1 MTQSAAC
8 SPTCAAFPPVLEE
21 LLRPLFV
28 GGVVGGSSWAPSV
41 KQGALVAARGRGSAI
56 MEHLLLEVA
65 AAPLRLIAAKNEK
78 SRSEL
83 GRFLTKQVWT
93 PQDRQCILS
102 TLAQLLLDKD
112 CTVLVGRQLRP
123 ILLDLLERNAEA
135 IKAGGQVNH
144 DLHERLCVSMSKL
157 IGSHPDV
164 LPFALRYF
172 KDSSP
177 VFQRLFLESSDANPV
192 RYGHRRMK
200 LRDLMEAAYKFL
212 QQEQSVFRDLWDW
225 SVCVPLLRSHD
236 TLVRWYTANCLA
248 LVTCMNEEHKLSFLK
263 KIFNSEELIH
273 FRLRLLEEAQLQDLE
288 KALVLANPETSLWR
302 KEKELQYLQGHLV
315 SADLSSRVTVV
326 CGVVLPRQPPAPG
339 EQAGNRS
346 SAREQELAFRS
357 YVLVESVCRNL
368 QTLAMAVASQ
378 NAVLLEGPI
387 GCGKTSLVEHLA
399 AMTGRRKPPQL
410 LKVQLGDQTDSKM
423 LLGMYRCTDVPGEFV
438 WQPGTLT
445 QAATKGHWILLEDI
459 DYAPLDVVS
468 VLIPLL
474 ENGELLI
481 PGQGDCLKVAPGFQ
495 FFATRRLLSC
505 GGNWYRPLNS
515 HATLLDKYW
524 TKIHLDNMDK
534 TELNEVLQSRYP
546 SLLAATDH
554 LLDIYIQLTGD
565 KHHSQSDSSVEC
577 EQAPQEVSE
586 ARREN
591 KRLSLEGRE
600 LSLRDLLN
608 WCNRIAHSF
617 DSLSASASFSI
628 FQEALD
634 CFSAML
640 SKQTSKLKIAEVI
653 GSRLNISKKKAEFFC
668 QLYKPEI
675 VINELDVQVG
685 RVRLLRKQSE
695 AVHIQREK
703 LTFAATRPSSV
714 LIEQLAVCVSK
725 GEPVLLVGETGT
737 GKTSTVQ
744 YLAHIT
750 GHRLRVVNMNQQSDT
765 ADLLGGYKPV
775 DHKLIWLPLREAF
788 EELFA
793 QTFSKKQNFTF
804 LGHIQTCYRQK
815 RWHDLLRL
823 MQHVHKSA
831 VKKDGKE
838 NETGLLLKEKWEAFG
853 LRLNHAQQQMKMT
866 ENALLFAFVE
876 GTLAQAVT
884 KGEWILL
891 DEINLAAPETL
902 ECLSGLLEGS
912 SGSLVLLDRGDSEPL
927 VRHPDFRLF
936 ACMNPAT
943 DVGKRNLPPGI
954 RNRFTELYV
963 EELESKED
971 LQILIVDYLKGLSV
985 NKSTV
990 QGIINFYRDVRKM
1003 SGVTLVDGTG
1013 HRPHY
1018 SLRTLCRALRFAASN
1033 PCSNI
1038 QRSLYEGFCLGF
1050 LTQLDRA
1057 SHPIVQKL
1065 ILKHIIS
1072 GNIKSLLKQPIPEPK
1087 GGRLIQVEG
1096 YWISMGDKEPT
1107 IDETYILTSSVKLNL
1122 RDIVRVV
1129 SAGTYPVLIQ
1139 GETSVGKTS
1148 LIRWLAAASGNHCVR
1163 INNHEHTDIQEYIGC
1178 YTSDSSGKLV
1188 FKEGVL
1194 IDAMR
1199 KGYWIILDEL
1209 NLAPTDVL
1217 EALNR
1222 LLDDNRE
1229 LLITETQEVVKAH
1242 PRFMLFATQNPPGLY
1257 GGRKVLSRAFRNRF
1271 VELHFD
1277 ELPSSE
1283 LETIL
1288 HKRCSL
1294 PPSYCSKL
1302 VKVML
1307 DLQSYRRSSSVF
1319 AGKQGFITLRDL
1331 FRWAERYRLAE
1342 QSQKEYDWLQHLAND
1357 GYMLLAGRVRKQE
1370 EVDVIQEV
1378 LEKHFKKKLCP
1389 QSLFSKE
1396 NVLKLLSKLS
1406 THISTLESKFS
1417 HVVWTESMRR
1427 LALLVGRALE
1437 FGEPVL
1443 LVGDTGCGKTT
1454 VCQVFAALAN
1464 QKLYSVN
1471 CHLHM
1476 ETSDFLGGLRPV
1488 RQKPKDKEEVDTSRL
1503 FEWHDG
1509 PLVLAMKEDGF
1520 FLLDEI
1526 SLADDSVLER
1536 LNSVLEVEKS
1546 LLLAEKGS
1554 LEDKDNEVELLTAGK
1569 KFRIL
1574 ATMNPGG
1581 DFGKKE
1587 LSPAL
1592 RNRFTEI
1599 WCPQSTSRE
1608 DLKQIISSNL
1618 RPGLSLGRIDYK
1630 GADIAEVML
1639 DFIDWLTHQEFGR
1652 RCVVSI
1658 RDILSWVNFM
1668 NTMGKEA
1675 ALKRPETI
1683 STVTSFV
1690 HAACLVY
1697 IDGIGSGVTSSG
1709 FGTALL
1715 ARKECLK
1722 FLIKRLSKIVRLTEC
1737 QKNELKIY
1745 DRLKAKEFTG
1755 IDDLWGIHP
1764 FFIPRGPVLHRNNIA
1779 DYALSAGTT
1788 AMNAQR
1794 LLRATKLN
1802 KPILLEGSPGVGK
1815 TSLVG
1820 ALAKASGNTL
1830 VRINLSEQT
1839 DITDLFGADLPVE
1852 GGKGG
1857 EFAWRDGPLLAAL
1870 KAGHWVVL
1878 DELNLA
1884 SQSVLEGLNA
1894 CFDHRGE
1901 IYVPELGM
1909 SFQVQ
1914 HEKTKIFGCQN
1925 PFRQGG
1931 GRKGLPR
1938 SFLNRFTQVFV
1949 DPLTVIDMEFIAS
1962 TLFPA
1967 IDKNI
1972 LKKMVAFNNQMD
1984 HEVTVE
1990 KKWGQKGGPWEFNL
2004 RDLFR
2009 WCQLML
2015 VDQSPG
2021 CYDPGQHVFLVYG
2034 ERMRTREDK
2043 EKVFAVFK
2051 DVFSS
2056 NSNPYTGTRLLH
2068 ITPYDVQLGYSVLSR
2083 GNYVP
2088 APSRRPLSLLH
2099 QSLQPLE
2106 SVMKCVQMSW
2116 MVILVGP
2123 ASVGKTSLVQLL
2135 AQLTGHTLKIMAMN
2149 SAMDTTELLG
2159 GFEQVDLMRP
2169 WRKLLEKVEST
2180 VQALLRDSLLISADD
2195 AAVVLR
2201 AWSHFLLTYT
2211 PKDLGEAGK
2220 GVTAEIVSKLEA
2232 VLLLLQRLNNK
2243 INSYSKAE
2251 FAKLVEEFQS
2261 FGLKLMQSSSGRSH
2275 GTFEWVDSM
2284 LVQALKS
2291 GDWLLMDN
2299 VNFCNPSVLDRLN
2312 ALLEPGGVLT
2322 VSERGM
2328 IDGSTPTITP
2338 HPNFRLFLSMDPVHG
2353 EISRAMRNRGLEIY
2367 ISGEGDRSIPDELDL
2382 KVLLHSLG
2390 LVGDSVCDTLLALHR
2405 ETQSTVVGSPASSVS
2420 TLIQTASLIVQYL
2433 QRGLGLDRAFSEACC
2448 EAYVRSQHS
2457 PANQKLVQALLEKHI
2472 SSLRAHETWGNAIL
2486 AMGLWPDSL
2495 PSAVFATEDSHLSV
2509 VRSDGQIL
2517 AYCLNRM
2524 SMKTSSWA
2532 RIQPLTLPD
2541 LEKIMQSSSPES
2553 LKFSSVEVDTFWID
2567 EPDVLAMAV
2576 KLLIERATNQDWM
2589 LRVKWLYHL
2598 AKNIPQGLE
2607 SIQIHLEASAE
2618 SLRKFYS
2625 NSLSAGVS
2633 NVIKILQP
2641 NITDEFV
2648 IPLDPR
2654 WNMQAL
2660 DIIRNSMDFDPQTD
2674 QSEQLFSLLES
2685 IANKTIIYLDRDK
2698 RFFTEE
2704 KMIFSVGGKKLR
2716 NSVLRMSFEFH
2727 KDPESYHSLPHEIVV
2742 NLAAFFELC
2751 DALTLLWVQSSQE
2764 VVSDASVNEIL
2775 DSLQWR
2781 DRFWTVA
2788 DTVKLDAP
2796 GLALLALHWH
2806 WVLKHLVRQIPR
2818 LLMNHEDKYYKE
2830 VQTVSE
2836 HVQNCLGSPTGG
2848 FTGIKKL
2855 QKFLGRPFP
2864 FKDKLVV
2871 ECFSQLKILNKALAI
2886 REQMPT
2892 LQESGWQE
2900 DIRRLQMVASEW
2912 TLKKS
2917 LLQAGGLVLRANILE
2932 DVKTDE
2938 LKNLVNAQCLKLKA
2952 KGISLGFLE
2961 QKSNEAS
2968 SLSQPDFTSLIQLTR
2983 SVQLWPAMEYLA
2995 VLWQYKVTAD
3005 FMTLACLRRSSK
3017 NWQLQID
3024 EEISHHITFCL
3035 KHTPVAPQEFQGLWS
3050 LLHHQKVSTEEMIS
3064 LWADFLNSTFTSF
3077 WSSTVTTDP
3086 EYWLTWSPLPGAQ
3099 QRERPK
3105 SLLDSTLKGPG
3116 CLSRAMFS
3124 KCCFE
3129 VLTSSCKESPWD
3141 VSGLPIL
3148 SSSHVTLGE
3157 WVERAQQLQDI
3168 RSVLWTNMA
3177 VPSVAE
3183 FRRTDSQLQ
3192 GLVLCR
3198 HLAGLAELLPETRRR
3213 EYIQNCEQL
3222 LCGDS
3227 QAFQH
3232 VGQTLGDMAG
3242 QVALPKELLCLLL
3255 TSLRHLFGE
3264 GEGKQ
3269 DLPEPARRGSLWVS
3283 LGLLQIQTWLPQA
3296 RFDPA
3301 VKREYKLKYAKEELH
3316 QLQCEWKTRNLLS
3329 QLQTGRDLEDE
3340 VIISYSHPHIRLLH
3354 QRIDHLEN
3362 LILSLSKKQ
3371 AFRPQQPA
3379 YESLAQE
3386 IHHYVTSIAK
3396 APAVQDLLARL
3407 LQALRADRPRSAQAA
3422 QNLLKEEASWQQSHH
3437 QFRKRLA
3444 EEYTL
3449 YPDSVAPLQASI
3461 LQLQHGMRLVAS
3473 EVHASLHSSVVC
3485 ADRLD
3490 ALATSLLAFPSVNP
3504 TFPTYYAHADALC
3517 SVKSE
3522 EVVRGLGKL
3531 ILKRSGGKELEGKG
3545 VRPCPTRE
3553 QLLVN
3558 ALLYLRSH
3566 VLCKGEL
3573 DQRALQL
3580 FRHVCQEIINEWDE
3594 QERIAQEKAKQ
3605 ESSLYRYRSR
3615 NSKTALSE
3623 EEEEEREFRK
3633 QFPLHEKD
3641 FADILVEPTLEEK
3654 KGASDGHEEAA
3665 PTDPALLSP
3674 SSMQAV
3680 MLVHQQLCLSFARSL
3695 WYQQTLPPHEAKHYL
3710 SLFLSCYQTGAS
3722 LVTHFY
3728 PLMGVEL
3735 NDQLLG
3741 SQLLACTLS
3750 HNTLFG
3756 EATSDLIVKPDGP
3769 YDFYQHPNIPEARH
3783 CQPVLQGFSEA
3794 ISQLL
3799 QDWPE
3804 HPALEQLLVVIGR
3817 IRSFP
3822 LSSPIS
3828 KFLNGLE
3835 ILLAKAQDWEEN
3847 ASRALSL
3854 RKHLD
3859 LVSQM
3864 IIRWRKLELNCWCM
3878 SLDNTMKRHTEK
3890 STKHWFSIYQML
3902 EKHMQEQTEEQ
3913 EDDKQM
3919 TLVLLVST
3927 LQAFIEGSSLGE
3939 FHVRLQMLLVFH
3951 CHVLLMPQVE
3961 GKDSLCS
3968 VLWNL
3973 YHYYKQFFDRVQAKI
3988 VELRSPLEKE
3998 LKEFVKIS
4006 KWNDVSFWS
4015 IKQSVEKTHR
4025 TLFKFMKKFEAVLS
4039 EPCLSSLVESDEEQP
4054 DFLLQPTEA
4063 ATSEVSPI
4071 QSLNRALR
4079 ETLLARP
4086 AAAEATI
4093 PEQCHSAPFPSE
4105 GELLYRLPKLM
4116 KRMRRVCLALMKES
4130 RLPHL
4135 VEGLDQF
4142 TGEVISSVSELQS
4155 LKVEPSA
4162 EKEKQQSE
4170 AKHILM
4176 RKQRALADLF
4186 KYLAKTGLS
4195 YRKGLAWARSKNHQ
4209 EMLHLRP
4216 LDLRSALSIVSS
4228 TQEADSRLLTEI
4240 STSWDGCQKYF
4251 YRCVARHARL
4261 TAALAA
4267 PAKEMGVGNIE
4278 RCKGFSAHL
4287 MKMLIR
4293 QRRSLTTLTEQWI
4306 LLRNLLSCVQEIHG
4320 RLLEPLLYP
4329 VAFPPQEGVQQWTE
4343 RLQHLAMQSQIL
4355 LEQLSWFLQCCPS
4368 AGTAPGHSDAQVQG
4382 QPSVPY
4388 PKGPELSNGQ
4398 LSGAVP
4404 DLIPSNLSY
4413 PSPVPGSQLPSGC
4426 RMRKQDPLWQQSTSR
4441 LTEML
4446 KTIRTVKA
4454 DVDRIRQ
4461 QSCETLFHSWKDF
4474 EVCSSG
4480 LSCLSQLSAHLQ
4492 GLESLFILPGMEVEQ
4507 TDQQMAL
4514 VESLEYVRGEINKAT
4529 DDFATWKTHLLTS
4542 GSQRGNQML
4551 DEGFVED
4558 FAEQMETAIRAVL
4571 FAIQNLAERNSK
4583 KTEENADQ
4591 TRPQEDDEAAA
4602 GFERLQSGHL
4612 TKLLEED
4619 FWADVSTL
4627 HVQKIISA
4635 VSELLER
4642 LKSYGE
4648 DSTAAKH
4655 MFFSQSCCLL
4665 VRLVPM
4671 LSRYSDLVL
4680 FFLTMSLATHRSS
4693 AKLLSV
4699 LTQLFTELAQKGFCL
4714 PKEFMEDSAGEGATE
4729 FHDYEGGGI
4738 GEGEGVKDVS
4748 DQIENE
4754 EQAEDTFQ
4762 KGQEKDTED
4771 PDSKPDIKGEENAIE
4786 MSEDF
4791 DGKMHDGELEEQ
4803 EEDDE
4808 KSDSESADL
4817 DKQMGD
4823 LNGEEAD
4830 KLDERL
4836 WGDDEEED
4844 EEEEDSATEET
4855 GPGMDE
4861 EDCGLVAK
4869 EDNLDSGKSNKD
4881 KNQQDKKE
4889 EKEEAEAND
4898 DGQGQDKINEQID
4911 EREYDENE
4919 VDPYHGN
4926 QEMLPEP
4933 EALDLPDDLN
4943 LDSEDKNG
4951 DEDTDHEEGEEENP
4965 LDIKEKPLDTEEA
4978 DHEAED
4984 ISEETESDQN
4994 ESQGQHEPEEGAN
5007 EADKEEGEEE
5017 MDTGAG
5023 DQNEETG
5030 EHPEDSSEDEEQ
5042 PSLEDKDRD
5051 AEASDESA
5059 DSGVS
5064 VDQGLQ
5070 PQKEEKEEEEGENS
5084 DTEEQVP
5091 EATERKEHDSCGQT
5105 GLENVQSSQAVEL
5118 AGAAP
5123 EKEQGK
5129 EEHGSGAA
5137 DANQAEGHESNFI
5150 ARLASQKQTR
5160 KNTQSFKRKPGQA
5173 DNERSMGDHNE
5184 RVHKRLRTVDT
5195 DSPAEQGP
5203 PQPQAQLEDADAFE
5217 HIKQGSEPYDAQ
5229 TYDVASMEQQ
5239 QSAKDSSKE
5248 QEQEEMEDA
5257 FMDMEEQEELK
5268 AVDTEQLKPEEVKSR
5283 ATASSGFD
5291 EMEIQTV
5298 KTEEDQ
5304 DLRRDKSHKETEN
5317 EKPERSRDSTI
5328 HTAHQFLVD
5337 TIFQPFLK
5345 DVCELRQEL
5354 ERQLETWQPH
5364 ESGSPEE
5371 EKAAAE
5377 MWQSYLVLTA
5387 PLSQQLCEQ
5396 LRLILEPTQAA
5407 KLKGDYRTG
5416 KRLNMRKVIP
5426 YIASQ
5431 FRKDKIWLRRTK
5443 PSKRQYQICLAID
5456 DSSSMVDNHTKQL
5469 AYESLAV
5476 IGNALTLLEVGQ
5488 IAVCSFG
5495 ESVKLLHPF
5504 HEQFSDY
5511 SGSQILRLCK
5521 FQQKKTRI
5529 AQFLESVANMF
5540 AAAQQFSQHV
5550 SPDTAQLLLVVS
5562 DGRGLFLEGKDRVL
5576 AAVQAA
5582 QNANIFVIFVVLD
5595 NPSSRDSI
5603 LDIKVPIFK
5612 GPGEMPEIRSYMEEF
5627 PFPFYIILRDMNA
5640 LPETLSDA
5648 LRQWFELVTA
5658 SDHL

>member
-1 MTQSAAC
+1 
-8 SPTCAAFPPVLEE
+8 
-21 LLRPLFV
+21 
-28 GGVVGGSSWAPSV
+28 
-41 KQGALVAARGRGSAI
+41 

-65 AAPLRLIAAKNEK
+65 AAPLRLIAAKSEK

-83 GRFLTKQVWT
+83 GRFLVKQVWT
-93 PQDRQCILS
+93 PQDRQCVLS

-123 ILLDLLERNAEA
+123 LLLDLLERNADA

-157 IGSHPDV
+157 IGNHPDI

-172 KDSSP
+172 KDTSP

-192 RYGHRRMK
+192 RYGRRRMK

-212 QQEQSVFRDLWDW
+212 QQEQSVFRELWDW

-288 KALVLANPETSLWR
+288 KALVLANPEASLWR

-315 SADLSSRVTVV
+315 SADLSSKVTAV
-326 CGVVLPRQPPAPG
+326 CGVVLPAQPPAPR
-339 EQAGNRS
+339 EQAGSRS
-346 SAREQELAFRS
+346 SSREQELALRS
-357 YVLVESVCRNL
+357 YVLVESVCKNL

-445 QAATKGHWILLEDI
+445 QAATKGHWVLLEDI

-481 PGQGDCLKVAPGFQ
+481 PGQGDYVKVAPGFQ

-505 GGNWYRPLNS
+505 GRNWYRPLNS

-524 TKIHLDNMDK
+524 TKIRLDNMDK
-534 TELNEVLQSRYP
+534 AELNEVLQNKYP
-546 SLLAATDH
+546 SLSAATDH
-554 LLDIYIQLTGD
+554 LLDIYIQLTGE
-565 KHHSQSDSSVEC
+565 KHHPLSDSSVGG
-577 EQAPQEVSE
+577 EQAPEDGSE

-591 KRLSLEGRE
+591 KSLSLEGRE

-617 DSLSASASFSI
+617 DSLSSSASLNI

-634 CFSAML
+634 CFTAML
-640 SKQTSKLKIAEVI
+640 SKPMSKLKMAEII
-653 GSRLNISKKKAEFFC
+653 GSKLNISKKKAEFFC
-668 QLYKPEI
+668 QLYKPEV

-831 VKKDGKE
+831 VSKDGKKS
-838 NETGLLLKEKWEAFG
+838 ETGSLLKEKWEAFG

-866 ENALLFAFVE
+866 ESALLFAFVE
-876 GTLAQAVT
+876 GTLAQAVK

-912 SGSLVLLDRGDSEPL
+912 SGSLVLLDRGDTEPL
-927 VRHPDFRLF
+927 IRHPDFRLF

-990 QGIINFYRDVRKM
+990 QGIITFYTAVRKE
-1003 SGVTLVDGTG
+1003 SATKLVDGTG

-1033 PCSNI
+1033 PCGSI

-1065 ILKHIIS
+1065 ICQHIVS
-1072 GNIKSLLKQPIPEPK
+1072 SSVKSLLKQPIPEPK

-1096 YWISMGDKEPT
+1096 YWISVGDEEPT

-1148 LIRWLAAASGNHCVR
+1148 LIRWLAAATGNHCVR

-1302 VKVML
+1302 VRVML
-1307 DLQSYRRSSSVF
+1307 DLQSYRRGSSVF

-1342 QSQKEYDWLQHLAND
+1342 QTEKEYDWLQHLAND
-1357 GYMLLAGRVRKQE
+1357 GFMLLAGRVRKQE
-1370 EVDVIQEV
+1370 EVHVIQEV

-1396 NVLKLLSKLS
+1396 NVLKLMSKLS
-1406 THISTLESKFS
+1406 VQTSSLESKFN
-1417 HVVWTESMRR
+1417 HIVWTEGMRR
-1427 LALLVGRALE
+1427 LAMLVGRALE

-1454 VCQVFAALAN
+1454 ICQVFAALAN

-1488 RQKPKDKEEVDTSRL
+1488 RQKPSDKEEIDTSRL

-1546 LLLAEKGS
+1546 LLLAEKGN
-1554 LEDKDNEVELLTAGK
+1554 LEKDNEVQLLTAGK
-1569 KFRIL
+1569 KFHIL

-1599 WCPQSTSRE
+1599 WCPQSTSRD
-1608 DLKQIISSNL
+1608 DLIQIISRNL
-1618 RPGLSLGRIDYK
+1618 RPGLSLGRTDHK

-1668 NTMGKEA
+1668 NTMGEEA
-1675 ALKRPETI
+1675 AWKRLETV

-1722 FLIKRLSKIVRLTEC
+1722 FLIKKLSKIVRLTES

-1745 DRLKAKEFTG
+1745 DRLKTKDFTG
-1755 IDDLWGIHP
+1755 IDNLWGIHP

-1949 DPLTVIDMEFIAS
+1949 DPLTVVDMEFIAS

-1972 LKKMVAFNNQMD
+1972 VKKMVAFNNQID

-1990 KKWGQKGGPWEFNL
+1990 KKWGQIGGPWEFNL

-2034 ERMRTREDK
+2034 ERMRTKDDK
-2043 EKVFAVFK
+2043 EKVIAVFK
-2051 DVFSS
+2051 HVFNT
-2056 NSNPYTGTRLLH
+2056 NSNPYMGTRLFH

-2083 GNYVP
+2083 GSYVP
-2088 APSRRPLSLLH
+2088 PPTCRPLLLLH
-2099 QSLQPLE
+2099 QSLQSLE
-2106 SVMKCVQMSW
+2106 SIMKCVQMSW

-2135 AQLTGHTLKIMAMN
+2135 AHLTGHTLKIMAMN

-2159 GFEQVDLMRP
+2159 GFEQVDLIRP
-2169 WRKLLEKVEST
+2169 WRQLLEKVEST
-2180 VQALLRDSLLISADD
+2180 VRALVRDSLLISADD
-2195 AAVVLR
+2195 AEMVLR
-2201 AWSHFLLTYT
+2201 AWSHFLLTHK
-2211 PKDLGEAGK
+2211 PRCLGEGGN
-2220 GVTAEIVSKLEA
+2220 GVTMEIVNKLEA
-2232 VLLLLQRLNNK
+2232 VLLLMQRLNNK

-2251 FAKLVEEFQS
+2251 FAKLVEEFRS
-2261 FGLKLMQSSSGRSH
+2261 FGVKLMQSASGRSH

-2322 VSERGM
+2322 ISERGM
-2328 IDGSTPTITP
+2328 MDGSTPTVTP

-2367 ISGEGDRSIPDELDL
+2367 ISGDGDGSIPDALDL

-2390 LVGDSVCDTLLALHR
+2390 LVGDSVCDTLLALHT
-2405 ETQSTVVGSPASSVS
+2405 ETHSAVLGSPASSMS

-2433 QRGLGLDRAFSEACC
+2433 QRGLSLDRAFSEACS
-2448 EAYVRSQHS
+2448 EAYVRSQAS
-2457 PANQKLVQALLEKHI
+2457 LASQKVVQGLLEKHV
-2472 SSLRAHETWGNAIL
+2472 SSLRARETWGNSIL

-2495 PSAVFATEDSHLSV
+2495 PSAVFATEDSHLSK
-2509 VRSDGQIL
+2509 VRGDGQVL
-2517 AYCLNRM
+2517 AYCLNRL
-2524 SMKTSSWA
+2524 SMKTGNWD

-2541 LEKIMQSSSPES
+2541 LEKIMQSSHPES
-2553 LKFSSVEVDTFWID
+2553 LKFSSVEVDTYWID
-2567 EPDVLAMAV
+2567 EPAALAMAV

-2598 AKNIPQGLE
+2598 AKNMPQGLE
-2607 SIQIHLEASAE
+2607 SIQIHLEASAA
-2618 SLRKFYS
+2618 SLRNFYS
-2625 NSLSAGVS
+2625 NSLSSGVS

-2641 NITDEFV
+2641 NVTDEFV

-2660 DIIRNSMDFDPQTD
+2660 DMIRNSMDFDPQTD
-2674 QSEQLFSLLES
+2674 QPEQLFALLES
-2685 IANKTIIYLDRDK
+2685 VANKTIIYLDREN
-2698 RFFTEE
+2698 RIFTEANLV
-2704 KMIFSVGGKKLR
+2704 SVVGKKLR

-2751 DALTLLWVQSSQE
+2751 DALILLWAQSSQSM
-2764 VVSDASVNEIL
+2764 VSNASVNKIL
-2775 DSLQWR
+2775 GSVRWR

-2788 DTVKLDAP
+2788 DTVKVDAP

-2806 WVLKHLVRQIPR
+2806 WVLKHLVRQIPQ
-2818 LLMNHEDKYYKE
+2818 LLMSHEDKYYKE

-2836 HVQNCLGSPTGG
+2836 HIQNCLGSPTGG
-2848 FTGIKKL
+2848 FTGVKKL

-2871 ECFSQLKILNKALAI
+2871 ECFSQLKVFNKALVVQE
-2886 REQMPT
+2886 RLPT
-2892 LQESGWQE
+2892 LGESGWRE
-2900 DIRRLQMVASEW
+2900 DVRRLQVVASEW

-2917 LLQAGGLVLRANILE
+2917 LLQACGLVLRANILE
-2932 DVKTDE
+2932 DVSPDE
-2938 LKNLVNAQCLKLKA
+2938 LKNLVDAQCLELKA

-2961 QKSNEAS
+2961 KKHSDAS
-2968 SLSQPDFTSLIQLTR
+2968 SLSQPDFTSLIHLTR

-2995 VLWQYKVTAD
+2995 VLWQYKATAD
-3005 FMTLACLRRSSK
+3005 FMTQACLRRSSK
-3017 NWQLQID
+3017 NQQPQID
-3024 EEISHHITFCL
+3024 EELSHHITFCL
-3035 KHTPVAPQEFQGLWS
+3035 KHTPVAPQELQDLWA
-3050 LLHHQKVSTEEMIS
+3050 LVHRQKMSAEEVIS
-3064 LWADFLNSTFTSF
+3064 LWSELFNSTFMSF
-3077 WSSTVTTDP
+3077 WSSTVTTSP
-3086 EYWLTWSPLPGAQ
+3086 EYWLTWSPLPGVQ
-3099 QRERPK
+3099 QREVPK
-3105 SLLDSTLKGPG
+3105 SLLDSTLKGPAS
-3116 CLSRAMFS
+3116 LSRAVFS

-3129 VLTSSCKESPWD
+3129 VLTSSCRASPWD
-3141 VSGLPIL
+3141 VSGLPVL
-3148 SSSHVTLGE
+3148 SSSQVTLGE
-3157 WVERAQQLQDI
+3157 WDERAQQLQDI
-3168 RSVLWTNMA
+3168 SSVLWTNMA

-3183 FRRTDSQLQ
+3183 FRRTDAQLQ

-3198 HLAGLAELLPETRRR
+3198 HLAGLAELLPEPQRQ
-3213 EYIQNCEQL
+3213 EYMQKCEQL
-3222 LCGDS
+3222 LLGDS

-3242 QVALPKELLCLLL
+3242 QEVLPQELLCLLL
-3255 TSLRHLFGE
+3255 TSLHHLFGE
-3264 GEGKQ
+3264 GEGKR
-3269 DLPEPARRGSLWVS
+3269 DVPEPARRGSLWVS

-3301 VKREYKLKYAKEELH
+3301 VKREYKLKYAKEELY
-3316 QLQCEWKTRNLLS
+3316 QLQCEWKTRNLS
-3329 QLQTGRDLEDE
+3329 CQLQTGRDLEDE
-3340 VIISYSHPHIRLLH
+3340 VLLSHAHPHVRLLR
-3354 QRIDHLEN
+3354 QRIDQLEN
-3362 LILSLSKKQ
+3362 LICSLSKKQ
-3371 AFRPQQPA
+3371 AFRPQLPA
-3379 YESLAQE
+3379 YESLVQE
-3386 IHHYVTSIAK
+3386 IHHYVNSIAK
-3396 APAVQDLLARL
+3396 APAIQDLLTRL
-3407 LQALRADRPRSAQAA
+3407 LQALCMDGPRAAQVA

-3444 EEYTL
+3444 EEYAL

-3461 LQLQHGMRLVAS
+3461 LQLQHGMRLVAC
-3473 EVHASLHSSVVC
+3473 EVHALLHGNVVC
-3485 ADRLD
+3485 ADRLGT
-3490 ALATSLLAFPSVNP
+3490 LATSLLAFPSVDP

-3522 EVVRGLGKL
+3522 EVLRGLGKL
-3531 ILKRSGGKELEGKG
+3531 ISKRLGGKELEGKG
-3545 VRPCPTRE
+3545 QGLCPTRE
-3553 QLLVN
+3553 QLLLN

-3594 QERIAQEKAKQ
+3594 QERIAQEKAEQ
-3605 ESSLYRYRSR
+3605 ESSLYRYKNR
-3615 NSKTALSE
+3615 NSTTALSE

-3654 KGASDGHEEAA
+3654 REPSDGQDKEA
-3665 PTDPALLSP
+3665 PTDPALLSQ

-3680 MLVHQQLCLSFARSL
+3680 MLIHQQLCLSFARSL
-3695 WYQQTLPPHEAKHYL
+3695 WYQQTPPPHGTKHYL

-3756 EATSDLIVKPDGP
+3756 EATSDLIVRPDGP
-3769 YDFYQHPNIPEARH
+3769 YDFYQHPNVPEARH

-3794 ISQLL
+3794 VTRLL

-3804 HPALEQLLVVIGR
+3804 HPALEQLLVVMDR

-3864 IIRWRKLELNCWCM
+3864 IIRWRKLELNCWSM

-3919 TLVLLVST
+3919 TLMLLVST

-3939 FHVRLQMLLVFH
+3939 FHIRLQMLLVFH

-4039 EPCLSSLVESDEEQP
+4039 EPCRSSLVESDKEEQL
-4054 DFLLQPTEA
+4054 DFLPRPTDA
-4063 ATSEVSPI
+4063 AENETPI

-4086 AAAEATI
+4086 AAAQAMVL
-4093 PEQCHSAPFPSE
+4093 EQGQGAPLPSE
-4105 GELLYRLPKLM
+4105 GELLRRLPKLV
-4116 KRMRRVCLALMKES
+4116 KRMRKVCLELMEGS

-4142 TGEVISSVSELQS
+4142 TGQVISSVSELQS
-4155 LKVEPSA
+4155 LKVEPSS
-4162 EKEKQQSE
+4162 EKEKQRSE

-4176 RKQRALADLF
+4176 QKQRALADLF
-4186 KYLAKTGLS
+4186 KHLAKTGLS
-4195 YRKGLAWARSKNHQ
+4195 YRKGISWARSKNPQ
-4209 EMLHLRP
+4209 EMLHLHP

-4240 STSWDGCQKYF
+4240 SSSWDGCQKYF
-4251 YRCVARHARL
+4251 YRSLARHARL
-4261 TAALAA
+4261 SAALAA
-4267 PAKEMGVGNIE
+4267 PAKEMGTGNVE

-4287 MKMLIR
+4287 MKVLIR
-4293 QRRSLTTLTEQWI
+4293 QRRSLTLLTEQWI

-4320 RLLEPLLYP
+4320 RLTGPPVYP
-4329 VAFPPQEGVQQWTE
+4329 VAFPPQDGVQQWTE

-4355 LEQLSWFLQCCPS
+4355 LEQLLWLLQCCPS
-4368 AGTAPGHSDAQVQG
+4368 VGPAPGQGDAQAQ
-4382 QPSVPY
+4382 SLEA
-4388 PKGPELSNGQ
+4388 PELKTGQ
-4398 LSGAVP
+4398 LSGAVL
-4404 DLIPSNLSY
+4404 DHIPSDLSY
-4413 PSPVPGSQLPSGC
+4413 PSPVPRNQLPSGC
-4426 RMRKQDPLWQQSTSR
+4426 RMRKQDQLWQQSTER

-4454 DVDRIRQ
+4454 DVDKIRQ

-4480 LSCLSQLSAHLQ
+4480 LSCLSQVSAHLQ
-4492 GLESLFILPGMEVEQ
+4492 GLESLFILPGVEGEQ
-4507 TDQQMAL
+4507 TDSQMAL
-4514 VESLEYVRGEINKAT
+4514 VESLKYVRREINKAT
-4529 DDFATWKTHLLTS
+4529 DDFTTWKIHLLTP
-4542 GSQRGNQML
+4542 GGQGGNQAL
-4551 DEGFVED
+4551 EEGFIED
-4558 FAEQMETAIRAVL
+4558 FSEQMETAIRAIL
-4571 FAIQNLAERNSK
+4571 CAIQNLAERNSK
-4583 KTEENADQ
+4583 KAEENTDQ
-4591 TRPQEDDEAAA
+4591 TGPQEEDEAA
-4602 GFERLQSGHL
+4602 GLWGLQSGHL
-4612 TKLLEED
+4612 IRLLED
-4619 FWADVSTL
+4619 DLWADVSTL

-4648 DSTAAKH
+4648 DGTAAKH
-4655 MFFSQSCCLL
+4655 MLFTQACCLL
-4665 VRLVPM
+4665 VRLLPM

-4680 FFLTMSLATHRSS
+4680 FFLTVSLATHRSS
-4693 AKLLSV
+4693 AKLLAV
-4699 LTQLFTELAQKGFCL
+4699 LAQIFMELAQKGFCL

-4738 GEGEGVKDVS
+4738 GEGEGMKDVS

-4762 KGQEKDTED
+4762 KGQEKDKED
-4771 PDSKPDIKGEENAIE
+4771 PDSKPDIKGEDNAIE

-4808 KSDSESADL
+4808 KSDSEDRDL

-4836 WGDDEEED
+4836 WGDDDDEED
-4844 EEEEDSATEET
+4844 EEEDSTIEET

-4861 EDCGLVAK
+4861 EDSELVAK
-4869 EDNLDSGKSNKD
+4869 DDNLDAGKSNRD
-4881 KNQQDKKE
+4881 KNQKDKKE
-4889 EKEEAEAND
+4889 EKEEAEADD
-4898 DGQGQDKINEQID
+4898 DGQGQDEINEQID

-4926 QEMLPEP
+4926 QEKLPEP

-4943 LDSEDKNG
+4943 LDSEDKNN

-4965 LDIKEKPLDTEEA
+4965 LEIKEKPVDTEEA
-4978 DHEAED
+4978 GHEAEE
-4984 ISEETESDQN
+4984 INKETEADQN
-4994 ESQGQHEPEEGAN
+4994 EGQGQQEPEQGPS
-5007 EADKEEGEEE
+5007 EADQGEGEGEEE
-5017 MDTGAG
+5017 MDTGAD
-5023 DQNEETG
+5023 DQDKDAG
-5030 EHPEDSSEDEEQ
+5030 QHPEENPEEEQQSSEDKDASEESTEGNV
-5042 PSLEDKDRD
+5042 P
-5051 AEASDESA
+5051 
-5059 DSGVS
+5059 
-5064 VDQGLQ
+5064 VDQGLR
-5070 PQKEEKEEEEGENS
+5070 PQEQEKEEEGENP
-5084 DTEEQVP
+5084 DMEEQVP

-5105 GLENVQSSQAVEL
+5105 GLESVQSAQAVEL

-5123 EKEQGK
+5123 ETEQGK

-5137 DANQAEGHESNFI
+5137 DANQVEGHESSFI
-5150 ARLASQKQTR
+5150 ARLASQKNTR

-5184 RVHKRLRTVDT
+5184 HVHKRLRTVDT
-5195 DSPAEQGP
+5195 DSHAEQDP
-5203 PQPQAQLEDADAFE
+5203 TLPQPQPQPRVEEAEAFE
-5217 HIKQGSEPYDAQ
+5217 HIKQGSELYDAQ
-5229 TYDVASMEQQ
+5229 TYDVASTEQQQ
-5239 QSAKDSSKE
+5239 QSAKDSSKA
-5248 QEQEEMEDA
+5248 QEEEALEDTS
-5257 FMDMEEQEELK
+5257 MDTEEQEELR
-5268 AVDTEQLKPEEVKSR
+5268 AVDTEQLKPEEVK
-5283 ATASSGFD
+5283 AGTTAPPGSEEV
-5291 EMEIQTV
+5291 EMETQTI

-5304 DLRRDKSHKETEN
+5304 DPRTDTSHKETES
-5317 EKPERSRDSTI
+5317 EKQERSRDSTI
-5328 HTAHQFLVD
+5328 HTAHQLLAD

-5345 DVCELRQEL
+5345 DVSELRQEL

-5364 ESGSPEE
+5364 ECGNPEE

-5377 MWQSYLVLTA
+5377 MWQNYLVLTA

-5469 AYESLAV
+5469 AFESLAV

-5521 FQQKKTRI
+5521 FQQKKTKI
-5529 AQFLESVANMF
+5529 AQFLESAANMF
-5540 AAAQQFSQHV
+5540 AAAQQLSHNM
-5550 SPDTAQLLLVVS
+5550 SPETAQLLLVVS

-5582 QNANIFVIFVVLD
+5582 RNANIFVIFVVLD

-5627 PFPFYIILRDMNA
+5627 PFPFYIILRDVNA

-5658 SDHL
+5658 SDHP

>member
-1 MTQSAAC
+1 
-8 SPTCAAFPPVLEE
+8 
-21 LLRPLFV
+21 
-28 GGVVGGSSWAPSV
+28 
-41 KQGALVAARGRGSAI
+41 
-56 MEHLLLEVA
+56 MEHLLLEVVS
-65 AAPLRLIAAKNEK
+65 APLRLIAAKNEK

-83 GRFLTKQVWT
+83 SRFLAKQVWT

-123 ILLDLLERNAEA
+123 VLLDLLERNAEA

-157 IGSHPDV
+157 IGNHPDV

-172 KDSSP
+172 KDASP
-177 VFQRLFLESSDANPV
+177 VFQRLFLETSDANPV
-192 RYGHRRMK
+192 RYGRRRMK

-212 QQEQSVFRDLWDW
+212 QQEQSVFRELWDW

-263 KIFNSEELIH
+263 KIFSNEELIH

-288 KALVLANPETSLWR
+288 KALVLANPEASLWC
-302 KEKELQYLQGHLV
+302 KEKDLQSLQGHLV
-315 SADLSSRVTVV
+315 SADLSSRVTTV
-326 CGVVLPRQPPAPG
+326 CGVVLPGQPLALG
-339 EQAGNRS
+339 EQASNRGS
-346 SAREQELAFRS
+346 SYEQELALRS
-357 YVLVESVCRNL
+357 YVLVESVCKNL

-399 AMTGRRKPPQL
+399 AMTGRRKPPHL

-481 PGQGDCLKVAPGFQ
+481 PGRGDCLKVAPGFQ
-495 FFATRRLLSC
+495 FFATRRLLSY

-524 TKIHLDNMDK
+524 TKIHLKNMDK
-534 TELNEVLQSRYP
+534 TELNEVLQNRYP
-546 SLLAATDH
+546 SLLAAIDH
-554 LLDIYIQLTGD
+554 LLDIYIQLTGEN
-565 KHHSQSDSSVEC
+565 HSQNNYAEC
-577 EQAPQEVSE
+577 EQALEEISE
-586 ARREN
+586 DRRES
-591 KRLSLEGRE
+591 KRPRLEGRE
-600 LSLRDLLN
+600 FSLRDLLN

-617 DSLSASASFSI
+617 DSSSSSASLHI
-628 FQEALD
+628 FHEALD
-634 CFSAML
+634 CFTAML
-640 SKQTSKLKIAEVI
+640 SKQASKLKMAEVI
-653 GSRLNISKKKAEFFC
+653 GSKLNISKKKAEYFC

-685 RVRLLRKQSE
+685 RVRLLRKLSE
-695 AVHIQREK
+695 TVHIQRAG

-725 GEPVLLVGETGT
+725 GESVLLVGETGT
-737 GKTSTVQ
+737 GKTSAVQ

-750 GHRLRVVNMNQQSDT
+750 GHHLRVVNMNQQSDT

-775 DHKLIWLPLREAF
+775 DHKLIWLPLREGF

-804 LGHIQTCYRQK
+804 LGHIQTCYQQK

-831 VKKDGKE
+831 INRDGKE
-838 NETGLLLKEKWEAFG
+838 SETGLLLKEKWEAFG
-853 LRLNHAQQQMKMT
+853 LRLSHAQQQMKIT

-876 GTLAQAVT
+876 GTLAQAVK

-912 SGSLVLLDRGDSEPL
+912 SGSLVLLDRGDTEPL

-985 NKSTV
+985 SKNTV
-990 QGIINFYRDVRKM
+990 QGIINFYTVVRKE
-1003 SGVTLVDGTG
+1003 SGMKLVDGTG
-1013 HRPHY
+1013 RRPHY

-1033 PCSNI
+1033 PCSSI

-1057 SHPIVQKL
+1057 SHPVVQKL
-1065 ILKHIIS
+1065 ICQHVVS
-1072 GNIKSLLKQPIPEPK
+1072 GNVKSLLKQPIPEPK

-1096 YWISMGDKEPT
+1096 YWISVGDKEPT

-1129 SAGTYPVLIQ
+1129 SARTYPVLIQ

-1148 LIRWLAAASGNHCVR
+1148 LIRWLAAATGNHCVR

-1178 YTSDSSGKLV
+1178 YTSDASGKLV

-1277 ELPSSE
+1277 ELPCSE

-1307 DLQSYRRSSSVF
+1307 DLQSYRRGSSVF

-1342 QSQKEYDWLQHLAND
+1342 QTEKEYDWLQHLAND
-1357 GYMLLAGRVRKQE
+1357 GFMLLAGRVRKQE
-1370 EVDVIQEV
+1370 EADVIQEV

-1396 NVLKLLSKLS
+1396 NVVKLLGKLS
-1406 THISTLESKFS
+1406 TQAALLESKFS
-1417 HVVWTESMRR
+1417 HIVWTAGMRR
-1427 LALLVGRALE
+1427 LAILVGRALK

-1454 VCQVFAALAN
+1454 ICQVFAALAN

-1488 RQKPKDKEEVDTSRL
+1488 RQKPKDKEEIDTSRL
-1503 FEWHDG
+1503 FEWQDG

-1546 LLLAEKGS
+1546 LVLAEKGR
-1554 LEDKDNEVELLTAGK
+1554 LEDEGNEVELLAAGE

-1599 WCPQSTSRE
+1599 WCPQNTSRE
-1608 DLKQIISSNL
+1608 DLIQIINRNL
-1618 RPGLSLGRIDYK
+1618 RPGLSLGRIDRK
-1630 GADIAEVML
+1630 GTDIAEAML

-1668 NTMGKEA
+1668 NTMGEEA
-1675 ALKRPETI
+1675 ALKRPEPI

-1697 IDGIGSGVTSSG
+1697 IDGIGSGLTSSG

-1722 FLIKRLSKIVRLTEC
+1722 FLSKKLSKIVRLTEC

-1755 IDDLWGIHP
+1755 IDNLWGIHP

-1820 ALAKASGNTL
+1820 ALAKASGNIL

-1909 SFQVQ
+1909 NFQVQ
-1914 HEKTKIFGCQN
+1914 HERTKIFGCQN

-1972 LKKMVAFNNQMD
+1972 VQKMVAFNNQID

-2021 CYDPGQHVFLVYG
+2021 CYNPAQHVFLVYG

-2043 EKVFAVFK
+2043 EKVVAVFR
-2051 DVFSS
+2051 DVFGPS
-2056 NSNPYTGTRLLH
+2056 SNPYMGTRVFH
-2068 ITPYDVQLGYSVLSR
+2068 ITPYDVQLGFSVLTRAS
-2083 GNYVP
+2083 YVP
-2088 APSRRPLSLLH
+2088 HPSRRPLALLH
-2099 QSLQPLE
+2099 RSLQSLE
-2106 SVMKCVQMSW
+2106 SIMKCVQMSW

-2135 AQLTGHTLKIMAMN
+2135 AHLTGHTLKIMPMN

-2159 GFEQVDLMRP
+2159 GFEQVDLVRP
-2169 WRKLLEKVEST
+2169 WKQLLKKVEDT

-2195 AAVVLR
+2195 AEVVLR
-2201 AWSHFLLTYT
+2201 AWSHFVLTYK
-2211 PKDLGEAGK
+2211 PKSLGEDGK
-2220 GVTAEIVSKLEA
+2220 GVTMEIVNKLEA
-2232 VLLLLQRLNNK
+2232 VLLLMQRLNNK
-2243 INSYSKAE
+2243 INSYSKAD
-2251 FAKLVEEFQS
+2251 FAKLVEEFRG
-2261 FGLKLMQSSSGRSH
+2261 FGLKLVQSVSGRSH

-2284 LVQALKS
+2284 LVGALKS

-2328 IDGSTPTITP
+2328 IDGAIPTITP
-2338 HPNFRLFLSMDPVHG
+2338 NPNFRLFLSMDPVHG

-2367 ISGEGDRSIPDELDL
+2367 ISGEGDGSIPDDLDM
-2382 KVLLHSLG
+2382 KILLHSLG
-2390 LVGDSVCDTLLALHR
+2390 LVGDSVCDTLLALHKETR
-2405 ETQSTVVGSPASSVS
+2405 ETIAGSPASSIS
-2420 TLIQTASLIVQYL
+2420 TLIQTAVLIVQYL
-2433 QRGLGLDRAFSEACC
+2433 QRGLSLNKAFSEACS
-2448 EAYVRSQHS
+2448 ELYVCSQHS
-2457 PANQKLVQALLEKHI
+2457 SANQKFAQALLEKHV
-2472 SSLRAHETWGNAIL
+2472 SHVRAHETWGNSIL

-2495 PSAVFATEDSHLSV
+2495 PSALFATEDSHLSI

-2524 SMKTSSWA
+2524 SMKTNSWA
-2532 RIQPLTLPD
+2532 RSQPLTLQD
-2541 LEKIMQSSSPES
+2541 LEKIMQSSNPEN
-2553 LKFSSVEVDTFWID
+2553 LKFSPVQMDAYWID

-2607 SIQIHLEASAE
+2607 SIQIHLEASAAA
-2618 SLRKFYS
+2618 LRNFYS
-2625 NSLSAGVS
+2625 NSLSSGVS
-2633 NVIKILQP
+2633 NVIKVLQP

-2648 IPLDPR
+2648 VLLDPR
-2654 WNMQAL
+2654 WNLQAL
-2660 DIIRNSMDFDPQTD
+2660 DIVKNSMDFDPQMD
-2674 QSEQLFSLLES
+2674 QPEQLFALVES
-2685 IANKTIIYLDRDK
+2685 VANKAIIYLDREK
-2698 RFFTEE
+2698 RIFTESNLV
-2704 KMIFSVGGKKLR
+2704 SVGGKKLR

-2751 DALTLLWVQSSQE
+2751 DALVMLWVQSSQGM
-2764 VVSDASVNEIL
+2764 VSDAVVHEIL
-2775 DSLQWR
+2775 GSLRWR

-2788 DTVKLDAP
+2788 DTVKVDAP

-2806 WVLKHLVRQIPR
+2806 WVLKHLVHQIPQ

-2836 HVQNCLGSPTGG
+2836 HIQNCLGSPTGG
-2848 FTGIKKL
+2848 FSGIKKL
-2855 QKFLGRPFP
+2855 QKFLGQPFP

-2871 ECFSQLKILNKALAI
+2871 ECFSQLKVLSKALAI
-2886 REQMPT
+2886 KERIPA
-2892 LQESGWQE
+2892 LGDSGWQE
-2900 DIRRLQMVASEW
+2900 DISRLQVFASEW

-2917 LLQAGGLVLRANILE
+2917 LLQAWTLVLRANILE
-2932 DVKTDE
+2932 DVNPDE
-2938 LKNLVNAQCLKLKA
+2938 LKNLVNAQCLELKA

-2961 QKSNEAS
+2961 KKSSEAAS
-2968 SLSQPDFTSLIQLTR
+2968 PSQAVFTSLSQLTR
-2983 SVQLWPAMEYLA
+2983 RVQMWPATEYLA
-2995 VLWQYKVTAD
+2995 MLWQYKVTAD
-3005 FMTLACLRRSSK
+3005 FMAQADLRRSSK
-3017 NWQLQID
+3017 TQQPHID
-3024 EEISHHITFCL
+3024 EQIRQHIAFCL
-3035 KHTPVAPQEFQGLWS
+3035 KHTPVAPRELRDLWS
-3050 LLHHQKVSTEEMIS
+3050 VLHHPQISTEEIMS
-3064 LWADFLNSTFTSF
+3064 LWSELFNSTYMSF
-3077 WSSTVTTDP
+3077 WSSTVTINP
-3086 EYWLTWSPLPGAQ
+3086 EYWLTWSPLPGVQ
-3099 QRERPK
+3099 QREMPK

-3116 CLSRAMFS
+3116 SLSRAMFS

-3129 VLTSSCKESPWD
+3129 VLTSSCRASPWD

-3168 RSVLWTNMA
+3168 NSVLWTNMA
-3177 VPSVAE
+3177 LPSVAE
-3183 FRRTDSQLQ
+3183 FRRTDLRLQ
-3192 GLVLCR
+3192 GIVLCR
-3198 HLAGLAELLPETRRR
+3198 HLAGLAELLLEPQRQ
-3213 EYIQNCEQL
+3213 EYLQNCEL
-3222 LCGDS
+3222 LLLGDS
-3227 QAFQH
+3227 KAFQH
-3232 VGQTLGDMAG
+3232 VGQTLEDMTD
-3242 QVALPKELLCLLL
+3242 QEALPKEVLCLLL
-3255 TSLRHLFGE
+3255 TCLRHFFGE
-3264 GEGKQ
+3264 GESKKN
-3269 DLPEPARRGSLWVS
+3269 LPEPAHRGSIWVN
-3283 LGLLQIQTWLPQA
+3283 LGLLQIQTWLPQT

-3301 VKREYKLKYAKEELH
+3301 VKRDYKLKYIKEELH
-3316 QLQCEWKTRNLLS
+3316 QLQCEWKTRNLSS

-3340 VIISYSHPHIRLLH
+3340 AIVSYFHPHVRLLH
-3354 QRIDHLEN
+3354 QRIDQLEN
-3362 LILSLSKKQ
+3362 LICSLSKKQ
-3371 AFRPQQPA
+3371 AFRPQLPA
-3379 YESLAQE
+3379 YESLVQE

-3396 APAVQDLLARL
+3396 ASAVQDLLSRL
-3407 LQALRADRPRSAQAA
+3407 LQTFRMDGPRSAQAA
-3422 QNLLKEEASWQQSHH
+3422 QSLLKEEASWQQSHH
-3437 QFRKRLA
+3437 QFRKRLG
-3444 EEYTL
+3444 EEYAL
-3449 YPDSVAPLQASI
+3449 YPDTVAPLQASI
-3461 LQLQHGMRLVAS
+3461 LQVQHGMRLVAS
-3473 EVHASLHSSVVC
+3473 EVHASLHGNVVC
-3485 ADRLD
+3485 VEKLG
-3490 ALATSLLAFPSVNP
+3490 ALATSMLAFPSVGP
-3504 TFPTYYAHADALC
+3504 TFPTFYAHADTLC

-3522 EVVRGLGKL
+3522 EVLRGLGKL
-3531 ILKRSGGKELEGKG
+3531 TLKRSSGKELEETGQ
-3545 VRPCPTRE
+3545 RPCPTRE
-3553 QLLVN
+3553 QLMMN

-3580 FRHVCQEIINEWDE
+3580 FRHLCQEIINEWDE
-3594 QERIAQEKAKQ
+3594 QERLAQEKAEQ
-3605 ESSLYRYRSR
+3605 ESSLYRHRSR
-3615 NSKTALSE
+3615 NSRTALSE
-3623 EEEEEREFRK
+3623 EEEEERELRR

-3641 FADILVEPTLEEK
+3641 FADILLEPTLDEEK
-3654 KGASDGHEEAA
+3654 KTSEGQEEEVAVD
-3665 PTDPALLSP
+3665 TALFSQ

-3680 MLVHQQLCLSFARSL
+3680 MLIHQQLCLSFARSL
-3695 WYQQTLPPHEAKHYL
+3695 WYQQTLLPHETKHYL

-3756 EATSDLIVKPDGP
+3756 EPSSELMMKPDGP
-3769 YDFYQHPNIPEARH
+3769 YDFYQHPNVPEARQ

-3794 ISQLL
+3794 VRQLL

-3804 HPALEQLLVVIGR
+3804 HPALEQLLVVMDR
-3817 IRSFP
+3817 ICSFP

-3835 ILLAKAQDWEEN
+3835 ILLAKAQDWEQN
-3847 ASRALSL
+3847 ASRTLSL

-3859 LVSQM
+3859 LVTQM
-3864 IIRWRKLELNCWCM
+3864 IIRWRKLELNCWSM
-3878 SLDNTMKRHTEK
+3878 SLENTMQRHTEK

-3902 EKHMQEQTEEQ
+3902 EKHMQEQMEEQ
-3913 EDDKQM
+3913 EDDRQM
-3919 TLVLLVST
+3919 TLMLLVST

-4039 EPCLSSLVESDEEQP
+4039 EPCRSSLVESDKEEQY
-4054 DFLLQPTEA
+4054 DFLPQPTDA
-4063 ATSEVSPI
+4063 ATSDPSPI

-4086 AAAEATI
+4086 AAGQATI
-4093 PEQCHSAPFPSE
+4093 PGQCQGITSSPLE
-4105 GELLYRLPKLM
+4105 GELLSRLPKLV
-4116 KRMRRVCLALMKES
+4116 KRMRKICLTFMKES
-4130 RLPHL
+4130 PLPHL

-4142 TGEVISSVSELQS
+4142 TGRIISSVNELQN

-4162 EKEKQQSE
+4162 EKEKQRSE

-4176 RKQRALADLF
+4176 QKQRALSELF
-4186 KYLAKTGLS
+4186 KHLANTGLS
-4195 YRKGLAWARSKNHQ
+4195 YRKGLAWARLKTPQ
-4209 EMLHLRP
+4209 EMLHLHP
-4216 LDLRSALSIVSS
+4216 LDLRSALSLVNN

-4240 STSWDGCQKYF
+4240 SSSWDGCQKYF
-4251 YRCVARHARL
+4251 YRSLARHVRL
-4261 TAALAA
+4261 NAALTT
-4267 PAKEMGVGNIE
+4267 PVKEMGLGNVE

-4306 LLRNLLSCVQEIHG
+4306 ILRNLLSCVQEIHS
-4320 RLLEPLLYP
+4320 RLTGPLVYP
-4329 VAFPPQEGVQQWTE
+4329 MAFPPQDGVQQWTE

-4355 LEQLSWFLQCCPS
+4355 LEQLSWLLQCCPR
-4368 AGTAPGHSDAQVQG
+4368 AQPAPGHDSAQAQG
-4382 QPSVPY
+4382 QPSPNAE
-4388 PKGPELSNGQ
+4388 GQELSKGL
-4398 LSGAVP
+4398 LSRAVP
-4404 DLIPSNLSY
+4404 DLLPSDLTY
-4413 PSPVPGSQLPSGC
+4413 PSPMPGNQLPSGC
-4426 RMRKQDPLWQQSTSR
+4426 RMRKQDPLWQQSTAR

-4446 KTIRTVKA
+4446 KTIKTVK
-4454 DVDRIRQ
+4454 VDIDKIRQ

-4480 LSCLSQLSAHLQ
+4480 LSCLSQVSAHLQ
-4492 GLESLFILPGMEVEQ
+4492 GLVSLFILPGMEVEQ
-4507 TDQQMAL
+4507 MDPKMAL
-4514 VESLEYVRGEINKAT
+4514 VESLEYLRGEINRAT
-4529 DDFATWKTHLLTS
+4529 ADFTVWKTHLLTPS
-4542 GSQRGNQML
+4542 SHRGNQML

-4558 FAEQMETAIRAVL
+4558 FSEQVEIAIRAML
-4571 FAIQNLAERNSK
+4571 CAIQNLAERNSK
-4583 KTEENADQ
+4583 KAEGNMEL
-4591 TRPQEDDEAAA
+4591 TRSQEDDA
-4602 GFERLQSGHL
+4602 FERLQSGHL
-4612 TKLLEED
+4612 SQLLEDD
-4619 FWADVSTL
+4619 FWADVGRL

-4635 VSELLER
+4635 ISELLER

-4648 DSTAAKH
+4648 DGTAAKH
-4655 MFFSQSCCLL
+4655 MVFSQACCLL

-4671 LSRYSDLVL
+4671 LSRYSDLIL
-4680 FFLTMSLATHRSS
+4680 FFLTMSLATHRST

-4699 LTQLFTELAQKGFCL
+4699 LTQVFTELAQKGFCL
-4714 PKEFMEDSAGEGATE
+4714 PKEFMDDSAGEGATE

-4738 GEGEGVKDVS
+4738 GEGEGMKDVS
-4748 DQIENE
+4748 DKIENE
-4754 EQAEDTFQ
+4754 EQVQDTFQ
-4762 KGQEKDTED
+4762 KGQEKDKED
-4771 PDSKPDIKGEENAIE
+4771 PDSKSDIKGEDNAIE

-4803 EEDDE
+4803 EEDAE
-4808 KSDSESADL
+4808 KSDSEDGDL
-4817 DKQMGD
+4817 DKQMGE

-4836 WGDDEEED
+4836 WGDDDEEEN
-4844 EEEEDSATEET
+4844 EEEEDSKTEET

-4861 EDCGLVAK
+4861 EDPELVAK
-4869 EDNLDSGKSNKD
+4869 DDNLDAGNSNKD
-4881 KNQQDKKE
+4881 KNQPDKKE
-4889 EKEEAEAND
+4889 EKEEAVAD
-4898 DGQGQDKINEQID
+4898 DSGPGQDKINEQID

-4926 QEMLPEP
+4926 QETLPEP
-4933 EALDLPDDLN
+4933 EALDLPEDLN
-4943 LDSEDKNG
+4943 LDSEDKND
-4951 DEDTDHEEGEEENP
+4951 DEDTANEDGEEENP
-4965 LDIKEKPLDTEEA
+4965 LEIKEKPMDTEEA
-4978 DHEAED
+4978 AHEAEELND
-4984 ISEETESDQN
+4984 ATETDQK
-4994 ESQGQHEPEEGAN
+4994 EGQGQPEPEEGPT
-5007 EADKEEGEEE
+5007 EDDKGEGEEE
-5017 MDTGAG
+5017 MDTGDE
-5023 DQNEETG
+5023 DQ
-5030 EHPEDSSEDEEQ
+5030 
-5042 PSLEDKDRD
+5042 DRD
-5051 AEASDESA
+5051 IAELSEENSEEEEGQSPEEKDKEANDEGLENGIPA
-5059 DSGVS
+5059 
-5064 VDQGLQ
+5064 DQGLQ
-5070 PQKEEKEEEEGENS
+5070 PQQEKEEENPAV
-5084 DTEEQVP
+5084 EEQVP
-5091 EATERKEHDSCGQT
+5091 EDTERKEHDACGQT
-5105 GLENVQSSQAVEL
+5105 GEENVQSEQAAEL

-5123 EKEQGK
+5123 EKEQGN

-5137 DANQAEGHESNFI
+5137 DANQAEGHESNFL
-5150 ARLASQKQTR
+5150 ARLASQKHTR

-5173 DNERSMGDHNE
+5173 DNERSLGDHNE
-5184 RVHKRLRTVDT
+5184 HVHKRLKTVDS
-5195 DSPAEQGP
+5195 DSHAEQEP
-5203 PQPQAQLEDADAFE
+5203 AQAQAQSQAEEADAFE
-5217 HIKQGSEPYDAQ
+5217 HIQQGSDSYDAQ
-5229 TYDVASMEQQ
+5229 TYDVASKEQQ
-5239 QSAKDSSKE
+5239 LSAEAPSKE
-5248 QEQEEMEDA
+5248 QEEEETEDA
-5257 FMDMEEQEELK
+5257 LMDTEEQEELR
-5268 AVDTEQLKPEEVKSR
+5268 AVDLEQLKPEEVKSGT
-5283 ATASSGFD
+5283 TAGPGFD
-5291 EMEIQTV
+5291 EMEMETQTV

-5304 DLRRDKSHKETEN
+5304 DPMTDKSLKETEN
-5317 EKPERSRDSTI
+5317 EKAERSRDSTI
-5328 HTAHQFLVD
+5328 HTAHQFLMGTD
-5337 TIFQPFLK
+5337 LQPFSK
-5345 DVCELRQEL
+5345 DISELRQEL

-5364 ESGSPEE
+5364 ESGNPEE

-5377 MWQSYLVLTA
+5377 MWQSYLALTA

-5469 AYESLAV
+5469 AFESLAV

-5504 HEQFSDY
+5504 HEQFSDN

-5521 FQQKKTRI
+5521 FQQKKTKI
-5529 AQFLESVANMF
+5529 AQFLESSASMF
-5540 AAAQQFSQHV
+5540 AAAQQLSQNT
-5550 SPDTAQLLLVVS
+5550 SPDTSQLLLVVS
-5562 DGRGLFLEGKDRVL
+5562 DGRGLFLEGKERVL
-5576 AAVQAA
+5576 TAVQAA
-5582 QNANIFVIFVVLD
+5582 RSANIFVIFVVLD
-5595 NPSSRDSI
+5595 NPNSRDSI

-5627 PFPFYIILRDMNA
+5627 PFPFYIILRDVNA

-5658 SDHL
+5658 SDHP

>member
-1 MTQSAAC
+1 
-8 SPTCAAFPPVLEE
+8 
-21 LLRPLFV
+21 
-28 GGVVGGSSWAPSV
+28 
-41 KQGALVAARGRGSAI
+41 
-56 MEHLLLEVA
+56 MEHLLLDVA

-83 GRFLTKQVWT
+83 GRFLTKPVWT
-93 PQDRQCILS
+93 TQDRQSILN
-102 TLAQLLLDKD
+102 TLAELFLDKD
-112 CTVLVGRQLRP
+112 CTMLVGRQLRP
-123 ILLDLLERNAEA
+123 LLLDLLERNAEA
-135 IKAGGQVNH
+135 IKTGGQVNH

-157 IGSHPDV
+157 VGSHPDV

-172 KDSSP
+172 KDTYP

-192 RYGHRRMK
+192 RYGRRRMK

-212 QQEQSVFRDLWDW
+212 QQDQSVFRELWDW

-236 TLVRWYTANCLA
+236 TLVRWYTASCLA

-263 KIFNSEELIH
+263 KIFNSDELIH

-288 KALVLANPETSLWR
+288 KALILANPEACLWR
-302 KEKELQYLQGHLV
+302 KEKELQYLQGHVV
-315 SADLSSRVTVV
+315 SADLSSRVTAV
-326 CGVVLPRQPPAPG
+326 CGVVLPRQLPASG
-339 EQAGNRS
+339 EQADNRS
-346 SAREQELAFRS
+346 SSREQELALRS
-357 YVLVESVCRNL
+357 YVLVESVCKNL
-368 QTLAMAVASQ
+368 QTLAMAVASHH
-378 NAVLLEGPI
+378 AVLLEGPI
-387 GCGKTSLVEHLA
+387 GCGKTSLVEYLA
-399 AMTGRRKPPQL
+399 AMTGRSQPPQL

-481 PGQGDCLKVAPGFQ
+481 PGQGDYLKVAPGFQ
-495 FFATRRLLSC
+495 FFATRRLLSS
-505 GGNWYRPLNS
+505 GGNWYQPLNS

-534 TELNEVLQSRYP
+534 KELNEILQNRYP
-546 SLLAATDH
+546 GLLAAADH
-554 LLDIYIQLTGD
+554 LLDIYIQLTGE
-565 KHHSQSDSSVEC
+565 KHHCESDSTVKVE
-577 EQAPQEVSE
+577 PQQVSPTT
-586 ARREN
+586 RESG
-591 KRLSLEGRE
+591 RPILEGRE

-617 DSLSASASFSI
+617 DSSSSSASLSI

-634 CFSAML
+634 CFTAML
-640 SKQTSKLKIAEVI
+640 SDHSCKLKIAEVI
-653 GSRLNISKKKAEFFC
+653 GSKLNISKKKTEFFC

-675 VINELDVQVG
+675 VINELDVQIG

-695 AVHIQREK
+695 AVLIQREK
-703 LTFAATRPSSV
+703 FTFAATRPSSV

-744 YLAHIT
+744 YLSHIT

-775 DHKLIWLPLREAF
+775 DHKLIWLPLRETF
-788 EELFA
+788 EELFVK
-793 QTFSKKQNFTF
+793 TFSKKQNFTF

-815 RWHDLLRL
+815 RWHDLLKL

-831 VKKDGKE
+831 VTKE
-838 NETGLLLKEKWEAFG
+838 EKESEKGLLLKEKWEAFG
-853 LRLNHAQQQMKMT
+853 HRLNHAQQQMKMT

-876 GTLAQAVT
+876 GTLAQAIK

-912 SGSLVLLDRGDSEPL
+912 SGSLVLLDRGDTEPL

-963 EELESKED
+963 EELQCKED
-971 LQILIVDYLKGLSV
+971 LQILILDYLKGLSLSK
-985 NKSTV
+985 NTV
-990 QGIINFYRDVRKM
+990 QGIINFYTALRKE
-1003 SGVTLVDGTG
+1003 SGTKLVDGTG

-1033 PCSNI
+1033 PCGSI

-1050 LTQLDRA
+1050 LTQLDRT
-1057 SHPIVQKL
+1057 SHPVVQKL
-1065 ILKHIIS
+1065 ICQHIIS
-1072 GNIKSLLKQPIPEPK
+1072 GNVKSLLKQPIPEPK

-1096 YWISMGDKEPT
+1096 YWISVGDKEPT
-1107 IDETYILTSSVKLNL
+1107 IDETYVLTSSVKLNL

-1148 LIRWLAAASGNHCVR
+1148 LIRWLAAATGNHCVR

-1199 KGYWIILDEL
+1199 KGYWIVLDEL

-1342 QSQKEYDWLQHLAND
+1342 ETEKEYDWLQHLAND
-1357 GYMLLAGRVRKQE
+1357 GFMLLAGRVRKQE
-1370 EVDVIQEV
+1370 EVDVIQKV

-1389 QSLFSKE
+1389 RSLFSKE
-1396 NVLKLLSKLS
+1396 NTLKLLGKSSIK
-1406 THISTLESKFS
+1406 ISTFDSMFG
-1417 HVVWTESMRR
+1417 HIVWTEALRR
-1427 LALLVGRALE
+1427 LAVLVGRALE

-1454 VCQVFAALAN
+1454 ICQVFAALAN

-1471 CHLHM
+1471 CHLNM
-1476 ETSDFLGGLRPV
+1476 ETSDFLGGLRPA
-1488 RQKPKDKEEVDTSRL
+1488 RQKPNDKEETDTSRL
-1503 FEWHDG
+1503 FEWNDG
-1509 PLVLAMKEDGF
+1509 PLVLAMKEDGL

-1546 LLLAEKGS
+1546 LVLAEKGS
-1554 LEDKDNEVELLTAGK
+1554 PEGKDEVELLTAGK

-1581 DFGKKE
+1581 DYGKKE

-1599 WCPQSTSRE
+1599 WCPQSTRRE
-1608 DLKQIISSNL
+1608 DLIQIINRNL
-1618 RPGLSLGRIDYK
+1618 RPGLSLSRIDHK
-1630 GADIAEVML
+1630 GADIAELML

-1652 RCVVSI
+1652 KCVVSI

-1668 NTMGKEA
+1668 NTMGEEA
-1675 ALKRPETI
+1675 TMKRPESI

-1697 IDGIGSGVTSSG
+1697 IDGIGSGVASSG

-1722 FLIKRLSKIVRLTEC
+1722 FLIKKLSKIVRLTES

-1755 IDDLWGIHP
+1755 IDNLWGIHP
-1764 FFIPRGPVLHRNNIA
+1764 FFIPTGPVLHRNNIA

-1815 TSLVG
+1815 TSLVR
-1820 ALAKASGNTL
+1820 ALAKASGNNL
-1830 VRINLSEQT
+1830 IRINLSEQT

-1870 KAGHWVVL
+1870 KAGDWVVL

-1914 HEKTKIFGCQN
+1914 HEKTKIFACQN

-1967 IDKNI
+1967 INKNI
-1972 LKKMVAFNNQMD
+1972 VKKMVAFNNHID

-2043 EKVFAVFK
+2043 ERVITVFK

-2056 NSNPYTGTRLLH
+2056 SSNPYMGTRQFR
-2068 ITPYDVQLGYSVLSR
+2068 ITPYDVQVGYSVLSR
-2083 GNYVP
+2083 GSYVP
-2088 APSRRPLSLLH
+2088 HPTRQTLSLLH
-2099 QSLQPLE
+2099 QSFQSLE
-2106 SVMKCVQMSW
+2106 SIMKCVQMSW

-2135 AQLTGHTLKIMAMN
+2135 AHLTGHTLKIMAMN

-2159 GFEQVDLMRP
+2159 GFEQVDIMRP
-2169 WRKLLEKVEST
+2169 WRQLLEKVEST
-2180 VQALLRDSLLISADD
+2180 VRALLRDSLLISTEDTEI
-2195 AAVVLR
+2195 VLR
-2201 AWSHFLLTYT
+2201 AWSHFLLTYK
-2211 PKDLGEAGK
+2211 PKSLGEDGK
-2220 GVTAEIVSKLEA
+2220 EITLEIVNKLEA
-2232 VLLLLQRLNNK
+2232 VLLLMQRLNNK
-2243 INSYSKAE
+2243 INSYAKAE
-2251 FAKLVEEFQS
+2251 FAKLVEDFRS
-2261 FGLKLMQSSSGRSH
+2261 FGVKLAQSANGRSH

-2284 LVQALKS
+2284 LVRALKS

-2322 VSERGM
+2322 INERGL

-2338 HPNFRLFLSMDPVHG
+2338 HPNFRLFLSMDPIHG

-2367 ISGEGDRSIPDELDL
+2367 ISGDWIQEIIPDNMDL

-2390 LVGDSVCDTLLALHR
+2390 LVGDSVCDMILAFHA
-2405 ETQSTVVGSPASSVS
+2405 EIQKTFAGSPASSVS
-2420 TLIQTASLIVQYL
+2420 TLIQAAILIVQYL
-2433 QRGLGLDRAFSEACC
+2433 QRGLSLDQAFSGACW
-2448 EAYVRSQHS
+2448 EVYVCSQHS
-2457 PANQKLVQALLEKHI
+2457 ATNQKLAKVLLEKKV
-2472 SSLRAHETWGNAIL
+2472 SCLQAREAWGNCIL
-2486 AMGLWPDSL
+2486 ATGLWPDSV
-2495 PSAVFATEDSHLSV
+2495 PSALFATEDSHLSV

-2517 AYCLNRM
+2517 ANCLNRM

-2532 RIQPLTLPD
+2532 RSQPLTLED
-2541 LEKIMQSSSPES
+2541 LERIMQSSNPEN
-2553 LKFSSVEVDTFWID
+2553 LKFNAIELDPYWID
-2567 EPDVLAMAV
+2567 EPHVLTLAV
-2576 KLLIERATNQDWM
+2576 NLLIERATNQDWM

-2598 AKNIPQGLE
+2598 AKNIPQGFE
-2607 SIQIHLEASAE
+2607 SIQIHLEASATA
-2618 SLRKFYS
+2618 LRNFYS
-2625 NSLSAGVS
+2625 DSLSIGIS
-2633 NVIKILQP
+2633 NVFKILQT
-2641 NITDEFV
+2641 NMTDDFV

-2654 WNMQAL
+2654 WNIQAL
-2660 DIIRNSMDFDPQTD
+2660 DIIRNSMDLDPQTD
-2674 QSEQLFSLLES
+2674 QSEQLFALLETV
-2685 IANKTIIYLDRDK
+2685 ANKTIMYLDREK
-2698 RFFTEE
+2698 RIFTETSLL
-2704 KMIFSVGGKKLR
+2704 SVGSKKFR

-2742 NLAAFFELC
+2742 NLAAFFEFC
-2751 DALTLLWVQSSQE
+2751 DALILLWVQSPQGML
-2764 VVSDASVNEIL
+2764 SDADFNKILGSVR
-2775 DSLQWR
+2775 WR

-2788 DTVKLDAP
+2788 DTVKVDSP

-2806 WVLKHLVRQIPR
+2806 WVLKHLIHQMPQLV
-2818 LLMNHEDKYYKE
+2818 MNHENKYYKE
-2830 VQTVSE
+2830 IQTVSD
-2836 HVQNCLGSPTGG
+2836 HIQNCLGSPTGG

-2871 ECFSQLKILNKALAI
+2871 ECFSQLKVLHQALVL
-2886 REQMPT
+2886 REWVPV
-2892 LQESGWQE
+2892 LRESGWQE
-2900 DIRRLQMVASEW
+2900 DIDRLQVIAHDW

-2917 LLQAGGLVLRANILE
+2917 LLQAWGLLHRANTLD
-2932 DVKTDE
+2932 DVNLDE
-2938 LKNLVNAQCLKLKA
+2938 LGRLIHAQYLKLKD
-2952 KGISLGFLE
+2952 KGLKFGFME
-2961 QKSNEAS
+2961 KSREAS
-2968 SLSQPDFTSLIQLTR
+2968 SSSQPDFMSLIQLTR
-2983 SVQLWPAMEYLA
+2983 TVQLWPVMDYLA

-3005 FMTLACLRRSSK
+3005 FMAQIFLRKSNK
-3017 NWQLQID
+3017 NQQPQIY
-3024 EEISHHITFCL
+3024 EKVNHHIIFCL
-3035 KHTPVAPQEFQGLWS
+3035 KYTPVSSQEFQHFWS
-3050 LLHHQKVSTEEMIS
+3050 LLHHPKMSSEEVTC
-3064 LWADFLNSTFTSF
+3064 LWSELLNSTFMSF
-3077 WSSTVTTDP
+3077 WNSTVTTNP
-3086 EYWLTWSPLPGAQ
+3086 EYWLTWNPLFYIQ
-3099 QRERPK
+3099 QKEMP
-3105 SLLDSTLKGPG
+3105 SSFLDTTMKGPG
-3116 CLSRAMFS
+3116 ILCRAVFS
-3124 KCCFE
+3124 KCCFD
-3129 VLTSSCKESPWD
+3129 VLTSSCRASTWD
-3141 VSGLPIL
+3141 VSGLSIL
-3148 SSSHVTLGE
+3148 SSHVTLGE

-3168 RSVLWTNMA
+3168 SSLLWTNMA
-3177 VPSVAE
+3177 VPSIAE
-3183 FRRTDSQLQ
+3183 FRHTDSQLQ
-3192 GLVLCR
+3192 RLLLCQ
-3198 HLAGLAELLPETRRR
+3198 HLAGLVYLLPEPQQQ
-3213 EYIQNCEQL
+3213 EYMQNCEQL
-3222 LCGDS
+3222 IEDS
-3227 QAFQH
+3227 KSFQY
-3232 VGQTLGDMAG
+3232 VGQTLQNMAD
-3242 QVALPKELLCLLL
+3242 QEALPKELVCLLL
-3255 TSLRHLFGE
+3255 TALHHIFGE
-3264 GEGKQ
+3264 GENKN
-3269 DLPEPARRGSLWVS
+3269 LPEPAQRGSLWVS
-3283 LGLLQIQTWLPQA
+3283 LGLIQIQTWLPQA

-3301 VKREYKLKYAKEELH
+3301 VKREYKLKYAKEELF
-3316 QLQCEWKTRNLLS
+3316 QLQCEWKIRNLAS
-3329 QLQTGRDLEDE
+3329 QLQTGKALDDDDI
-3340 VIISYSHPHIRLLH
+3340 VNYSHPHIRLLR
-3354 QRIDHLEN
+3354 QRISQLEN
-3362 LILSLSKKQ
+3362 LIHSLSKKL
-3371 AFRPQQPA
+3371 AFRPQLPA
-3379 YESLAQE
+3379 YESLVQE
-3386 IHHYVTSIAK
+3386 IHLYVTSIGK
-3396 APAVQDLLARL
+3396 AATVQDLLTRL
-3407 LQALRADRPRSAQAA
+3407 LQSLCTDRPRSAQVI

-3437 QFRKRLA
+3437 HFRKRLV
-3444 EEYTL
+3444 EEYAL
-3449 YPDSVAPLQASI
+3449 YPDTVAPLQAAI

-3473 EVHASLHSSVVC
+3473 EVYSFFHSNLVC
-3485 ADRLD
+3485 ANRLGTLVM
-3490 ALATSLLAFPSVNP
+3490 AVLAFPSVSL

-3522 EVVRGLGKL
+3522 EVLRGLRKL
-3531 ILKRSGGKELEGKG
+3531 IVKCWGGKEQEGKG
-3545 VRPCPTRE
+3545 QQPYPTRE
-3553 QLLVN
+3553 QLLMN

-3566 VLCKGEL
+3566 VLYLGEL
-3573 DQRALQL
+3573 NQRALQL

-3594 QERIAQEKAKQ
+3594 QERIAQEKAEQ
-3605 ESSLYRYRSR
+3605 ETSLYRFRRSSR
-3615 NSKTALSE
+3615 AALSE
-3623 EEEEEREFRK
+3623 EEEEEQEFRK
-3633 QFPLHEKD
+3633 FFPLHEKD
-3641 FADILVEPTLEEK
+3641 FADILVKPTLEEN
-3654 KGASDGHEEAA
+3654 KGTSAGQEEEAV
-3665 PTDPALLSP
+3665 TDSALLSQ
-3674 SSMQAV
+3674 SSMQMV
-3680 MLVHQQLCLSFARSL
+3680 MLIHQHLCLNFARSL
-3695 WYQQTLPPHEAKHYL
+3695 WYQQTIPPHEAKDYL

-3735 NDQLLG
+3735 NDNLLG
-3741 SQLLACTLS
+3741 SQLLGCTLS
-3750 HNTLFG
+3750 YNTLFG
-3756 EATSDLIVKPDGP
+3756 EATSDLMVKTDGP
-3769 YDFYQHPNIPEARH
+3769 YDFYQHPNVAEARQ
-3783 CQPVLQGFSEA
+3783 CQPVLQAFSEA
-3794 ISQLL
+3794 VKHLL

-3804 HPALEQLLVVIGR
+3804 HPVLEQLLVVMDR

-3828 KFLNGLE
+3828 KLLNGLE

-3847 ASRALSL
+3847 ASRTLSL

-3864 IIRWRKLELNCWCM
+3864 IIRWRKLELNCWSM

-3902 EKHMQEQTEEQ
+3902 EKHMQERIEAQ

-3919 TLVLLVST
+3919 TLMLLVNT

-3973 YHYYKQFFDRVQAKI
+3973 YHYYKQFFDRVQDKI

-3998 LKEFVKIS
+3998 LKEFAKIS

-4039 EPCLSSLVESDEEQP
+4039 EPCRSCLVESDKEEQP
-4054 DFLLQPTEA
+4054 DFLPMPTDEV
-4063 ATSEVSPI
+4063 TSEMSRI
-4071 QSLNRALR
+4071 QSLNQALK
-4079 ETLLARP
+4079 ETLLARST
-4086 AAAEATI
+4086 AGQVI
-4093 PEQCHSAPFPSE
+4093 VPEHCESAGPFSME
-4105 GELLYRLPKLM
+4105 GELLRRLPKLL
-4116 KRMRRVCLALMKES
+4116 KRMRKMCLTFMRES
-4130 RLPHL
+4130 PLPSL

-4142 TGEVISSVSELQS
+4142 TGEVIASVNALQS
-4155 LKVEPSA
+4155 LKVDPST
-4162 EKEKQQSE
+4162 EREKQQSE

-4176 RKQRALADLF
+4176 QKQRALSDLF
-4186 KYLAKTGLS
+4186 KHLAKTGLS
-4195 YRKGLAWARSKNHQ
+4195 YRKGLAWARSKSPQ
-4209 EMLHLRP
+4209 EMLYLHP
-4216 LDLRSALSIVSS
+4216 LDLKSALSLVSN
-4228 TQEADSRLLTEI
+4228 TPEADATRLLTEI
-4240 STSWDGCQKYF
+4240 ASLWDGCQKYF
-4251 YRCVARHARL
+4251 YRSLARHARL
-4261 TAALAA
+4261 NAALAT
-4267 PAKEMGVGNIE
+4267 PAKELGLGNIE

-4287 MKMLIR
+4287 MKILIR

-4306 LLRNLLSCVQEIHG
+4306 ILRNLLGCVREIHSRVTG
-4320 RLLEPLLYP
+4320 PLVYP
-4329 VAFPPQEGVQQWTE
+4329 VAFPPQDGVQQWTE

-4355 LEQLSWFLQCCPS
+4355 LEQFSWFLQCCPS
-4368 AGTAPGHSDAQVQG
+4368 SGLAADHGDGPKHG
-4382 QPSVPY
+4382 QPSALL
-4388 PKGPELSNGQ
+4388 E
-4398 LSGAVP
+4398 GAKLIKEQVSKTVP
-4404 DLIPSNLSY
+4404 DLILSDLRY

-4426 RMRKQDPLWQQSTSR
+4426 RMQKHDQLWQQSVAR

-4446 KTIRTVKA
+4446 KTIKTVKTE
-4454 DVDRIRQ
+4454 VDKIRQ

-4480 LSCLSQLSAHLQ
+4480 LNCLSQVSANLQ
-4492 GLESLFILPGMEVEQ
+4492 VLESLFVLPGIEVEKMNP
-4507 TDQQMAL
+4507 QMAL
-4514 VESLEYVRGEINKAT
+4514 IESLKYVRGEINKAI
-4529 DDFATWKTHLLTS
+4529 DDFATWKTYLLVS
-4542 GSQRGNQML
+4542 GNQGGNQMF
-4551 DEGFVED
+4551 DESFVED
-4558 FAEQMETAIRAVL
+4558 FSEQMETAIRAIL
-4571 FAIQNLAERNSK
+4571 CAIQNLKERKSKIAEESTNQK
-4583 KTEENADQ
+4583 GLVD
-4591 TRPQEDDEAAA
+4591 DDEGAS
-4602 GFERLQSGHL
+4602 FKRLQAGHL
-4612 TKLLEED
+4612 TKLLEDD

-4627 HVQKIISA
+4627 HVQKVISA
-4635 VSELLER
+4635 ISELLER
-4642 LKSYGE
+4642 LKSYSE
-4648 DSTAAKH
+4648 DSTTSKH
-4655 MFFSQSCCLL
+4655 MFFSQSCHLL

-4671 LSRYSDLVL
+4671 LCSFSNLVL
-4680 FFLTMSLATHRSS
+4680 FFLTISLATHRST

-4699 LTQLFTELAQKGFCL
+4699 LAQVFTALAQKGFCL
-4714 PKEFMEDSAGEGATE
+4714 PKEVMENSAGEGATE

-4738 GEGEGVKDVS
+4738 GEGEGMKDVS
-4748 DQIENE
+4748 DKIENE
-4754 EQAEDTFQ
+4754 EQVEDTVQ
-4762 KGQEKDTED
+4762 KGQEKDKED
-4771 PDSKPDIKGEENAIE
+4771 PYSKSDIKGEDNAIE

-4791 DGKMHDGELEEQ
+4791 DGQMHDGELEEQ
-4803 EEDDE
+4803 EEDDQ
-4808 KSDSESADL
+4808 KSDSEGEDL

-4836 WGDDEEED
+4836 WGDDDEEED
-4844 EEEEDSATEET
+4844 EEEEDSKTEET

-4861 EDCGLVAK
+4861 EDSELVAK
-4869 EDNLDSGKSNKD
+4869 DDNLDARNLNKN
-4881 KNQQDKKE
+4881 KHHQGKE
-4889 EKEEAEAND
+4889 EEEEAESD
-4898 DGQGQDKINEQID
+4898 DDAQDQDKINEQVD

-4919 VDPYHGN
+4919 MDPYHGN
-4926 QEMLPEP
+4926 QEKLPEP
-4933 EALDLPDDLN
+4933 EALNLPDDLN
-4943 LDSEDKNG
+4943 LDSEDKDG
-4951 DEDTDHEEGEEENP
+4951 DEDTDNEEGEEENP
-4965 LDIKEKPLDTEEA
+4965 LEIKEKPVDTEETS
-4978 DHEAED
+4978 HEAEEMKEVTEAEQNQGED
-4984 ISEETESDQN
+4984 PQVSEEGPTED
-4994 ESQGQHEPEEGAN
+4994 
-5007 EADKEEGEEE
+5007 DKVKEEEEN
-5017 MDTGAG
+5017 DTGAE
-5023 DQNEETG
+5023 DQDAG
-5030 EHPEDSSEDEEQ
+5030 EHPEENSEQQQQPLEE
-5042 PSLEDKDRD
+5042 EDK
-5051 AEASDESA
+5051 EATEEGGEN
-5059 DSGVS
+5059 DSRT

-5070 PQKEEKEEEEGENS
+5070 PQ
-5084 DTEEQVP
+5084 
-5091 EATERKEHDSCGQT
+5091 
-5105 GLENVQSSQAVEL
+5105 
-5118 AGAAP
+5118 
-5123 EKEQGK
+5123 
-5129 EEHGSGAA
+5129 
-5137 DANQAEGHESNFI
+5137 
-5150 ARLASQKQTR
+5150 
-5160 KNTQSFKRKPGQA
+5160 
-5173 DNERSMGDHNE
+5173 
-5184 RVHKRLRTVDT
+5184 
-5195 DSPAEQGP
+5195 
-5203 PQPQAQLEDADAFE
+5203 
-5217 HIKQGSEPYDAQ
+5217 
-5229 TYDVASMEQQ
+5229 
-5239 QSAKDSSKE
+5239 
-5248 QEQEEMEDA
+5248 
-5257 FMDMEEQEELK
+5257 EQEELRTE
-5268 AVDTEQLKPEEVKSR
+5268 DTEQLKPDEVKLR
-5283 ATASSGFD
+5283 TREASGFE
-5291 EMEIQTV
+5291 EMELETQAV
-5298 KTEEDQ
+5298 KTDEDPRT
-5304 DLRRDKSHKETEN
+5304 DRSHKETDS

-5328 HTAHQFLVD
+5328 HTLHQYLVD
-5337 TIFQPFLK
+5337 TVFQPFLK
-5345 DVCELRQEL
+5345 DASELRLEM
-5354 ERQLETWQPH
+5354 ERQLETWQTQ
-5364 ESGSPEE
+5364 ESGNAEE
-5371 EKAAAE
+5371 EKAAAD

-5469 AYESLAV
+5469 AFESLAV

-5511 SGSQILRLCK
+5511 SGSQILRLCR
-5521 FQQKKTRI
+5521 FQQKKTKI
-5529 AQFLESVANMF
+5529 AQFLEVVPNMF
-5540 AAAQQFSQHV
+5540 AAAQQLSQNIT
-5550 SPDTAQLLLVVS
+5550 PETARLLLIVS
-5562 DGRGLFLEGKDRVL
+5562 DGRGLFLEGKERVL

-5582 QNANIFVIFVVLD
+5582 RNANIFVIFVVLD

-5627 PFPFYIILRDMNA
+5627 PFPFYLILRDVNA

-5648 LRQWFELVTA
+5648 LRQWFELVAA
-5658 SDHL
+5658 SDLP

>member
-1 MTQSAAC
+1 
-8 SPTCAAFPPVLEE
+8 
-21 LLRPLFV
+21 
-28 GGVVGGSSWAPSV
+28 
-41 KQGALVAARGRGSAI
+41 
-56 MEHLLLEVA
+56 MEHLSVELLA
-65 AAPLRLIAAKNEK
+65 GPLRLIADKNEK
-78 SRSEL
+78 SLGEL
-83 GRFLTKQVWT
+83 TRFLTKAVWT
-93 PQDRQCILS
+93 PQDRQCILNS
-102 TLAQLLLDKD
+102 LAQLLLDKD
-112 CTVLVGRQLRP
+112 YTLLLGRQLRP

-135 IKAGGQVNH
+135 IKSGGQVNH
-144 DLHERLCVSMSKL
+144 DLHERLSVSMSKL
-157 IGSHPDV
+157 IGNHPDV

-172 KDSSP
+172 KDTYP

-192 RYGHRRMK
+192 RYGRRRMK
-200 LRDLMEAAYKFL
+200 LRDLMEAAHTFL
-212 QQEQSVFRDLWDW
+212 KQRQPVFRELWDW

-236 TLVRWYTANCLA
+236 ALVRWHTANCLA
-248 LVTCMNEEHKLSFLK
+248 LVTCMNEEHKLAFLR
-263 KIFNSEELIH
+263 KIFSSDELVH

-288 KALVLANPETSLWR
+288 KALVLANPKTSLWHKGEEPR
-302 KEKELQYLQGHLV
+302 YIQGHLV
-315 SADLSSRVTVV
+315 SADLSSSVTAV
-326 CGVVLPRQPPAPG
+326 CGVVLPKQPSGPR
-339 EQAGNRS
+339 EQASDRS
-346 SAREQELAFRS
+346 SSREQELTLKSF
-357 YVLVESVCRNL
+357 VLVESVCKNL
-368 QTLAMAVASQ
+368 QTLAVAVASQ

-387 GCGKTSLVEHLA
+387 GSGKTALVEHLA
-399 AMTGRRKPPQL
+399 ALTGRRKPPQL

-481 PGQGDCLKVAPGFQ
+481 PGQGDCLKVAPTFQ
-495 FFATRRLLSC
+495 LFATRRLLSC
-505 GGNWYRPLNS
+505 GGSWYRPLNS
-515 HATLLDKYW
+515 HATMLDKYW
-524 TKIHLDNMDK
+524 TKIHLDNLDK
-534 TELNEVLQSRYP
+534 KELNEILQSRYP
-546 SLLAATDH
+546 SLLAETDH
-554 LLDIYIQLTGD
+554 LLDIYIELTGE
-565 KHHSQSDSSVEC
+565 KHCCPSDTSVDC
-577 EQAPQEVSE
+577 EQAPQEVSRE
-586 ARREN
+586 SRRVV
-591 KRLSLEGRE
+591 LEGRE

-608 WCNRIAHSF
+608 WCNRIAHGF
-617 DSLSASASFSI
+617 DGTSSSASLNV

-634 CFSAML
+634 CFTAML
-640 SKQTSKLKIAEVI
+640 SEQAKKLKMAEII
-653 GSRLNISKKKAEFFC
+653 GSKLNISKKKAEFFC
-668 QLYKPEI
+668 KLYKPEI

-695 AVHIQREK
+695 AVHIQK
-703 LTFAATRPSSV
+703 KKPTFAATRPSSV
-714 LIEQLAVCVSK
+714 LLEQLAVCVSQ

-737 GKTSTVQ
+737 GKTSAVQ
-744 YLAHIT
+744 HLAHAT
-750 GHRLRVVNMNQQSDT
+750 GHCLRVVNMNQQSDT
-765 ADLLGGYKPV
+765 ADLLGGFKPV
-775 DHKLIWLPLREAF
+775 DHKLIWLPLRDTF
-788 EELFA
+788 EELFV

-823 MQHVHKSA
+823 MQHVQKSA
-831 VKKDGKE
+831 IAKE
-838 NETGLLLKEKWEAFG
+838 GRASQPGLLLKEKWETFG
-853 LRLNHAQQQMKMT
+853 LRLSHAQQQMKIT

-876 GTLAQAVT
+876 GTLAQAVK

-912 SGSLVLLDRGDSEPL
+912 SGSLVLLDRGDTEPL

-985 NKSTV
+985 SKNTV
-990 QGIINFYRDVRKM
+990 QGIVNFYTALRKE
-1003 SGVTLVDGTG
+1003 SGTKLVDGTG

-1033 PCSNI
+1033 PCGNI

-1050 LTQLDRA
+1050 LTQLDRT

-1065 ILKHIIS
+1065 ICQHIIS
-1072 GNIKSLLKQPIPEPK
+1072 GNVKSLLKQPIPEPK

-1096 YWISMGDKEPT
+1096 YWISVGDKEPT
-1107 IDETYILTSSVKLNL
+1107 IDETYVLTSSVKLNL

-1129 SAGTYPVLIQ
+1129 SAGSYPVLIQ

-1148 LIRWLAAASGNHCVR
+1148 LIRWLAAATGNHCVR

-1178 YTSDSSGKLV
+1178 YTSDTSGKLV
-1188 FKEGVL
+1188 FNEGVL

-1199 KGYWIILDEL
+1199 KGYWIVLDEL

-1229 LLITETQEVVKAH
+1229 LLITETQEVVRAH

-1283 LETIL
+1283 LEVIL
-1288 HKRCSL
+1288 HKRCGL

-1307 DLQSYRRSSSVF
+1307 DLQSYRRRSSVF
-1319 AGKQGFITLRDL
+1319 AGKQGFIALRDL

-1342 QSQKEYDWLQHLAND
+1342 QTEKDYDWLQHLAND
-1357 GYMLLAGRVRKQE
+1357 GFMLLAGRVRKQE
-1370 EVDVIQEV
+1370 EADVIQEV

-1396 NVLKLLSKLS
+1396 NVLKLLGKSSAQSSL
-1406 THISTLESKFS
+1406 LESKFS
-1417 HVVWTESMRR
+1417 HVVWTEGMRR
-1427 LALLVGRALE
+1427 LAVLVGRALE

-1454 VCQVFAALAN
+1454 ICQMFAALAN
-1464 QKLYSVN
+1464 RKLYSVN
-1471 CHLHM
+1471 CHLNM

-1488 RQKPKDKEEVDTSRL
+1488 RQKPNDKEEMDTRL

-1509 PLVLAMKEDGF
+1509 PLVLAIKEDSF

-1546 LLLAEKGS
+1546 LVLAEKGS
-1554 LEDKDNEVELLTAGK
+1554 PGDKGNEVELLTAGK
-1569 KFRIL
+1569 HFQIL

-1599 WCPQSTSRE
+1599 WCPQSTKRE
-1608 DLKQIISSNL
+1608 DLIQIINHNL
-1618 RPGLSLGRIDYK
+1618 RPGLSLGRLGHK
-1630 GADIAEVML
+1630 GADIAEVMM
-1639 DFIDWLTHQEFGR
+1639 DFLDWLTHQEFGR
-1652 RCVVSI
+1652 KCVVSI
-1658 RDILSWVNFM
+1658 RDVLSWVNFM
-1668 NTMGKEA
+1668 NSMAEEA
-1675 ALKRPETI
+1675 AVKRLETI
-1683 STVTSFV
+1683 STVMSFV

-1715 ARKECLK
+1715 AREECLK
-1722 FLIKRLSKIVRLTEC
+1722 FLIKKLSKVVRLTEC
-1737 QKNELKIY
+1737 QKDELKIY
-1745 DRLKAKEFTG
+1745 DRLKLKEFTG
-1755 IDDLWGIHP
+1755 VDDLWGIHP
-1764 FFIPRGPVLHRNNIA
+1764 FFIPRGPVLNGHSIA

-1794 LLRATKLN
+1794 LLRAAKLN

-1815 TSLVG
+1815 TSLVA

-1857 EFAWRDGPLLAAL
+1857 EFAWCDGPLLAAL

-1914 HEKTKIFGCQN
+1914 HEKTRIFGCQN

-1931 GRKGLPR
+1931 GRKGLPK

-1949 DPLTVIDMEFIAS
+1949 DPLTVVDMEFIAS

-1972 LKKMVAFNNQMD
+1972 VKKMVAFNNHID

-2021 CYDPGQHVFLVYG
+2021 CYDPSQHVFLVYG

-2043 EKVFAVFK
+2043 EKVITVFK
-2051 DVFSS
+2051 DVFASDS
-2056 NSNPYTGTRLLH
+2056 KPYMGTRLFH
-2068 ITPYDVQLGYSVLSR
+2068 ITPYDVQIGYSVLSR
-2083 GNYVP
+2083 SSYVP
-2088 APSRRPLSLLH
+2088 HSSHRPLSLLH
-2099 QSLQPLE
+2099 QSLQSLE
-2106 SVMKCVQMSW
+2106 PIMKCVQMSW

-2135 AQLTGHTLKIMAMN
+2135 AHLTGHTLKIMAMN

-2159 GFEQVDLMRP
+2159 GFEQVDIIRP
-2169 WRKLLEKVEST
+2169 WRLLLEKVERSLR
-2180 VQALLRDSLLISADD
+2180 VLLRDSLLTSADD
-2195 AAVVLR
+2195 TEVVLR
-2201 AWSHFLLTYT
+2201 AWSHFLLTYK
-2211 PKDLGEAGK
+2211 PKCLGEDGK
-2220 GVTAEIVSKLEA
+2220 GVTIEIVNKLEA
-2232 VLLLLQRLNNK
+2232 VLLLMQRLNNK
-2243 INSYSKAE
+2243 INSYSKAD
-2251 FAKLVEEFQS
+2251 FTKLVEEFRS
-2261 FGLKLMQSSSGRSH
+2261 FGVKLLQSASGRSH
-2275 GTFEWVDSM
+2275 GGFEWVDSM

-2322 VSERGM
+2322 INERGLV
-2328 IDGSTPTITP
+2328 DGATSTVTP
-2338 HPNFRLFLSMDPVHG
+2338 HPSFRLFLSMDPVHG

-2367 ISGEGDRSIPDELDL
+2367 ISGEGDGSSPDNLDL

-2390 LVGDSVCDTLLALHR
+2390 LVGDSLCNILLALHT
-2405 ETQSTVVGSPASSVS
+2405 EVQSIVRGSPASSLS
-2420 TLIQTASLIVQYL
+2420 TLSQAATLIVQYL
-2433 QRGLGLDRAFSEACC
+2433 QRGLSLDKAFFEACWDV
-2448 EAYVRSQHS
+2448 YVCSQHS
-2457 PANQKLVQALLEKHI
+2457 AANRKLVQALLGSHS
-2472 SSLRAHETWGNAIL
+2472 SSLQARETWGHSIL
-2486 AMGLWPDSL
+2486 ATGLWPDSV
-2495 PSAVFATEDSHLSV
+2495 PSALFATEDSRLSV

-2524 SMKTSSWA
+2524 SLKTSSWT
-2532 RIQPLTLPD
+2532 RSQPLTLQD
-2541 LEKIMQSSSPES
+2541 LENIMQSCNPEN
-2553 LKFSSVEVDTFWID
+2553 LTFNAVDVDTYWVD
-2567 EPDVLAMAV
+2567 EPEVLAMAV
-2576 KLLIERATNQDWM
+2576 KLLIERATDQDWM
-2589 LRVKWLYHL
+2589 LRVKWLCHL

-2607 SIQIHLEASAE
+2607 SVQIPLEASATA
-2618 SLRKFYS
+2618 LRNFYS

-2633 NVIKILQP
+2633 NVLKILQTS
-2641 NITDEFV
+2641 IIDDFV

-2660 DIIRNSMDFDPQTD
+2660 DIIRNSVDLDPQAD
-2674 QSEQLFSLLES
+2674 RSQQLFALLES
-2685 IANKTIIYLDRDK
+2685 VANKTIIYLDREK
-2698 RFFTEE
+2698 RIFTERNLVS
-2704 KMIFSVGGKKLR
+2704 IGSKKLR
-2716 NSVLRMSFEFH
+2716 SSVLRMSLEFH
-2727 KDPESYHSLPHEIVV
+2727 KDPENYHSLPHEIVA

-2751 DALTLLWVQSSQE
+2751 DALILLWVQSPQGMVPDTHVNKILS
-2764 VVSDASVNEIL
+2764 SVK
-2775 DSLQWR
+2775 WR

-2788 DTVKLDAP
+2788 DAVTLDAP

-2806 WVLKHLVRQIPR
+2806 WVLKHLIHQIPQ
-2818 LLMNHEDKYYKE
+2818 LLVNHEDKYYKE
-2830 VQTVSE
+2830 VQTVSK
-2836 HVQNCLGSPTGG
+2836 HIHSCLGTPAGS
-2848 FTGIKKL
+2848 FAGIKKL
-2855 QKFLGRPFP
+2855 QAFLGRPFP

-2871 ECFSQLKILNKALAI
+2871 DCFSQLRVLNKALVI
-2886 REQMPT
+2886 KEQLPVFG
-2892 LQESGWQE
+2892 ECGWQE
-2900 DIRRLQMVASEW
+2900 DINRLQVVASEW
-2912 TLKKS
+2912 NLKKS
-2917 LLQAGGLVLRANILE
+2917 LLQAWGLILRANIL
-2932 DVKTDE
+2932 DGVNLDE
-2938 LKNLVNAQCLKLKA
+2938 LKTLVNTQGLELKSRGL
-2952 KGISLGFLE
+2952 SCGFLE
-2961 QKSNEAS
+2961 KAHETSSPSQPSFS
-2968 SLSQPDFTSLIQLTR
+2968 SLVHLTR
-2983 SVQLWPAMEYLA
+2983 RVQLWPATEYLA
-2995 VLWQYKVTAD
+2995 MLWQYRMTAD
-3005 FMTLACLRRSSK
+3005 FVAQACLSWSSK
-3017 NWQLQID
+3017 HRQMD

-3035 KHTPVAPQEFQGLWS
+3035 KHTPIAPQKLWNLWS
-3050 LLHHQKVSTEEMIS
+3050 LLHYPKRSAKELS
-3064 LWADFLNSTFTSF
+3064 CLWSELFNSTFGSS
-3077 WSSTVTTDP
+3077 WSSMVTTDP
-3086 EYWLTWSPLPGAQ
+3086 ECWLTWSPLPNTPQ
-3099 QRERPK
+3099 QEVPK
-3105 SLLDSTLKGPG
+3105 SHLDSTLKGPG
-3116 CLSRAMFS
+3116 SLCRAVFS
-3124 KCCFE
+3124 KCCFS
-3129 VLTSSCKESPWD
+3129 VLTSSSRASHWD
-3141 VSGLPIL
+3141 INGLPLL

-3168 RSVLWTNMA
+3168 RSLLWTNMS

-3183 FRRTDSQLQ
+3183 FRRTDSRLQ
-3192 GLVLCR
+3192 GLVLCW
-3198 HLAGLAELLPETRRR
+3198 HLLGLTELLPVHQQQK
-3213 EYIQNCEQL
+3213 YMQNCERL
-3222 LCGDS
+3222 LLGDS

-3232 VGQTLGDMAG
+3232 VEQTLGNMGG
-3242 QVALPKELLCLLL
+3242 QEALPKELLCLLL
-3255 TSLRHLFGE
+3255 ASLHYFSDE
-3264 GEGKQ
+3264 VESKQ
-3269 DLPEPARRGSLWVS
+3269 NLPEAARRGRLWVS
-3283 LGLLQIQTWLPQA
+3283 LGLLQIQTWLPHA

-3301 VKREYKLKYAKEELH
+3301 VKKAYKLKYAQEELC

-3329 QLQTGRDLEDE
+3329 HLQTGRDLEDE
-3340 VIISYSHPHIRLLH
+3340 MIISHSHPHIRLLP
-3354 QRIDHLEN
+3354 QRISQLEN
-3362 LILSLSKKQ
+3362 VVHSLSKKQ
-3371 AFRPQQPA
+3371 AFRPHQPS
-3379 YESLAQE
+3379 YESLVQE
-3386 IHHYVTSIAK
+3386 IHHYVTSIAEVT
-3396 APAVQDLLARL
+3396 AVQDLLMRL
-3407 LQALRADRPRSAQAA
+3407 LQALHADRSRSAQVL

-3437 QFRKRLA
+3437 QFRKRLV
-3444 EEYTL
+3444 EEYAL
-3449 YPDSVAPLQASI
+3449 YPDTVTPLQASV

-3473 EVHASLHSSVVC
+3473 EVHASLHSSVIC
-3485 ADRLD
+3485 AENLG
-3490 ALATSLLAFPSVNP
+3490 ALAMAVLAFPSVGP
-3504 TFPTYYAHADALC
+3504 SFPTYHAHADALC
-3517 SVKSE
+3517 SVNSVE
-3522 EVVRGLGKL
+3522 ALQGLEKL
-3531 ILKRSGGKELEGKG
+3531 MVKRSGGKEREGKSQQQAY
-3545 VRPCPTRE
+3545 PTRE
-3553 QLLVN
+3553 QLLIN

-3566 VLCKGEL
+3566 VLYKGEL
-3573 DQRALQL
+3573 DQRALLL
-3580 FRHVCQEIINEWDE
+3580 FRHLCQEIINEWDE
-3594 QERIAQEKAKQ
+3594 QERIAQEKAA
-3605 ESSLYRYRSR
+3605 EENSLYRYRSR
-3615 NSKTALSE
+3615 SCRAALSE
-3623 EEEEEREFRK
+3623 EEEEELELRK
-3633 QFPLHEKD
+3633 LFPLHEKD
-3641 FADILVEPTLEEK
+3641 FADILIEQTLEEK
-3654 KGASDGHEEAA
+3654 KGASEGQEEEEA
-3665 PTDPALLSP
+3665 TDPALLSQ

-3680 MLVHQQLCLSFARSL
+3680 MLIHQQLCLSFARSL
-3695 WYQQTLPPHEAKHYL
+3695 WYQQTVPPHEAKHYL

-3722 LVTHFY
+3722 LVTYFY

-3735 NDQLLG
+3735 NEQLLG
-3741 SQLLACTLS
+3741 SQLLACSLS
-3750 HNTLFG
+3750 YNTLYG
-3756 EATSDLIVKPDGP
+3756 EASSDLMMKPDGP
-3769 YDFYQHPNIPEARH
+3769 YDFYQHPNVAEARQ

-3794 ISQLL
+3794 VSRLL
-3799 QDWPE
+3799 EDWPE
-3804 HPALEQLLVVIGR
+3804 HPVLQQLLVVMDR
-3817 IRSFP
+3817 IRGFP

-3828 KFLNGLE
+3828 KLLNGLE

-3859 LVSQM
+3859 LVTQM
-3864 IIRWRKLELNCWCM
+3864 IIRWRKLELNCWSM
-3878 SLDNTMKRHTEK
+3878 SLDNAMRRHTEK

-3902 EKHMQEQTEEQ
+3902 EKHMQERTEEQ

-3919 TLVLLVST
+3919 TLMLLVST

-3951 CHVLLMPQVE
+3951 CHVLLMPQIE

-3973 YHYYKQFFDRVQAKI
+3973 YHFYKQFLDPVQAKI
-3988 VELRSPLEKE
+3988 VELRSPIEKE

-4025 TLFKFMKKFEAVLS
+4025 TLFKYMKKFEAVLN
-4039 EPCLSSLVESDEEQP
+4039 EPCQSCLIESSKEEHP
-4054 DFLLQPTEA
+4054 DCLPKPAKETE
-4063 ATSEVSPI
+4063 TSPI

-4079 ETLLARP
+4079 ETLLAQPTAYQASLTERYQLAGP
-4086 AAAEATI
+4086 L
-4093 PEQCHSAPFPSE
+4093 SVE
-4105 GELLYRLPKLM
+4105 GELLCRLPKLS
-4116 KRMRRVCLALMKES
+4116 KRMKKICLVFMKKS
-4130 RLPHL
+4130 PLPYL
-4135 VEGLDQF
+4135 VESLDQF
-4142 TGEVISSVSELQS
+4142 TEEVVSSVSELQS
-4155 LKVEPSA
+4155 LSVEPSA

-4176 RKQRALADLF
+4176 RKHRALSDLF
-4186 KYLAKTGLS
+4186 KHLAQIGLS
-4195 YRKGLAWARSKNHQ
+4195 YRKGLAWARTKSPQ
-4209 EMLHLRP
+4209 ELLHLHP
-4216 LDLRSALSIVSS
+4216 LDLKSALSIVSS

-4240 STSWDGCQKYF
+4240 SSLWDGCQKYF
-4251 YRCVARHARL
+4251 YRSLARHTRL

-4267 PAKEMGVGNIE
+4267 PVKEMGMGNVD

-4287 MKMLIR
+4287 MKLLIR

-4306 LLRNLLSCVQEIHG
+4306 ILRNLLSCVEEIDS
-4320 RLLEPLLYP
+4320 RLAGPTAYP
-4329 VAFPPQEGVQQWTE
+4329 VAFPPQDSVQQWTE

-4355 LEQLSWFLQCCPS
+4355 VEQLSWLLQCCPG
-4368 AGTAPGHSDAQVQG
+4368 ADPTDGHSDAPVQE
-4382 QPSVPY
+4382 QPSAPRLERMGA
-4388 PKGPELSNGQ
+4388 KGPE
-4398 LSGAVP
+4398 SGAN
-4404 DLIPSNLSY
+4404 LLPSDQNY
-4413 PSPVPGSQLPSGC
+4413 PSPVPTSQLPPAC
-4426 RMRKQDPLWQQSTSR
+4426 QMRQPDRLWQQSTAR
-4441 LTEML
+4441 LAELL
-4446 KTIRTVKA
+4446 KTIKTMKTG
-4454 DVDRIRQ
+4454 VDKIRQ
-4461 QSCETLFHSWKDF
+4461 QSCETLFHTWEDF

-4480 LSCLSQLSAHLQ
+4480 LSCLSQVSAHLQ
-4492 GLESLFILPGMEVEQ
+4492 GLESLFIPPGIEVEQ
-4507 TDQQMAL
+4507 TDSRMAL
-4514 VESLEYVRGEINKAT
+4514 VDSLEYLRGEVTQAV
-4529 DDFATWKTHLLTS
+4529 DDFSAWKARLFVSH
-4542 GSQRGNQML
+4542 GQGENQML
-4551 DEGFVED
+4551 EDSFVED
-4558 FAEQMETAIRAVL
+4558 FAEQVEAAIRAVL
-4571 FAIQNLAERNSK
+4571 CTIQSLAERSGQ
-4583 KTEENADQ
+4583 KTEDSTAGK
-4591 TRPQEDDEAAA
+4591 RPQEEAGVSAEMKEEA
-4602 GFERLQSGHL
+4602 VFERLQPGHL
-4612 TKLLEED
+4612 TKLLEDD
-4619 FWADVSTL
+4619 FWASVSTL
-4627 HVQKIISA
+4627 HVQKIISS

-4642 LKSYGE
+4642 LKSYNE
-4648 DSTAAKH
+4648 DGSTTKH
-4655 MFFSQSCCLL
+4655 KVFSQSCCLL

-4671 LSRYSDLVL
+4671 LCSFSDLIL
-4680 FFLTMSLATHRSS
+4680 FFLTLSLATHRST

-4699 LTQLFTELAQKGFCL
+4699 LAQIFTELAQKGFCL
-4714 PKEFMEDSAGEGATE
+4714 PKELMEDSAGEGATQ

-4738 GEGEGVKDVS
+4738 GDGEGMKDVS

-4754 EQAEDTFQ
+4754 EQVEDTFQ
-4762 KGQEKDTED
+4762 KGQEKDKED
-4771 PDSKPDIKGEENAIE
+4771 PNSKPDTKGEDNAIE

-4791 DGKMHDGELEEQ
+4791 DGKTHDGELEE
-4803 EEDDE
+4803 EEGDE
-4808 KSDSESADL
+4808 KSDSEDEDL

-4844 EEEEDSATEET
+4844 EDDDSKAEET

-4861 EDCGLVAK
+4861 EDSELVAK
-4869 EDNLDSGKSNKD
+4869 DDNLDAGNLNKH
-4881 KNQQDKKE
+4881 KKHQD
-4889 EKEEAEAND
+4889 EKEESEPED
-4898 DGQGQDKINEQID
+4898 VEEGQEKINEQID

-4919 VDPYHGN
+4919 VDPYHGK
-4926 QEMLPEP
+4926 QDKLPEP
-4933 EALDLPDDLN
+4933 EALDLPDDLK
-4943 LDSEDKNG
+4943 LDSEDKTG
-4951 DEDTDHEEGEEENP
+4951 GEDTDSEEAEEENP
-4965 LDIKEKPLDTEEA
+4965 LEIKEKAEDMEETNHETEEPEA
-4978 DHEAED
+4978 DG
-4984 ISEETESDQN
+4984 N
-4994 ESQGQHEPEEGAN
+4994 EGDSPQEPEERPGG
-5007 EADKEEGEEE
+5007 GEEN
-5017 MDTGAG
+5017 MDTGV
-5023 DQNEETG
+5023 
-5030 EHPEDSSEDEEQ
+5030 DER
-5042 PSLEDKDRD
+5042 DRD
-5051 AEASDESA
+5051 AASSAEEHEEEEKEEEKAEEEDRAATDGGEESGA
-5059 DSGVS
+5059 SPA
-5064 VDQGLQ
+5064 DQGLQ
-5070 PQKEEKEEEEGENS
+5070 PQKEEEEGEKS
-5084 DTEEQVP
+5084 GGEEEVP
-5091 EATERKEHDSCGQT
+5091 EATERKEHASCGQT
-5105 GLENVQSSQAVEL
+5105 GLDSVQSVQAVEL

-5129 EEHGSGAA
+5129 EEHGTGAA
-5137 DANQAEGHESNFI
+5137 DANQAEGHESNLI
-5150 ARLASQKQTR
+5150 ARLASQRKTN

-5173 DNERSMGDHNE
+5173 DNERSMGDHSE
-5184 RVHKRLRTVDT
+5184 HVHKRLRTVDT
-5195 DSPAEQGP
+5195 DRNSEQGPAP
-5203 PQPQAQLEDADAFE
+5203 PQPQAQVEDSDTFE
-5217 HIKQGSEPYDAQ
+5217 HIKQGSDAYDAQ
-5229 TYDVASMEQQ
+5229 TYDVASTEQQ
-5239 QSAKDSSKE
+5239 QTTKDAR
-5248 QEQEEMEDA
+5248 QDQEEEEAEDIL
-5257 FMDMEEQEELK
+5257 MDTEEELLR
-5268 AVDTEQLKPEEVKSR
+5268 AEDTEQLKPEAVKSDP
-5283 ATASSGFD
+5283 AAASGSH
-5291 EMEIQTV
+5291 EMDMDTQTV
-5298 KTEEDQ
+5298 KTKEDQ
-5304 DLRRDKSHKETEN
+5304 DPRTSASHQET

-5328 HTAHQFLVD
+5328 HTLRQFLVD
-5337 TIFQPFLK
+5337 PVFQPLLK
-5345 DVCELRQEL
+5345 DVSELRQEM
-5354 ERQLETWQPH
+5354 ERQLETWQAH
-5364 ESGSPEE
+5364 DYGNAEE

-5387 PLSQQLCEQ
+5387 TLSQQLCEQ
-5396 LRLILEPTQAA
+5396 LRLLLEPTQAA
-5407 KLKGDYRTG
+5407 KLRGDYRTG
-5416 KRLNMRKVIP
+5416 KRLNMRKIIP

-5431 FRKDKIWLRRTK
+5431 FRKDRIWLRRTK

-5469 AYESLAV
+5469 AFESLAV

-5504 HEQFSDY
+5504 HEQFGDS

-5521 FQQKKTRI
+5521 FQQRKTKI
-5529 AQFLESVANMF
+5529 AQFLESAAKMF
-5540 AAAQQFSQHV
+5540 AAAQKLSQNV
-5550 SPDTAQLLLVVS
+5550 SPEIAQLLLIVS

-5582 QNANIFVIFVVLD
+5582 QNTNIFVIFVVLD
-5595 NPSSRDSI
+5595 NPNSRDSI

-5627 PFPFYIILRDMNA
+5627 PFPFYIILRDVNA

-5658 SDHL
+5658 SDHS

>member
-1 MTQSAAC
+1 
-8 SPTCAAFPPVLEE
+8 
-21 LLRPLFV
+21 
-28 GGVVGGSSWAPSV
+28 
-41 KQGALVAARGRGSAI
+41 
-56 MEHLLLEVA
+56 MEHLSMEVA
-65 AAPLRLIAAKNEK
+65 AARLRLIASKNEK
-78 SRSEL
+78 SRGEL
-83 GRFLTKQVWT
+83 GRFLAKQVWT
-93 PQDRQCILS
+93 PQDRQCILNI
-102 TLAQLLLDKD
+102 LAQLLLDKD
-112 CTVLVGRQLRP
+112 YTMLLGRQLRP
-123 ILLDLLERNAEA
+123 LLLDLLERNAET
-135 IKAGGQVNH
+135 IKTGGQINH

-164 LPFALRYF
+164 LLFALRYF
-172 KDSSP
+172 RDTSP

-192 RYGHRRMK
+192 RYGRRRMK

-212 QQEQSVFRDLWDW
+212 QQEQSVFRELWDW

-263 KIFNSEELIH
+263 KIFSSEELIH

-288 KALVLANPETSLWR
+288 KALVLANPEASLWH
-302 KEKELQYLQGHLV
+302 KEKELQYLQGHLI
-315 SADLSSRVTVV
+315 STDLSSQVTAV
-326 CGVVLPRQPPAPG
+326 CGVVLPRQLPAPG
-339 EQAGNRS
+339 QQASDS
-346 SAREQELAFRS
+346 SSREQELALRS
-357 YVLVESVCRNL
+357 YVLTESVCKNL

-399 AMTGRRKPPQL
+399 AMTGRRKPPLL

-481 PGQGDCLKVAPGFQ
+481 PGHSDSLKVAPGFQ

-515 HATLLDKYW
+515 HATLLDKCW
-524 TKIHLDNMDK
+524 TKIHLDNLDK
-534 TELNEVLQSRYP
+534 KELREVLQSRYP
-546 SLLAATDH
+546 SLLPAADH
-554 LLDIYIQLTGD
+554 LLDIYIQLTGE
-565 KHHSQSDSSVEC
+565 KHHCQSESSVEW
-577 EQAPQEVSE
+577 EQGPQEVLE
-586 ARREN
+586 ARKES
-591 KRLSLEGRE
+591 KRLVLEGRE

-617 DSLSASASFSI
+617 DSSSSSASLNI

-634 CFSAML
+634 CFTAML
-640 SKQTSKLKIAEVI
+640 SEHTSKLKIAEII
-653 GSRLNISKKKAEFFC
+653 GSKLNISRQKAEFFC

-695 AVHIQREK
+695 AVHIQKEK

-750 GHRLRVVNMNQQSDT
+750 GHRLRVINMNQQSDT

-775 DHKLIWLPLREAF
+775 DHKLIWLPLRETF
-788 EELFA
+788 EELFV

-823 MQHVHKSA
+823 MQHVYKSA
-831 VKKDGKE
+831 INKE
-838 NETGLLLKEKWEAFG
+838 AKESETGVLLKEKWEAFG

-866 ENALLFAFVE
+866 ENSLLFAFVE
-876 GTLAQAVT
+876 GTLAQAIK

-912 SGSLVLLDRGDSEPL
+912 SGSLVLLDRGDTEPL
-927 VRHPDFRLF
+927 VRHPDFHLF

-963 EELESKED
+963 EELGSKED
-971 LQILIVDYLKGLSV
+971 LQILIVDYLKRMSI
-985 NKSTV
+985 NKTTV
-990 QGIINFYRDVRKM
+990 QGIISFYTALRKE
-1003 SGVTLVDGTG
+1003 SGTKLVDGTG

-1033 PCSNI
+1033 PCNNI

-1050 LTQLDRA
+1050 LTQLNRT

-1065 ILKHIIS
+1065 ICQHIIS
-1072 GNIKSLLKQPIPEPK
+1072 GNVKSLLKQPIPEPK

-1096 YWISMGDKEPT
+1096 YWISVGDKEPT
-1107 IDETYILTSSVKLNL
+1107 IDETYVLTSSVKLNL

-1148 LIRWLAAASGNHCVR
+1148 LIRWLAAATGNYCVR

-1178 YTSDSSGKLV
+1178 YTSDASGKLV

-1277 ELPSSE
+1277 ELPSPE

-1294 PPSYCSKL
+1294 PPSYCTKL

-1331 FRWAERYRLAE
+1331 FRWAERYRLTE
-1342 QSQKEYDWLQHLAND
+1342 QTEKEYDWLQHLAND
-1357 GYMLLAGRVRKQE
+1357 GFMLLAGRVRKQE
-1370 EVDVIQEV
+1370 EIDVIQEV

-1389 QSLFSKE
+1389 QYLFSKE
-1396 NVLKLLSKLS
+1396 NVLQLLGKLS
-1406 THISTLESKFS
+1406 TQMSALESGNFS
-1417 HVVWTESMRR
+1417 HVVWTEGMRR
-1427 LALLVGRALE
+1427 LAILVGRALE

-1454 VCQVFAALAN
+1454 ICQIFAALAN

-1471 CHLHM
+1471 CHLNM

-1488 RQKPKDKEEVDTSRL
+1488 RQKPSDKEEMNTSRL

-1509 PLVLAMKEDGF
+1509 PLVLAMKEDSF

-1546 LLLAEKGS
+1546 LVLAEKGS
-1554 LEDKDNEVELLTAGK
+1554 PEDKDNEVELLTAGK
-1569 KFRIL
+1569 NFRIL

-1599 WCPQSTSRE
+1599 WCPQSTKRE
-1608 DLKQIISSNL
+1608 DLIQIINHNL
-1618 RPGLSLGRIDYK
+1618 CPGLSLGKTDCK

-1639 DFIDWLTHQEFGR
+1639 DFIDWLIQQEFGR
-1652 RCVVSI
+1652 KCVVSI
-1658 RDILSWVNFM
+1658 RDILAWVNFM
-1668 NTMGKEA
+1668 NIMSKETAGKKPEA
-1675 ALKRPETI
+1675 I

-1715 ARKECLK
+1715 AREECLK
-1722 FLIKRLSKIVRLTEC
+1722 FLIKKISKIVRLTEY

-1755 IDDLWGIHP
+1755 IDNLWGIHP
-1764 FFIPRGPVLHRNNIA
+1764 FFIPRGPVLHRSNIA

-1794 LLRATKLN
+1794 LLRAIKLN

-1830 VRINLSEQT
+1830 VRINLSEQA

-1857 EFAWRDGPLLAAL
+1857 QFAWRDGPLLAAL
-1870 KAGHWVVL
+1870 KAGHWIVL

-1901 IYVPELGM
+1901 VYVPELGM

-1972 LKKMVAFNNQMD
+1972 VKKMVAFNNQID

-2034 ERMRTREDK
+2034 KRMRTRGDE
-2043 EKVFAVFK
+2043 EKVIAVFK
-2051 DVFSS
+2051 DVFGS
-2056 NSNPYTGTRLLH
+2056 NSSPYIGTRLFH
-2068 ITPYDVQLGYSVLSR
+2068 ITPYEVQLGYSVLSR
-2083 GNYVP
+2083 GSYVP
-2088 APSRRPLSLLH
+2088 HPCRRPLLLLH
-2099 QSLQPLE
+2099 QSFQSLE
-2106 SVMKCVQMSW
+2106 SIMKCVQMSW

-2135 AQLTGHTLKIMAMN
+2135 AHLTGHTLKIMAMN

-2169 WRKLLEKVEST
+2169 WRQLLERVEDT
-2180 VQALLRDSLLISADD
+2180 VRGLLRASLLVSTDD
-2195 AAVVLR
+2195 AEVVLR
-2201 AWSHFLLTYT
+2201 AWSHFLLTYK
-2211 PKDLGEAGK
+2211 PKCLREDAK
-2220 GVTAEIVSKLEA
+2220 GITVETVNKLEA
-2232 VLLLLQRLNNK
+2232 VLLLMQRLNNK

-2251 FAKLVEEFQS
+2251 FAKLLEDFRS
-2261 FGLKLMQSSSGRSH
+2261 FGVKLIQSSSGCNH

-2291 GDWLLMDN
+2291 GDWLLLDN

-2322 VSERGM
+2322 INERGM
-2328 IDGSTPTITP
+2328 MEGSIPTITP

-2367 ISGEGDRSIPDELDL
+2367 ISGEGDETIPDNLDL

-2390 LVGDSVCDTLLALHR
+2390 LVGDSVCDILLALHS
-2405 ETQSTVVGSPASSVS
+2405 ETRSSIIGSPTSSVS
-2420 TLIQTASLIVQYL
+2420 ALIQTAVLIVQDL
-2433 QRGLGLDRAFSEACC
+2433 QRGLGLDKAFFEACWKV
-2448 EAYVRSQHS
+2448 YVRSQHS
-2457 PANQKLVQALLEKHI
+2457 AANQKLVQALLEKHV
-2472 SSLRAHETWGNAIL
+2472 SFLQARENWGNSIL
-2486 AMGLWPDSL
+2486 AAGLWPDSV
-2495 PSAVFATEDSHLSV
+2495 PSALFATEDSHLSV

-2517 AYCLNRM
+2517 VYCLNRI
-2524 SMKTSSWA
+2524 SMKTSSWT
-2532 RIQPLTLPD
+2532 RSQPLTLQD
-2541 LEKIMQSSSPES
+2541 LEKIMQSPNPEN
-2553 LKFSSVEVDTFWID
+2553 LKFSAVQMDAYWID
-2567 EPDVLAMAV
+2567 EPEVLAMAV
-2576 KLLIERATNQDWM
+2576 KLLIERSTNQDWM

-2598 AKNIPQGLE
+2598 ARNIPQGLE
-2607 SIQIHLEASAE
+2607 SIQIHLEASAA
-2618 SLRKFYS
+2618 SLRNFYS
-2625 NSLSAGVS
+2625 NSLSAGVP
-2633 NVIKILQP
+2633 NIFKILQA
-2641 NITDEFV
+2641 NITDDFV

-2660 DIIRNSMDFDPQTD
+2660 DIIRNSMNFDPQTD
-2674 QSEQLFSLLES
+2674 QPEQLFPLLES
-2685 IANKTIIYLDRDK
+2685 IANKAIIYLDREK
-2698 RFFTEE
+2698 RIFTEAHLVS
-2704 KMIFSVGGKKLR
+2704 IGGKTL

-2727 KDPESYHSLPHEIVV
+2727 KDPESYHSLPHEVVV

-2751 DALTLLWVQSSQE
+2751 DALILLWVQSAQGM
-2764 VVSDASVNEIL
+2764 VSNTNVHAILGSVR
-2775 DSLQWR
+2775 WR

-2788 DTVKLDAP
+2788 DAVKVDAP
-2796 GLALLALHWH
+2796 GLSLLALHWH
-2806 WVLKHLVRQIPR
+2806 WVLKHLVLQIPQH
-2818 LLMNHEDKYYKE
+2818 LMNYEDKYYKE

-2836 HVQNCLGSPTGG
+2836 HIQNCLGSPTGG
-2848 FTGIKKL
+2848 FSGIKKL

-2864 FKDKLVV
+2864 FKDKRVV
-2871 ECFSQLKILNKALAI
+2871 ECFSQLKVLNKALAI
-2886 REQMPT
+2886 RERM
-2892 LQESGWQE
+2892 LVLGEGECQE
-2900 DIRRLQMVASEW
+2900 DIHRLQVIASEW
-2912 TLKKS
+2912 TFKKS
-2917 LLQAGGLVLRANILE
+2917 LLQAWGLILRANILE
-2932 DVKTDE
+2932 DVNLDE
-2938 LKNLVNAQCLKLKA
+2938 LKNLVSIQCSELKA
-2952 KGISLGFLE
+2952 KGLLLGFLE
-2961 QKSNEAS
+2961 RTLGETS
-2968 SLSQPDFTSLIQLTR
+2968 SLPQPGFTSLIQLAR
-2983 SVQLWPAMEYLA
+2983 HVQLWPAMEYLA
-2995 VLWQYKVTAD
+2995 ILWRYKVMAD
-3005 FMTLACLRRSSK
+3005 FMTQICLRRSNK
-3017 NWQLQID
+3017 NQQPQID
-3024 EEISHHITFCL
+3024 EAISHHVTFCL
-3035 KHTPVAPQEFQGLWS
+3035 KHTPVTPQELRDLWS
-3050 LLHHQKVSTEEMIS
+3050 LLHYKKVSTEEIIC
-3064 LWADFLNSTFTSF
+3064 LWSELFNSTFASF
-3077 WSSTVTTDP
+3077 WSSTVTTNT
-3086 EYWLTWSPLPGAQ
+3086 EYWLTWNPLLHMPQKGN
-3099 QRERPK
+3099 PK

-3116 CLSRAMFS
+3116 SFCKAIFS

-3129 VLTSSCKESPWD
+3129 VLTSSCRAGPWD
-3141 VSGLPIL
+3141 VSGLPVL

-3157 WVERAQQLQDI
+3157 WVERVQQLRDI
-3168 RSVLWTNMA
+3168 NSLLWTNMA
-3177 VPSVAE
+3177 VSSVAA
-3183 FRRTDSQLQ
+3183 FRRTDSRLQ

-3198 HLAGLAELLPETRRR
+3198 HLMGLAELFPESRRH
-3213 EYIQNCEQL
+3213 EYMQNCEQL
-3222 LCGDS
+3222 LLGDRQS
-3227 QAFQH
+3227 FQH
-3232 VGQTLGDMAG
+3232 ICQVLGDLAG
-3242 QVALPKELLCLLL
+3242 QQALSKELLCLLL
-3255 TSLRHLFGE
+3255 TSLRYFFGE
-3264 GEGKQ
+3264 GETKRN
-3269 DLPEPARRGSLWVS
+3269 LPESARRGSLWVS

-3296 RFDPA
+3296 CFDPA

-3316 QLQCEWKTRNLLS
+3316 QLQCEQKTRNLS
-3329 QLQTGRDLEDE
+3329 CQLQTGRDLDDE
-3340 VIISYSHPHIRLLH
+3340 VIVSSSHPHVRFLQ
-3354 QRIDHLEN
+3354 QRIDQLEN
-3362 LILSLSKKQ
+3362 SVHRLLKKQ
-3371 AFRPQQPA
+3371 AFRPQLPA
-3379 YESLAQE
+3379 YESLVQE
-3386 IHHYVTSIAK
+3386 IHHYVSSIAK
-3396 APAVQDLLARL
+3396 VDSIQDLLTRL
-3407 LQALRADRPRSAQAA
+3407 LQALLTDGMRSAQVA
-3422 QNLLKEEASWQQSHH
+3422 QSLLKEEASWQQSQH
-3437 QFRKRLA
+3437 QFRKRLG
-3444 EEYTL
+3444 EEYAL
-3449 YPDSVAPLQASI
+3449 YPDIVTPLQASI

-3473 EVHASLHSSVVC
+3473 EVQTSLYGSVIC
-3485 ADRLD
+3485 TDRLES
-3490 ALATSLLAFPSVNP
+3490 LATALLAFPSVGP
-3504 TFPTYYAHADALC
+3504 IFPTYYAHADALC

-3522 EVVRGLGKL
+3522 EVLRGLGKL
-3531 ILKRSGGKELEGKG
+3531 VIKRLGGKEPEGKG
-3545 VRPCPTRE
+3545 QQPCPTRE
-3553 QLLVN
+3553 QLLMN
-3558 ALLYLRSH
+3558 ALLYLHSH
-3566 VLCKGEL
+3566 VLCKGEM
-3573 DQRALQL
+3573 DQRALLL
-3580 FRHVCQEIINEWDE
+3580 FRHVCQEMINEWDE
-3594 QERIAQEKAKQ
+3594 QERVAQEKV
-3605 ESSLYRYRSR
+3605 ERENSLYRYKSTSSR
-3615 NSKTALSE
+3615 TELSE

-3641 FADILVEPTLEEK
+3641 FADILVEPVLEEK
-3654 KGASDGHEEAA
+3654 RTTSDGQEEEAT
-3665 PTDPALLSP
+3665 TDPALLSQ

-3680 MLVHQQLCLSFARSL
+3680 MLIHQHLCLNFARSL
-3695 WYQQTLPPHEAKHYL
+3695 WYQQQTVPSYETKHYL

-3728 PLMGVEL
+3728 PLMGVEV

-3750 HNTLFG
+3750 HNTLSG
-3756 EATSDLIVKPDGP
+3756 EAASDLMVNPAGP
-3769 YDFYQHPNIPEARH
+3769 YDFYQHPNVPEAQQ
-3783 CQPVLQGFSEA
+3783 CQSVLQGFSEA
-3794 ISQLL
+3794 VSQLL

-3804 HPALEQLLVVIGR
+3804 HPALEQLLVVMDR

-3854 RKHLD
+3854 RKHLN
-3859 LVSQM
+3859 LVSQ
-3864 IIRWRKLELNCWCM
+3864 IIIHWRKLELNCWSM

-3902 EKHMQEQTEEQ
+3902 EKHMQEQTEDH

-3919 TLVLLVST
+3919 TLMLLVST

-4039 EPCLSSLVESDEEQP
+4039 EPCRSSLVESSEEEQP
-4054 DFLLQPTEA
+4054 DFLPRPTDE
-4063 ATSEVSPI
+4063 ATSKETSPI
-4071 QSLNRALR
+4071 QCLNRALR
-4079 ETLLARP
+4079 ETLLTWPP
-4086 AAAEATI
+4086 AGQATI
-4093 PEQCHSAPFPSE
+4093 PEQCPSTAPFSME
-4105 GELLYRLPKLM
+4105 GELLCRLPRLV
-4116 KRMRRVCLALMKES
+4116 KRMRKICLSFMKES
-4130 RLPHL
+4130 PLPHL
-4135 VEGLDQF
+4135 VESLDQF
-4142 TGEVISSVSELQS
+4142 TGEVISSVSELQH

-4162 EKEKQQSE
+4162 EKEKQRSE

-4176 RKQRALADLF
+4176 QKQRALSDLF
-4186 KYLAKTGLS
+4186 KHLAKTGLS
-4195 YRKGLAWARSKNHQ
+4195 YRKGLTWVRSKNPQ
-4209 EMLHLRP
+4209 ELLHLHP
-4216 LDLRSALSIVSS
+4216 LDLRRALSIVSS
-4228 TQEADSRLLTEI
+4228 TQEADSRLLAEI
-4240 STSWDGCQKYF
+4240 ASSWDGCQKYF
-4251 YRCVARHARL
+4251 YRSLARHTRL
-4261 TAALAA
+4261 NAALAA
-4267 PAKEMGVGNIE
+4267 PAKEMGMGNIE

-4287 MKMLIR
+4287 MKILIR
-4293 QRRSLTTLTEQWI
+4293 QRRSLTALTEQWI
-4306 LLRNLLSCVQEIHG
+4306 ILRNLLSCLKEIHG
-4320 RLLEPLLYP
+4320 RLTAPLVYP
-4329 VAFPPQEGVQQWTE
+4329 VAFPPQDGMQQWTE
-4343 RLQHLAMQSQIL
+4343 RLQHVAMQSQIL
-4355 LEQLSWFLQCCPS
+4355 LEQLSWLFQCCPR
-4368 AGTAPGHSDAQVQG
+4368 AGLYAGHGQAPVQG
-4382 QPSVPY
+4382 PPSSPHLERREL
-4388 PKGPELSNGQ
+4388 PKEQ

-4404 DLIPSNLSY
+4404 GVVTSDVDY
-4413 PSPVPGSQLPSGC
+4413 PSPVPGIQLPSSC
-4426 RMRKQDPLWQQSTSR
+4426 RMRKQDQLWQESTAR
-4441 LTEML
+4441 ITELL
-4446 KTIRTVKA
+4446 KIIKTMKA
-4454 DVDRIRQ
+4454 DVDKIRQ
-4461 QSCETLFHSWKDF
+4461 QSCETLYHSWKDF

-4480 LSCLSQLSAHLQ
+4480 LTCLSQVSAHLQ
-4492 GLESLFILPGMEVEQ
+4492 DLRSLFIIPGMEVEQ
-4507 TDQQMAL
+4507 TDAPMAL
-4514 VESLEYVRGEINKAT
+4514 VESLEYVKREIDKAV
-4529 DDFATWKTHLLTS
+4529 DDFTSWKTHLLTS
-4542 GSQRGNQML
+4542 SSPGRTQML
-4551 DEGFVED
+4551 DEKFVED
-4558 FAEQMETAIRAVL
+4558 FSEQMETAIRAML
-4571 FAIQNLAERNSK
+4571 CAIQNLAERNSK
-4583 KTEENADQ
+4583 KAETSTSQGTPQNEEGAD
-4591 TRPQEDDEAAA
+4591 
-4602 GFERLQSGHL
+4602 FERLQPGHL
-4612 TKLLEED
+4612 TKLLEDD

-4635 VSELLER
+4635 ISELLER

-4648 DSTAAKH
+4648 DGTASKH
-4655 MFFSQSCCLL
+4655 MLVSQSCCLL

-4671 LSRYSDLVL
+4671 LCSVSDLVL
-4680 FFLTMSLATHRSS
+4680 FFLTMSLATHRST

-4699 LTQLFTELAQKGFCL
+4699 LAQVFTELAQKGYCL
-4714 PKEFMEDSAGEGATE
+4714 PKEFVEDSSGEGATE
-4729 FHDYEGGGI
+4729 FHDYEGGGL
-4738 GEGEGVKDVS
+4738 GEGEGTKDVS
-4748 DQIENE
+4748 EKIESE
-4754 EQAEDTFQ
+4754 EQVEDSFQ
-4762 KGQEKDTED
+4762 KGREKNNEE
-4771 PDSKPDIKGEENAIE
+4771 PDSKSDIKGEDNAIE

-4791 DGKMHDGELEEQ
+4791 EGKMHDGELEEQ
-4803 EEDDE
+4803 EDDDD
-4808 KSDSESADL
+4808 KSDSEGEEL

-4836 WGDDEEED
+4836 WGDDDEEED
-4844 EEEEDSATEET
+4844 EEDHRTEET

-4861 EDCGLVAK
+4861 EDSELVAK
-4869 EDNLDSGKSNKD
+4869 DDNWDAGNFDKD
-4881 KNQQDKKE
+4881 KSQQNKKQ
-4889 EKEEAEAND
+4889 EKEAAESDD

-4926 QEMLPEP
+4926 QEQLQET
-4933 EALDLPDDLN
+4933 EALNLPDNLN
-4943 LDSEDKNG
+4943 LDSEDQNVG
-4951 DEDTDHEEGEEENP
+4951 EDTDNEEGEEENP
-4965 LDIKEKPLDTEEA
+4965 LEIKEKSVDTEEA
-4978 DHEAED
+4978 GHETEEMTAETEAEA
-4984 ISEETESDQN
+4984 EQN
-4994 ESQGQHEPEEGAN
+4994 EGEGPHEPEEKPHG
-5007 EADKEEGEEE
+5007 EDKEEGEEE
-5017 MDTGAG
+5017 MDTAAD
-5023 DQNEETG
+5023 DQDKVTAEQ
-5030 EHPEDSSEDEEQ
+5030 PEGNLEEQ
-5042 PSLEDKDRD
+5042 QQSLEEKDRED
-5051 AEASDESA
+5051 TA
-5059 DSGVS
+5059 DGGEKSIPVEE
-5064 VDQGLQ
+5064 GLQ
-5070 PQKEEKEEEEGENS
+5070 TQQKEDGEKS

-5091 EATERKEHDSCGQT
+5091 EAAERKEHASCGQT
-5105 GLENVQSSQAVEL
+5105 DVENVQSAQAVEL

-5150 ARLASQKQTR
+5150 ARLASQKHTR

-5184 RVHKRLRTVDT
+5184 HVHKRLRTVDNDT
-5195 DSPAEQGP
+5195 QPEQGQS
-5203 PQPQAQLEDADAFE
+5203 QPHVQVEDTDVFE
-5217 HIKQGSEPYDAQ
+5217 HIKQGSDTYDTQ
-5229 TYDVASMEQQ
+5229 TYDVASKEQQ
-5239 QSAKDSSKE
+5239 QTAKEWSRG
-5248 QEQEEMEDA
+5248 EEEEEEEEIEDVV
-5257 FMDMEEQEELK
+5257 MDTEEQEELRT
-5268 AVDTEQLKPEEVKSR
+5268 ADTEQLKPEEVKSG
-5283 ATASSGFD
+5283 ATAASGFD
-5291 EMEIQTV
+5291 EMETHTG
-5298 KTEEDQ
+5298 KTEEQEKPKTDGSQ
-5304 DLRRDKSHKETEN
+5304 KETVDK
-5317 EKPERSRDSTI
+5317 KPERSQDSTI
-5328 HTAHQFLVD
+5328 HTAHQFLMD

-5345 DVCELRQEL
+5345 DVSELRQEM
-5354 ERQLETWQPH
+5354 ERQLETWQLQ
-5364 ESGSPEE
+5364 ESGNAEE

-5377 MWQSYLVLTA
+5377 MWQSYLILTA

-5396 LRLILEPTQAA
+5396 LRLILEPSQAA

-5469 AYESLAV
+5469 AFESLAV

-5488 IAVCSFG
+5488 IAICSFG

-5511 SGSQILRLCK
+5511 AGAQILRLCK

-5529 AQFLESVANMF
+5529 AQFLESAASMF
-5540 AAAQQFSQHV
+5540 AAAQHFSQNM
-5550 SPDTAQLLLVVS
+5550 SPETAQLLLIVS
-5562 DGRGLFLEGKDRVL
+5562 DGRGLFLEGKERVL

-5582 QNANIFVIFVVLD
+5582 RNANIFVIFVVLD
-5595 NPSSRDSI
+5595 SPSSRDSI

-5627 PFPFYIILRDMNA
+5627 PFPFYIILRDVNA

-5658 SDHL
+5658 SDHP

>member
-1 MTQSAAC
+1 
-8 SPTCAAFPPVLEE
+8 
-21 LLRPLFV
+21 
-28 GGVVGGSSWAPSV
+28 
-41 KQGALVAARGRGSAI
+41 
-56 MEHLLLEVA
+56 MEHFLMEVA

-83 GRFLTKQVWT
+83 GRFLAKQVWT
-93 PQDRQCILS
+93 PQDRQCVLS

-123 ILLDLLERNAEA
+123 LLLDLLERNAEA

-157 IGSHPDV
+157 IGNHPDV

-172 KDSSP
+172 KDTFP

-192 RYGHRRMK
+192 RYGRRRMK

-212 QQEQSVFRDLWDW
+212 QQEQSVFRELWDW

-263 KIFNSEELIH
+263 KIFNSDELIH

-288 KALVLANPETSLWR
+288 KALLLANPEASLWR

-315 SADLSSRVTVV
+315 SSDLSPRVTAV
-326 CGVVLPRQPPAPG
+326 CGVVLPGQPPASG
-339 EQAGNRS
+339 EPVGNRS
-346 SAREQELAFRS
+346 SSREQELALRS
-357 YVLVESVCRNL
+357 YVLVESVCKNL

-387 GCGKTSLVEHLA
+387 GCGKTSLVEYLA

-445 QAATKGHWILLEDI
+445 QAATMGHWILLEDI

-481 PGQGDCLKVAPGFQ
+481 PGRGDYLKAAPGFQ

-524 TKIHLDNMDK
+524 TKIHLNNLDK
-534 TELNEVLQSRYP
+534 RELNEVLQSRYP
-546 SLLAATDH
+546 SLLAVADH
-554 LLDIYIQLTGD
+554 LLDIYIQLTGE
-565 KHHSQSDSSVEC
+565 KHHSWSDSSVGC
-577 EQAPQEVSE
+577 EQAPEEVSE
-586 ARREN
+586 ASREN
-591 KRLSLEGRE
+591 KRPILEGRE

-608 WCNRIAHSF
+608 WCNRIAHTF
-617 DSLSASASFSI
+617 DSSSSSASLNI

-634 CFSAML
+634 CFTAML
-640 SKQTSKLKIAEVI
+640 SEHTSKLKMAEVI
-653 GSRLNISKKKAEFFC
+653 GSKLNISRKKAEFFC

-703 LTFAATRPSSV
+703 FTFAATRPSSV

-815 RWHDLLRL
+815 RWHDLLKL

-831 VKKDGKE
+831 VNKDGKE
-838 NETGLLLKEKWEAFG
+838 SETGLLIKEKWEAFG

-866 ENALLFAFVE
+866 ENTLLFAFVE
-876 GTLAQAVT
+876 GTLAQAVK

-891 DEINLAAPETL
+891 DEINLAAPEIL

-912 SGSLVLLDRGDSEPL
+912 SGSLVLLDRGDTEPL

-971 LQILIVDYLKGLSV
+971 LQVLIVDYLKGLSV
-985 NKSTV
+985 NKNTV
-990 QGIINFYRDVRKM
+990 QGIINFYTALRKE
-1003 SGVTLVDGTG
+1003 SGTKLVDGTG

-1033 PCSNI
+1033 PCGSI

-1065 ILKHIIS
+1065 ICQHIVS
-1072 GNIKSLLKQPIPEPK
+1072 GNVKSLLKQPIPEPK

-1096 YWISMGDKEPT
+1096 YWISVGDKEPT

-1148 LIRWLAAASGNHCVR
+1148 LIQWLAAATGNHCVR

-1229 LLITETQEVVKAH
+1229 LLVTETQEVVKAH

-1342 QSQKEYDWLQHLAND
+1342 QTEKEYDWLQYLAND

-1378 LEKHFKKKLCP
+1378 LEKHFKKKLRP

-1396 NVLKLLSKLS
+1396 NVLKLLGTLS
-1406 THISTLESKFS
+1406 TQMSTLESNFG
-1417 HVVWTESMRR
+1417 HIVWTEGMRR
-1427 LALLVGRALE
+1427 LAMLVGRALE

-1454 VCQVFAALAN
+1454 ICQVFAALTN
-1464 QKLYSVN
+1464 QKLYSVS

-1488 RQKPKDKEEVDTSRL
+1488 RQKPDDKDEIDTSRL

-1509 PLVLAMKEDGF
+1509 PLVQAMKEDGF

-1546 LLLAEKGS
+1546 LVLAEKGS
-1554 LEDKDNEVELLTAGK
+1554 QEDKDNEVELLTAGK
-1569 KFRIL
+1569 KFRIV

-1608 DLKQIISSNL
+1608 DLIQIINRNL
-1618 RPGLSLGRIDYK
+1618 RPGLCLGRIDPK
-1630 GADIAEVML
+1630 GSDIAEVML

-1652 RCVVSI
+1652 KCVVSI

-1668 NTMGKEA
+1668 NKMGEEA
-1675 ALKRPETI
+1675 ASKRPESI

-1697 IDGIGSGVTSSG
+1697 IDAIGSGVTSSG

-1722 FLIKRLSKIVRLTEC
+1722 FLIKRLAKTVRLTEY

-1745 DRLKAKEFTG
+1745 DRMKAKEFTG
-1755 IDDLWGIHP
+1755 IDNLWGIHP

-1794 LLRATKLN
+1794 LLRATKLK

-1967 IDKNI
+1967 IEKNI
-1972 LKKMVAFNNQMD
+1972 VKKMVAFNNQID

-2034 ERMRTREDK
+2034 ERMRTEGDK
-2043 EKVFAVFK
+2043 KKVIAVFK
-2051 DVFSS
+2051 DVFGS
-2056 NSNPYTGTRLLH
+2056 NSNPYMGTRLFH

-2083 GNYVP
+2083 GSCVP
-2088 APSRRPLSLLH
+2088 HPSRHPLLLLH
-2099 QSLQPLE
+2099 QSFQSME
-2106 SVMKCVQMSW
+2106 SIMKCVQMSW

-2123 ASVGKTSLVQLL
+2123 ASVGKTTLVQLL
-2135 AQLTGHTLKIMAMN
+2135 AHLTGHTLKIMAMN

-2159 GFEQVDLMRP
+2159 GFEQVDLIRP
-2169 WRKLLEKVEST
+2169 WRQLLEKVEGA
-2180 VQALLRDSLLISADD
+2180 VRALLRDSLLISADD
-2195 AAVVLR
+2195 AEVVLR
-2201 AWSHFLLTYT
+2201 AWSHFLLTYK
-2211 PKDLGEAGK
+2211 PKCLGEGGK
-2220 GVTAEIVSKLEA
+2220 TITMEIVNKLEA
-2232 VLLLLQRLNNK
+2232 VLLLMQRLNNK

-2251 FAKLVEEFQS
+2251 FAKLVEEFRS
-2261 FGLKLMQSSSGRSH
+2261 FGVKLTQSASGRSH

-2322 VSERGM
+2322 ISERGM

-2338 HPNFRLFLSMDPVHG
+2338 NPNFRLFLSMDPVHG
-2353 EISRAMRNRGLEIY
+2353 DISRAMRNRGLEIY
-2367 ISGEGDRSIPDELDL
+2367 ISGEGDASTPDNLDL

-2390 LVGDSVCDTLLALHR
+2390 LVGNSVCDILLALHT
-2405 ETQSTVVGSPASSVS
+2405 ETRSTVVGSPTSSVS
-2420 TLIQTASLIVQYL
+2420 TLIQTAILIVQYL
-2433 QRGLGLDRAFSEACC
+2433 QRGLSLDRAFSEACW
-2448 EAYVRSQHS
+2448 EVYVCSQHS
-2457 PANQKLVQALLEKHI
+2457 PANRKLVQVLLEKHV
-2472 SSLRAHETWGNAIL
+2472 SSLRAHETWGDSIL
-2486 AMGLWPDSL
+2486 AMGLWPDSV
-2495 PSAVFATEDSHLSV
+2495 PSALFATEDSHLSI

-2517 AYCLNRM
+2517 AYCLNRI

-2532 RIQPLTLPD
+2532 RSQPLTLQD
-2541 LEKIMQSSSPES
+2541 LEKIMQSSNPEN
-2553 LKFSSVEVDTFWID
+2553 LKFNAVEVDAYWID
-2567 EPDVLAMAV
+2567 EPDVLTMAV

-2607 SIQIHLEASAE
+2607 SIQIHLEASAA
-2618 SLRKFYS
+2618 SLRNFYS
-2625 NSLSAGVS
+2625 HSLSAAVS
-2633 NVIKILQP
+2633 NVFKILQP
-2641 NITDEFV
+2641 NTSDEFV

-2660 DIIRNSMDFDPQTD
+2660 DMIRNSMDFDPKTD
-2674 QSEQLFSLLES
+2674 QPDQLFALLES
-2685 IANKTIIYLDRDK
+2685 AANKTIIYLDREK
-2698 RFFTEE
+2698 RVFTEA
-2704 KMIFSVGGKKLR
+2704 KLVSVGSKKLR
-2716 NSVLRMSFEFH
+2716 DSVLRMSFEFH
-2727 KDPESYHSLPHEIVV
+2727 QDPESYHTLPHEIVV

-2751 DALTLLWVQSSQE
+2751 DALILLWVQSSQGM
-2764 VVSDASVNEIL
+2764 VSDASVNEIL
-2775 DSLQWR
+2775 GSLQWR

-2788 DTVKLDAP
+2788 DTVKVDAP

-2806 WVLKHLVRQIPR
+2806 WVLKHLVHQIPQ

-2836 HVQNCLGSPTGG
+2836 HIQKCLGSQTGG
-2848 FTGIKKL
+2848 FAGVKKL

-2871 ECFSQLKILNKALAI
+2871 ECFSQLKVLNKVLAV
-2886 REQMPT
+2886 REQMPA
-2892 LQESGWQE
+2892 LGESGWQE
-2900 DIRRLQMVASEW
+2900 DVNRLQVVASEW
-2912 TLKKS
+2912 TLRKS
-2917 LLQAGGLVLRANILE
+2917 LLQAWGLILRANILE
-2932 DVKTDE
+2932 DVNLDE
-2938 LKNLVNAQCLKLKA
+2938 LKNFVHAQCLELKA
-2952 KGISLGFLE
+2952 RGLSLGSLE
-2961 QKSNEAS
+2961 KKHGEAS
-2968 SLSQPDFTSLIQLTR
+2968 SLSHPDFTSLIQLTR

-2995 VLWQYKVTAD
+2995 MLWQYKVTAD
-3005 FMTLACLRRSSK
+3005 FMAQACLRRCSK
-3017 NWQLQID
+3017 NQQPQINK
-3024 EEISHHITFCL
+3024 EICHLISFCL
-3035 KHTPVAPQEFQGLWS
+3035 YHTPVAPQELRDLWS
-3050 LLHHQKVSTEEMIS
+3050 LLHHQKVSPEEITS
-3064 LWADFLNSTFTSF
+3064 LWSELFNSMFMAF
-3077 WSSTVTTDP
+3077 WSSTVTTHP
-3086 EYWLTWSPLPGAQ
+3086 EYWLMWNPLPTMQ
-3099 QRERPK
+3099 EREAPK
-3105 SLLDSTLKGPG
+3105 SLLGSTLQGPG
-3116 CLSRAMFS
+3116 NLSRPIFS

-3129 VLTSSCKESPWD
+3129 VLTSSCRASPWD

-3157 WVERAQQLQDI
+3157 WVERTQQLQDL
-3168 RSVLWTNMA
+3168 SSMLWTNMA
-3177 VPSVAE
+3177 ISSVAE
-3183 FRRTDSQLQ
+3183 FRRMDSQLQ
-3192 GLVLCR
+3192 GLVLFR
-3198 HLAGLAELLPETRRR
+3198 HLAGLAELLPKPRRQ
-3213 EYIQNCEQL
+3213 EYMQNCEQL
-3222 LCGDS
+3222 LLGSS

-3242 QVALPKELLCLLL
+3242 QEVLPKELLCQLL
-3255 TSLRHLFGE
+3255 TSLHYFFGE
-3264 GEGKQ
+3264 GESKKS
-3269 DLPEPARRGSLWVS
+3269 LPEPAQRGSLWVS

-3301 VKREYKLKYAKEELH
+3301 VKREYKLSYAKEELH
-3316 QLQCEWKTRNLLS
+3316 QLQCEWETRNLSS

-3340 VIISYSHPHIRLLH
+3340 AIVGYSHPHVRLLR
-3354 QRIDHLEN
+3354 QRMDRLEN
-3362 LILSLSKKQ
+3362 LTSRLLKKQ
-3371 AFRPQQPA
+3371 AFRPQVPG
-3379 YESLAQE
+3379 YESLVQE
-3386 IHHYVTSIAK
+3386 IHHYFTSIAK
-3396 APAVQDLLARL
+3396 APAIQDLLTRL
-3407 LQALRADRPRSAQAA
+3407 LQALRMDGPRSAQVA
-3422 QNLLKEEASWQQSHH
+3422 QSLLKEEASWQQSHH
-3437 QFRKRLA
+3437 QFRKQLA
-3444 EEYTL
+3444 EEYAL
-3449 YPDSVAPLQASI
+3449 YPDAVTPLQASI

-3473 EVHASLHSSVVC
+3473 ELHASLHSSMVG
-3485 ADRLD
+3485 ADRLG
-3490 ALATSLLAFPSVNP
+3490 ALATALLAFPSVGP
-3504 TFPTYYAHADALC
+3504 TFPTYFSHADTLC

-3522 EVVRGLGKL
+3522 EVLRGLGKL
-3531 ILKRSGGKELEGKG
+3531 ILKHSGGRELDGRG
-3545 VRPCPTRE
+3545 QRACPTRE
-3553 QLLVN
+3553 QLLMN

-3594 QERIAQEKAKQ
+3594 QERIAQEKAEQ

-3623 EEEEEREFRK
+3623 EEEEEQEFRK
-3633 QFPLHEKD
+3633 QFPLHEQD
-3641 FADILVEPTLEEK
+3641 FADILVQPTLEEN
-3654 KGASDGHEEAA
+3654 KGTSDGQEEEAA
-3665 PTDPALLSP
+3665 TNPALLSQN
-3674 SSMQAV
+3674 SMQAV
-3680 MLVHQQLCLSFARSL
+3680 MMIHQQLCLNFARSL

-3728 PLMGVEL
+3728 PVMGVEL
-3735 NDQLLG
+3735 NDRLLG
-3741 SQLLACTLS
+3741 SQLLASTLS
-3750 HNTLFG
+3750 HNTLVG
-3756 EATSDLIVKPDGP
+3756 EAASDLMVKPDGP
-3769 YDFYQHPNIPEARH
+3769 YDFYQHPNVPEARQ

-3794 ISQLL
+3794 VTHLL

-3804 HPALEQLLVVIGR
+3804 HPALEQLLIVMDR

-3835 ILLAKAQDWEEN
+3835 ILLTKAQDWEEN

-3854 RKHLD
+3854 QKHLD

-3864 IIRWRKLELNCWCM
+3864 IIRWRKLELNCWSM

-3919 TLVLLVST
+3919 TLMLLVST

-4039 EPCLSSLVESDEEQP
+4039 EPCRSSLVESDKEEQP
-4054 DFLLQPTEA
+4054 DFLPKPTDA
-4063 ATSEVSPI
+4063 AASELSSI

-4086 AAAEATI
+4086 AAGQATI
-4093 PEQCHSAPFPSE
+4093 PEWCQGTAPSPLE
-4105 GELLYRLPKLM
+4105 GELLRRLPKLR
-4116 KRMRRVCLALMKES
+4116 KRMMKMCLTFMKES
-4130 RLPHL
+4130 PLPHL
-4135 VEGLDQF
+4135 VEDLDQF
-4142 TGEVISSVSELQS
+4142 IGEVISSVSELQS
-4155 LKVEPSA
+4155 LKVEPYA
-4162 EKEKQQSE
+4162 EKEKQRSE

-4176 RKQRALADLF
+4176 QKQRALSDLF
-4186 KYLAKTGLS
+4186 KHLAKIGLS
-4195 YRKGLAWARSKNHQ
+4195 YRKGLAWARSKNPQ
-4209 EMLHLRP
+4209 EMLHLHP

-4228 TQEADSRLLTEI
+4228 TRETDSRLLTEI
-4240 STSWDGCQKYF
+4240 SSSWDGCQKYF
-4251 YRCVARHARL
+4251 YRSLARHARL
-4261 TAALAA
+4261 YTALAT
-4267 PAKEMGVGNIE
+4267 PAKEMGMGNAE
-4278 RCKGFSAHL
+4278 RCRGFSAHL
-4287 MKMLIR
+4287 MKMLVR
-4293 QRRSLTTLTEQWI
+4293 QRRSLTTLSEQWI
-4306 LLRNLLSCVQEIHG
+4306 ILRNLLSCVQEINS
-4320 RLLEPLLYP
+4320 RLTGPLAYP
-4329 VAFPPQEGVQQWTE
+4329 VAFPPQDGVQQWTE
-4343 RLQHLAMQSQIL
+4343 RLQHLAMQCQIL
-4355 LEQLSWFLQCCPS
+4355 LEQLSWLLQCCPS
-4368 AGTAPGHSDAQVQG
+4368 VGPAPGHGDAQALG
-4382 QPSVPY
+4382 QRPAPCLE
-4388 PKGPELSNGQ
+4388 GPELSSGQ
-4398 LSGAVP
+4398 LCGVVQ

-4413 PSPVPGSQLPSGC
+4413 PSPIPEIQLPFGC
-4426 RMRKQDPLWQQSTSR
+4426 RMRKQDQLWQQSTMR

-4446 KTIRTVKA
+4446 KTITTVKA
-4454 DVDRIRQ
+4454 DIDKIRQ

-4474 EVCSSG
+4474 EVCSSA
-4480 LSCLSQLSAHLQ
+4480 LSCLSQMSVHLQ
-4492 GLESLFILPGMEVEQ
+4492 GLESLFVLPGVEVEQ
-4507 TDQQMAL
+4507 RDSKMAL
-4514 VESLEYVRGEINKAT
+4514 VESLEYIRGEISKAVA
-4529 DDFATWKTHLLTS
+4529 DFTTWKTHLLTS
-4542 GSQRGNQML
+4542 GSQGGNQIL

-4558 FAEQMETAIRAVL
+4558 FFEQMETAIRAIL
-4571 FAIQNLAERNSK
+4571 CAIQNLQERKNEK
-4583 KTEENADQ
+4583 AQENTDQ
-4591 TRPQEDDEAAA
+4591 ASPQEESA

-4612 TKLLEED
+4612 TKLLEDD

-4635 VSELLER
+4635 ISELLER

-4648 DSTAAKH
+4648 DGIAAKH
-4655 MFFSQSCCLL
+4655 LFFSQSCSLL
-4665 VRLVPM
+4665 VRLMPV
-4671 LSRYSDLVL
+4671 LSSYSDLVL
-4680 FFLTMSLATHRSS
+4680 FFLTMSLATHRST

-4699 LTQLFTELAQKGFCL
+4699 LAQVFTELAQKGFCL
-4714 PKEFMEDSAGEGATE
+4714 PKEFREDSAGEGATE

-4738 GEGEGVKDVS
+4738 GEGEGMKDVS

-4754 EQAEDTFQ
+4754 EQVEDTFQ
-4762 KGQEKDTED
+4762 KGQEKDKED
-4771 PDSKPDIKGEENAIE
+4771 PDSKSDIKDEDNAIE

-4808 KSDSESADL
+4808 KSDSEGGDL

-4836 WGDDEEED
+4836 WGDDDEEED
-4844 EEEEDSATEET
+4844 EEEEDTKTEET

-4861 EDCGLVAK
+4861 EDSELVAK
-4869 EDNLDSGKSNKD
+4869 DDNLDSGKSNKD
-4881 KNQQDKKE
+4881 KSQQDKKE
-4889 EKEEAEAND
+4889 EKEEAETD
-4898 DGQGQDKINEQID
+4898 DSGQGEDKINEQID
-4911 EREYDENE
+4911 ERDYDENE

-4926 QEMLPEP
+4926 QEKLPEP

-4943 LDSEDKNG
+4943 LDREDKNVG
-4951 DEDTDHEEGEEENP
+4951 EDTDNEEGEEENP
-4965 LDIKEKPLDTEEA
+4965 LEIKENPEEA
-4978 DHEAED
+4978 GHEAE
-4984 ISEETESDQN
+4984 ERGETKTDQN
-4994 ESQGQHEPEEGAN
+4994 ESQSPHEPEEGPS
-5007 EADKEEGEEE
+5007 EDDKAEEEEE
-5017 MDTGAG
+5017 MDTGSDDQDG
-5023 DQNEETG
+5023 DAAQHAEE
-5030 EHPEDSSEDEEQ
+5030 HSEEQQQSLEEKDREADEEGGENG
-5042 PSLEDKDRD
+5042 P
-5051 AEASDESA
+5051 A
-5059 DSGVS
+5059 
-5064 VDQGLQ
+5064 DQGFQ
-5070 PQKEEKEEEEGENS
+5070 PQKQEEEQEDS
-5084 DTEEQVP
+5084 DIEEQVP
-5091 EATERKEHDSCGQT
+5091 EALERKEHASCGQT
-5105 GLENVQSSQAVEL
+5105 GVENMQSTQAMEL

-5129 EEHGSGAA
+5129 EEHGSGSA

-5150 ARLASQKQTR
+5150 ARLASQKHTR

-5184 RVHKRLRTVDT
+5184 RVHKRLKTVDT
-5195 DSPAEQGP
+5195 DSHAEQGP
-5203 PQPQAQLEDADAFE
+5203 AQQAQAQVEDADAFE
-5217 HIKQGSEPYDAQ
+5217 HIKQGSDAYDTQ
-5229 TYDVASMEQQ
+5229 TYDVASKEQQ
-5239 QSAKDSSKE
+5239 QSAKDSGKD
-5248 QEQEEMEDA
+5248 QEEEEIEDTL
-5257 FMDMEEQEELK
+5257 MDTEEQEELK
-5268 AVDTEQLKPEEVKSR
+5268 AADVEQLKPEEVKSGT
-5283 ATASSGFD
+5283 TAPFSFD
-5291 EMEIQTV
+5291 EMEVEIQTV
-5298 KTEEDQ
+5298 KTEENQ
-5304 DLRRDKSHKETEN
+5304 DPRTDKSHKETEN
-5317 EKPERSRDSTI
+5317 ETPERSQESTI
-5328 HTAHQFLVD
+5328 HTAHQFLMD

-5345 DVCELRQEL
+5345 DVNELRQEL
-5354 ERQLETWQPH
+5354 ERQLEMWQPH
-5364 ESGSPEE
+5364 ESGNPEE
-5371 EKAAAE
+5371 EKVAAE
-5377 MWQSYLVLTA
+5377 MWQSYLILTA
-5387 PLSQQLCEQ
+5387 PLSQRLCEE

-5469 AYESLAV
+5469 AFESLAV

-5521 FQQKKTRI
+5521 FQQKKTKI
-5529 AQFLESVANMF
+5529 AQFLESVATMF
-5540 AAAQQFSQHV
+5540 AAAQQLSQNI
-5550 SPDTAQLLLVVS
+5550 SPETAQLLLVVS
-5562 DGRGLFLEGKDRVL
+5562 DGRGLFLEGKERVL

-5582 QNANIFVIFVVLD
+5582 RNANIFVIFVVLD

-5627 PFPFYIILRDMNA
+5627 PFPYYIILRDVNA

-5658 SDHL
+5658 SDHP

>member
-1 MTQSAAC
+1 
-8 SPTCAAFPPVLEE
+8 
-21 LLRPLFV
+21 
-28 GGVVGGSSWAPSV
+28 
-41 KQGALVAARGRGSAI
+41 
-56 MEHLLLEVA
+56 MEHLSVELVA
-65 AAPLRLIAAKNEK
+65 GPLRLIANKNEK
-78 SRSEL
+78 SRGEL
-83 GRFLTKQVWT
+83 NRFLTKPVWT
-93 PQDRQCILS
+93 PQDRQCILNS
-102 TLAQLLLDKD
+102 LAQLLLDKD
-112 CTVLVGRQLRP
+112 YTLLLGRQLRP

-135 IKAGGQVNH
+135 IKTGGQVNH
-144 DLHERLCVSMSKL
+144 DLHERLSVSMSKL
-157 IGSHPDV
+157 IGNHPDV

-172 KDSSP
+172 KDTYP

-192 RYGHRRMK
+192 RYGRRRMK
-200 LRDLMEAAYKFL
+200 LRDLMEAAHTFL
-212 QQEQSVFRDLWDW
+212 QQRQLVFRELWDW

-236 TLVRWYTANCLA
+236 ALVRWHTANCLA
-248 LVTCMNEEHKLSFLK
+248 LVTCMNEEHKLAFLR
-263 KIFNSEELIH
+263 KIFSSDELVH

-288 KALVLANPETSLWR
+288 KALVLANPKASLWHKG
-302 KEKELQYLQGHLV
+302 KEPQYIQGHLV
-315 SADLSSRVTVV
+315 SADLSSSVTAV
-326 CGVVLPRQPPAPG
+326 CGVVLPKQPSGLG
-339 EQAGNRS
+339 EQASDRS
-346 SAREQELAFRS
+346 SSRDQELALKSF
-357 YVLVESVCRNL
+357 VLVESVCKNL
-368 QTLAMAVASQ
+368 QTLAVAVASQ

-387 GCGKTSLVEHLA
+387 GSGKTSLVEYLA
-399 AMTGRRKPPQL
+399 AVTGRRKPPQL

-445 QAATKGHWILLEDI
+445 QAATKGYWILLEDI

-481 PGQGDCLKVAPGFQ
+481 PGQGDCLKVAATFQ
-495 FFATRRLLSC
+495 LFATRRLLSC
-505 GGNWYRPLNS
+505 GGSWYRPLNS
-515 HATLLDKYW
+515 HATMLDKYW
-524 TKIHLDNMDK
+524 TKIHLDNLDK
-534 TELNEVLQSRYP
+534 KDLNEVLQSRYP
-546 SLLAATDH
+546 SLLAETDY
-554 LLDIYIQLTGD
+554 LLDIYIELTGE
-565 KHHSQSDSSVEC
+565 KHCCPSDSSVGY
-577 EQAPQEVSE
+577 EQAPQEVS
-586 ARREN
+586 REN
-591 KRLSLEGRE
+591 RRMVHEGRE

-608 WCNRIAHSF
+608 WCNRVAYGF
-617 DSLSASASFSI
+617 DSTSSSASLHV

-634 CFSAML
+634 CFTAML
-640 SKQTSKLKIAEVI
+640 SEPTKKLKMAEII
-653 GSRLNISKKKAEFFC
+653 GSKLNISKKKAEFFC
-668 QLYKPEI
+668 KLYKPEI

-695 AVHIQREK
+695 AVHIQK
-703 LTFAATRPSSV
+703 KKYTFAATRPSSV
-714 LIEQLAVCVSK
+714 LLEQLAVCVSQ

-737 GKTSTVQ
+737 GKTSAVQ
-744 YLAHIT
+744 HLARAT
-750 GHRLRVVNMNQQSDT
+750 GHHLRVVNMNQQSDT
-765 ADLLGGYKPV
+765 ADLLGGFKPV

-788 EELFA
+788 EELFV

-823 MQHVHKSA
+823 MQHVQKSA
-831 VKKDGKE
+831 IAKE
-838 NETGLLLKEKWEAFG
+838 GRESRPGLLLKEKWEAFG

-876 GTLAQAVT
+876 GTLAQAIK

-912 SGSLVLLDRGDSEPL
+912 SGSLVLLDRGDTEPL

-985 NKSTV
+985 SKSTV
-990 QGIINFYRDVRKM
+990 QGIVNFYTALRKE
-1003 SGVTLVDGTG
+1003 SGTKLVDGTG

-1033 PCSNI
+1033 PCGNI

-1057 SHPIVQKL
+1057 SHPVVQKL
-1065 ILKHIIS
+1065 ICQYIIS
-1072 GNIKSLLKQPIPEPK
+1072 GNVKSLLKQPIPEPK

-1096 YWISMGDKEPT
+1096 YWISVGDKEPT
-1107 IDETYILTSSVKLNL
+1107 IDETYVLTSSVKLNL

-1148 LIRWLAAASGNHCVR
+1148 LIRWLAAATGNHCVR

-1178 YTSDSSGKLV
+1178 YTSDTSGKLV
-1188 FKEGVL
+1188 FSEGVL

-1199 KGYWIILDEL
+1199 KGYWIVLDEL

-1229 LLITETQEVVKAH
+1229 LLITETQEVVRAH

-1307 DLQSYRRSSSVF
+1307 DLQSYRRRSSVF
-1319 AGKQGFITLRDL
+1319 AGKQGFIALRDL

-1342 QSQKEYDWLQHLAND
+1342 QTEKDYDWLQHLAND
-1357 GYMLLAGRVRKQE
+1357 GFMLLAGRVRKQE
-1370 EVDVIQEV
+1370 EADVIQEV

-1396 NVLKLLSKLS
+1396 SVLKLLGKSS
-1406 THISTLESKFS
+1406 TQSSLLESQFS
-1417 HVVWTESMRR
+1417 HVVWTEGMRR
-1427 LALLVGRALE
+1427 LAVLVGRALE

-1454 VCQVFAALAN
+1454 ICQMFASLAN
-1464 QKLYSVN
+1464 RKLYSVN
-1471 CHLHM
+1471 CHLNM

-1488 RQKPKDKEEVDTSRL
+1488 RQKPNDKEESDTRL

-1509 PLVLAMKEDGF
+1509 PLVLAMKEDSF

-1546 LLLAEKGS
+1546 LVLAEKGS
-1554 LEDKDNEVELLTAGK
+1554 PEDKDNEVELLTAGK
-1569 KFRIL
+1569 HFRIL
-1574 ATMNPGG
+1574 GTMNPGG

-1599 WCPQSTSRE
+1599 WCPQSTRRE
-1608 DLKQIISSNL
+1608 DLIQIINHNL
-1618 RPGLSLGRIDYK
+1618 RPGLSLGRMGHK

-1652 RCVVSI
+1652 KCVVSI

-1668 NTMGKEA
+1668 NSMAEEA
-1675 ALKRPETI
+1675 AVRRLETI
-1683 STVTSFV
+1683 SPVTSFV

-1715 ARKECLK
+1715 AREECLK
-1722 FLIKRLSKIVRLTEC
+1722 FLIKKLSKVVRLTEC
-1737 QKNELKIY
+1737 QKDELKIY
-1745 DRLKAKEFTG
+1745 DRLKPKEFTG
-1755 IDDLWGIHP
+1755 VDDRWGVPP
-1764 FFIPRGPVLHRNNIA
+1764 FFIPRGPVLNGHNIA

-1794 LLRATKLN
+1794 LLRAAKLS

-1815 TSLVG
+1815 TSLVA

-1857 EFAWRDGPLLAAL
+1857 EFAWCDGPLLAAL

-1914 HEKTKIFGCQN
+1914 REKTRIFGCQN

-1931 GRKGLPR
+1931 GRKGLPK

-1949 DPLTVIDMEFIAS
+1949 DPLTVVDMEFIAS

-1972 LKKMVAFNNQMD
+1972 VKKMVAFNNHID

-2021 CYDPGQHVFLVYG
+2021 CYDPSQHVFLVYG

-2043 EKVFAVFK
+2043 EKVITVFK
-2051 DVFSS
+2051 DVFAS
-2056 NSNPYTGTRLLH
+2056 NSKPYMGTRLFH
-2068 ITPYDVQLGYSVLSR
+2068 ITPYDVQIGYSVLSR
-2083 GNYVP
+2083 SSYVP
-2088 APSRRPLSLLH
+2088 HPSRRPLSLLH
-2099 QSLQPLE
+2099 QSFQSLE
-2106 SVMKCVQMSW
+2106 PIMKCVQMSW

-2135 AQLTGHTLKIMAMN
+2135 AHLTGHTLKIMAMN

-2159 GFEQVDLMRP
+2159 GFEQVDIIRP
-2169 WRKLLEKVEST
+2169 WRLLLEKVEHT
-2180 VQALLRDSLLISADD
+2180 VRVLLRDSLLNSADD
-2195 AAVVLR
+2195 TEVVLR
-2201 AWSHFLLTYT
+2201 AWSHFLLTYK
-2211 PKDLGEAGK
+2211 PKCLGEDGK
-2220 GVTAEIVSKLEA
+2220 GVTIEIVNKLEA
-2232 VLLLLQRLNNK
+2232 VLLLMQRLNNK
-2243 INSYSKAE
+2243 INSYSKAD
-2251 FAKLVEEFQS
+2251 FAKLVEEFRGFGVKLLQS
-2261 FGLKLMQSSSGRSH
+2261 ASGRSH
-2275 GTFEWVDSM
+2275 GSFEWVDSM

-2322 VSERGM
+2322 INERGM
-2328 IDGSTPTITP
+2328 VDGATSTITP

-2367 ISGEGDRSIPDELDL
+2367 ISGDGDESIPDNLDL

-2390 LVGDSVCDTLLALHR
+2390 LVGDSVCNILLALHT
-2405 ETQSTVVGSPASSVS
+2405 EVQSIVRGSPTSSVS
-2420 TLIQTASLIVQYL
+2420 TLSQAAILIVQYL
-2433 QRGLGLDRAFSEACC
+2433 QRGLNLDKAFFEACWDV
-2448 EAYVRSQHS
+2448 YVCSQHS
-2457 PANQKLVQALLEKHI
+2457 AANRKLVQALLESQT
-2472 SSLRAHETWGNAIL
+2472 SSLQVRETWGHSIL
-2486 AMGLWPDSL
+2486 ATGLWPDSV
-2495 PSAVFATEDSHLSV
+2495 PSALFATEDSCLSV

-2517 AYCLNRM
+2517 AYCLNRL
-2524 SMKTSSWA
+2524 SLKTSSWT
-2532 RIQPLTLPD
+2532 RSQPLTLQD
-2541 LEKIMQSSSPES
+2541 LENIMQTCSPEN
-2553 LKFSSVEVDTFWID
+2553 LTFSAVKVDTYWVD
-2567 EPDVLAMAV
+2567 EPEVLAMAV

-2589 LRVKWLYHL
+2589 LRVKWLCHL

-2607 SIQIHLEASAE
+2607 SVQIHLEGGATA
-2618 SLRKFYS
+2618 LRNFYS
-2625 NSLSAGVS
+2625 SSLSAGVR
-2633 NVIKILQP
+2633 NVLKMLQT
-2641 NITDEFV
+2641 NMTDDFV

-2660 DIIRNSMDFDPQTD
+2660 DIIRNSLDFDPQAD
-2674 QSEQLFSLLES
+2674 QSEQLFALLES
-2685 IANKTIIYLDRDK
+2685 VANKTIIYLDREK
-2698 RFFTEE
+2698 RIFTEANLV
-2704 KMIFSVGGKKLR
+2704 SVGSKKLTS
-2716 NSVLRMSFEFH
+2716 SVLRMSFEFH
-2727 KDPESYHSLPHEIVV
+2727 KDPESYHNLPHEIVA

-2751 DALTLLWVQSSQE
+2751 DALILLWVQSPQAI
-2764 VVSDASVNEIL
+2764 VPDTHVNKILGSV
-2775 DSLQWR
+2775 QWR
-2781 DRFWTVA
+2781 DRFWIVA
-2788 DTVKLDAP
+2788 DTVTVDAP

-2806 WVLKHLVRQIPR
+2806 WVLKHLIHQIPQ
-2818 LLMNHEDKYYKE
+2818 LLVNHEDKYYKE

-2836 HVQNCLGSPTGG
+2836 HITSCLGTPAGSFAGV
-2848 FTGIKKL
+2848 KRL
-2855 QKFLGRPFP
+2855 QAFLGRPFP

-2871 ECFSQLKILNKALAI
+2871 DCFSQLQVLSRALAI
-2886 REQMPT
+2886 REQLPVFG
-2892 LQESGWQE
+2892 ECGWQD
-2900 DIRRLQMVASEW
+2900 DINRLQVVASEW
-2912 TLKKS
+2912 NLKKS
-2917 LLQAGGLVLRANILE
+2917 LLQAWGLILRANIL
-2932 DVKTDE
+2932 DGVNLDE
-2938 LKNLVNAQCLKLKA
+2938 LKTLVNNQCFELKSRGL
-2952 KGISLGFLE
+2952 SRGFLE
-2961 QKSNEAS
+2961 KAHETS
-2968 SLSQPDFTSLIQLTR
+2968 SASQPDFSSLVHLTR
-2983 SVQLWPAMEYLA
+2983 SVQLWPATEYLA
-2995 VLWQYKVTAD
+2995 MLWQYRVTAD
-3005 FMTLACLRRSSK
+3005 FVTQACLRWSSRH
-3017 NWQLQID
+3017 QQMD
-3024 EEISHHITFCL
+3024 EEMSHHITFCL
-3035 KHTPVAPQEFQGLWS
+3035 KHTPIAPQKLWNLWS
-3050 LLHHQKVSTEEMIS
+3050 LLHYPKLSAEEVSC
-3064 LWADFLNSTFTSF
+3064 LWSELFNSTFGSF
-3077 WSSTVTTDP
+3077 WSSTVTTDL
-3086 EYWLTWSPLPGAQ
+3086 EYWLTWNPLPNTQ
-3099 QRERPK
+3099 QQEVPK
-3105 SLLDSTLKGPG
+3105 SRLDSTLKGPG
-3116 CLSRAMFS
+3116 SLCRAVFS
-3124 KCCFE
+3124 KCCFS
-3129 VLTSSCKESPWD
+3129 VLTSSSRASHWD
-3141 VSGLPIL
+3141 VSGLPLL

-3157 WVERAQQLQDI
+3157 WVERSQQLQDI
-3168 RSVLWTNMA
+3168 SSLLWTNMA

-3183 FRRTDSQLQ
+3183 FRRTDSRLQ
-3192 GLVLCR
+3192 GLVLCW
-3198 HLAGLAELLPETRRR
+3198 HLLGLTELLPVHQRQK
-3213 EYIQNCEQL
+3213 YVQNCEHL
-3222 LCGDS
+3222 LLGDS

-3232 VGQTLGDMAG
+3232 VDQTLGNVGA
-3242 QVALPKELLCLLL
+3242 QEALPKELLCLLR
-3255 TSLRHLFGE
+3255 TSLHYFFGE
-3264 GEGKQ
+3264 GESKQ
-3269 DLPEPARRGSLWVS
+3269 NLPEPAQRGRLWVS

-3301 VKREYKLKYAKEELH
+3301 VKKAYKLKYAQEELG

-3329 QLQTGRDLEDE
+3329 HLQTGRDLEDE
-3340 VIISYSHPHIRLLH
+3340 TVVSHSHPHIRLLP
-3354 QRIDHLEN
+3354 QRISELEN
-3362 LILSLSKKQ
+3362 VVHNLSKKQ
-3371 AFRPQQPA
+3371 AFRPHLPS
-3379 YESLAQE
+3379 YESLVQE

-3396 APAVQDLLARL
+3396 VTAVQDLLMRL
-3407 LQALRADRPRSAQAA
+3407 LQVLHTDGSRSAQVL

-3437 QFRKRLA
+3437 QFRKRLV
-3444 EEYTL
+3444 EEYAL
-3449 YPDSVAPLQASI
+3449 YPDTVTPLQASI

-3473 EVHASLHSSVVC
+3473 EVHASLHSSVIS
-3485 ADRLD
+3485 AENLG
-3490 ALATSLLAFPSVNP
+3490 SLVMAVLAFPSVGP
-3504 TFPTYYAHADALC
+3504 TFPTYHAHADALC
-3517 SVKSE
+3517 SVNSVE
-3522 EVVRGLGKL
+3522 ALQGLGKL
-3531 ILKRSGGKELEGKG
+3531 MVKRSGGKEREGKSQQ
-3545 VRPCPTRE
+3545 PYPTRE
-3553 QLLVN
+3553 QLLMN

-3566 VLCKGEL
+3566 VLYKGEL
-3573 DQRALQL
+3573 DQRALLL
-3580 FRHVCQEIINEWDE
+3580 FRHLCQEIINEWDE
-3594 QERIAQEKAKQ
+3594 QERIAQEKAEQ
-3605 ESSLYRYRSR
+3605 ENSLYRYRSR
-3615 NSKTALSE
+3615 SCRTALNE
-3623 EEEEEREFRK
+3623 EEEDELELRK
-3633 QFPLHEKD
+3633 LFPLHEKD
-3641 FADILVEPTLEEK
+3641 FADILIEHTLEEK
-3654 KGASDGHEEAA
+3654 EGASDGQEEEEAA
-3665 PTDPALLSP
+3665 DPALLSQ

-3680 MLVHQQLCLSFARSL
+3680 MLIHQQLCLSFARSL
-3695 WYQQTLPPHEAKHYL
+3695 WYQQTVPPHEVKHYL

-3750 HNTLFG
+3750 YNTLCG
-3756 EATSDLIVKPDGP
+3756 EATSDLTMKPDGP
-3769 YDFYQHPNIPEARH
+3769 YDFYQHPNVAEARQ
-3783 CQPVLQGFSEA
+3783 CQPVLQGFSDA
-3794 ISQLL
+3794 VNQLL
-3799 QDWPE
+3799 EEWPE
-3804 HPALEQLLVVIGR
+3804 HPVLQQLLVVMDR
-3817 IRSFP
+3817 IRGFP

-3828 KFLNGLE
+3828 KLLNGLE

-3864 IIRWRKLELNCWCM
+3864 IIRWRKLELNCWSM
-3878 SLDNTMKRHTEK
+3878 SLDNTMRRHTEK

-3902 EKHMQEQTEEQ
+3902 EKHMQERTEEQ

-3919 TLVLLVST
+3919 TLMLLVST

-3951 CHVLLMPQVE
+3951 CHVLLMPQIE

-3973 YHYYKQFFDRVQAKI
+3973 YHFYKQFLDPVQAKI
-3988 VELRSPLEKE
+3988 VELRSPIEKE

-4025 TLFKFMKKFEAVLS
+4025 TLFKFMKKFEAVLN
-4039 EPCLSSLVESDEEQP
+4039 EPCQSCLVESNKEEHP
-4054 DFLLQPTEA
+4054 DCLPKPTEEA
-4063 ATSEVSPI
+4063 AVVTSPI
-4071 QSLNRALR
+4071 QCLNRALR
-4079 ETLLARP
+4079 ETLLAQP
-4086 AAAEATI
+4086 TAWQASV
-4093 PEQCHSAPFPSE
+4093 PEQCQDAGPLSVE
-4105 GELLYRLPKLM
+4105 GELLRRLPRLS
-4116 KRMRRVCLALMKES
+4116 KRMRKMCLMFMKES
-4130 RLPHL
+4130 PLPNL
-4135 VEGLDQF
+4135 VESLDQF
-4142 TGEVISSVSELQS
+4142 TGEVISSVSELQN
-4155 LKVEPSA
+4155 LNVNPSA

-4176 RKQRALADLF
+4176 QKHRALSDLF
-4186 KYLAKTGLS
+4186 KHLAKIGLS
-4195 YRKGLAWARSKNHQ
+4195 YRKGLAWARSKSPQ
-4209 EMLHLRP
+4209 ESLHLHP
-4216 LDLRSALSIVSS
+4216 LDLQSALSIVSS
-4228 TQEADSRLLTEI
+4228 TREADARLLTEI
-4240 STSWDGCQKYF
+4240 SSLWDGCQKYF
-4251 YRCVARHARL
+4251 YRSLARHTRL
-4261 TAALAA
+4261 TAALAT
-4267 PAKEMGVGNIE
+4267 PVKEIGMGNVD

-4287 MKMLIR
+4287 MKLLIR

-4306 LLRNLLSCVQEIHG
+4306 ILRNLLGCVQEIHS
-4320 RLLEPLLYP
+4320 RLTGPPVYP
-4329 VAFPPQEGVQQWTE
+4329 VAFPPQDSVQQWTE

-4355 LEQLSWFLQCCPS
+4355 LEQLSWLLQCCPS
-4368 AGTAPGHSDAQVQG
+4368 AGPTGGRSDAPVQE
-4382 QPSVPY
+4382 QPSAPHLGR
-4388 PKGPELSNGQ
+4388 PDTRGPVL
-4398 LSGAVP
+4398 GAMP
-4404 DLIPSNLSY
+4404 DLLPSDLSY
-4413 PSPVPGSQLPSGC
+4413 PSPVPRSQLPSGC
-4426 RMRKQDPLWQQSTSR
+4426 QMRRQDRLWQQSAAG
-4441 LTEML
+4441 LTEL
-4446 KTIRTVKA
+4446 LETIKTVKA
-4454 DVDRIRQ
+4454 GVDKIRQ
-4461 QSCETLFHSWKDF
+4461 QSCETLFHTWEDF

-4480 LSCLSQLSAHLQ
+4480 LNCLSQVSAHLQ
-4492 GLESLFILPGMEVEQ
+4492 GLESLFILPEIEAEQ
-4507 TDQQMAL
+4507 TDAQMAL
-4514 VESLEYVRGEINKAT
+4514 VESLEYLRGEVSKAINDFTAWKARL
-4529 DDFATWKTHLLTS
+4529 FSSHKQ
-4542 GSQRGNQML
+4542 GGNQML
-4551 DEGFVED
+4551 EESFVED
-4558 FAEQMETAIRAVL
+4558 FSEQIETAIRAIL
-4571 FAIQNLAERNSK
+4571 CTIQNLAERNSK
-4583 KTEENADQ
+4583 KAEDSPTEK
-4591 TRPQEDDEAAA
+4591 RPQGEDEMKEEA
-4602 GFERLQSGHL
+4602 GFERLQPGHL
-4612 TKLLEED
+4612 TKLLEDD
-4619 FWADVSTL
+4619 FWASVSTL
-4627 HVQKIISA
+4627 HVQKIISS

-4642 LKSYGE
+4642 LKSCSE
-4648 DSTAAKH
+4648 DGSTTKH
-4655 MFFSQSCCLL
+4655 KVFSQSCCLL

-4671 LSRYSDLVL
+4671 LCSFSDLIL
-4680 FFLTMSLATHRSS
+4680 FFLTLSLATHRST

-4699 LTQLFTELAQKGFCL
+4699 LAQTFTELAQKGFCL
-4714 PKEFMEDSAGEGATE
+4714 PKELMEDSAGEGATQ

-4738 GEGEGVKDVS
+4738 GDGEGMKDVS
-4748 DQIENE
+4748 DRIENE
-4754 EQAEDTFQ
+4754 EQVEDTFQ
-4762 KGQEKDTED
+4762 KGQEDKED
-4771 PDSKPDIKGEENAIE
+4771 LNSKPDTKGEDNAIE

-4791 DGKMHDGELEEQ
+4791 DGKMHDGELEE

-4808 KSDSESADL
+4808 KSDSEDGDL
-4817 DKQMGD
+4817 DKQMGN

-4844 EEEEDSATEET
+4844 EEDGGKAEET

-4861 EDCGLVAK
+4861 EDSELVAK
-4869 EDNLDSGKSNKD
+4869 DDNLDAGNSNKH
-4881 KNQQDKKE
+4881 KKHQDENE
-4889 EKEEAEAND
+4889 EPEPEDVE
-4898 DGQGQDKINEQID
+4898 QGQEKINERID

-4926 QEMLPEP
+4926 QEKLPEP
-4933 EALDLPDDLN
+4933 DALDLPDDLK
-4943 LDSEDKNG
+4943 LDSEDRNDG
-4951 DEDTDHEEGEEENP
+4951 EDTDNEEAEEENP
-4965 LDIKEKPLDTEEA
+4965 LEIKGKTEDMEETDGETEEPEA
-4978 DHEAED
+4978 DP
-4984 ISEETESDQN
+4984 SEGDSP
-4994 ESQGQHEPEEGAN
+4994 HEPEEGPG
-5007 EADKEEGEEE
+5007 EGEEN
-5017 MDTGAG
+5017 MDTGAD
-5023 DQNEETG
+5023 DQ
-5030 EHPEDSSEDEEQ
+5030 
-5042 PSLEDKDRD
+5042 DKDTANH
-5051 AEASDESA
+5051 AEEHSEEEEEEDNDNDRAATDEGGESGASPA
-5059 DSGVS
+5059 
-5064 VDQGLQ
+5064 DQGLQ
-5070 PQKEEKEEEEGENS
+5070 PQEEEEEGEKS
-5084 DTEEQVP
+5084 DAEEEVP
-5091 EATERKEHDSCGQT
+5091 EATERKEHASCGQT
-5105 GLENVQSSQAVEL
+5105 GVDSVQSAQAVEL

-5137 DANQAEGHESNFI
+5137 DANQAEGHESNLI
-5150 ARLASQKQTR
+5150 ARLASQQHTN

-5184 RVHKRLRTVDT
+5184 HVHKRLRTVDT
-5195 DSPAEQGP
+5195 DRNPEQGP
-5203 PQPQAQLEDADAFE
+5203 AQPQARVEDSDTFE
-5217 HIKQGSEPYDAQ
+5217 HIKQGSDAYDAQ
-5229 TYDVASMEQQ
+5229 TYDVASNEQQ
-5239 QSAKDSSKE
+5239 QTAKNSGQDP
-5248 QEQEEMEDA
+5248 EEETEDILMNTEEELLRAEDA
-5257 FMDMEEQEELK
+5257 
-5268 AVDTEQLKPEEVKSR
+5268 EQLKPEAVKSD
-5283 ATASSGFD
+5283 TAVASGSN
-5291 EMEIQTV
+5291 EMDMDTQTV
-5298 KTEEDQ
+5298 QTKEDQ
-5304 DLRRDKSHKETEN
+5304 DPRTTASHQET

-5328 HTAHQFLVD
+5328 HTLRQLLVD
-5337 TIFQPFLK
+5337 TVFQPLLK
-5345 DVCELRQEL
+5345 DVNELRQEM
-5354 ERQLETWQPH
+5354 ERQLETWQAH
-5364 ESGSPEE
+5364 DYGNAEE

-5377 MWQSYLVLTA
+5377 MWQNYLVLTA
-5387 PLSQQLCEQ
+5387 SLSQQLCEQ
-5396 LRLILEPTQAA
+5396 LRLLLEPTQAA
-5407 KLKGDYRTG
+5407 KLRGDYRTG
-5416 KRLNMRKVIP
+5416 KRLNMRKIIP

-5431 FRKDKIWLRRTK
+5431 FRKDRIWLRRTK

-5469 AYESLAV
+5469 AFESLAV

-5504 HEQFSDY
+5504 HEQFGDS

-5521 FQQKKTRI
+5521 FQQKKTKI
-5529 AQFLESVANMF
+5529 AQFLESAARMF
-5540 AAAQQFSQHV
+5540 AAAQKLAQNV
-5550 SPDTAQLLLVVS
+5550 SPETAQLLLIVS

-5595 NPSSRDSI
+5595 NPNSRDSI

-5627 PFPFYIILRDMNA
+5627 PFPFYIILRDVNA

-5658 SDHL
+5658 SDHS

>member
-1 MTQSAAC
+1 
-8 SPTCAAFPPVLEE
+8 
-21 LLRPLFV
+21 
-28 GGVVGGSSWAPSV
+28 
-41 KQGALVAARGRGSAI
+41 
-56 MEHLLLEVA
+56 MEHLFLEVA
-65 AAPLRLIAAKNEK
+65 AAPLRLLAAKNEK

-83 GRFLTKQVWT
+83 GRFLAKQVWT
-93 PQDRQCILS
+93 PQDRQCILN
-102 TLAQLLLDKD
+102 TLAYLLLDKD
-112 CTVLVGRQLRP
+112 CTMLVGRQLRP
-123 ILLDLLERNAEA
+123 LLLDLLERNAEA

-157 IGSHPDV
+157 ICNHPDV

-172 KDSSP
+172 KDTSP

-192 RYGHRRMK
+192 RYGRRRMK

-212 QQEQSVFRDLWDW
+212 QQEQSVFRELWDW

-288 KALVLANPETSLWR
+288 KALVLANPETSLWH

-315 SADLSSRVTVV
+315 SADLSSRVTAV
-326 CGVVLPRQPPAPG
+326 CGVVLPGQPPVPG
-339 EQAGNRS
+339 EQASSRS
-346 SAREQELAFRS
+346 ASREQELGFRS
-357 YVLVESVCRNL
+357 YVLVDSVCKNL
-368 QTLAMAVASQ
+368 QTLAVAVASQ
-378 NAVLLEGPI
+378 NAVLLEGPT
-387 GCGKTSLVEHLA
+387 GCGKTSLVEHLG

-481 PGQGDCLKVAPGFQ
+481 PGRGDCLKVAPGFQ

-524 TKIHLDNMDK
+524 MKIHMDNMDK
-534 TELNEVLQSRYP
+534 TELNEVLQNRYP
-546 SLLAATDH
+546 SLLSVTDH
-554 LLDIYIQLTGD
+554 LLDIYIQLTGE
-565 KHHSQSDSSVEC
+565 KHLSRSDSSITC
-577 EQAPQEVSE
+577 EQAPEEVSE

-608 WCNRIAHSF
+608 WCNRIVHCF
-617 DSLSASASFSI
+617 DSLSSSASLNI

-634 CFSAML
+634 CFTAML
-640 SKQTSKLKIAEVI
+640 SKHSSKLKMAEII
-653 GSRLNISKKKAEFFC
+653 GSKLNISKKKAEFFC

-703 LTFAATRPSSV
+703 LTFAPTRPSSV

-831 VKKDGKE
+831 VNKDGKE
-838 NETGLLLKEKWEAFG
+838 SETGLLLKEKWEAFG

-876 GTLAQAVT
+876 GTLSQAIK

-912 SGSLVLLDRGDSEPL
+912 SGSLVLLDRGDTEPL

-985 NKSTV
+985 NKTTV
-990 QGIINFYRDVRKM
+990 QGIINLYTALRKD
-1003 SGVTLVDGTG
+1003 SGTKLVDGTG

-1065 ILKHIIS
+1065 ICQHIVS
-1072 GNIKSLLKQPIPEPK
+1072 GNVKSLLKQPIPEPK
-1087 GGRLIQVEG
+1087 GGRLIQIEG
-1096 YWISMGDKEPT
+1096 YWISVGEKEPT

-1342 QSQKEYDWLQHLAND
+1342 QTEKEYDWLQHLANN
-1357 GYMLLAGRVRKQE
+1357 GFMLLAGRVRKQE
-1370 EVDVIQEV
+1370 EIDVIQEV

-1406 THISTLESKFS
+1406 TQVSTLESTFS
-1417 HVVWTESMRR
+1417 HIVWTEGMRR
-1427 LALLVGRALE
+1427 LAMLVGRALE

-1454 VCQVFAALAN
+1454 ICQVFAGLAN

-1488 RQKPKDKEEVDTSRL
+1488 RQKPKDKEEIDTSRL

-1546 LLLAEKGS
+1546 LVLAEKGS
-1554 LEDKDNEVELLTAGK
+1554 VEDKDNEVELLTAGK

-1599 WCPQSTSRE
+1599 WCPQSTNRE
-1608 DLKQIISSNL
+1608 DLIQIISHNL
-1618 RPGLSLGRIDYK
+1618 RPGMSLGRIDHK

-1668 NTMGKEA
+1668 NTMGEEA

-1722 FLIKRLSKIVRLTEC
+1722 FLIKKLSKIVRLTEC

-1755 IDDLWGIHP
+1755 IDNLWGIHP

-1820 ALAKASGNTL
+1820 ALAKASGNIL

-1972 LKKMVAFNNQMD
+1972 VKKMVAFNNQID

-2034 ERMRTREDK
+2034 ERMRTKEDK
-2043 EKVFAVFK
+2043 EKVIAVFK
-2051 DVFSS
+2051 DVFNSS
-2056 NSNPYTGTRLLH
+2056 SNPYTGSRLFH

-2083 GNYVP
+2083 GSYVP
-2088 APSRRPLSLLH
+2088 LLSRRPLSLLH
-2099 QSLQPLE
+2099 QSLRSME
-2106 SVMKCVQMSW
+2106 SIMKCVQMSW

-2135 AQLTGHTLKIMAMN
+2135 AHLTGHTLKIMAMN

-2159 GFEQVDLMRP
+2159 GFEQVDLIRP
-2169 WRKLLEKVEST
+2169 WRQLLEKVEGT
-2180 VQALLRDSLLISADD
+2180 LRALLRDSLLISAED
-2195 AAVVLR
+2195 AEVVLR
-2201 AWSHFLLTYT
+2201 AWSHFLLTYK
-2211 PKDLGEAGK
+2211 PKCLGDGGK
-2220 GVTAEIVSKLEA
+2220 GITVEIVNKLEA
-2232 VLLLLQRLNNK
+2232 VLLLMQRLNNK

-2251 FAKLVEEFQS
+2251 FAKLVEEFRNFGVKLLQS
-2261 FGLKLMQSSSGRSH
+2261 TSGHSH

-2284 LVQALKS
+2284 LVRALKS

-2322 VSERGM
+2322 LSERGM

-2338 HPNFRLFLSMDPVHG
+2338 NPNFRLFLSMDPVHG

-2367 ISGEGDRSIPDELDL
+2367 ISGEGDGNIPDDLDL

-2390 LVGDSVCDTLLALHR
+2390 LVGDSVCDSLLALHT
-2405 ETQSTVVGSPASSVS
+2405 EIQSTVVGSPTSSIS
-2420 TLIQTASLIVQYL
+2420 TLIQTALLIVQYL
-2433 QRGLGLDRAFSEACC
+2433 QRGLSLDRAFSEVCW
-2448 EAYVRSQHS
+2448 EAYVHSQHS
-2457 PANQKLVQALLEKHI
+2457 PANHKLAQALLEKHVF
-2472 SSLRAHETWGNAIL
+2472 SLRAHETWGNSIL

-2495 PSAVFATEDSHLSV
+2495 PSALFATEDSHLSI
-2509 VRSDGQIL
+2509 VRNDGQIL
-2517 AYCLNRM
+2517 VYCLNRM

-2541 LEKIMQSSSPES
+2541 LEKIMQSSNPES
-2553 LKFSSVEVDTFWID
+2553 LKFSSVEVDTYWID
-2567 EPDVLAMAV
+2567 ETDVLAMAV

-2607 SIQIHLEASAE
+2607 SVQINLEANAA
-2618 SLRKFYS
+2618 SLRNFYS

-2641 NITDEFV
+2641 NITDEYV

-2674 QSEQLFSLLES
+2674 QPEQLFALLES
-2685 IANKTIIYLDRDK
+2685 VANKTIIYLDREK
-2698 RFFTEE
+2698 RIFTEANLV
-2704 KMIFSVGGKKLR
+2704 SVGGKKLR

-2727 KDPESYHSLPHEIVV
+2727 KDPESYHSLPHEVVV

-2751 DALTLLWVQSSQE
+2751 DALILLWVQSSQGM
-2764 VVSDASVNEIL
+2764 VSNASVIEIL
-2775 DSLQWR
+2775 DSLRWR

-2788 DTVKLDAP
+2788 DTVKVDAP

-2806 WVLKHLVRQIPR
+2806 WVLKHLVRQIPQ
-2818 LLMNHEDKYYKE
+2818 LLMNHENKYYKE

-2836 HVQNCLGSPTGG
+2836 HIQNCLGSPTGG

-2864 FKDKLVV
+2864 FKNKLVV
-2871 ECFSQLKILNKALAI
+2871 ECFSQLKVLNKALAI
-2886 REQMPT
+2886 RERMPA
-2892 LQESGWQE
+2892 LGESGRWE
-2900 DIRRLQMVASEW
+2900 DINHLQVVASEW

-2917 LLQAGGLVLRANILE
+2917 LLRAWGLVLRANILE
-2932 DVKTDE
+2932 DANPDE
-2938 LKNLVNAQCLKLKA
+2938 LKNLVNAHCLELKA
-2952 KGISLGFLE
+2952 KGISVGFLE
-2961 QKSNEAS
+2961 KKHNEAS
-2968 SLSQPDFTSLIQLTR
+2968 SLFQPDFTSLIQLTR
-2983 SVQLWPAMEYLA
+2983 NVQLWPAMEYLA
-2995 VLWQYKVTAD
+2995 MLWQYKVTAD
-3005 FMTLACLRRSSK
+3005 FMTQACLRRSSK
-3017 NWQLQID
+3017 NQQPQID

-3035 KHTPVAPQEFQGLWS
+3035 KHTPIAPRELRDLWF
-3050 LLHHQKVSTEEMIS
+3050 LLHHQKVSTEEIIS
-3064 LWADFLNSTFTSF
+3064 LWSDLLNSTFMSF
-3077 WSSTVTTDP
+3077 WSSTVTTNP
-3086 EYWLTWSPLPGAQ
+3086 EYWLMWSPLPGVQ
-3099 QRERPK
+3099 QGEMPK

-3116 CLSRAMFS
+3116 SLSRAVFS

-3129 VLTSSCKESPWD
+3129 VLTNSCRASPWD
-3141 VSGLPIL
+3141 VSGFPIL

-3157 WVERAQQLQDI
+3157 WVERALQLRDI
-3168 RSVLWTNMA
+3168 SLVLWTNMA
-3177 VPSVAE
+3177 MPSVAE

-3198 HLAGLAELLPETRRR
+3198 HLAGLAELLPEPRRQ
-3213 EYIQNCEQL
+3213 EYMQNCEQL
-3222 LCGDS
+3222 LLGDS

-3242 QVALPKELLCLLL
+3242 QEALPKELLCLLL

-3264 GEGKQ
+3264 GDGKR

-3316 QLQCEWKTRNLLS
+3316 QLQCEWKTRNLSS
-3329 QLQTGRDLEDE
+3329 QLLTGTDLENE
-3340 VIISYSHPHIRLLH
+3340 VIIRYSHPHIRLLR

-3362 LILSLSKKQ
+3362 LICSLSKKQ
-3371 AFRPQQPA
+3371 AFRPQVPT
-3379 YESLAQE
+3379 YESLVQE

-3396 APAVQDLLARL
+3396 APAVQDLLTRL
-3407 LQALRADRPRSAQAA
+3407 LQALHMDGPRSAQVA
-3422 QNLLKEEASWQQSHH
+3422 QTLLKEEASWQQSHH

-3444 EEYTL
+3444 EEYAL

-3473 EVHASLHSSVVC
+3473 EVYASFQGSVVC
-3485 ADRLD
+3485 ADRLGT
-3490 ALATSLLAFPSVNP
+3490 LATSLLAFPSVGP

-3522 EVVRGLGKL
+3522 EVLRGLGKL
-3531 ILKRSGGKELEGKG
+3531 LLKRSGGKELEGKG
-3545 VRPCPTRE
+3545 QRPCPTRE
-3553 QLLVN
+3553 QLLMN

-3594 QERIAQEKAKQ
+3594 QERIAQEKAEQ
-3605 ESSLYRYRSR
+3605 ENSLYRYRSR
-3615 NSKTALSE
+3615 NSRTALSE

-3633 QFPLHEKD
+3633 QFPHHEKD

-3654 KGASDGHEEAA
+3654 KGTSDGQEEGAA
-3665 PTDPALLSP
+3665 TDPALLSQ

-3680 MLVHQQLCLSFARSL
+3680 MLIHQQLCLNFARSL
-3695 WYQQTLPPHEAKHYL
+3695 WYQQTLPPHETKHYL
-3710 SLFLSCYQTGAS
+3710 GLFLSCYQTGAS

-3728 PLMGVEL
+3728 PLMGAEL

-3750 HNTLFG
+3750 HNTLFS
-3756 EATSDLIVKPDGP
+3756 EAISDLMVKPDGP
-3769 YDFYQHPNIPEARH
+3769 YDFYQHPNVPEARH

-3794 ISQLL
+3794 VIQLL

-3804 HPALEQLLVVIGR
+3804 HPALEQLLVVMDR

-3864 IIRWRKLELNCWCM
+3864 IIRWRKLELNCWSM

-3919 TLVLLVST
+3919 TLMLLVST

-3973 YHYYKQFFDRVQAKI
+3973 YHYYKQFLDRVQTKI

-4039 EPCLSSLVESDEEQP
+4039 EPCRSSLVESDKEEQP
-4054 DFLLQPTEA
+4054 DFLSQPA
-4063 ATSEVSPI
+4063 ATSEASPI
-4071 QSLNRALR
+4071 QSLNKALR

-4086 AAAEATI
+4086 AAAQAVI
-4093 PEQCHSAPFPSE
+4093 PERCQRAPFPSE
-4105 GELLYRLPKLM
+4105 GELLRRLPKLM
-4116 KRMRRVCLALMKES
+4116 RRMRKMCLTLMKQS

-4135 VEGLDQF
+4135 VEGLDHF
-4142 TGEVISSVSELQS
+4142 TGEVISCVSDLQS
-4155 LKVEPSA
+4155 LKLEPSA
-4162 EKEKQQSE
+4162 EKEKQRSA
-4170 AKHILM
+4170 AKHILL

-4186 KYLAKTGLS
+4186 QHLAKAGLS
-4195 YRKGLAWARSKNHQ
+4195 YRKGLAWARSKNPQ
-4209 EMLHLRP
+4209 EMLHLHP
-4216 LDLRSALSIVSS
+4216 LDIRSALSIVSNI
-4228 TQEADSRLLTEI
+4228 QEADSRLLTEI
-4240 STSWDGCQKYF
+4240 SSSWDGCQKYF
-4251 YRCVARHARL
+4251 FRSLTRHARL
-4261 TAALAA
+4261 SAALAA
-4267 PAKEMGVGNIE
+4267 PAKEVGMSNVE

-4306 LLRNLLSCVQEIHG
+4306 LLRNLLGCVQEIHG
-4320 RLLEPLLYP
+4320 RLTGPLVYP
-4329 VAFPPQEGVQQWTE
+4329 VAFPPQDGVQQWTE

-4368 AGTAPGHSDAQVQG
+4368 AGPTPSQGEAQAQG
-4382 QPSVPY
+4382 QPSAPY
-4388 PKGPELSNGQ
+4388 PEGPELTKGL
-4398 LSGAVP
+4398 LSGAVQ
-4404 DLIPSNLSY
+4404 DLISSELSY
-4413 PSPVPGSQLPSGC
+4413 PSPVPRNQLPSGC
-4426 RMRKQDPLWQQSTSR
+4426 RMRKQDQLWQQSTAR

-4446 KTIRTVKA
+4446 KTIKTVKA
-4454 DVDRIRQ
+4454 DVDKIRQ

-4480 LSCLSQLSAHLQ
+4480 LSCLSQMSVHLQ
-4492 GLESLFILPGMEVEQ
+4492 GLESLFLIPGIEVEQ
-4507 TDQQMAL
+4507 TDRQMAL
-4514 VESLEYVRGEINKAT
+4514 VESLEYLRGEINKAT
-4529 DDFATWKTHLLTS
+4529 DDFTTWKTHLLAL
-4542 GSQRGNQML
+4542 GSQGGNQML
-4551 DEGFVED
+4551 EEGFVED
-4558 FAEQMETAIRAVL
+4558 FSEQVETAIRAIL
-4571 FAIQNLAERNSK
+4571 CAIQNLVEGNSK
-4583 KTEENADQ
+4583 KTEETTDQ
-4591 TRPQEDDEAAA
+4591 TRPQEEDEAA
-4602 GFERLQSGHL
+4602 GFERLQLGHL
-4612 TKLLEED
+4612 TKLLED
-4619 FWADVSTL
+4619 DLWADVSAL

-4635 VSELLER
+4635 VSELVER
-4642 LKSYGE
+4642 LKSYAE
-4648 DSTAAKH
+4648 DGIAAKH
-4655 MFFSQSCCLL
+4655 TFFSQSCCLL

-4680 FFLTMSLATHRSS
+4680 FFLTMSLATHRST

-4699 LTQLFTELAQKGFCL
+4699 LAQVFTELAQEGFCL

-4738 GEGEGVKDVS
+4738 GEGEGMKDVS

-4754 EQAEDTFQ
+4754 EQAEDTFH
-4762 KGQEKDTED
+4762 KGQEKDKED
-4771 PDSKPDIKGEENAIE
+4771 PDSKSDIKGEDNAIE

-4803 EEDDE
+4803 EEDDG
-4808 KSDSESADL
+4808 KSESEGGDL

-4836 WGDDEEED
+4836 WGDDDEEEED
-4844 EEEEDSATEET
+4844 EEEEDSKTEET

-4869 EDNLDSGKSNKD
+4869 DDNLDAGKSNRNKS
-4881 KNQQDKKE
+4881 QDKKE
-4889 EKEEAEAND
+4889 EKEEAEFAD
-4898 DGQGQDKINEQID
+4898 DGPGQDKINEQID

-4926 QEMLPEP
+4926 QEKLPEP

-4951 DEDTDHEEGEEENP
+4951 SEDTDHEEGEENP
-4965 LDIKEKPLDTEEA
+4965 LEIKEKPMDTEEA
-4978 DHEAED
+4978 DPEAEEIKEEIEAD
-4984 ISEETESDQN
+4984 HSEG
-4994 ESQGQHEPEEGAN
+4994 QGQQEPEEGPS
-5007 EADKEEGEEE
+5007 EEEKGEGEEE
-5017 MDTGAG
+5017 MDTGAD
-5023 DQNEETG
+5023 DQDKDTAEHSEEN
-5030 EHPEDSSEDEEQ
+5030 SEDERQ
-5042 PSLEDKDRD
+5042 SLEDKDK
-5051 AEASDESA
+5051 EASEDSA
-5059 DSGVS
+5059 ENGVP

-5070 PQKEEKEEEEGENS
+5070 PQKQEEEEDGENS
-5084 DTEEQVP
+5084 DTGEQVP

-5105 GLENVQSSQAVEL
+5105 GLESVQSAQAVEL

-5184 RVHKRLRTVDT
+5184 HVHKRLRTVDMESHT
-5195 DSPAEQGP
+5195 EQGP
-5203 PQPQAQLEDADAFE
+5203 AQPEAQVEDADAFE
-5217 HIKQGSEPYDAQ
+5217 HIKEGSDPYDAQ
-5229 TYDVASMEQQ
+5229 TYDVASKEQQ
-5239 QSAKDSSKE
+5239 QSAKDSSRD
-5248 QEQEEMEDA
+5248 QEEEIEDT
-5257 FMDMEEQEELK
+5257 FVDTEEEELR
-5268 AVDTEQLKPEEVKSR
+5268 AADTEQLKPEEVTSGT
-5283 ATASSGFD
+5283 TASPGFD
-5291 EMEIQTV
+5291 EMEVETQAV
-5298 KTEEDQ
+5298 KTEDQ
-5304 DLRRDKSHKETEN
+5304 DPRTNLSHEETEK

-5328 HTAHQFLVD
+5328 HTAHQFLMD
-5337 TIFQPFLK
+5337 TVFQPFLK
-5345 DVCELRQEL
+5345 DISELRQEL
-5354 ERQLETWQPH
+5354 ERQLEMWQPH
-5364 ESGSPEE
+5364 ESGNLEE

-5377 MWQSYLVLTA
+5377 MWQSYLALTA

-5469 AYESLAV
+5469 AFESLAV
-5476 IGNALTLLEVGQ
+5476 IGNALTLLDVGQ

-5504 HEQFSDY
+5504 HEQFSDS

-5521 FQQKKTRI
+5521 FQQKKTKI
-5529 AQFLESVANMF
+5529 AQFLESVASMF
-5540 AAAQQFSQHV
+5540 AAAQQPSHNA
-5550 SPDTAQLLLVVS
+5550 SLETAQLLLVVS

-5582 QNANIFVIFVVLD
+5582 RNASIFVIFVVLD

-5627 PFPFYIILRDMNA
+5627 PFPFYIILRDVNA

-5648 LRQWFELVTA
+5648 LRQWFELVAA
-5658 SDHL
+5658 SDHA

>member
-1 MTQSAAC
+1 
-8 SPTCAAFPPVLEE
+8 
-21 LLRPLFV
+21 
-28 GGVVGGSSWAPSV
+28 
-41 KQGALVAARGRGSAI
+41 
-56 MEHLLLEVA
+56 MEHLSLEVA
-65 AAPLRLIAAKNEK
+65 SAPLRLIAARNEK
-78 SRSEL
+78 SRGEL
-83 GRFLTKQVWT
+83 GRFLAKQVWT
-93 PQDRQCILS
+93 PQDRQYILS
-102 TLAQLLLDKD
+102 ILAQLLLDKD
-112 CTVLVGRQLRP
+112 YTVLLGRQLRP
-123 ILLDLLERNAEA
+123 LLLDLLERNAET
-135 IKAGGQVNH
+135 IKTGGQVNH

-164 LPFALRYF
+164 LLFALRYF
-172 KDSSP
+172 RDTYP

-192 RYGHRRMK
+192 RYGRRRMK

-212 QQEQSVFRDLWDW
+212 QQEQSAFRELWDW

-248 LVTCMNEEHKLSFLK
+248 LVTCMSEEHKLSFLK
-263 KIFNSEELIH
+263 KIFSSDELIH

-288 KALVLANPETSLWR
+288 KALVLANPEVSLWR

-315 SADLSSRVTVV
+315 SADLSSRVTAV
-326 CGVVLPRQPPAPG
+326 CGVVLPRQLPAPG
-339 EQAGNRS
+339 EQASDS
-346 SAREQELAFRS
+346 SSREQELALRS
-357 YVLVESVCRNL
+357 FVLVESVCKNL

-445 QAATKGHWILLEDI
+445 QAASKGHWILLEDI

-481 PGQGDCLKVAPGFQ
+481 PGRSDCLKVAPGFQ
-495 FFATRRLLSC
+495 LFATRRLLSC
-505 GGNWYRPLNS
+505 GGNWYWPLSS

-524 TKIHLDNMDK
+524 TKIHLNNLDK
-534 TELNEVLQSRYP
+534 RELSEVLQKRYP
-546 SLLAATDH
+546 ALLAAANH
-554 LLDIYIQLTGD
+554 LLDIYVQLTGV
-565 KHHSQSDSSVEC
+565 KQNCQSESSVGW
-577 EQAPQEVSE
+577 EQAPQQVLE
-586 ARREN
+586 ARKEN
-591 KRLSLEGRE
+591 KKLVLEGRE

-617 DSLSASASFSI
+617 DSSSSSGSLHI

-634 CFSAML
+634 CFTAML
-640 SKQTSKLKIAEVI
+640 SEHTSKLKIAEII
-653 GSRLNISKKKAEFFC
+653 GSKLNISKKKAEFFC

-685 RVRLLRKQSE
+685 RARLLRKQSE
-695 AVHIQREK
+695 AVHVQKEK

-775 DHKLIWLPLREAF
+775 DHKLIWLPLRETF
-788 EELFA
+788 EELFV

-831 VKKDGKE
+831 VNKGGKE
-838 NETGLLLKEKWEAFG
+838 GEAGAFLKEKWQAFG

-866 ENALLFAFVE
+866 ENSLLFAFVE
-876 GTLAQAVT
+876 GTLAQAVK

-912 SGSLVLLDRGDSEPL
+912 SGSLVLLDRGDTEPL

-954 RNRFTELYV
+954 RNRFTELYI

-971 LQILIVDYLKGLSV
+971 LQILIVDYLKGLSI
-985 NKSTV
+985 NKTTV
-990 QGIINFYRDVRKM
+990 QGIINFYTALRKE
-1003 SGVTLVDGTG
+1003 SGTKLVDGTG

-1057 SHPIVQKL
+1057 SRPVVQKL
-1065 ILKHIIS
+1065 ICQHIIS
-1072 GNIKSLLKQPIPEPK
+1072 GNVKSLLKQPIPEPK

-1096 YWISMGDKEPT
+1096 YWISVGDKEPT
-1107 IDETYILTSSVKLNL
+1107 IDETYVLTSSVKMNL

-1148 LIRWLAAASGNHCVR
+1148 LIRWLAAATGNYCVR

-1178 YTSDSSGKLV
+1178 YTSSSSGKLV

-1229 LLITETQEVVKAH
+1229 LLVTETQEVVKAH

-1277 ELPSSE
+1277 ELPSPE

-1294 PPSYCSKL
+1294 PPSYCTKL

-1342 QSQKEYDWLQHLAND
+1342 QTEKEYDWLQHLAND
-1357 GYMLLAGRVRKQE
+1357 GFMLLAGRVRKEE

-1389 QSLFSKE
+1389 QYLFSKE
-1396 NVLKLLSKLS
+1396 SVLKFLGKLS
-1406 THISTLESKFS
+1406 TQISALEPNKFS
-1417 HVVWTESMRR
+1417 HIVWTEGLRR
-1427 LALLVGRALE
+1427 LAVLVGRALE

-1454 VCQVFAALAN
+1454 VCQMFAALAN

-1471 CHLHM
+1471 CHLNM

-1488 RQKPKDKEEVDTSRL
+1488 RQRPNDKEERDTSRL

-1509 PLVLAMKEDGF
+1509 PLVLALKEDSF

-1546 LLLAEKGS
+1546 LVLAEKGS
-1554 LEDKDNEVELLTAGK
+1554 PEDKDNEVELLTAGK

-1599 WCPQSTSRE
+1599 WCPQSTRRE
-1608 DLKQIISSNL
+1608 DLIQIINRNL
-1618 RPGLSLGRIDYK
+1618 RPGLSLGKTDHK

-1652 RCVVSI
+1652 KCVVSI

-1668 NTMGKEA
+1668 NIMSEEA
-1675 ALKRPETI
+1675 AVKRPETI
-1683 STVTSFV
+1683 SSVTSFV

-1697 IDGIGSGVTSSG
+1697 IDGIGSGVSSSG

-1715 ARKECLK
+1715 ARDECLK
-1722 FLIKRLSKIVRLTEC
+1722 FLIMKISKIVRLTES
-1737 QKNELKIY
+1737 QKDELKIY

-1755 IDDLWGIHP
+1755 IDNLWGIHP
-1764 FFIPRGPVLHRNNIA
+1764 FFIPRGPVLHRSNIA

-1949 DPLTVIDMEFIAS
+1949 DPLTVVDMEFISS

-1967 IDKNI
+1967 IDKNTV
-1972 LKKMVAFNNQMD
+1972 KKMVAFNNQID

-2034 ERMRTREDK
+2034 KRMRTRGDE
-2043 EKVFAVFK
+2043 EKVIAVFK
-2051 DVFSS
+2051 DVFGS
-2056 NSNPYTGTRLLH
+2056 NSSPYMGTRLFH

-2083 GNYVP
+2083 GSYVP
-2088 APSRRPLSLLH
+2088 HPSRRPLLLLH
-2099 QSLQPLE
+2099 QSFQSLE
-2106 SVMKCVQMSW
+2106 SIMKCVQMSW

-2123 ASVGKTSLVQLL
+2123 ASVGKTTLVQLL
-2135 AQLTGHTLKIMAMN
+2135 AHLTGHTLKIMAMN

-2159 GFEQVDLMRP
+2159 GFEQVDLVRT
-2169 WRKLLEKVEST
+2169 WRQLLEKVEDT
-2180 VQALLRDSLLISADD
+2180 IRGLLRVSLLVSADD
-2195 AAVVLR
+2195 TEVVLR
-2201 AWSHFLLTYT
+2201 AWSHFLLMYK
-2211 PKDLGEAGK
+2211 PKCLGEDGK
-2220 GVTAEIVSKLEA
+2220 GITMEIVNKLEA
-2232 VLLLLQRLNNK
+2232 VLLLMQRLNNK

-2251 FAKLVEEFQS
+2251 FAKLLEDFRS
-2261 FGLKLMQSSSGRSH
+2261 FRVKLMQSASGCSH

-2322 VSERGM
+2322 INERGM
-2328 IDGSTPTITP
+2328 IDGATPTITP

-2367 ISGEGDRSIPDELDL
+2367 ISGEGDENISDNLDL

-2390 LVGDSVCDTLLALHR
+2390 LVGDSVCDILLALHS
-2405 ETQSTVVGSPASSVS
+2405 ETRSSVIGSPTSSVS
-2420 TLIQTASLIVQYL
+2420 ALIQTAILIVQYL
-2433 QRGLGLDRAFSEACC
+2433 QRGLGLHRAFSEACW
-2448 EAYVRSQHS
+2448 EVYVCSQHS
-2457 PANQKLVQALLEKHI
+2457 AANQKLVQTLLEKHVSI
-2472 SSLRAHETWGNAIL
+2472 LQARENWGNSIL
-2486 AMGLWPDSL
+2486 AAGMWPDSV
-2495 PSAVFATEDSHLSV
+2495 PSALFATEDSHLSV

-2517 AYCLNRM
+2517 AYCLNRI
-2524 SMKTSSWA
+2524 SVKTSSWT
-2532 RIQPLTLPD
+2532 RSQPLTLQD
-2541 LEKIMQSSSPES
+2541 LEKIMQSSNPEN
-2553 LKFSSVEVDTFWID
+2553 LKFGAVQMDACWID
-2567 EPDVLAMAV
+2567 EPEVLAMAV

-2598 AKNIPQGLE
+2598 ARNIPQGLE
-2607 SIQIHLEASAE
+2607 SVQIHLEASAA
-2618 SLRKFYS
+2618 SLRNFYS
-2625 NSLSAGVS
+2625 NSLSAGVT
-2633 NVIKILQP
+2633 NVFKILQT
-2641 NITDEFV
+2641 NITDDFV

-2654 WNMQAL
+2654 WNIQAL
-2660 DIIRNSMDFDPQTD
+2660 DIIRNSMSFDPQTD
-2674 QSEQLFSLLES
+2674 HPEQLFALLES
-2685 IANKTIIYLDRDK
+2685 VANKTIIYLDREK
-2698 RFFTEE
+2698 RIFTEE
-2704 KMIFSVGGKKLR
+2704 NLVSIGGKTL

-2751 DALTLLWVQSSQE
+2751 DALILLWVQSAQ
-2764 VVSDASVNEIL
+2764 VMVSDANVHEIL
-2775 DSLQWR
+2775 GSVQWR

-2788 DTVKLDAP
+2788 DAVKVDAP

-2806 WVLKHLVRQIPR
+2806 WVLKHLVLQIPQ
-2818 LLMNHEDKYYKE
+2818 LLMNYEDKYYKE
-2830 VQTVSE
+2830 VQTVSK
-2836 HVQNCLGSPTGG
+2836 HIQNCLGNPTGG

-2871 ECFSQLKILNKALAI
+2871 ECFSQLKVINKALAI
-2886 REQMPT
+2886 REYV
-2892 LQESGWQE
+2892 LVLGESEWQE
-2900 DIRRLQMVASEW
+2900 DIHRLQVIASEW
-2912 TLKKS
+2912 ILKKS
-2917 LLQAGGLVLRANILE
+2917 LLQAWGSILRANILE
-2932 DVKTDE
+2932 DVNLDE
-2938 LKNLVNAQCLKLKA
+2938 LKNLVSVQCSELKA
-2952 KGISLGFLE
+2952 KGLPLGFLE
-2961 QKSNEAS
+2961 KKLGETS
-2968 SLSQPDFTSLIQLTR
+2968 SLPQPGFISLIQLAR
-2983 SVQLWPAMEYLA
+2983 RIQLWPAAEYLA
-2995 VLWQYKVTAD
+2995 ILWRYKVMAD
-3005 FMTLACLRRSSK
+3005 FMMQVCLRRSSK
-3017 NWQLQID
+3017 NEQPQID
-3024 EEISHHITFCL
+3024 EEISHHVTFCF
-3035 KHTPVAPQEFQGLWS
+3035 KHTPVAPQELRDLWS
-3050 LLHHQKVSTEEMIS
+3050 LLYYKKVSTEDIIC
-3064 LWADFLNSTFTSF
+3064 LWSELFNSTFTSF
-3077 WSSTVTTDP
+3077 WSSTVTTNP
-3086 EYWLTWSPLPGAQ
+3086 EYWLTWNPLLNMQ
-3099 QRERPK
+3099 QKEAPK
-3105 SLLDSTLKGPG
+3105 SFLDSTLKGPDSF
-3116 CLSRAMFS
+3116 CKAVFS

-3129 VLTSSCKESPWD
+3129 VLTSGCRAGPWD
-3141 VSGLPIL
+3141 VSGLPVL

-3157 WVERAQQLQDI
+3157 WVERVQQLQDI
-3168 RSVLWTNMA
+3168 NSLLWTNMA

-3198 HLAGLAELLPETRRR
+3198 HLMGLVELFPEHRQQ
-3213 EYIQNCEQL
+3213 EYMQHCEQL
-3222 LCGDS
+3222 LLGDS
-3227 QAFQH
+3227 HAFQH
-3232 VGQTLGDMAG
+3232 VCQILGDLAG
-3242 QVALPKELLCLLL
+3242 QEALPKELLCLLL
-3255 TSLRHLFGE
+3255 TSLHYFFGE
-3264 GEGKQ
+3264 GESKRN
-3269 DLPEPARRGSLWVS
+3269 LPEPAQRGSLWVS
-3283 LGLLQIQTWLPQA
+3283 LGLLQMQIWLPQA
-3296 RFDPA
+3296 HFDPA

-3316 QLQCEWKTRNLLS
+3316 QLQCEQKIRDLAS
-3329 QLQTGRDLEDE
+3329 QLQTGRNLDNE
-3340 VIISYSHPHIRLLH
+3340 VIVSYSHPHVRLLQ
-3354 QRIDHLEN
+3354 QRIDQLEN
-3362 LILSLSKKQ
+3362 SVHRLLKKQ
-3371 AFRPQQPA
+3371 AFRPQLPA
-3379 YESLAQE
+3379 YESLVQE

-3396 APAVQDLLARL
+3396 ADSVQDLLTRL
-3407 LQALRADRPRSAQAA
+3407 LQVLLTDGMRSAQVA
-3422 QNLLKEEASWQQSHH
+3422 QSLLKEEASWQQSQH
-3437 QFRKRLA
+3437 QFRKRLE
-3444 EEYTL
+3444 EEYAL
-3449 YPDSVAPLQASI
+3449 YPDIVTPLQASI

-3473 EVHASLHSSVVC
+3473 EVQTSLHSSVIC
-3485 ADRLD
+3485 TERLE
-3490 ALATSLLAFPSVNP
+3490 ALATALLAFPSVGP

-3517 SVKSE
+3517 LVKSE
-3522 EVVRGLGKL
+3522 EVLRGLGKL
-3531 ILKRSGGKELEGKG
+3531 ILKRFGGKEPEGKG
-3545 VRPCPTRE
+3545 QQACPTRE
-3553 QLLVN
+3553 QLLMN
-3558 ALLYLRSH
+3558 ALLYLHSH
-3566 VLCKGEL
+3566 VLCKGEM
-3573 DQRALQL
+3573 DQRALLL

-3594 QERIAQEKAKQ
+3594 QERVAQEKVEQ
-3605 ESSLYRYRSR
+3605 ESSLYRYKSRSSR
-3615 NSKTALSE
+3615 TALSE
-3623 EEEEEREFRK
+3623 EEEEEQEFRK

-3641 FADILVEPTLEEK
+3641 FADILVEPILEDK
-3654 KGASDGHEEAA
+3654 KEPSDGQDVEAA
-3665 PTDPALLSP
+3665 TDPAVFSQ

-3680 MLVHQQLCLSFARSL
+3680 MLIHQQLCLSFARSL
-3695 WYQQTLPPHEAKHYL
+3695 WYQQQTMPSHETKHYL

-3722 LVTHFY
+3722 LVARFY

-3750 HNTLFG
+3750 HNTLSG
-3756 EATSDLIVKPDGP
+3756 EATSDLMVNPSGP
-3769 YDFYQHPNIPEARH
+3769 YDFYQHPNVPEAQQ
-3783 CQPVLQGFSEA
+3783 CQPMLQGFSEA
-3794 ISQLL
+3794 VSHLL

-3804 HPALEQLLVVIGR
+3804 HPALEQLLVVMER

-3854 RKHLD
+3854 RKHLN

-3864 IIRWRKLELNCWCM
+3864 IIRWRKLELNCWSM

-3902 EKHMQEQTEEQ
+3902 EKHMQEQTEGH

-3919 TLVLLVST
+3919 TLMLLVST

-4039 EPCLSSLVESDEEQP
+4039 EPCRSSLMESDKEEQP
-4054 DFLLQPTEA
+4054 DFLPRPTDEA
-4063 ATSEVSPI
+4063 MSETSPI
-4071 QSLNRALR
+4071 QRLNRALR
-4079 ETLLARP
+4079 EALLVWPP
-4086 AAAEATI
+4086 AGQTTV
-4093 PEQCHSAPFPSE
+4093 PEQCSSAAPFSME
-4105 GELLYRLPKLM
+4105 GELLRRLPKFM
-4116 KRMRRVCLALMKES
+4116 KRMRKMCLSFMRES
-4130 RLPHL
+4130 PLLHL

-4142 TGEVISSVSELQS
+4142 TGEVISSLSELQS

-4162 EKEKQQSE
+4162 EKEKQRSE

-4176 RKQRALADLF
+4176 QKQRALSDLF
-4186 KYLAKTGLS
+4186 KHLAKTGLS
-4195 YRKGLAWARSKNHQ
+4195 YRKGLTWARSKDPQ
-4209 EMLHLRP
+4209 ELLHLHP
-4216 LDLRSALSIVSS
+4216 LDLRRALSIVSS
-4228 TQEADSRLLTEI
+4228 TQEADSRLLAEI
-4240 STSWDGCQKYF
+4240 ASLWDGCQKYF
-4251 YRCVARHARL
+4251 YRSLARHTRL
-4261 TAALAA
+4261 NAALAT

-4287 MKMLIR
+4287 MKILIR
-4293 QRRSLTTLTEQWI
+4293 QRRSLTTLTERWI
-4306 LLRNLLSCVQEIHG
+4306 ILRNLLSCVQEIHS
-4320 RLLEPLLYP
+4320 RLTGPLVYP
-4329 VAFPPQEGVQQWTE
+4329 VAFPPQDGVQQWTE

-4355 LEQLSWFLQCCPS
+4355 LEQLSWLFQCCPS
-4368 AGTAPGHSDAQVQG
+4368 AGLAAGHDQAAVQG
-4382 QPSVPY
+4382 HPCALHLERL
-4388 PKGPELSNGQ
+4388 ELTKEQ

-4404 DLIPSNLSY
+4404 DIIPSDVGY
-4413 PSPVPGSQLPSGC
+4413 PSPVPGTQLPSGC
-4426 RMRKQDPLWQQSTSR
+4426 RMRKQDQLWQESTAR
-4441 LTEML
+4441 ITEML
-4446 KTIRTVKA
+4446 KTIRTVKT
-4454 DVDRIRQ
+4454 DVDKIRQ
-4461 QSCETLFHSWKDF
+4461 QACETLFHSWKDF

-4480 LSCLSQLSAHLQ
+4480 LTCLSQVSAHLQ
-4492 GLESLFILPGMEVEQ
+4492 GLESLFIVPGAEVEQ
-4507 TDQQMAL
+4507 TDPQMAL
-4514 VESLEYVRGEINKAT
+4514 VESIEYVKREIDKAVG
-4529 DDFATWKTHLLTS
+4529 DFATWKTHLLTS
-4542 GSQRGNQML
+4542 SSQEATQML
-4551 DEGFVED
+4551 DESFVED
-4558 FAEQMETAIRAVL
+4558 FSEQMETAIRAIL
-4571 FAIQNLAERNSK
+4571 CAIQNLAERSSK
-4583 KTEENADQ
+4583 KAEESTAQ
-4591 TRPQEDDEAAA
+4591 KGPQEEDA
-4602 GFERLQSGHL
+4602 GADVERLQPGHL
-4612 TKLLEED
+4612 TKLLEDD

-4648 DSTAAKH
+4648 DGTASKH
-4655 MFFSQSCCLL
+4655 VLFSQFCCLL
-4665 VRLVPM
+4665 VRLMPM
-4671 LSRYSDLVL
+4671 LCSFSDLVL
-4680 FFLTMSLATHRSS
+4680 FFLTISLATHRST

-4699 LTQLFTELAQKGFCL
+4699 LAQVFTELAQKGFCL
-4714 PKEFMEDSAGEGATE
+4714 PKEFMEDSSGEGATE
-4729 FHDYEGGGI
+4729 FHDYEGGGL
-4738 GEGEGVKDVS
+4738 GEGEGTKDVS
-4748 DQIENE
+4748 DRIESE
-4754 EQAEDTFQ
+4754 EQVEDSFQ
-4762 KGQEKDTED
+4762 KGQEKDNEE
-4771 PDSKPDIKGEENAIE
+4771 PDSKSNIKGEDNAIE

-4791 DGKMHDGELEEQ
+4791 EGKMHDGELEEQ
-4803 EEDDE
+4803 EEDDD
-4808 KSDSESADL
+4808 KSDSEDGEL

-4836 WGDDEEED
+4836 WGDDDEED
-4844 EEEEDSATEET
+4844 EEDNKTEET

-4861 EDCGLVAK
+4861 EDSELVAK
-4869 EDNLDSGKSNKD
+4869 DDNLDAGNLDKN
-4881 KNQQDKKE
+4881 KNQQKKKE
-4889 EKEEAEAND
+4889 EKEEAESD
-4898 DGQGQDKINEQID
+4898 DGGQGQDKINEQID

-4919 VDPYHGN
+4919 VDPYHGSH
-4926 QEMLPEP
+4926 EKLPEP
-4933 EALDLPDDLN
+4933 EALDLPDNLN
-4943 LDSEDKNG
+4943 LDSEDQNAG
-4951 DEDTDHEEGEEENP
+4951 EDTDNEEREEENP
-4965 LDIKEKPLDTEEA
+4965 LEIKEKSVDTEEA
-4978 DHEAED
+4978 GHETEEMY
-4984 ISEETESDQN
+4984 EETEADRN
-4994 ESQGQHEPEEGAN
+4994 EGEDPHRPEENPRGD
-5007 EADKEEGEEE
+5007 DKVEGEEE
-5017 MDTGAG
+5017 MDTGA
-5023 DQNEETG
+5023 DEQDKDST
-5030 EHPEDSSEDEEQ
+5030 EHPEENSEEPQQALEE
-5042 PSLEDKDRD
+5042 EDREDT
-5051 AEASDESA
+5051 EEGGENSIP
-5059 DSGVS
+5059 

-5070 PQKEEKEEEEGENS
+5070 PQPKEEGETS
-5084 DTEEQVP
+5084 DPEEQVP
-5091 EATERKEHDSCGQT
+5091 EAAERKEHASCGQT
-5105 GLENVQSSQAVEL
+5105 DVENVQSAQAMEL

-5150 ARLASQKQTR
+5150 ARLASQKHTR

-5184 RVHKRLRTVDT
+5184 HVHKRLRTVDNDT
-5195 DSPAEQGP
+5195 QAERGP
-5203 PQPQAQLEDADAFE
+5203 SQPQIQVEDADAFE
-5217 HIKQGSEPYDAQ
+5217 HIKQGSDTYDAQ
-5229 TYDVASMEQQ
+5229 TYDVASKEQQ
-5239 QSAKDSSKE
+5239 QTAKESGRD
-5248 QEQEEMEDA
+5248 QEEEETEDA
-5257 FMDMEEQEELK
+5257 IMDMEEQGELR
-5268 AVDTEQLKPEEVKSR
+5268 AVDTEQLKPEEVKSGT
-5283 ATASSGFD
+5283 TAGSGLD
-5291 EMEIQTV
+5291 EMEMETQTI
-5298 KTEEDQ
+5298 KTEEHKDPKT
-5304 DLRRDKSHKETEN
+5304 DGSESETVDK
-5317 EKPERSRDSTI
+5317 KPERSQDSTI
-5328 HTAHQFLVD
+5328 HTAHQFLID

-5345 DVCELRQEL
+5345 DASELRQEL
-5354 ERQLETWQPH
+5354 ERQLETWQLH
-5364 ESGSPEE
+5364 EPGNAEE

-5377 MWQSYLVLTA
+5377 MWQSYVILTA

-5469 AYESLAV
+5469 AFESLAV

-5511 SGSQILRLCK
+5511 SGAQILRLCK
-5521 FQQKKTRI
+5521 FQQKKTKI
-5529 AQFLESVANMF
+5529 AQFLESVASMF
-5540 AAAQQFSQHV
+5540 AAAQHFSQNM
-5550 SPDTAQLLLVVS
+5550 SPETAQLLLIVS
-5562 DGRGLFLEGKDRVL
+5562 DGRGLFLEGKERVM

-5582 QNANIFVIFVVLD
+5582 RNANIFVIFVVLD
-5595 NPSSRDSI
+5595 SPSSRDSI

-5627 PFPFYIILRDMNA
+5627 PFPFYIILRDVNA

-5658 SDHL
+5658 SAHP

>member
-1 MTQSAAC
+1 
-8 SPTCAAFPPVLEE
+8 
-21 LLRPLFV
+21 
-28 GGVVGGSSWAPSV
+28 
-41 KQGALVAARGRGSAI
+41 
-56 MEHLLLEVA
+56 MEHLSVELLTG
-65 AAPLRLIAAKNEK
+65 PLRVIANKNEK
-78 SRSEL
+78 SRGEL
-83 GRFLTKQVWT
+83 SSFLTKPVWT
-93 PQDRQCILS
+93 PQDRQCILNS
-102 TLAQLLLDKD
+102 LAQLLLDKD
-112 CTVLVGRQLRP
+112 YTLLLGRQLRP

-135 IKAGGQVNH
+135 IKTGGQVNH
-144 DLHERLCVSMSKL
+144 DLHERLSVSMSKL
-157 IGSHPDV
+157 IGNHPDV

-172 KDSSP
+172 KDTYP

-192 RYGHRRMK
+192 RYGRRRMK
-200 LRDLMEAAYKFL
+200 LRDLMEAAHTFL
-212 QQEQSVFRDLWDW
+212 RQRQPVFRELWDW

-236 TLVRWYTANCLA
+236 ALVRWHTANCLA
-248 LVTCMNEEHKLSFLK
+248 LVTCMNEEHKLAFIK
-263 KIFNSEELIH
+263 KIFSSDELVH

-288 KALVLANPETSLWR
+288 KALVLANPKASLWH
-302 KEKELQYLQGHLV
+302 KGKELQYIQGHLV
-315 SADLSSRVTVV
+315 SADLSSSVTAV
-326 CGVVLPRQPPAPG
+326 CGVVLPKQPSGPG
-339 EQAGNRS
+339 EQASDRS
-346 SAREQELAFRS
+346 FSRDQELALKSF
-357 YVLVESVCRNL
+357 VLVESVCKSL
-368 QTLAMAVASQ
+368 QTLAVAVASQ

-387 GCGKTSLVEHLA
+387 GSGKTSLVEHLA
-399 AMTGRRKPPQL
+399 AVTGRRKPPQL

-481 PGQGDCLKVAPGFQ
+481 PGQADCLKVAPTFQ
-495 FFATRRLLSC
+495 LFATRRLLSY
-505 GGNWYRPLNS
+505 GGSWYRPLNS

-524 TKIHLDNMDK
+524 TKIHLDNLDK
-534 TELNEVLQSRYP
+534 NDLNEVLQSRYP
-546 SLLAATDH
+546 SLLAETEH
-554 LLDIYIQLTGD
+554 LLDIYIELTGE
-565 KHHSQSDSSVEC
+565 KHACPSDSSIDC
-577 EQAPQEVSE
+577 DQAPQEVS
-586 ARREN
+586 REN
-591 KRLSLEGRE
+591 RRIILEGRE

-608 WCNRIAHSF
+608 WCNRIAHGF
-617 DSLSASASFSI
+617 DSTSSSASLHV

-634 CFSAML
+634 CFTAML
-640 SKQTSKLKIAEVI
+640 SEQTKKLKMAEII
-653 GSRLNISKKKAEFFC
+653 GSKLNISKKKAEFFC
-668 QLYKPEI
+668 KLYKPEI

-695 AVHIQREK
+695 AVHVQKEK
-703 LTFAATRPSSV
+703 YTFAATRPSSV
-714 LIEQLAVCVSK
+714 LLEQLAVCVSQ

-737 GKTSTVQ
+737 GKTSAVQ
-744 YLAHIT
+744 HLARAT
-750 GHRLRVVNMNQQSDT
+750 
-765 ADLLGGYKPV
+765 V

-788 EELFA
+788 EELFV

-823 MQHVHKSA
+823 MQHVQKSA
-831 VKKDGKE
+831 TAKE
-838 NETGLLLKEKWEAFG
+838 GRESQSGLLLKEKWEAFG

-866 ENALLFAFVE
+866 ESALLFAFVE
-876 GTLAQAVT
+876 GTLAQAIK

-912 SGSLVLLDRGDSEPL
+912 SGSLVLLDRGDTEPL

-985 NKSTV
+985 SKNTV
-990 QGIINFYRDVRKM
+990 QGIVNFYTALRKE
-1003 SGVTLVDGTG
+1003 SGTKLVDGTG

-1033 PCSNI
+1033 PCGNI

-1057 SHPIVQKL
+1057 SHPVVQKL
-1065 ILKHIIS
+1065 ICQYIIS
-1072 GNIKSLLKQPIPEPK
+1072 GNVKSLLKQPIPEPK

-1096 YWISMGDKEPT
+1096 YWISVGDKEPT
-1107 IDETYILTSSVKLNL
+1107 IDETYVLTSSVKLNL

-1148 LIRWLAAASGNHCVR
+1148 LIRWLAAATGNHCVR

-1178 YTSDSSGKLV
+1178 YTSDTSGKLV
-1188 FKEGVL
+1188 FNEGVL

-1199 KGYWIILDEL
+1199 KGYWIVLDEL

-1229 LLITETQEVVKAH
+1229 LFITETQEVVRAH

-1307 DLQSYRRSSSVF
+1307 DLQSYRRRSSVF
-1319 AGKQGFITLRDL
+1319 AGKQGFIALRDL

-1342 QSQKEYDWLQHLAND
+1342 QTEKDYDWLQHLAND
-1357 GYMLLAGRVRKQE
+1357 GFMLLAGRVRKQE
-1370 EVDVIQEV
+1370 EADVIQEV

-1396 NVLKLLSKLS
+1396 NVLKLLGKSS
-1406 THISTLESKFS
+1406 TQSSLLESKFS
-1417 HVVWTESMRR
+1417 HVVWTEGMRR
-1427 LALLVGRALE
+1427 LAVLVGRALE

-1454 VCQVFAALAN
+1454 VCQMFAALAN
-1464 QKLYSVN
+1464 RKLYSVN
-1471 CHLHM
+1471 CHLNM

-1488 RQKPKDKEEVDTSRL
+1488 RQKPNDKEEMDTKL

-1509 PLVLAMKEDGF
+1509 PLVLAMKEDSF

-1546 LLLAEKGS
+1546 LVLAEKGS
-1554 LEDKDNEVELLTAGK
+1554 PDDKDSEVELLTAGK
-1569 KFRIL
+1569 HFRIL

-1599 WCPQSTSRE
+1599 WCPQSTRRE
-1608 DLKQIISSNL
+1608 DLIQIINHNL
-1618 RPGLSLGRIDYK
+1618 RPGLSLGRIGHK
-1630 GADIAEVML
+1630 GAGIAEVML

-1652 RCVVSI
+1652 KCVVSI

-1668 NTMGKEA
+1668 NSMAAEA
-1675 ALKRPETI
+1675 AVKRLETI

-1715 ARKECLK
+1715 AREECLK
-1722 FLIKRLSKIVRLTEC
+1722 FLIKKLSKVVQLTEY
-1737 QKNELKIY
+1737 QKDELKIY
-1745 DRLKAKEFTG
+1745 DRLKPKEFTDV
-1755 IDDLWGIHP
+1755 DDLWGVHP
-1764 FFIPRGPVLHRNNIA
+1764 FFIPKGPVLNGHSIS
-1779 DYALSAGTT
+1779 DYTLSAGTT

-1794 LLRATKLN
+1794 LLRAAKLN

-1815 TSLVG
+1815 TSLVA

-1857 EFAWRDGPLLAAL
+1857 EFAWCDGPLLSAL

-1914 HEKTKIFGCQN
+1914 HEKTRIFGCQN

-1931 GRKGLPR
+1931 GRKGLPK

-1949 DPLTVIDMEFIAS
+1949 DPLTVVDMEFIAS

-1967 IDKNI
+1967 IDKSI
-1972 LKKMVAFNNQMD
+1972 VKKMVAFNNHID

-2021 CYDPGQHVFLVYG
+2021 CYDPSQHVFLVYG

-2043 EKVFAVFK
+2043 EKIITVFK
-2051 DVFSS
+2051 DVFAS
-2056 NSNPYTGTRLLH
+2056 NSKPYMGTRLFH
-2068 ITPYDVQLGYSVLSR
+2068 ITPCDVQIGYSVLSR
-2083 GNYVP
+2083 SSYVP
-2088 APSRRPLSLLH
+2088 HPSHRPLSLLH
-2099 QSLQPLE
+2099 QSFQSLE
-2106 SVMKCVQMSW
+2106 PIMKCVQMSW

-2135 AQLTGHTLKIMAMN
+2135 AHLTGHTLKVMAMN

-2159 GFEQVDLMRP
+2159 GFEQVDIIRP
-2169 WRKLLEKVEST
+2169 WRLLLEKVEHT
-2180 VQALLRDSLLISADD
+2180 VRVLLRDSLLTSADD
-2195 AAVVLR
+2195 TEVVLR
-2201 AWSHFLLTYT
+2201 AWSHFLLTYK
-2211 PKDLGEAGK
+2211 PKCLGEDGK
-2220 GVTAEIVSKLEA
+2220 GVTIEIVNKLEA
-2232 VLLLLQRLNNK
+2232 VLLLMQRLNNK
-2243 INSYSKAE
+2243 INSYSKAD
-2251 FAKLVEEFQS
+2251 FAKLVEEFRS
-2261 FGLKLMQSSSGRSH
+2261 FGVKLLQSASGRSH
-2275 GTFEWVDSM
+2275 GSFEWVDSM

-2322 VSERGM
+2322 INERGM
-2328 IDGSTPTITP
+2328 VNGTTSTITP
-2338 HPNFRLFLSMDPVHG
+2338 HPGFRLFLSMDPVHG

-2367 ISGEGDRSIPDELDL
+2367 ISGEGDGSIPDNLDL

-2390 LVGDSVCDTLLALHR
+2390 LVGDSVCDILLSLHTGVQNIVR
-2405 ETQSTVVGSPASSVS
+2405 GSPTSSIS
-2420 TLIQTASLIVQYL
+2420 TLSQTAILIVQYL
-2433 QRGLGLDRAFSEACC
+2433 KRGLSLDKAFCEACWDV
-2448 EAYVRSQHS
+2448 YVCSQHS
-2457 PANQKLVQALLEKHI
+2457 AANRKLVQALLESHT
-2472 SSLRAHETWGNAIL
+2472 SSLKARETWGHAIL
-2486 AMGLWPDSL
+2486 ATGLWPDSV
-2495 PSAVFATEDSHLSV
+2495 PSALFATEDSRLSV
-2509 VRSDGQIL
+2509 VRSEGQIL

-2524 SMKTSSWA
+2524 SLKTSSWT
-2532 RIQPLTLPD
+2532 RSQPLTLQD
-2541 LEKIMQSSSPES
+2541 LENIMQTCSPEN
-2553 LKFSSVEVDTFWID
+2553 LTFGAVKVDTYWVD
-2567 EPDVLAMAV
+2567 EPEVLAMAV

-2589 LRVKWLYHL
+2589 LRVKWLCHL

-2607 SIQIHLEASAE
+2607 SVQILLEANATA
-2618 SLRKFYS
+2618 LRNFYS
-2625 NSLSAGVS
+2625 NSLSSGVS
-2633 NVIKILQP
+2633 NVLKILQT
-2641 NITDEFV
+2641 NITDDFV

-2660 DIIRNSMDFDPQTD
+2660 DIIRNSVDFDPQAD
-2674 QSEQLFSLLES
+2674 QSQQLFALLES
-2685 IANKTIIYLDRDK
+2685 VANKTILYLDREK
-2698 RFFTEE
+2698 RIFTEANLV
-2704 KMIFSVGGKKLR
+2704 SVGSKKLR
-2716 NSVLRMSFEFH
+2716 SSVLRMSFEFH
-2727 KDPESYHSLPHEIVV
+2727 KDPESYHSLPHEIVA

-2751 DALTLLWVQSSQE
+2751 DALILLWVQSPQGI
-2764 VVSDASVNEIL
+2764 VPDAHVNKIL
-2775 DSLQWR
+2775 GSLQWR

-2788 DTVKLDAP
+2788 DTVTVDSP

-2806 WVLKHLVRQIPR
+2806 WVLKHLIHQIPQ
-2818 LLMNHEDKYYKE
+2818 LLVNHEDKYYKE
-2830 VQTVSE
+2830 VQTISE
-2836 HVQNCLGSPTGG
+2836 HIHSCLGTPAGSFAGV
-2848 FTGIKKL
+2848 KKL
-2855 QKFLGRPFP
+2855 QAFLGRPFP

-2871 ECFSQLKILNKALAI
+2871 DCFSQLQVLNRALVI
-2886 REQMPT
+2886 REHLPVFG
-2892 LQESGWQE
+2892 ECGWQE
-2900 DIRRLQMVASEW
+2900 DINRLQVVASEW
-2912 TLKKS
+2912 NVKKS
-2917 LLQAGGLVLRANILE
+2917 LLQAWGLILRANIL
-2932 DVKTDE
+2932 DGVNLGE
-2938 LKNLVNAQCLKLKA
+2938 LKTLVNNQCLELKSR
-2952 KGISLGFLE
+2952 GLSRDFLE
-2961 QKSNEAS
+2961 KAHETS
-2968 SLSQPDFTSLIQLTR
+2968 SPSQPDFSSLVHLTR
-2983 SVQLWPAMEYLA
+2983 RVQLWPATEYLA
-2995 VLWQYKVTAD
+2995 MLWQYRMTAD
-3005 FMTLACLRRSSK
+3005 FVTQACLRRSNK
-3017 NWQLQID
+3017 HQQMH
-3024 EEISHHITFCL
+3024 EEMGHHITFCL
-3035 KHTPVAPQEFQGLWS
+3035 KHTPIAPQKLWNLWS
-3050 LLHHQKVSTEEMIS
+3050 LLHY
-3064 LWADFLNSTFTSF
+3064 
-3077 WSSTVTTDP
+3077 P
-3086 EYWLTWSPLPGAQ
+3086 
-3099 QRERPK
+3099 
-3105 SLLDSTLKGPG
+3105 KGPG
-3116 CLSRAMFS
+3116 SLCRAVFS
-3124 KCCFE
+3124 KCCFG
-3129 VLTSSCKESPWD
+3129 VLTSSSRASHWD
-3141 VSGLPIL
+3141 VSGLPLL

-3168 RSVLWTNMA
+3168 SSLLWTNMA

-3183 FRRTDSQLQ
+3183 FRRTDSRLQ
-3192 GLVLCR
+3192 GLVLCW
-3198 HLAGLAELLPETRRR
+3198 HLLGLTELLPAHQRQK
-3213 EYIQNCEQL
+3213 YVQNCECL
-3222 LCGDS
+3222 LLGDS

-3232 VGQTLGDMAG
+3232 VDQTLGNMGG
-3242 QVALPKELLCLLL
+3242 QEALPKELLCLLR
-3255 TSLRHLFGE
+3255 TSLHYFFGE
-3264 GEGKQ
+3264 GENKQ
-3269 DLPEPARRGSLWVS
+3269 NLSEPAQRGRLWVN

-3301 VKREYKLKYAKEELH
+3301 VKKAYKLKYAQEELC
-3316 QLQCEWKTRNLLS
+3316 QLQYEWKTRNLLS
-3329 QLQTGRDLEDE
+3329 HLQTGRDLEDE
-3340 VIISYSHPHIRLLH
+3340 IIISHSHPHVRLLP
-3354 QRIDHLEN
+3354 QRISQLEN
-3362 LILSLSKKQ
+3362 IVHKLSKKQ
-3371 AFRPQQPA
+3371 AFRPHLPS
-3379 YESLAQE
+3379 YESLVQE

-3396 APAVQDLLARL
+3396 VTAVQDLLMRL
-3407 LQALRADRPRSAQAA
+3407 LQALHTDGSRSAQVL

-3437 QFRKRLA
+3437 QFRKRLL
-3444 EEYTL
+3444 EEYAL
-3449 YPDSVAPLQASI
+3449 YPDTVTPLQASI

-3473 EVHASLHSSVVC
+3473 EVHASLHSGVIS
-3485 ADRLD
+3485 AENLGT
-3490 ALATSLLAFPSVNP
+3490 LAMAVLAFPSVGP
-3504 TFPTYYAHADALC
+3504 SFPTYHAHADALC
-3517 SVKSE
+3517 SVNSVE
-3522 EVVRGLGKL
+3522 ALQGLGKL
-3531 ILKRSGGKELEGKG
+3531 MVKRSGGKEKEGNSQQ
-3545 VRPCPTRE
+3545 PYPTRE
-3553 QLLVN
+3553 QLLMN

-3566 VLCKGEL
+3566 VLYKGEL
-3573 DQRALQL
+3573 DQRALLL
-3580 FRHVCQEIINEWDE
+3580 FRHLCQEIINEWDE
-3594 QERIAQEKAKQ
+3594 QERIAQEKAEQ
-3605 ESSLYRYRSR
+3605 ENSLYRYRTRSR
-3615 NSKTALSE
+3615 RTALSE
-3623 EEEEEREFRK
+3623 EEEEELELRK
-3633 QFPLHEKD
+3633 LFPLHEKD
-3641 FADILVEPTLEEK
+3641 FADILMEQTLEEK
-3654 KGASDGHEEAA
+3654 KGASSGQEEEEA
-3665 PTDPALLSP
+3665 TDPALLSQ

-3680 MLVHQQLCLSFARSL
+3680 MLIHQQLCLSFARSL
-3695 WYQQTLPPHEAKHYL
+3695 WYQQTVPPHEAKHYL

-3722 LVTHFY
+3722 LVTHCY
-3728 PLMGVEL
+3728 HLMGAEL
-3735 NDQLLG
+3735 NDQLFG
-3741 SQLLACTLS
+3741 SHLLACSLS
-3750 HNTLFG
+3750 YNTLCG
-3756 EATSDLIVKPDGP
+3756 EADSDLMMKPDGP
-3769 YDFYQHPNIPEARH
+3769 YDFYQHPNVAEARQ
-3783 CQPVLQGFSEA
+3783 CQPVLQGLLEA
-3794 ISQLL
+3794 VNQLL
-3799 QDWPE
+3799 EDWPE
-3804 HPALEQLLVVIGR
+3804 HPVLQQLVVVMER
-3817 IRSFP
+3817 IRGFP

-3828 KFLNGLE
+3828 KLLNGLE

-3847 ASRALSL
+3847 ASQALSL

-3864 IIRWRKLELNCWCM
+3864 IIRWRKLELNCWSM
-3878 SLDNTMKRHTEK
+3878 SLDNTMRRHTEK

-3902 EKHMQEQTEEQ
+3902 EKHMQERTEEQ

-3919 TLVLLVST
+3919 TLMLLVST

-3951 CHVLLMPQVE
+3951 CHVLLMPQIE

-3973 YHYYKQFFDRVQAKI
+3973 YHFYKQFLDPVQAKI
-3988 VELRSPLEKE
+3988 VELRSPIEKE

-4025 TLFKFMKKFEAVLS
+4025 TLFKFMKKFEAVLN
-4039 EPCLSSLVESDEEQP
+4039 EPCQSCLVESNKEEHP
-4054 DFLLQPTEA
+4054 DCLPKPAEEA
-4063 ATSEVSPI
+4063 TIETSPI
-4071 QSLNRALR
+4071 QGLNRALK
-4079 ETLLARP
+4079 ETLLAQP
-4086 AAAEATI
+4086 TAWQASIA
-4093 PEQCHSAPFPSE
+4093 EQCQDAGPLSVE
-4105 GELLYRLPKLM
+4105 GELLRRLPRLS
-4116 KRMRRVCLALMKES
+4116 KRMRKVCLMFMKES
-4130 RLPHL
+4130 PLPCL
-4135 VEGLDQF
+4135 VESLDQF

-4155 LKVEPSA
+4155 LNVEPSA
-4162 EKEKQQSE
+4162 EKEKQRSE

-4176 RKQRALADLF
+4176 QKHRALSDLF
-4186 KYLAKTGLS
+4186 KHLAKIGLS
-4195 YRKGLAWARSKNHQ
+4195 YRKGLAWARSKSPQ
-4209 EMLHLRP
+4209 ELLHLHP
-4216 LDLRSALSIVSS
+4216 LDLKSALSIVSS

-4240 STSWDGCQKYF
+4240 SSLWDGCQKYF
-4251 YRCVARHARL
+4251 YRSLARHTRL
-4261 TAALAA
+4261 TAALAT
-4267 PAKEMGVGNIE
+4267 PVKEIGMGNVD

-4287 MKMLIR
+4287 MKLLIR

-4306 LLRNLLSCVQEIHG
+4306 ILRNLLSCVQEIHS
-4320 RLLEPLLYP
+4320 RLTGPPIYP
-4329 VAFPPQEGVQQWTE
+4329 VAFPPQDSVQQWTE

-4355 LEQLSWFLQCCPS
+4355 LEQLSWLFQCCPS
-4368 AGTAPGHSDAQVQG
+4368 AGPTEGHSDAPVQE
-4382 QPSVPY
+4382 QPTAPHLERMDTQ
-4388 PKGPELSNGQ
+4388 GPV
-4398 LSGAVP
+4398 SGSMP
-4404 DLIPSNLSY
+4404 DLLPSDLSY
-4413 PSPVPGSQLPSGC
+4413 PSPVPRSQLPSGC
-4426 RMRKQDPLWQQSTSR
+4426 QMRRQDRLWQQSTAG
-4441 LTEML
+4441 LTELL
-4446 KTIRTVKA
+4446 KTIKTMKA
-4454 DVDRIRQ
+4454 GVDKIRQ
-4461 QSCETLFHSWKDF
+4461 QSCETLFHTWEDF

-4480 LSCLSQLSAHLQ
+4480 LNCLSQVSAHLQ
-4492 GLESLFILPGMEVEQ
+4492 GLESLFVLPGIEVEQ
-4507 TDQQMAL
+4507 AQMAL
-4514 VESLEYVRGEINKAT
+4514 VESLEYLRGEVCKAI
-4529 DDFATWKTHLLTS
+4529 DDFTAWKARLFISHKQ
-4542 GSQRGNQML
+4542 GGNQML
-4551 DEGFVED
+4551 EESFVED
-4558 FAEQMETAIRAVL
+4558 FSEQVETAIRVIL
-4571 FAIQNLAERNSK
+4571 CTIQNLAERNSK
-4583 KTEENADQ
+4583 KAEDSTTEK
-4591 TRPQEDDEAAA
+4591 RPQEEDEMKEEAS
-4602 GFERLQSGHL
+4602 FERLQPGHL
-4612 TKLLEED
+4612 TKLLEDD
-4619 FWADVSTL
+4619 FWASVSTL
-4627 HVQKIISA
+4627 HVQKIISS

-4642 LKSYGE
+4642 LKSCNE
-4648 DSTAAKH
+4648 DGNTTKH
-4655 MFFSQSCCLL
+4655 KVFSQSCCLL
-4665 VRLVPM
+4665 VRLMPM
-4671 LSRYSDLVL
+4671 LCSFSDLIL
-4680 FFLTMSLATHRSS
+4680 FFLTLSLATHRST

-4699 LTQLFTELAQKGFCL
+4699 LAHTFTELAQKGFCL
-4714 PKEFMEDSAGEGATE
+4714 PKELMEDSSGEGSTQ

-4738 GEGEGVKDVS
+4738 GDGEGMKDVS
-4748 DQIENE
+4748 DRIENE
-4754 EQAEDTFQ
+4754 EQVEDTFQ
-4762 KGQEKDTED
+4762 KGQEKDKED
-4771 PDSKPDIKGEENAIE
+4771 PDSKPDTKGEDNAIE

-4791 DGKMHDGELEEQ
+4791 DGKMYDGELEE

-4808 KSDSESADL
+4808 KSDSEDGDL
-4817 DKQMGD
+4817 DKQMGN
-4823 LNGEEAD
+4823 LNGEETD

-4844 EEEEDSATEET
+4844 EEDDSKAEET

-4861 EDCGLVAK
+4861 EDSELVAK
-4869 EDNLDSGKSNKD
+4869 DDNLDAGNLNKHN
-4881 KNQQDKKE
+4881 KRQD
-4889 EKEEAEAND
+4889 EKEESEPED
-4898 DGQGQDKINEQID
+4898 VEQSQEKINEQID

-4926 QEMLPEP
+4926 QEKLPEP

-4951 DEDTDHEEGEEENP
+4951 GEDTDNEEAEEENP
-4965 LDIKEKPLDTEEA
+4965 LEIKEKTEDMKET
-4978 DHEAED
+4978 DHETDEPKA
-4984 ISEETESDQN
+4984 DQN
-4994 ESQGQHEPEEGAN
+4994 EGDSQHEPAEGPG
-5007 EADKEEGEEE
+5007 EGEEN
-5017 MDTGAG
+5017 MDTGAD
-5023 DQNEETG
+5023 DQDKETANRAEEHS
-5030 EHPEDSSEDEEQ
+5030 EEEEKEVEEEEKEEDRAATDGG
-5042 PSLEDKDRD
+5042 PD
-5051 AEASDESA
+5051 ASTA
-5059 DSGVS
+5059 
-5064 VDQGLQ
+5064 DQGLQ
-5070 PQKEEKEEEEGENS
+5070 PQKEEEDGEKSDAEEE
-5084 DTEEQVP
+5084 VP
-5091 EATERKEHDSCGQT
+5091 EAAERKEHTSSGQT
-5105 GLENVQSSQAVEL
+5105 GVDNVQSAQAVEL

-5129 EEHGSGAA
+5129 EEHGSGAS
-5137 DANQAEGHESNFI
+5137 DANQAEGHESNLI
-5150 ARLASQKQTR
+5150 ARLASQRHTR

-5184 RVHKRLRTVDT
+5184 HVHKRLRTMDT
-5195 DSPAEQGP
+5195 DRTPEQEPAQ
-5203 PQPQAQLEDADAFE
+5203 PQPQSQAQVEDSDTFE
-5217 HIKQGSEPYDAQ
+5217 HIKQGSDAYDAQ
-5229 TYDVASMEQQ
+5229 TYDVASNEQQ
-5239 QSAKDSSKE
+5239 QTAKESE
-5248 QEQEEMEDA
+5248 QDQEEEEAGDVL
-5257 FMDMEEQEELK
+5257 MDTEEELLR
-5268 AVDTEQLKPEEVKSR
+5268 AEDTEQLKPEAVKSD
-5283 ATASSGFD
+5283 TASSSGSD
-5291 EMEIQTV
+5291 EMDMDTQTV
-5298 KTEEDQ
+5298 KAKEDQ
-5304 DLRRDKSHKETEN
+5304 DPRKTTSHQETEN

-5328 HTAHQFLVD
+5328 HTLRQFLVD
-5337 TIFQPFLK
+5337 TVFQPLLK
-5345 DVCELRQEL
+5345 DVNELRQEM
-5354 ERQLETWQPH
+5354 ERQLETWQAH
-5364 ESGSPEE
+5364 NYGNAEE

-5377 MWQSYLVLTA
+5377 MWQSYLILTA
-5387 PLSQQLCEQ
+5387 SLSQQLCEQ
-5396 LRLILEPTQAA
+5396 LRLLLEPTQAA
-5407 KLKGDYRTG
+5407 KLRGDYRTG
-5416 KRLNMRKVIP
+5416 KRLNMRKIIP

-5431 FRKDKIWLRRTK
+5431 FRKDRIWLRRTK

-5469 AYESLAV
+5469 AFESLAV

-5504 HEQFSDY
+5504 HEQFGDS

-5521 FQQKKTRI
+5521 FQQRKTKI
-5529 AQFLESVANMF
+5529 AQFLESAAKMF
-5540 AAAQQFSQHV
+5540 AAAQKLSQNII
-5550 SPDTAQLLLVVS
+5550 PETAQLLLIVS

-5595 NPSSRDSI
+5595 NPNSRDSI

-5627 PFPFYIILRDMNA
+5627 PFPFYIILRDVNA

-5658 SDHL
+5658 SDS

>member
-1 MTQSAAC
+1 
-8 SPTCAAFPPVLEE
+8 
-21 LLRPLFV
+21 
-28 GGVVGGSSWAPSV
+28 
-41 KQGALVAARGRGSAI
+41 
-56 MEHLLLEVA
+56 MEHLSMEVA
-65 AAPLRLIAAKNEK
+65 AARLRLIASKNEK
-78 SRSEL
+78 SRGEL
-83 GRFLTKQVWT
+83 GRFLAKQVWT
-93 PQDRQCILS
+93 PQDRQCILNI
-102 TLAQLLLDKD
+102 LAQLLLDKD
-112 CTVLVGRQLRP
+112 YTMLLGRQLRP
-123 ILLDLLERNAEA
+123 LLLDLLERNAET
-135 IKAGGQVNH
+135 IKTGGQINH
-144 DLHERLCVSMSKL
+144 DLHERLCVSMSN
-157 IGSHPDV
+157 HPDV
-164 LPFALRYF
+164 LLFALRYF
-172 KDSSP
+172 RDTSP

-192 RYGHRRMK
+192 RYGRRRMK

-212 QQEQSVFRDLWDW
+212 QQEQSVFRELWDW

-263 KIFNSEELIH
+263 KIFSSEELIH

-288 KALVLANPETSLWR
+288 KALVLANPEASLWH
-302 KEKELQYLQGHLV
+302 KEKELQYLQGHLI
-315 SADLSSRVTVV
+315 STDLSSQVTAV
-326 CGVVLPRQPPAPG
+326 CGVVLPRQLPAPG
-339 EQAGNRS
+339 QQASDS
-346 SAREQELAFRS
+346 SSREQELALRS
-357 YVLVESVCRNL
+357 YVLTESVCKNL

-399 AMTGRRKPPQL
+399 AMTGRRKPPLL

-481 PGQGDCLKVAPGFQ
+481 PGHSDSLKVAPGFQ

-515 HATLLDKYW
+515 HATLLDKCW
-524 TKIHLDNMDK
+524 TKIHLDNLDK
-534 TELNEVLQSRYP
+534 KELREVLQSRYP
-546 SLLAATDH
+546 SLLPAADH
-554 LLDIYIQLTGD
+554 LLDIYIQLTGE
-565 KHHSQSDSSVEC
+565 KHHCQSESSVEW
-577 EQAPQEVSE
+577 EQGPQEVLE
-586 ARREN
+586 ARKES
-591 KRLSLEGRE
+591 KRLVLEGRE

-617 DSLSASASFSI
+617 DSSSSSASLNI

-634 CFSAML
+634 CFTAML
-640 SKQTSKLKIAEVI
+640 SEHTSKLKIAEII
-653 GSRLNISKKKAEFFC
+653 GSKLNISRQKAEFFC

-695 AVHIQREK
+695 AVHIQKEK

-750 GHRLRVVNMNQQSDT
+750 GHRLRVINMNQQSDT

-775 DHKLIWLPLREAF
+775 DHKLIWLPLRETF
-788 EELFA
+788 EELFV

-823 MQHVHKSA
+823 MQHVYKSA
-831 VKKDGKE
+831 INKE
-838 NETGLLLKEKWEAFG
+838 AKESETGVLLKEKWEAFG

-866 ENALLFAFVE
+866 ENSLLFAFVE
-876 GTLAQAVT
+876 GTLAQAIK

-912 SGSLVLLDRGDSEPL
+912 SGSLVLLDRGDTEPL
-927 VRHPDFRLF
+927 VRHPDFHLF

-963 EELESKED
+963 EELGSKED
-971 LQILIVDYLKGLSV
+971 LQILIVDYLKGMSI
-985 NKSTV
+985 NKTTV
-990 QGIINFYRDVRKM
+990 QGIISFYTALRKE
-1003 SGVTLVDGTG
+1003 SGTKLVDGTG

-1033 PCSNI
+1033 PCNNI

-1050 LTQLDRA
+1050 LTQLNRT

-1065 ILKHIIS
+1065 ICQHIIS
-1072 GNIKSLLKQPIPEPK
+1072 GNVKSLLKQPIPEPK

-1096 YWISMGDKEPT
+1096 YWISVGDKEPT
-1107 IDETYILTSSVKLNL
+1107 IDETYVLTSSVKLNL

-1148 LIRWLAAASGNHCVR
+1148 LIRWLAAATGNYCVR

-1178 YTSDSSGKLV
+1178 YTSDASGKLV

-1277 ELPSSE
+1277 ELPSPE

-1294 PPSYCSKL
+1294 PPSYCTKL

-1331 FRWAERYRLAE
+1331 FRWAERYRLTE
-1342 QSQKEYDWLQHLAND
+1342 QTEKEYDWLQHLAND
-1357 GYMLLAGRVRKQE
+1357 GFMLLAGRVRKQE
-1370 EVDVIQEV
+1370 EIDVIQEV

-1389 QSLFSKE
+1389 QYLFSKE
-1396 NVLKLLSKLS
+1396 NVLQLLGKLS
-1406 THISTLESKFS
+1406 TQMSALESGNFS
-1417 HVVWTESMRR
+1417 HVVWTEGMRR
-1427 LALLVGRALE
+1427 LAILVGRALE

-1454 VCQVFAALAN
+1454 ICQIFAALAN

-1471 CHLHM
+1471 CHLNM

-1488 RQKPKDKEEVDTSRL
+1488 RQKPSDKEEMNTSRL

-1509 PLVLAMKEDGF
+1509 PLVLAMKEDSF

-1546 LLLAEKGS
+1546 LVLAEKGS
-1554 LEDKDNEVELLTAGK
+1554 PEDKDNEVELLTAGK
-1569 KFRIL
+1569 NFRIL

-1599 WCPQSTSRE
+1599 WCPQSTKRE
-1608 DLKQIISSNL
+1608 DLIQIINHNL
-1618 RPGLSLGRIDYK
+1618 CPGLSLGKTDCK

-1639 DFIDWLTHQEFGR
+1639 DFIDWLIQQEFGR
-1652 RCVVSI
+1652 KCVVSI
-1658 RDILSWVNFM
+1658 RDILAWVNFM
-1668 NTMGKEA
+1668 NIMSKETAGKKPEA
-1675 ALKRPETI
+1675 I

-1715 ARKECLK
+1715 AREECLK
-1722 FLIKRLSKIVRLTEC
+1722 FLIKKISKIVRLTEY

-1755 IDDLWGIHP
+1755 IDNLWGIHP
-1764 FFIPRGPVLHRNNIA
+1764 FFIPRGPVLHRSNIA

-1794 LLRATKLN
+1794 LLRAIKLN

-1857 EFAWRDGPLLAAL
+1857 QFAWRDGPLLAAL
-1870 KAGHWVVL
+1870 KAGHWIVL

-1901 IYVPELGM
+1901 VYVPELGM

-1972 LKKMVAFNNQMD
+1972 VKKMVAFNNQID

-2034 ERMRTREDK
+2034 KRMRTRGDE
-2043 EKVFAVFK
+2043 EKVIAVFK
-2051 DVFSS
+2051 DVFGS
-2056 NSNPYTGTRLLH
+2056 NSSPYIGTRLFH
-2068 ITPYDVQLGYSVLSR
+2068 ITPYEVQLGYSVLSR
-2083 GNYVP
+2083 GSYVP
-2088 APSRRPLSLLH
+2088 HPCRRPLLLLH
-2099 QSLQPLE
+2099 QSFQSLE
-2106 SVMKCVQMSW
+2106 SIMKCVQMSW

-2135 AQLTGHTLKIMAMN
+2135 AHLTGHTLKIMSMN

-2159 GFEQVDLMRP
+2159 GSEQVS
-2169 WRKLLEKVEST
+2169 LLERVEDT
-2180 VQALLRDSLLISADD
+2180 VRGLLRASLLVSTDD
-2195 AAVVLR
+2195 AEVVLR
-2201 AWSHFLLTYT
+2201 CLREDA
-2211 PKDLGEAGK
+2211 K
-2220 GVTAEIVSKLEA
+2220 GITVETVNKLEA
-2232 VLLLLQRLNNK
+2232 VLLLMQRLNNK

-2251 FAKLVEEFQS
+2251 FAKLLEDFRS
-2261 FGLKLMQSSSGRSH
+2261 FGVKLIQSSSGCNH

-2291 GDWLLMDN
+2291 GDWLLLDN

-2322 VSERGM
+2322 INERGM
-2328 IDGSTPTITP
+2328 MEGSIPTITP

-2367 ISGEGDRSIPDELDL
+2367 ISGEGDETIPDNLDL

-2390 LVGDSVCDTLLALHR
+2390 LVGDSVCDILLALHS
-2405 ETQSTVVGSPASSVS
+2405 ETRSSIIGSPTSSVS
-2420 TLIQTASLIVQYL
+2420 ALIQTAVLIVQDL
-2433 QRGLGLDRAFSEACC
+2433 QRGLGLDKAFFEACWKV
-2448 EAYVRSQHS
+2448 YVRSQHS
-2457 PANQKLVQALLEKHI
+2457 AANQKLVQALLEKHV
-2472 SSLRAHETWGNAIL
+2472 SFLQARENWGNSIL
-2486 AMGLWPDSL
+2486 AAGLWPDSV
-2495 PSAVFATEDSHLSV
+2495 PSALFATEDSHLSV

-2517 AYCLNRM
+2517 VYCLNRI
-2524 SMKTSSWA
+2524 SMKTSSWT
-2532 RIQPLTLPD
+2532 RSQPLTLQD
-2541 LEKIMQSSSPES
+2541 LEKIMQSPNPEN
-2553 LKFSSVEVDTFWID
+2553 LKFSAVQMDAYWID
-2567 EPDVLAMAV
+2567 EPEVLAMAV
-2576 KLLIERATNQDWM
+2576 KLLIERSTNQDWM

-2598 AKNIPQGLE
+2598 ARNIPQGLE
-2607 SIQIHLEASAE
+2607 SIQIHLEASAA
-2618 SLRKFYS
+2618 SLRNFYS
-2625 NSLSAGVS
+2625 NSLSAGVP
-2633 NVIKILQP
+2633 NIFKILQA
-2641 NITDEFV
+2641 NITDDFV

-2660 DIIRNSMDFDPQTD
+2660 DIIRNSMNFDPQTD
-2674 QSEQLFSLLES
+2674 QPEQLFPLLES
-2685 IANKTIIYLDRDK
+2685 IANKAIIYLDREK
-2698 RFFTEE
+2698 RIFTEAHLVS
-2704 KMIFSVGGKKLR
+2704 IGGKTL

-2727 KDPESYHSLPHEIVV
+2727 KDPESYHSLPHEVVV

-2751 DALTLLWVQSSQE
+2751 DALILLWVQSAQGM
-2764 VVSDASVNEIL
+2764 VSNTNVHILGSVR
-2775 DSLQWR
+2775 WR

-2788 DTVKLDAP
+2788 DAVKVDAP
-2796 GLALLALHWH
+2796 GLSLLALHWH
-2806 WVLKHLVRQIPR
+2806 WVLKHLVLQIPQH
-2818 LLMNHEDKYYKE
+2818 LMNYEDKYYKE

-2836 HVQNCLGSPTGG
+2836 HIQNCLGSPTGG
-2848 FTGIKKL
+2848 FSGIKKL

-2864 FKDKLVV
+2864 FKDKRVV
-2871 ECFSQLKILNKALAI
+2871 ECFSQLKVLNKALAI
-2886 REQMPT
+2886 RERM
-2892 LQESGWQE
+2892 LVLGEGECQE
-2900 DIRRLQMVASEW
+2900 DIHRLQVIASEW
-2912 TLKKS
+2912 TFKKS
-2917 LLQAGGLVLRANILE
+2917 LLQAWGLILRANILE
-2932 DVKTDE
+2932 DVNLDE
-2938 LKNLVNAQCLKLKA
+2938 LKNLVSIQCSELKA
-2952 KGISLGFLE
+2952 KGLLLGFLE
-2961 QKSNEAS
+2961 RTLGETS
-2968 SLSQPDFTSLIQLTR
+2968 SLPQPGFTSLIQLAR
-2983 SVQLWPAMEYLA
+2983 HVQLWPAMEYLA
-2995 VLWQYKVTAD
+2995 ILWRYKVMAD
-3005 FMTLACLRRSSK
+3005 FMTQICLRRSNK
-3017 NWQLQID
+3017 NQQPQID
-3024 EEISHHITFCL
+3024 EAISHHVTFCL
-3035 KHTPVAPQEFQGLWS
+3035 KHTPVTPQELRDLWS
-3050 LLHHQKVSTEEMIS
+3050 LLHYKKVSTEEIIC
-3064 LWADFLNSTFTSF
+3064 LWSELFNSTFASF
-3077 WSSTVTTDP
+3077 WSSTVTTNT
-3086 EYWLTWSPLPGAQ
+3086 EYWLTWNPLLHMPQKGN
-3099 QRERPK
+3099 PK

-3116 CLSRAMFS
+3116 SFCKAIFS

-3129 VLTSSCKESPWD
+3129 VLTSSCRAGPWD
-3141 VSGLPIL
+3141 VSGLPVL

-3157 WVERAQQLQDI
+3157 WVERVQQLRDI
-3168 RSVLWTNMA
+3168 NSLLWTNMA
-3177 VPSVAE
+3177 VSSVAA
-3183 FRRTDSQLQ
+3183 FRRTDSRLQ

-3198 HLAGLAELLPETRRR
+3198 HLMGLAELFPESRRH
-3213 EYIQNCEQL
+3213 EYMQNCEQL
-3222 LCGDS
+3222 LLGDRQS
-3227 QAFQH
+3227 FQH
-3232 VGQTLGDMAG
+3232 ICQVLGDLAG
-3242 QVALPKELLCLLL
+3242 QQALSKELLCLLL
-3255 TSLRHLFGE
+3255 TSLRYFFGE
-3264 GEGKQ
+3264 GETKRN
-3269 DLPEPARRGSLWVS
+3269 LPESARRGSLWVS

-3296 RFDPA
+3296 CFDPA

-3316 QLQCEWKTRNLLS
+3316 QLQCEQKTRNLS
-3329 QLQTGRDLEDE
+3329 CQLQTGRDLDDE
-3340 VIISYSHPHIRLLH
+3340 VIVSSSHPHVRFLQ
-3354 QRIDHLEN
+3354 QRIDQLEN
-3362 LILSLSKKQ
+3362 SVHRLLKKQ
-3371 AFRPQQPA
+3371 AFRPQLPA
-3379 YESLAQE
+3379 YESLVQE
-3386 IHHYVTSIAK
+3386 IHHYVSSIAK
-3396 APAVQDLLARL
+3396 VDSIQDLLTRL
-3407 LQALRADRPRSAQAA
+3407 LQALLTDGMRSAQVA
-3422 QNLLKEEASWQQSHH
+3422 QSLLKEEASWQQSQH
-3437 QFRKRLA
+3437 QFRKRLG
-3444 EEYTL
+3444 EEYAL
-3449 YPDSVAPLQASI
+3449 YPDIVTPLQASI

-3473 EVHASLHSSVVC
+3473 EVQTSLYGSVIC
-3485 ADRLD
+3485 TDRLES
-3490 ALATSLLAFPSVNP
+3490 LATALLAFPSVGP
-3504 TFPTYYAHADALC
+3504 IFPTYYAHADALC

-3522 EVVRGLGKL
+3522 EVLRGLGKL
-3531 ILKRSGGKELEGKG
+3531 VIKRLGGKEPEGKG
-3545 VRPCPTRE
+3545 QQPCPTRE
-3553 QLLVN
+3553 QLLMN
-3558 ALLYLRSH
+3558 ALLYLHSH
-3566 VLCKGEL
+3566 VLCKGEM
-3573 DQRALQL
+3573 DQRALLL
-3580 FRHVCQEIINEWDE
+3580 FRHVCQEMINEWDE
-3594 QERIAQEKAKQ
+3594 QERVAQEKV
-3605 ESSLYRYRSR
+3605 ERENSLYRYKSTSSR
-3615 NSKTALSE
+3615 TELSE

-3641 FADILVEPTLEEK
+3641 FADILVEPVLEEK
-3654 KGASDGHEEAA
+3654 RTTSDGQEEEAT
-3665 PTDPALLSP
+3665 TDPALLSQ

-3680 MLVHQQLCLSFARSL
+3680 MLIHQHLCLNFARSL
-3695 WYQQTLPPHEAKHYL
+3695 WYQQQTVPSYETKHYL

-3728 PLMGVEL
+3728 PLMGVEV

-3750 HNTLFG
+3750 HNTLSG
-3756 EATSDLIVKPDGP
+3756 EAASDLMVNPAGP
-3769 YDFYQHPNIPEARH
+3769 YDFYQHPNVPEAQQ
-3783 CQPVLQGFSEA
+3783 CQSVLQGFSEA
-3794 ISQLL
+3794 VSQLL

-3804 HPALEQLLVVIGR
+3804 HPALEQLLVVMDR

-3854 RKHLD
+3854 RKHLN
-3859 LVSQM
+3859 LVSQ
-3864 IIRWRKLELNCWCM
+3864 IIIHWRKLELNCWSM

-3902 EKHMQEQTEEQ
+3902 EKHMQEQTEDH

-3919 TLVLLVST
+3919 TLMLLVST

-4039 EPCLSSLVESDEEQP
+4039 EPCRSSLVESSEEEQP
-4054 DFLLQPTEA
+4054 DFLPRPTDE
-4063 ATSEVSPI
+4063 ATSKETSPI
-4071 QSLNRALR
+4071 QCLNRALR
-4079 ETLLARP
+4079 ETLLTWPP
-4086 AAAEATI
+4086 AGQ
-4093 PEQCHSAPFPSE
+4093 QCPSTAPFSME
-4105 GELLYRLPKLM
+4105 GELLCRLPRLV
-4116 KRMRRVCLALMKES
+4116 KRMRKICLSFMKES
-4130 RLPHL
+4130 PWPHL
-4135 VEGLDQF
+4135 VESLDQF
-4142 TGEVISSVSELQS
+4142 TGEVISSVSELQH

-4162 EKEKQQSE
+4162 EKEKQRSE

-4176 RKQRALADLF
+4176 QKQRALSDLF
-4186 KYLAKTGLS
+4186 KHLAKTGLS
-4195 YRKGLAWARSKNHQ
+4195 YRKGLTWVRSKNPQ
-4209 EMLHLRP
+4209 ELLHLHP
-4216 LDLRSALSIVSS
+4216 LDLRRALSIVSS
-4228 TQEADSRLLTEI
+4228 TQEADSRLLAEI
-4240 STSWDGCQKYF
+4240 ASSWDGCQKYF
-4251 YRCVARHARL
+4251 YRSLARHTRL
-4261 TAALAA
+4261 NAALAA
-4267 PAKEMGVGNIE
+4267 PAKEMGMGNIE

-4287 MKMLIR
+4287 MKILIR
-4293 QRRSLTTLTEQWI
+4293 QRRSLTALTEQWI
-4306 LLRNLLSCVQEIHG
+4306 ILRNLLSCLKEIHG
-4320 RLLEPLLYP
+4320 RLTAPLVYP
-4329 VAFPPQEGVQQWTE
+4329 VAFPPQDGMQQWTE
-4343 RLQHLAMQSQIL
+4343 RLQHVAMQSQIL
-4355 LEQLSWFLQCCPS
+4355 LEQLSWLFQCCPR
-4368 AGTAPGHSDAQVQG
+4368 AGLYAGHGQAPVQG
-4382 QPSVPY
+4382 PPSSPHLERREL
-4388 PKGPELSNGQ
+4388 PKEQ

-4404 DLIPSNLSY
+4404 GVVTSDVDY
-4413 PSPVPGSQLPSGC
+4413 PSPVPGIQLPSSC
-4426 RMRKQDPLWQQSTSR
+4426 RMRKQDQLWQESTAR
-4441 LTEML
+4441 ITELL
-4446 KTIRTVKA
+4446 KIIKTMKA
-4454 DVDRIRQ
+4454 DVDKIRQ
-4461 QSCETLFHSWKDF
+4461 QSCETLYHSWKDF

-4480 LSCLSQLSAHLQ
+4480 LTCLSQVSAHLQ
-4492 GLESLFILPGMEVEQ
+4492 DLRSLFIIPGMEVEQ
-4507 TDQQMAL
+4507 TDAPMAL
-4514 VESLEYVRGEINKAT
+4514 VESLEYVKREIDKAVN
-4529 DDFATWKTHLLTS
+4529 DFTSWKTHLLTS
-4542 GSQRGNQML
+4542 SSPGRTQML
-4551 DEGFVED
+4551 DEKFVED
-4558 FAEQMETAIRAVL
+4558 FSEQMETAIRAML
-4571 FAIQNLAERNSK
+4571 CAIQNLAERNSK
-4583 KTEENADQ
+4583 KAETS
-4591 TRPQEDDEAAA
+4591 TSQEIDDC
-4602 GFERLQSGHL
+4602 GHSLLQPGHL
-4612 TKLLEED
+4612 TKLLEDD

-4635 VSELLER
+4635 ISELLER

-4648 DSTAAKH
+4648 DGTASKH
-4655 MFFSQSCCLL
+4655 MLVSQSCCLL

-4671 LSRYSDLVL
+4671 LCSVSDLVL
-4680 FFLTMSLATHRSS
+4680 FFLTMSLATHRST

-4699 LTQLFTELAQKGFCL
+4699 LAQVFTELAQKGYCL
-4714 PKEFMEDSAGEGATE
+4714 PKEFVEDSSGEGATE
-4729 FHDYEGGGI
+4729 FHDYEGGGL
-4738 GEGEGVKDVS
+4738 GEGEGTKDVS
-4748 DQIENE
+4748 EKIESE
-4754 EQAEDTFQ
+4754 EQVEDSFQ
-4762 KGQEKDTED
+4762 KGREKNNEE
-4771 PDSKPDIKGEENAIE
+4771 PDSKSDIKGEDNAIE

-4791 DGKMHDGELEEQ
+4791 EGKMHDGELEEQ
-4803 EEDDE
+4803 EDDDD
-4808 KSDSESADL
+4808 KSDSEGEEL

-4836 WGDDEEED
+4836 WGDDDEEED
-4844 EEEEDSATEET
+4844 EEDHRTEET

-4861 EDCGLVAK
+4861 EDSELVAK
-4869 EDNLDSGKSNKD
+4869 DDNWDAGNFDKD
-4881 KNQQDKKE
+4881 KSQQNKKQ
-4889 EKEEAEAND
+4889 EKEAAESDD

-4926 QEMLPEP
+4926 QEQLQEP
-4933 EALDLPDDLN
+4933 EALNLPDNLN
-4943 LDSEDKNG
+4943 LDSEDQNVG
-4951 DEDTDHEEGEEENP
+4951 EDTDNEEGEEENP
-4965 LDIKEKPLDTEEA
+4965 LEIKEKSVDTEEA
-4978 DHEAED
+4978 GH
-4984 ISEETESDQN
+4984 ETEEMTAEQN
-4994 ESQGQHEPEEGAN
+4994 EGEGPHEPEEKPHG
-5007 EADKEEGEEE
+5007 EDKEEGEEE
-5017 MDTGAG
+5017 MDTAAD
-5023 DQNEETG
+5023 DQDKVTAEQ
-5030 EHPEDSSEDEEQ
+5030 PEGNLEEQ
-5042 PSLEDKDRD
+5042 QQSLEEKDRED
-5051 AEASDESA
+5051 TA
-5059 DSGVS
+5059 DGGEKSIPVEE
-5064 VDQGLQ
+5064 GLQ
-5070 PQKEEKEEEEGENS
+5070 TQKEDGEKS

-5091 EATERKEHDSCGQT
+5091 EAAERKEHASCGQT
-5105 GLENVQSSQAVEL
+5105 DVENVQSAQAVEL

-5150 ARLASQKQTR
+5150 ARLASQKHTR

-5184 RVHKRLRTVDT
+5184 HVHKRLRTVDNDT
-5195 DSPAEQGP
+5195 QPEQGP
-5203 PQPQAQLEDADAFE
+5203 SQPHVQVEDADVFE
-5217 HIKQGSEPYDAQ
+5217 HIKQGSDTYDTQ
-5229 TYDVASMEQQ
+5229 TYDVASKEQQ
-5239 QSAKDSSKE
+5239 QTAKEWSRG
-5248 QEQEEMEDA
+5248 EEEEEEEEEIEDVV
-5257 FMDMEEQEELK
+5257 MDTEEQEELRT
-5268 AVDTEQLKPEEVKSR
+5268 ADTEQLKPEEVKSG
-5283 ATASSGFD
+5283 ATAASGKSCFD
-5291 EMEIQTV
+5291 EMETHTG
-5298 KTEEDQ
+5298 KTEEQEKPKTDGSQ
-5304 DLRRDKSHKETEN
+5304 KETVDK
-5317 EKPERSRDSTI
+5317 KPERSQDSTI
-5328 HTAHQFLVD
+5328 HTAHQFLMD

-5345 DVCELRQEL
+5345 DVSEVRQEM
-5354 ERQLETWQPH
+5354 ERQLETWQLQ
-5364 ESGSPEE
+5364 ESGNAEE

-5377 MWQSYLVLTA
+5377 MWQSYLILTA

-5396 LRLILEPTQAA
+5396 LRLILEPSQAA

-5456 DSSSMVDNHTKQL
+5456 DSSSML
-5469 AYESLAV
+5469 AFESLAV

-5488 IAVCSFG
+5488 IAICSFG

-5511 SGSQILRLCK
+5511 AGAQILRLCK

-5529 AQFLESVANMF
+5529 AQFLESAASMF
-5540 AAAQQFSQHV
+5540 AAAQHFSQNM
-5550 SPDTAQLLLVVS
+5550 SPETAQLLLIVS
-5562 DGRGLFLEGKDRVL
+5562 DGRGLFLEGKERVL

-5582 QNANIFVIFVVLD
+5582 RNANIFVIFVVLD
-5595 NPSSRDSI
+5595 SPSSRDSI

-5627 PFPFYIILRDMNA
+5627 PFPFYIILRDVNA

-5658 SDHL
+5658 SDHP

>member
-1 MTQSAAC
+1 
-8 SPTCAAFPPVLEE
+8 
-21 LLRPLFV
+21 
-28 GGVVGGSSWAPSV
+28 
-41 KQGALVAARGRGSAI
+41 
-56 MEHLLLEVA
+56 MEHLMLEVA
-65 AAPLRLIAAKNEK
+65 ATTLRIIAGKNDK
-78 SRSEL
+78 SRNEL

-112 CTVLVGRQLRP
+112 CTVLIGHQLRP
-123 ILLDLLERNAEA
+123 LLLELLERNVAA
-135 IKAGGQVNH
+135 IKVGGQVNH

-157 IGSHPDV
+157 LGSHPDV
-164 LPFALRYF
+164 FPFALRYF
-172 KDSSP
+172 KDTSP
-177 VFQRLFLESSDANPV
+177 VFQRLFLETSDANPV
-192 RYGHRRMK
+192 RFGRRRMK
-200 LRDLMEAAYKFL
+200 LRDLMEAAYRFL
-212 QQEQSVFRDLWDW
+212 QQEQSVFRELWDW

-248 LVTCMNEEHKLSFLK
+248 LVTCMSEEHKLSFLK
-263 KIFNSEELIH
+263 KIFTADELIH

-288 KALVLANPETSLWR
+288 KALVLANPEALHWR
-302 KEKELQYLQGHLV
+302 KEKELQYVPGHLV
-315 SADLSSRVTVV
+315 SADLCSRVTAV
-326 CGVVLPRQPPAPG
+326 CGVLLHGQSPALG
-339 EQAGNRS
+339 EQGGNRNPS
-346 SAREQELAFRS
+346 REQELALRS
-357 YVLVESVCRNL
+357 YVLVESVCKNL
-368 QTLAMAVASQ
+368 QMLAMAVASQ

-399 AMTGRRKPPQL
+399 VMTGRRKPPQL

-445 QAATKGHWILLEDI
+445 QAVTKGHWILLEDI

-481 PGQGDCLKVAPGFQ
+481 PGRGDCLKVAPGFQ
-495 FFATRRLLSC
+495 FFATRRLLSS
-505 GGNWYRPLNS
+505 GGSWYRPLNS
-515 HATLLDKYW
+515 HASLLDKYW
-524 TKIHLDNMDK
+524 TKIRMDNLDK
-534 TELNEVLQSRYP
+534 AELNEVLQSKYP
-546 SLLAATDH
+546 NLVAAAGRLLE
-554 LLDIYIQLTGD
+554 IYIELTGE
-565 KHHSQSDSSVEC
+565 KHPSRSDSALGC
-577 EQAPQEVSE
+577 HQAAEEVSE
-586 ARREN
+586 TQGES
-591 KRLSLEGRE
+591 KKPVLEGRE

-617 DSLSASASFSI
+617 DSSSSSASLHI

-634 CFSAML
+634 CFTAML
-640 SKQTSKLKIAEVI
+640 SDCTSKLKMAEII
-653 GSRLNISKKKAEFFC
+653 GSKLNISKKKAEFFC

-685 RVRLLRKQSE
+685 RVQLLRKQSE
-695 AVHIQREK
+695 AAHLQKER
-703 LTFAATRPSSV
+703 LTFAATRPSCV
-714 LIEQLAVCVSK
+714 LIEQLAVCVSRA
-725 GEPVLLVGETGT
+725 EPVLLVGETGT
-737 GKTSTVQ
+737 GKTSAVQ
-744 YLAHIT
+744 YLGHIT

-775 DHKLIWLPLREAF
+775 DHRLIWLPLREAF
-788 EELFA
+788 EELFV

-815 RWHDLLRL
+815 RWHDLLKL
-823 MQHVHKSA
+823 MQHVYKSA
-831 VKKDGKE
+831 ANKDAKE

-876 GTLAQAVT
+876 GTLVQAVK

-912 SGSLVLLDRGDSEPL
+912 SGSLVLLDRGDTEPL

-954 RNRFTELYV
+954 RNRFTEIYV

-990 QGIINFYRDVRKM
+990 QGIINFYTALRKE
-1003 SGVTLVDGTG
+1003 SGTKLVDGTG

-1018 SLRTLCRALRFAASN
+1018 SLRTLCRALRFAATN
-1033 PCSNI
+1033 PCGNI

-1057 SHPIVQKL
+1057 SYPRVQKL
-1065 ILKHIIS
+1065 ICQHIIS
-1072 GNIKSLLKQPIPEPK
+1072 GNVKSLLKQPIPEPK

-1096 YWISMGDKEPT
+1096 YWISVGDKEPT
-1107 IDETYILTSSVKLNL
+1107 IDESYVLTSSVKLNL

-1148 LIRWLAAASGNHCVR
+1148 LIRWLAAATGNHCVR

-1178 YTSDSSGKLV
+1178 YTSSSSGKLV

-1199 KGYWIILDEL
+1199 RGYWIILDEL

-1229 LLITETQEVVKAH
+1229 LLITETQEVVRAH

-1342 QSQKEYDWLQHLAND
+1342 QTDKDYDWLQHLAND
-1357 GYMLLAGRVRKQE
+1357 GFMLLAGRVRKQE
-1370 EVDVIQEV
+1370 EVDVIQQV

-1389 QSLFSKE
+1389 NSLFSKG
-1396 NVLKLLSKLS
+1396 NVLKLLGKLS
-1406 THISTLESKFS
+1406 PQLSMLETKFR
-1417 HVVWTESMRR
+1417 HVVWTTAMRR
-1427 LALLVGRALE
+1427 LAMLVGRALE

-1454 VCQVFAALAN
+1454 ICQLFAALAN

-1488 RQKPKDKEEVDTSRL
+1488 RQKQSDKEEVDTSKL

-1509 PLVLAMKEDGF
+1509 PLVMAMKEDGF

-1546 LLLAEKGS
+1546 LVLAEKGS
-1554 LEDKDNEVELLTAGK
+1554 SEDKDNEVELLTAGK

-1608 DLKQIISSNL
+1608 DLIQIINCNL
-1618 RPGLSLGRIDYK
+1618 HPGLSLSRMDHK
-1630 GADIAEVML
+1630 GVDIAEVML
-1639 DFIDWLTHQEFGR
+1639 DFIDWLTRQEFGR
-1652 RCVVSI
+1652 KCVVSI
-1658 RDILSWVNFM
+1658 RDLLSWVNFM
-1668 NTMGKEA
+1668 NTMVKEA
-1675 ALKRPETI
+1675 DSKRPDTI

-1715 ARKECLK
+1715 AREECLK
-1722 FLIKRLSKIVRLTEC
+1722 FLIKRLSKIVQLTEC
-1737 QKNELKIY
+1737 QKKELKIY
-1745 DRLKAKEFTG
+1745 SMLKAKEFTG
-1755 IDDLWGIHP
+1755 IDNLWGIHP
-1764 FFIPRGPVLHRNNIA
+1764 FFIPRGPVFHRNNIT
-1779 DYALSAGTT
+1779 DYALNAATT

-1815 TSLVG
+1815 TSLVA
-1820 ALAKASGNTL
+1820 ALAKASGHTL

-1901 IYVPELGM
+1901 IFVPELGM
-1909 SFQVQ
+1909 TFQVQ

-1967 IDKNI
+1967 IDKTI
-1972 LKKMVAFNNQMD
+1972 IKKMVVFNNQID

-2021 CYDPGQHVFLVYG
+2021 YYDPGQHVFLVYG

-2043 EKVFAVFK
+2043 EKVIAVFK
-2051 DVFSS
+2051 DVFGS
-2056 NSNPYTGTRLLH
+2056 NSTPYLGTRLFH

-2083 GNYVP
+2083 GTYVP
-2088 APSRRPLSLLH
+2088 HPSRRPLSLLH
-2099 QSLQPLE
+2099 QSFQSLE
-2106 SVMKCVQMSW
+2106 PIMKCVQMSW

-2135 AQLTGHTLKIMAMN
+2135 AHLTGHPLKIMAMN
-2149 SAMDTTELLG
+2149 SAVDTTELLG
-2159 GFEQVDLMRP
+2159 GFEQVDLRRP
-2169 WRKLLEKVEST
+2169 WKQLLEKVEDT
-2180 VQALLRDSLLISADD
+2180 VRALLRDSLLVSADD
-2195 AAVVLR
+2195 AEVVLR
-2201 AWSHFLLTYT
+2201 AWSHFLLTYK
-2211 PKDLGEAGK
+2211 PQCFEDGGK
-2220 GVTAEIVSKLEA
+2220 GITVEVVNKLEA
-2232 VLLLLQRLNNK
+2232 VLLLMQRLNNK

-2251 FAKLVEEFQS
+2251 FARLVEDFRS
-2261 FGLKLMQSSSGRSH
+2261 FGVKLMQSASGCSQ

-2291 GDWLLMDN
+2291 GDWLLLDN

-2328 IDGSTPTITP
+2328 VDGSIPTITP

-2367 ISGEGDRSIPDELDL
+2367 ISGEGDGCIPDTLDL

-2390 LVGDSVCDTLLALHR
+2390 LVGDSVCDILLALHTEIR
-2405 ETQSTVVGSPASSVS
+2405 TTVTGSPILSVS
-2420 TLIQTASLIVQYL
+2420 ALIQTAVFIVQGL
-2433 QRGLGLDRAFSEACC
+2433 QRGLSLVRSFSEACWTV
-2448 EAYVRSQHS
+2448 YVRSQHS
-2457 PANQKLVQALLEKHI
+2457 SANQKLVQALLEKHLAT
-2472 SSLRAHETWGNAIL
+2472 LRAHEAWGNSVL
-2486 AMGLWPDSL
+2486 AMGLWPDSM
-2495 PSAVFATEDSHLSV
+2495 PSALFATEDSHLST

-2517 AYCLNRM
+2517 AYCLNRL
-2524 SMKTSSWA
+2524 SMKTNSWA
-2532 RIQPLTLPD
+2532 RSQPLTLPD
-2541 LEKIMQSSSPES
+2541 LEKIMQSPNPDN
-2553 LKFSSVEVDTFWID
+2553 LKFSVVEVDPCWID
-2567 EPDVLAMAV
+2567 ELDVLAMGV
-2576 KLLIERATNQDWM
+2576 KLVIERATNQDWM

-2598 AKNIPQGLE
+2598 AKNVPQGLE
-2607 SIQIHLEASAE
+2607 SVQIHLEASATC
-2618 SLRKFYS
+2618 LRNFYS
-2625 NSLSAGVS
+2625 NSLSSGIS
-2633 NVIKILQP
+2633 SIFKILQP
-2641 NITDEFV
+2641 NVTDEFV
-2648 IPLDPR
+2648 VPLDPR

-2660 DIIRNSMDFDPQTD
+2660 DIIKNSMDFDPQK
-2674 QSEQLFSLLES
+2674 EPQLFTLLES
-2685 IANKTIIYLDRDK
+2685 EANKTIIYLDREK
-2698 RFFTEE
+2698 RIFTEANL
-2704 KMIFSVGGKKLR
+2704 ISVGVKKL

-2742 NLAAFFELC
+2742 NLAAFFKLF
-2751 DALTLLWVQSSQE
+2751 DALILLWVQSSQGM
-2764 VVSDASVNEIL
+2764 VSDACVSEIL
-2775 DSLQWR
+2775 GSVQWR
-2781 DRFWTVA
+2781 DRFWMVA
-2788 DTVKLDAP
+2788 DTVKVDAS

-2806 WVLKHLVRQIPR
+2806 WVSKHLVRQIPQ
-2818 LLMNHEDKYYKE
+2818 LLLHHEEKYYKE
-2830 VQTVSE
+2830 LQTVSE
-2836 HVQNCLGSPTGG
+2836 HIQSCLGSPTGG
-2848 FTGIKKL
+2848 FPGVKKL
-2855 QKFLGRPFP
+2855 QKFLGRPVP
-2864 FKDKLVV
+2864 FKDKLLVD
-2871 ECFSQLKILNKALAI
+2871 CFMQLKVLHKALAI
-2886 REQMPT
+2886 RVWTPAFG
-2892 LQESGWQE
+2892 ESGWQE
-2900 DIRRLQMVASEW
+2900 DINRLQVVASEW
-2912 TLKKS
+2912 TVKAS
-2917 LLQAGGLVLRANILE
+2917 LLQAWGLIFRANTLE
-2932 DVKTDE
+2932 DVKLDQ
-2938 LKNLVNAQCLKLKA
+2938 LKSLVNAQCLELKA
-2952 KGISLGFLE
+2952 KGLPLE
-2961 QKSNEAS
+2961 FMEKKQCETS
-2968 SLSQPDFTSLIQLTR
+2968 SPAQPGIACLPRLTR

-2995 VLWQYKVTAD
+2995 MLWQYKMVAD
-3005 FMTLACLRRSSK
+3005 IMTRAFLRGSSK
-3017 NWQLQID
+3017 TWQPQMD
-3024 EEISHHITFCL
+3024 EITHHIMFCL
-3035 KHTPVAPQEFQGLWS
+3035 KYTPITPQELQDLWS
-3050 LLHHQKVSTEEMIS
+3050 LLHYQKVSAEDVFS
-3064 LWADFLNSTFTSF
+3064 LWSELLASTFASF
-3077 WSSTVTTDP
+3077 WSSTVTTNP
-3086 EYWLTWSPLPGAQ
+3086 EYWLAWNPLPGMQ
-3099 QRERPK
+3099 QQEMPK

-3116 CLSRAMFS
+3116 SLGRAMFS
-3124 KCCFE
+3124 KCC
-3129 VLTSSCKESPWD
+3129 LDILSSSCRAKPWD

-3157 WVERAQQLQDI
+3157 WAERTQQIQDI
-3168 RSVLWTNMA
+3168 RSMLWTNMTVNSLA
-3177 VPSVAE
+3177 D

-3192 GLVLCR
+3192 GLLLCR
-3198 HLAGLAELLPETRRR
+3198 HLVGLAELLPEPRRQ
-3213 EYIQNCEQL
+3213 EHIHNCEQL
-3222 LCGDS
+3222 LLGNS
-3227 QAFQH
+3227 QAFQP
-3232 VGQTLGDMAG
+3232 VAQVLGDMASEDT
-3242 QVALPKELLCLLL
+3242 LPKELLCLLL
-3255 TSLRHLFGE
+3255 NSLRHLFGDAE
-3264 GEGKQ
+3264 SKRN
-3269 DLPEPARRGSLWVS
+3269 LPEPVQRGCLWVS

-3301 VKREYKLKYAKEELH
+3301 VKREYKLKYTKEELLR
-3316 QLQCEWKTRNLLS
+3316 LQCEWKTRNLSS
-3329 QLQTGRDLEDE
+3329 QLQTGRDLGDD
-3340 VIISYSHPHIRLLH
+3340 IIITYSHPHIRLLR
-3354 QRIDHLEN
+3354 QRIEELEN
-3362 LILSLSKKQ
+3362 LMCKLSKKQ
-3371 AFRPQQPA
+3371 AFRPQLPA
-3379 YESLAQE
+3379 YESLVQE
-3386 IHHYVTSIAK
+3386 IHHYATSIAK
-3396 APAVQDLLARL
+3396 APAVQDLLSRL
-3407 LQALRADRPRSAQAA
+3407 LQTLLADGPRSAQVT

-3449 YPDSVAPLQASI
+3449 YPDAVIPLQASI

-3473 EVHASLHSSVVC
+3473 EVHTSLHSNVVRP
-3485 ADRLD
+3485 DWLGG
-3490 ALATSLLAFPSVNP
+3490 LATALLAFPSIGP
-3504 TFPTYYAHADALC
+3504 HFPTYYAHADALC
-3517 SVKSE
+3517 SVKSK
-3522 EVVRGLGKL
+3522 EVLRGLGKL
-3531 ILKRSGGKELEGKG
+3531 VLRRSGGKELEGKG
-3545 VRPCPTRE
+3545 QRPCPTRE
-3553 QLLVN
+3553 QLLMN
-3558 ALLYLRSH
+3558 ALLYLRCH
-3566 VLCKGEL
+3566 ALCKGEL
-3573 DQRALQL
+3573 DQRALSL

-3594 QERIAQEKAKQ
+3594 QERMAQEKAEQ
-3605 ESSLYRYRSR
+3605 ENSLYRYRSR
-3615 NSKTALSE
+3615 NSKTMLSE
-3623 EEEEEREFRK
+3623 EEEEEQEFRRR
-3633 QFPLHEKD
+3633 FPLHEKD
-3641 FADILVEPTLEEK
+3641 FADILVDPSLEEK
-3654 KGASDGHEEAA
+3654 KRTSDGIEETAA
-3665 PTDPALLSP
+3665 TEPALLSQ

-3680 MLVHQQLCLSFARSL
+3680 LLIHQQLCLSFARSL
-3695 WYQQTLPPHEAKHYL
+3695 WYQQTVPPHKTEHYL

-3722 LVTHFY
+3722 LLTHFY

-3756 EATSDLIVKPDGP
+3756 EATLDLMVKPDGP
-3769 YDFYQHPNIPEARH
+3769 YDFYQHPNVPEARR
-3783 CQPVLQGFSEA
+3783 CQPVLEGFSETV
-3794 ISQLL
+3794 SQLL

-3804 HPALEQLLVVIGR
+3804 HPALVQLLVVMDR

-3859 LVSQM
+3859 VVSQM
-3864 IIRWRKLELNCWCM
+3864 IIRWRKLELNCWSM
-3878 SLDNTMKRHTEK
+3878 SLDNILKHHTEK
-3890 STKHWFSIYQML
+3890 STRHWFSIYQML
-3902 EKHMQEQTEEQ
+3902 EKHMQEQNEEQ
-3913 EDDKQM
+3913 EDKQM
-3919 TLVLLVST
+3919 TLMLLVST

-3973 YHYYKQFFDRVQAKI
+3973 YHYYKQFLNRVQDKI

-3998 LKEFVKIS
+3998 LKEFVKIC

-4039 EPCLSSLVESDEEQP
+4039 EPCQSSLVESAAEEQSDVLP
-4054 DFLLQPTEA
+4054 RPPEA
-4063 ATSEVSPI
+4063 TMSEVSPI
-4071 QSLNRALR
+4071 QSLNRALQ
-4079 ETLLARP
+4079 ETLLVRP
-4086 AAAEATI
+4086 ASAQVMV
-4093 PEQCHSAPFPSE
+4093 PEQWLGAASLPRQGA
-4105 GELLYRLPKLM
+4105 LLRRLPKLTN
-4116 KRMRRVCLALMKES
+4116 RMRKMCLTFMKES
-4130 RLPHL
+4130 SLPHL
-4135 VEGLDQF
+4135 VESLDQF

-4155 LKVEPSA
+4155 LGIEA
-4162 EKEKQQSE
+4162 TTEEKRRSE
-4170 AKHILM
+4170 AKHILLQ
-4176 RKQRALADLF
+4176 KQRALADLF
-4186 KYLAKTGLS
+4186 KHLANTGLS
-4195 YRKGLAWARSKNHQ
+4195 YRKGLAWARSTNPQ
-4209 EMLHLRP
+4209 EILYLHP
-4216 LDLRSALSIVSS
+4216 LDVRSALSIVSCP
-4228 TQEADSRLLTEI
+4228 QEADSRLLTEI
-4240 STSWDGCQKYF
+4240 SSSWDGCQKYF
-4251 YRCVARHARL
+4251 YRSLARHARL
-4261 TAALAA
+4261 NAALAA
-4267 PAKEMGVGNIE
+4267 PVKELGTGHVE

-4287 MKMLIR
+4287 MKLLIR
-4293 QRRSLTTLTEQWI
+4293 QRRWLTTLTERWI
-4306 LLRNLLSCVQEIHG
+4306 ILRNLLSCMQEIRD
-4320 RLLEPLLYP
+4320 RLTVPPAYP
-4329 VAFPPQEGVQQWTE
+4329 MAFPPQDGVQHWTE
-4343 RLQHLAMQSQIL
+4343 RLQHLTMQSQIL
-4355 LEQLSWFLQCCPS
+4355 LEQLSWLLQCCPS
-4368 AGTAPGHSDAQVQG
+4368 AGLPARDDSQAQG
-4382 QPSVPY
+4382 LPSTSFLET
-4388 PKGPELSNGQ
+4388 PELAEGH
-4398 LSGAVP
+4398 LATAAP
-4404 DLIPSNLSY
+4404 KLIPSNLSY
-4413 PSPVPGSQLPSGC
+4413 PSPLPESKLPPGC
-4426 RMRKQDPLWQQSTSR
+4426 RMRKHDPLWQQSTVR
-4441 LTEML
+4441 LAETL
-4446 KTIRTVKA
+4446 KTVHAVKA
-4454 DVDRIRQ
+4454 DIDRIRQ
-4461 QSCETLFHSWKDF
+4461 QSCETLFYSWKDF

-4480 LSCLSQLSAHLQ
+4480 LSCLSQVSAHLQ

-4507 TDQQMAL
+4507 KGPQMAL
-4514 VESLEYVRGEINKAT
+4514 VESLKYVREEISKAV
-4529 DDFATWKTHLLTS
+4529 DDFTAWKNHLLAS
-4542 GSQRGNQML
+4542 GSQGGTQML

-4558 FAEQMETAIRAVL
+4558 FSEQMEIAIRSIL
-4571 FAIQNLAERNSK
+4571 CAIQSLAEGSNGKTQGNSDP
-4583 KTEENADQ
+4583 A
-4591 TRPQEDDEAAA
+4591 RPQEEDEKTAAL
-4602 GFERLQSGHL
+4602 ERLQPGHI
-4612 TKLLEED
+4612 TKLLEDD
-4619 FWADVSTL
+4619 FWAEVSTL
-4627 HVQKIISA
+4627 HVQKIISC

-4642 LKSYGE
+4642 LKSCGE
-4648 DSTAAKH
+4648 DGTAAKH
-4655 MFFSQSCCLL
+4655 TFFRQCCCLL

-4671 LSRYSDLVL
+4671 LCSFSDLVL
-4680 FFLTMSLATHRSS
+4680 FFLTVSLATHRST

-4699 LTQLFTELAQKGFCL
+4699 LARVFTELAQKGFCL
-4714 PKEFMEDSAGEGATE
+4714 PKEFMEDATAGEGATE

-4738 GEGEGVKDVS
+4738 GEGEGTRDVS
-4748 DQIENE
+4748 DRIESE
-4754 EQAEDTFQ
+4754 EQVEDTFQ
-4762 KGQEKDTED
+4762 QDQEKDKEN
-4771 PDSKPDIKGEENAIE
+4771 PGSKSDIKGEDNAIE
-4786 MSEDF
+4786 MTEDF

-4803 EEDDE
+4803 EDDE
-4808 KSDSESADL
+4808 KSDNEGSDL

-4836 WGDDEEED
+4836 WGDDDEEEED
-4844 EEEEDSATEET
+4844 EEEDSKTEET

-4861 EDCGLVAK
+4861 EESELVAK
-4869 EDNLDSGKSNKD
+4869 DDNLDSGNSNKD
-4881 KNQQDKKE
+4881 KTQRDKRE
-4889 EKEEAEAND
+4889 EKDEVEAD
-4898 DGQGQDKINEQID
+4898 DGGQDQHKINEQID

-4919 VDPYHGN
+4919 VDPYHGK
-4926 QEMLPEP
+4926 EEKLPEP

-4943 LDSEDKNG
+4943 LDSEDKKNG
-4951 DEDTDHEEGEEENP
+4951 EDTGSEDGEEENP
-4965 LDIKEKPLDTEEA
+4965 LEIKEKPMDLEEA
-4978 DHEAED
+4978 
-4984 ISEETESDQN
+4984 SQETEGKNGEN
-4994 ESQGQHEPEEGAN
+4994 EADEHAEGQSSREPEEGTG
-5007 EADKEEGEEE
+5007 EDDKMEGEEE
-5017 MDTGAG
+5017 TDTGAG
-5023 DQNEETG
+5023 SPEGDAAEQPEEN
-5030 EHPEDSSEDEEQ
+5030 PEDQQ
-5042 PSLEDKDRD
+5042 PSREEDD
-5051 AEASDESA
+5051 AEASEDGGEDGLPA
-5059 DSGVS
+5059 
-5064 VDQGLQ
+5064 DQGLQ
-5070 PQKEEKEEEEGENS
+5070 PQDKQ
-5084 DTEEQVP
+5084 EEQESDMEQQVA
-5091 EATERKEHDSCGQT
+5091 EATERKEHASCGQT
-5105 GLENVQSSQAVEL
+5105 GLENMQSEQAVEL

-5150 ARLASQKQTR
+5150 ARLASQKHSK

-5195 DSPAEQGP
+5195 DSPAAEQGP
-5203 PQPQAQLEDADAFE
+5203 AQPQAQVEDADEFE
-5217 HIKQGSEPYDAQ
+5217 HIKQGSDTYDAQ
-5229 TYDVASMEQQ
+5229 TYDVASKEQQ
-5239 QSAKDSSKE
+5239 QMAEGCGQD
-5248 QEQEEMEDA
+5248 EEELEDTM
-5257 FMDMEEQEELK
+5257 MDMEEQEELQ
-5268 AVDTEQLKPEEVKSR
+5268 AADTEQLQPEDVKSR
-5283 ATASSGFD
+5283 ITATSGSD
-5291 EMEIQTV
+5291 EMETEAQTI
-5298 KTEEDQ
+5298 KTEDDQ
-5304 DLRRDKSHKETEN
+5304 DRRTDRSHQETEN
-5317 EKPERSRDSTI
+5317 EKPERSRVSTI
-5328 HTAHQFLVD
+5328 HTAQQFLMD
-5337 TIFQPFLK
+5337 PTSQPFLK
-5345 DVCELRQEL
+5345 DVSELREEL
-5354 ERQLETWQPH
+5354 EKQLEMWQPH
-5364 ESGSPEE
+5364 EPGNPEE
-5371 EKAAAE
+5371 EKMAAE

-5469 AYESLAV
+5469 AFESLAV
-5476 IGNALTLLEVGQ
+5476 IANALTLLEVGQ
-5488 IAVCSFG
+5488 VAVCSFG

-5529 AQFLESVANMF
+5529 AQFLESVASMF
-5540 AAAQQFSQHV
+5540 ASAKQLSQST
-5550 SPDTAQLLLVVS
+5550 SPETAQLLLIVS
-5562 DGRGLFLEGKDRVL
+5562 DGRGLFLEGKERVL
-5576 AAVQAA
+5576 AAVQAT

-5595 NPSSRDSI
+5595 NPNSRDSI

-5627 PFPFYIILRDMNA
+5627 PFPFYIILRDVNA

>member
-1 MTQSAAC
+1 
-8 SPTCAAFPPVLEE
+8 
-21 LLRPLFV
+21 
-28 GGVVGGSSWAPSV
+28 
-41 KQGALVAARGRGSAI
+41 
-56 MEHLLLEVA
+56 MEHLSLEVA
-65 AAPLRLIAAKNEK
+65 SAPLRLIAARNEK
-78 SRSEL
+78 SRGEL
-83 GRFLTKQVWT
+83 GRFLAKQVWT
-93 PQDRQCILS
+93 PQDRQYILS
-102 TLAQLLLDKD
+102 ILAQLLLDKD
-112 CTVLVGRQLRP
+112 YTVLLGRQLRP
-123 ILLDLLERNAEA
+123 LLLDLLERNAET
-135 IKAGGQVNH
+135 IKTGGQVNH

-164 LPFALRYF
+164 LLFALRYF
-172 KDSSP
+172 RDTYP

-192 RYGHRRMK
+192 RYGRRRMK

-212 QQEQSVFRDLWDW
+212 QQEQSAFRELWDW

-248 LVTCMNEEHKLSFLK
+248 LVTCMSEEHKLSFLK
-263 KIFNSEELIH
+263 KIFSSDELIH

-288 KALVLANPETSLWR
+288 KALVLANPEVSLWR

-315 SADLSSRVTVV
+315 SADLSSRVTAV
-326 CGVVLPRQPPAPG
+326 CGVVLPRQLPAPG
-339 EQAGNRS
+339 EQASDS
-346 SAREQELAFRS
+346 SSREQELALRS
-357 YVLVESVCRNL
+357 FVLVESVCKNL

-445 QAATKGHWILLEDI
+445 QAASKGHWILLEDI

-481 PGQGDCLKVAPGFQ
+481 PGRSDCLKVAPGFQ
-495 FFATRRLLSC
+495 LFATRRLLSC
-505 GGNWYRPLNS
+505 GGNWYWPLSS

-524 TKIHLDNMDK
+524 TKIHLNNLDK
-534 TELNEVLQSRYP
+534 RELSEVLQKRYP
-546 SLLAATDH
+546 ALLAAANH
-554 LLDIYIQLTGD
+554 LLDIYVQLTGV
-565 KHHSQSDSSVEC
+565 KQNCQSESSVGW
-577 EQAPQEVSE
+577 EQAPQQVLE
-586 ARREN
+586 ARKEN
-591 KRLSLEGRE
+591 KKLVLEGRE

-617 DSLSASASFSI
+617 DSSSSSGSLHI

-634 CFSAML
+634 CFTAML
-640 SKQTSKLKIAEVI
+640 SEHTSKLKIAEII
-653 GSRLNISKKKAEFFC
+653 GSKLNISKKKAEFFC

-685 RVRLLRKQSE
+685 RARLLRKQSE
-695 AVHIQREK
+695 AVHVQKEK

-775 DHKLIWLPLREAF
+775 DHKLIWLPLRETF
-788 EELFA
+788 EELFV

-831 VKKDGKE
+831 VNKGGKE
-838 NETGLLLKEKWEAFG
+838 GEAGAFLKEKWQAFG

-866 ENALLFAFVE
+866 ENSLLFAFVE
-876 GTLAQAVT
+876 GTLAQAVK

-912 SGSLVLLDRGDSEPL
+912 SGSLVLLDRGDTEPL

-954 RNRFTELYV
+954 RNRFTELYI

-971 LQILIVDYLKGLSV
+971 LQILIVDYLKGLSI
-985 NKSTV
+985 NKTTV
-990 QGIINFYRDVRKM
+990 QGIINFYTALRKE
-1003 SGVTLVDGTG
+1003 SGTKLVDGTG

-1057 SHPIVQKL
+1057 SRPVVQKL
-1065 ILKHIIS
+1065 ICQHIIS
-1072 GNIKSLLKQPIPEPK
+1072 GNVKSLLKQPIPEPK

-1096 YWISMGDKEPT
+1096 YWISVGDKEPT
-1107 IDETYILTSSVKLNL
+1107 IDETYVLTSSVKMNL

-1148 LIRWLAAASGNHCVR
+1148 LIRWLAAATGNYCVR

-1178 YTSDSSGKLV
+1178 YTSSSSGKLV

-1229 LLITETQEVVKAH
+1229 LLVTETQEVVKAH

-1277 ELPSSE
+1277 ELPSPE

-1294 PPSYCSKL
+1294 PPSYCTKL

-1342 QSQKEYDWLQHLAND
+1342 QTEKEYDWLQHLAND
-1357 GYMLLAGRVRKQE
+1357 GFMLLAGRVRKEE

-1389 QSLFSKE
+1389 QYLFSKE
-1396 NVLKLLSKLS
+1396 SVLKFLGKLS
-1406 THISTLESKFS
+1406 TQISALEPNKFS
-1417 HVVWTESMRR
+1417 HIVWTEGLRR
-1427 LALLVGRALE
+1427 LAVLVGRALE

-1454 VCQVFAALAN
+1454 VCQMFAALAN

-1471 CHLHM
+1471 CHLNM

-1488 RQKPKDKEEVDTSRL
+1488 RQRPNDKEERDTSRL

-1509 PLVLAMKEDGF
+1509 PLVLALKEDSF

-1546 LLLAEKGS
+1546 LVLAEKGS
-1554 LEDKDNEVELLTAGK
+1554 PEDKDNEVELLTAGK

-1599 WCPQSTSRE
+1599 WCPQSTRRE
-1608 DLKQIISSNL
+1608 DLIQIINRNL
-1618 RPGLSLGRIDYK
+1618 RPGLSLGKTDHK

-1652 RCVVSI
+1652 KCVVSI

-1668 NTMGKEA
+1668 NIMSEEA
-1675 ALKRPETI
+1675 AVKRPETI
-1683 STVTSFV
+1683 SSVTSFV

-1697 IDGIGSGVTSSG
+1697 IDGIGSGVSSSG

-1715 ARKECLK
+1715 ARDECLK
-1722 FLIKRLSKIVRLTEC
+1722 FLIMKISKIVRLTES
-1737 QKNELKIY
+1737 QKDELKIY

-1755 IDDLWGIHP
+1755 IDNLWGIHP
-1764 FFIPRGPVLHRNNIA
+1764 FFIPRGPVLHRSNIA

-1949 DPLTVIDMEFIAS
+1949 DPLTVVDMEFISS

-1967 IDKNI
+1967 IDKNTV
-1972 LKKMVAFNNQMD
+1972 KKMVAFNNQID

-2034 ERMRTREDK
+2034 KRMRTRGDE
-2043 EKVFAVFK
+2043 EKVIAVFK
-2051 DVFSS
+2051 DVFGS
-2056 NSNPYTGTRLLH
+2056 NSSPYMGTRLFH

-2083 GNYVP
+2083 GSYVP
-2088 APSRRPLSLLH
+2088 HPSRRPLLLLH
-2099 QSLQPLE
+2099 QSFQSLE
-2106 SVMKCVQMSW
+2106 SIMKCVQMSW

-2123 ASVGKTSLVQLL
+2123 ASVGKTTLVQLL
-2135 AQLTGHTLKIMAMN
+2135 AHLTGHTLKIMAMN

-2159 GFEQVDLMRP
+2159 GFEQVDLVRT
-2169 WRKLLEKVEST
+2169 WRQLLEKVEDT
-2180 VQALLRDSLLISADD
+2180 IRGLLRVSLLVSADD
-2195 AAVVLR
+2195 TEVVLR
-2201 AWSHFLLTYT
+2201 AWSHFLLMYK
-2211 PKDLGEAGK
+2211 PKCLGEDGK
-2220 GVTAEIVSKLEA
+2220 GITMEIVNKLEA
-2232 VLLLLQRLNNK
+2232 VLLLMQRLNNK

-2251 FAKLVEEFQS
+2251 FAKLLEDFRS
-2261 FGLKLMQSSSGRSH
+2261 FRVKLMQSASGCSH

-2322 VSERGM
+2322 INERGM
-2328 IDGSTPTITP
+2328 IDGATPTITP

-2367 ISGEGDRSIPDELDL
+2367 ISGEGDENISDNLDL

-2390 LVGDSVCDTLLALHR
+2390 LVGDSVCDILLALHS
-2405 ETQSTVVGSPASSVS
+2405 ETRSSVIGSPTSSVS
-2420 TLIQTASLIVQYL
+2420 ALIQTAILIVQYL
-2433 QRGLGLDRAFSEACC
+2433 QRGLGLHRAFSEACW
-2448 EAYVRSQHS
+2448 EVYVCSQHS
-2457 PANQKLVQALLEKHI
+2457 AANQKLVQTLLEKHVSI
-2472 SSLRAHETWGNAIL
+2472 LQARENWGNSIL
-2486 AMGLWPDSL
+2486 AAGMWPDSV
-2495 PSAVFATEDSHLSV
+2495 PSALFATEDSHLSV

-2517 AYCLNRM
+2517 AYCLNRI
-2524 SMKTSSWA
+2524 SVKTSSWT
-2532 RIQPLTLPD
+2532 RSQPLTLQD
-2541 LEKIMQSSSPES
+2541 LEKIMQSSNPEN
-2553 LKFSSVEVDTFWID
+2553 LKFGAVQMDACWID
-2567 EPDVLAMAV
+2567 EPEVLAMAV

-2598 AKNIPQGLE
+2598 ARNIPQGLE
-2607 SIQIHLEASAE
+2607 SVQIHLEASAA
-2618 SLRKFYS
+2618 SLRNFYS
-2625 NSLSAGVS
+2625 NSLSAGVT
-2633 NVIKILQP
+2633 NVFKILQT
-2641 NITDEFV
+2641 NITDDFV

-2654 WNMQAL
+2654 WNIQAL
-2660 DIIRNSMDFDPQTD
+2660 DIIRNSMSFDPQTD
-2674 QSEQLFSLLES
+2674 HPEQLFALLES
-2685 IANKTIIYLDRDK
+2685 VANKTIIYLDREK
-2698 RFFTEE
+2698 RIFTEE
-2704 KMIFSVGGKKLR
+2704 NLVSIGGKTL

-2751 DALTLLWVQSSQE
+2751 DALILLWVQSAQ
-2764 VVSDASVNEIL
+2764 VMVSDANVHEIL
-2775 DSLQWR
+2775 GSVQWR

-2788 DTVKLDAP
+2788 DAVKVDAP

-2806 WVLKHLVRQIPR
+2806 WVLKHLVLQIPQ
-2818 LLMNHEDKYYKE
+2818 LLMNYEDKYYKE
-2830 VQTVSE
+2830 VQTVSK
-2836 HVQNCLGSPTGG
+2836 HIQNCLGNPTGG

-2871 ECFSQLKILNKALAI
+2871 ECFSQLKVINKALAI
-2886 REQMPT
+2886 REYV
-2892 LQESGWQE
+2892 LVLGESEWQE
-2900 DIRRLQMVASEW
+2900 DIHRLQVIASEW
-2912 TLKKS
+2912 ILKKS
-2917 LLQAGGLVLRANILE
+2917 LLQAWGSILRANILE
-2932 DVKTDE
+2932 DVNLDE
-2938 LKNLVNAQCLKLKA
+2938 LKNLVSVQCSELKA
-2952 KGISLGFLE
+2952 KGLPLGFLE
-2961 QKSNEAS
+2961 KKLGETS
-2968 SLSQPDFTSLIQLTR
+2968 SLPQPGFISLIQLAR
-2983 SVQLWPAMEYLA
+2983 RIQLWPAAEYLA
-2995 VLWQYKVTAD
+2995 ILWRYKVMAD
-3005 FMTLACLRRSSK
+3005 FMMQVCLRRSSK
-3017 NWQLQID
+3017 NEQPQID
-3024 EEISHHITFCL
+3024 EEISHHVTFCF
-3035 KHTPVAPQEFQGLWS
+3035 KHTPVAPQELRDLWS
-3050 LLHHQKVSTEEMIS
+3050 LLYYKKVSTEDIIC
-3064 LWADFLNSTFTSF
+3064 LWSELFNSTFTSF
-3077 WSSTVTTDP
+3077 WSSTVTTNP
-3086 EYWLTWSPLPGAQ
+3086 EYWLTWNPLLNMQ
-3099 QRERPK
+3099 QKEAPK
-3105 SLLDSTLKGPG
+3105 SFLDSTLKGPDSF
-3116 CLSRAMFS
+3116 CKAVFS

-3129 VLTSSCKESPWD
+3129 VLTSGCRAGPWD
-3141 VSGLPIL
+3141 VSGLPVL

-3157 WVERAQQLQDI
+3157 WVERVQQLQDI
-3168 RSVLWTNMA
+3168 NSLLWTNMA

-3198 HLAGLAELLPETRRR
+3198 HLMGLVELFPEHRQQ
-3213 EYIQNCEQL
+3213 EYMQHCEQL
-3222 LCGDS
+3222 LLGDS
-3227 QAFQH
+3227 HAFQH
-3232 VGQTLGDMAG
+3232 VCQILGDLAG
-3242 QVALPKELLCLLL
+3242 QEALPKELLCLLL
-3255 TSLRHLFGE
+3255 TSLHYFFGE
-3264 GEGKQ
+3264 GESKRN
-3269 DLPEPARRGSLWVS
+3269 LPEPAQRGSLWVS
-3283 LGLLQIQTWLPQA
+3283 LGLLQMQIWLPQA
-3296 RFDPA
+3296 HFDPA

-3316 QLQCEWKTRNLLS
+3316 QLQCEQKIRDLAS
-3329 QLQTGRDLEDE
+3329 QLQTGRNLDNE
-3340 VIISYSHPHIRLLH
+3340 VIVSYSHPHVRLLQ
-3354 QRIDHLEN
+3354 QRIDQLEN
-3362 LILSLSKKQ
+3362 SVHRLLKKQ
-3371 AFRPQQPA
+3371 AFRPQLPA
-3379 YESLAQE
+3379 YESLVQE

-3396 APAVQDLLARL
+3396 ADSVQDLLTRL
-3407 LQALRADRPRSAQAA
+3407 LQVLLTDGMRSAQVA
-3422 QNLLKEEASWQQSHH
+3422 QSLLKEEASWQQSQH
-3437 QFRKRLA
+3437 QFRKRLE
-3444 EEYTL
+3444 EEYAL
-3449 YPDSVAPLQASI
+3449 YPDIVTPLQASI

-3473 EVHASLHSSVVC
+3473 EVQTSLHSSVIC
-3485 ADRLD
+3485 TERLE
-3490 ALATSLLAFPSVNP
+3490 ALATALLAFPSVGP

-3517 SVKSE
+3517 LVKSE
-3522 EVVRGLGKL
+3522 EVLRGLGKL
-3531 ILKRSGGKELEGKG
+3531 ILKRFGGKEPEGKG
-3545 VRPCPTRE
+3545 QQACPTRE
-3553 QLLVN
+3553 QLLMN
-3558 ALLYLRSH
+3558 ALLYLHSH
-3566 VLCKGEL
+3566 VLCKGEM
-3573 DQRALQL
+3573 DQRALLL

-3594 QERIAQEKAKQ
+3594 QERVAQEKVEQ
-3605 ESSLYRYRSR
+3605 ESSLYRYKSRSSR
-3615 NSKTALSE
+3615 TALSE
-3623 EEEEEREFRK
+3623 EEEEEQEFRK

-3641 FADILVEPTLEEK
+3641 FADILVEPILEDK
-3654 KGASDGHEEAA
+3654 KEPSDGQDVEAA
-3665 PTDPALLSP
+3665 TDPAVFSQ

-3680 MLVHQQLCLSFARSL
+3680 MLIHQQLCLSFARSL
-3695 WYQQTLPPHEAKHYL
+3695 WYQQQTMPSHETKHYL

-3722 LVTHFY
+3722 LVARFY

-3750 HNTLFG
+3750 HNTLSG
-3756 EATSDLIVKPDGP
+3756 EATSDLMVNPSGP
-3769 YDFYQHPNIPEARH
+3769 YDFYQHPNVPEAQQ
-3783 CQPVLQGFSEA
+3783 CQPMLQGFSEA
-3794 ISQLL
+3794 VSHLL

-3804 HPALEQLLVVIGR
+3804 HPALEQLLVVMER

-3854 RKHLD
+3854 RKHLN

-3864 IIRWRKLELNCWCM
+3864 IIRWRKLELNCWSM

-3902 EKHMQEQTEEQ
+3902 EKHMQEQTEGH

-3919 TLVLLVST
+3919 TLMLLVST

-4039 EPCLSSLVESDEEQP
+4039 EPCRSSLMESDKEEQP
-4054 DFLLQPTEA
+4054 DFLPRPTDEA
-4063 ATSEVSPI
+4063 MSETSPI
-4071 QSLNRALR
+4071 QRLNRALR
-4079 ETLLARP
+4079 EALLVWPP
-4086 AAAEATI
+4086 AGQTTV
-4093 PEQCHSAPFPSE
+4093 PEQCSSAAPFSME
-4105 GELLYRLPKLM
+4105 GELLRRLPKFM
-4116 KRMRRVCLALMKES
+4116 KRMRKMCLSFMRES
-4130 RLPHL
+4130 PLLHL

-4142 TGEVISSVSELQS
+4142 TGEVISSLSELQS

-4162 EKEKQQSE
+4162 EKEKQRSE

-4176 RKQRALADLF
+4176 QKQRALSDLF
-4186 KYLAKTGLS
+4186 KHLAKTGLS
-4195 YRKGLAWARSKNHQ
+4195 YRKGLTWARSKDPQ
-4209 EMLHLRP
+4209 ELLHLHP
-4216 LDLRSALSIVSS
+4216 LDLRRALSIVSS
-4228 TQEADSRLLTEI
+4228 TQEADSRLLAEI
-4240 STSWDGCQKYF
+4240 ASLWDGCQKYF
-4251 YRCVARHARL
+4251 YRSLARHTRL
-4261 TAALAA
+4261 NAALAT

-4287 MKMLIR
+4287 MKILIR
-4293 QRRSLTTLTEQWI
+4293 QRRSLTTLTERWI
-4306 LLRNLLSCVQEIHG
+4306 ILRNLLSCVQEIHS
-4320 RLLEPLLYP
+4320 RLTGPLVYP
-4329 VAFPPQEGVQQWTE
+4329 VAFPPQDGVQQWTE

-4355 LEQLSWFLQCCPS
+4355 LEQLSWLFQCCPS
-4368 AGTAPGHSDAQVQG
+4368 AGLAAGHDQAAVQG
-4382 QPSVPY
+4382 HPCALHLERL
-4388 PKGPELSNGQ
+4388 ELTKEQ

-4404 DLIPSNLSY
+4404 DIIPSDVGY
-4413 PSPVPGSQLPSGC
+4413 PSPVPGTQLPSGC
-4426 RMRKQDPLWQQSTSR
+4426 RMRKQDQLWQESTAR
-4441 LTEML
+4441 ITEML
-4446 KTIRTVKA
+4446 KTIRTVKT
-4454 DVDRIRQ
+4454 DVDKIRQ
-4461 QSCETLFHSWKDF
+4461 QACETLFHSWKDF

-4480 LSCLSQLSAHLQ
+4480 LTCLSQVSAHLQ
-4492 GLESLFILPGMEVEQ
+4492 GLESLFIVPGAEVEQ
-4507 TDQQMAL
+4507 TDPQMAL
-4514 VESLEYVRGEINKAT
+4514 VESIEYVKREIDKAVG
-4529 DDFATWKTHLLTS
+4529 DFATWKTHLLTS
-4542 GSQRGNQML
+4542 SSQEATQML
-4551 DEGFVED
+4551 DESFVED
-4558 FAEQMETAIRAVL
+4558 FSEQMETAIRAIL
-4571 FAIQNLAERNSK
+4571 CAIQNLAERSSK
-4583 KTEENADQ
+4583 KAEESTAQ
-4591 TRPQEDDEAAA
+4591 KGPQEEDGADV
-4602 GFERLQSGHL
+4602 ERLQPGHL
-4612 TKLLEED
+4612 TKLLEDD

-4648 DSTAAKH
+4648 DGTASKH
-4655 MFFSQSCCLL
+4655 VLFSQFCCLL
-4665 VRLVPM
+4665 VRLMPM
-4671 LSRYSDLVL
+4671 LCSFSDLVL
-4680 FFLTMSLATHRSS
+4680 FFLTISLATHRST

-4699 LTQLFTELAQKGFCL
+4699 LAQVFTELAQKGFCL
-4714 PKEFMEDSAGEGATE
+4714 PKEFMEDSSGEGATE
-4729 FHDYEGGGI
+4729 FHDYEGGGL
-4738 GEGEGVKDVS
+4738 GEGEGTKDVS
-4748 DQIENE
+4748 DRIESE
-4754 EQAEDTFQ
+4754 EQVEDSFQ
-4762 KGQEKDTED
+4762 KGQEKDNEE
-4771 PDSKPDIKGEENAIE
+4771 PDSKSNIKGEDNAIE

-4791 DGKMHDGELEEQ
+4791 EGKMHDGELEEQ
-4803 EEDDE
+4803 EEDDD
-4808 KSDSESADL
+4808 KSDSEDGEL

-4836 WGDDEEED
+4836 WGDDDEED
-4844 EEEEDSATEET
+4844 EEDNKTEET

-4861 EDCGLVAK
+4861 EDSELVAK
-4869 EDNLDSGKSNKD
+4869 DDNLDAGNLDKN
-4881 KNQQDKKE
+4881 KNQQKKKE
-4889 EKEEAEAND
+4889 EKEEAESD
-4898 DGQGQDKINEQID
+4898 DGGQGQDKINEQID

-4919 VDPYHGN
+4919 VDPYHGSH
-4926 QEMLPEP
+4926 EKLPEP
-4933 EALDLPDDLN
+4933 EALDLPDNLN
-4943 LDSEDKNG
+4943 LDSEDQNAG
-4951 DEDTDHEEGEEENP
+4951 EDTDNEEREEENP
-4965 LDIKEKPLDTEEA
+4965 LEIKEKSVDTEEA
-4978 DHEAED
+4978 GHETEEMY
-4984 ISEETESDQN
+4984 EETEADRN
-4994 ESQGQHEPEEGAN
+4994 EGEDPHRPEENPRGD
-5007 EADKEEGEEE
+5007 DKVEGEEE
-5017 MDTGAG
+5017 MDTGA
-5023 DQNEETG
+5023 DEQDKDST
-5030 EHPEDSSEDEEQ
+5030 EHPEENSEEPQQALEE
-5042 PSLEDKDRD
+5042 EDREDT
-5051 AEASDESA
+5051 EEGGENSIP
-5059 DSGVS
+5059 

-5070 PQKEEKEEEEGENS
+5070 PQPKEEGETS
-5084 DTEEQVP
+5084 DPEEQVP
-5091 EATERKEHDSCGQT
+5091 EAAERKEHASCGQT
-5105 GLENVQSSQAVEL
+5105 DVENVQSAQAMEL

-5150 ARLASQKQTR
+5150 ARLASQKHTR

-5184 RVHKRLRTVDT
+5184 HVHKRLRTVDNDT
-5195 DSPAEQGP
+5195 QAERGP
-5203 PQPQAQLEDADAFE
+5203 SQPQIQVEDADAFE
-5217 HIKQGSEPYDAQ
+5217 HIKQGSDTYDAQ
-5229 TYDVASMEQQ
+5229 TYDVASKEQQ
-5239 QSAKDSSKE
+5239 QTAKESGRD
-5248 QEQEEMEDA
+5248 QEEEETEDA
-5257 FMDMEEQEELK
+5257 IMDMEEQGELR
-5268 AVDTEQLKPEEVKSR
+5268 AVDTEQLKPEEVKSGT
-5283 ATASSGFD
+5283 TAGSGLD
-5291 EMEIQTV
+5291 EMEMETQTI
-5298 KTEEDQ
+5298 KTEEHKDPKT
-5304 DLRRDKSHKETEN
+5304 DGSESETVDK
-5317 EKPERSRDSTI
+5317 KPERSQDSTI
-5328 HTAHQFLVD
+5328 HTAHQFLID

-5345 DVCELRQEL
+5345 DASELRQEL
-5354 ERQLETWQPH
+5354 ERQLETWQLH
-5364 ESGSPEE
+5364 EPGNAEE

-5377 MWQSYLVLTA
+5377 MWQSYVILTA

-5469 AYESLAV
+5469 AFESLAV

-5511 SGSQILRLCK
+5511 SGAQILRLCK
-5521 FQQKKTRI
+5521 FQQKKTKI
-5529 AQFLESVANMF
+5529 AQFLESVASMF
-5540 AAAQQFSQHV
+5540 AAAQHFSQNM
-5550 SPDTAQLLLVVS
+5550 SPETAQLLLIVS
-5562 DGRGLFLEGKDRVL
+5562 DGRGLFLEGKERVM

-5582 QNANIFVIFVVLD
+5582 RNANIFVIFVVLD
-5595 NPSSRDSI
+5595 SPSSRDSI

-5627 PFPFYIILRDMNA
+5627 PFPFYIILRDVNA

-5658 SDHL
+5658 SAHP

>member
-1 MTQSAAC
+1 
-8 SPTCAAFPPVLEE
+8 
-21 LLRPLFV
+21 
-28 GGVVGGSSWAPSV
+28 
-41 KQGALVAARGRGSAI
+41 

-65 AAPLRLIAAKNEK
+65 AAPLRLIAAKSEK

-157 IGSHPDV
+157 IESHPDV

-172 KDSSP
+172 KDASP

-192 RYGHRRMK
+192 RYGRRRMK

-212 QQEQSVFRDLWDW
+212 QQEQSVFRELWDW

-236 TLVRWYTANCLA
+236 TLVRWYTASCLA
-248 LVTCMNEEHKLSFLK
+248 LVTCMNEEHKLPFLK

-288 KALVLANPETSLWR
+288 KALVLANPQASLWH
-302 KEKELQYLQGHLV
+302 KEKEPQYLQGHLV

-326 CGVVLPRQPPAPG
+326 CGVVLPRQLPGPG
-339 EQAGNRS
+339 EQASNRS
-346 SAREQELAFRS
+346 STREQELAFRS
-357 YVLVESVCRNL
+357 YVLVESVCKNL

-410 LKVQLGDQTDSKM
+410 FKVQLGDQTDSKM
-423 LLGMYRCTDVPGEFV
+423 LLGLYRCTDVPGEFV

-445 QAATKGHWILLEDI
+445 QAATGGHWILLEDI

-481 PGQGDCLKVAPGFQ
+481 PGRGDCLKVAPGFQ

-554 LLDIYIQLTGD
+554 LLDIYIQLTGE
-565 KHHSQSDSSVEC
+565 KHHSQSDSSVGC
-577 EQAPQEVSE
+577 EQAPLEVSE

-617 DSLSASASFSI
+617 DSLSASASLSI

-634 CFSAML
+634 CFTAML
-640 SKQTSKLKIAEVI
+640 SKHTSKLKMAEVI
-653 GSRLNISKKKAEFFC
+653 GSKLNISKKKAEFFC

-831 VKKDGKE
+831 VNKDGKE
-838 NETGLLLKEKWEAFG
+838 SETGLLLREKWEAFG

-876 GTLAQAVT
+876 GTLAQAVM

-912 SGSLVLLDRGDSEPL
+912 SGSLVLLDRGDTEPL
-927 VRHPDFRLF
+927 IRHPDFRLF

-943 DVGKRNLPPGI
+943 DIGKRNLPPGI

-985 NKSTV
+985 SKSTV
-990 QGIINFYRDVRKM
+990 QGIINFYRDVRKA
-1003 SGVTLVDGTG
+1003 SGTTLVDGTG

-1050 LTQLDRA
+1050 LTQLDRT

-1065 ILKHIIS
+1065 ICQHIVS
-1072 GNIKSLLKQPIPEPK
+1072 GSIKSLLKQPIPEPK

-1096 YWISMGDKEPT
+1096 YWISVGDKEPT
-1107 IDETYILTSSVKLNL
+1107 IEETYILTSSVKLNL

-1148 LIRWLAAASGNHCVR
+1148 LIRWLAAATGNHCVR

-1257 GGRKVLSRAFRNRF
+1257 GGRKMLSRAFRNRF

-1331 FRWAERYRLAE
+1331 FRWAERYRLGE
-1342 QSQKEYDWLQHLAND
+1342 QTEKEYDWLQHLASD

-1406 THISTLESKFS
+1406 TQVSSLESKFS
-1417 HVVWTESMRR
+1417 HIVWTESMRR
-1427 LALLVGRALE
+1427 LAVLVGRALE

-1443 LVGDTGCGKTT
+1443 LIGDTGCGKTT
-1454 VCQVFAALAN
+1454 ICQVFAALAN

-1488 RQKPKDKEEVDTSRL
+1488 RQTPKDKEETATSRL

-1509 PLVLAMKEDGF
+1509 PLVLAMKEDAF

-1546 LLLAEKGS
+1546 LVLAEKGS

-1618 RPGLSLGRIDYK
+1618 RPGLSLGRTDHK
-1630 GADIAEVML
+1630 GTDIAEVML

-1668 NTMGKEA
+1668 NTMGEEA

-1722 FLIKRLSKIVRLTEC
+1722 FLIKKLSKIVRLTDG

-1755 IDDLWGIHP
+1755 IDNLWGIHP

-1967 IDKNI
+1967 IDRNI
-1972 LKKMVAFNNQMD
+1972 LKKMVAFNNQID

-2056 NSNPYTGTRLLH
+2056 NSNPYTGTRLFH

-2083 GNYVP
+2083 GSYVP
-2088 APSRRPLSLLH
+2088 PPSRRPLLLLH
-2099 QSLQPLE
+2099 QSLQSLE
-2106 SVMKCVQMSW
+2106 SIMKCVQMSW

-2159 GFEQVDLMRP
+2159 GFEQVDLLRP
-2169 WRKLLEKVEST
+2169 WRQLLEKVEAT
-2180 VQALLRDSLLISADD
+2180 GQALLRDSLLVSADD
-2195 AAVVLR
+2195 AEVVLR
-2201 AWSHFLLTYT
+2201 AWSHFLLTYK
-2211 PKDLGEAGK
+2211 PKCLGEGGK
-2220 GVTAEIVSKLEA
+2220 GVTMEIVNKLEA

-2251 FAKLVEEFQS
+2251 FAKLVEEFRS

-2367 ISGEGDRSIPDELDL
+2367 ISGEGDSSIPDELDL

-2405 ETQSTVVGSPASSVS
+2405 ETQSAVVGSPASSVS

-2433 QRGLGLDRAFSEACC
+2433 QRGLSLDRAFSEACW

-2457 PANQKLVQALLEKHI
+2457 PANQKLVQALLEKHV
-2472 SSLRAHETWGNAIL
+2472 SSLQAHETWGNSIL

-2495 PSAVFATEDSHLSV
+2495 PSALFVAEDSHLSV

-2541 LEKIMQSSSPES
+2541 LEKIMQSSNPES
-2553 LKFSSVEVDTFWID
+2553 LKFSSVEVDTVWID
-2567 EPDVLAMAV
+2567 EPDVLSVAV

-2607 SIQIHLEASAE
+2607 SIQIQLEASAA

-2625 NSLSAGVS
+2625 NSLSTGVS

-2648 IPLDPR
+2648 APLDPR

-2660 DIIRNSMDFDPQTD
+2660 DIIRNAMDCDPQTD

-2685 IANKTIIYLDRDK
+2685 IANKTIIYLDREK
-2698 RFFTEE
+2698 RIFTEANLV
-2704 KMIFSVGGKKLR
+2704 SVGGKKLR

-2751 DALTLLWVQSSQE
+2751 DALILLWVQSSQGM
-2764 VVSDASVNEIL
+2764 VSDASVNEIL

-2788 DTVKLDAP
+2788 DTVKVDAP

-2806 WVLKHLVRQIPR
+2806 WVLKHLVCQIPR

-2836 HVQNCLGSPTGG
+2836 HIQNCLGSPAGG

-2871 ECFSQLKILNKALAI
+2871 ECFSQLKMLNKALAI
-2886 REQMPT
+2886 RELAPG
-2892 LQESGWQE
+2892 LGESGWRE
-2900 DIRRLQMVASEW
+2900 DISRLQMLASEW
-2912 TLKKS
+2912 KLKKS
-2917 LLQAGGLVLRANILE
+2917 LLHAGGLVLRANILE

-2938 LKNLVNAQCLKLKA
+2938 LKNLVNAQCLELKA

-2961 QKSNEAS
+2961 QKPNEAA
-2968 SLSQPDFTSLIQLTR
+2968 SLSQPDYTSLIQLTR

-2995 VLWQYKVTAD
+2995 VLWHYKVTAD
-3005 FMTLACLRRSSK
+3005 FMTQVCLRRSSK

-3050 LLHHQKVSTEEMIS
+3050 LLHHQKVSVEEISS
-3064 LWADFLNSTFTSF
+3064 LWSDFLNSSFTSF

-3086 EYWLTWSPLPGAQ
+3086 EYWLSWSPFPAAQ
-3099 QRERPK
+3099 QRETPK
-3105 SLLDSTLKGPG
+3105 SLWDSTLKGPG
-3116 CLSRAMFS
+3116 CLSRAVFS

-3129 VLTSSCKESPWD
+3129 VLTSSCRESPWD

-3168 RSVLWTNMA
+3168 SSALWTNMA

-3213 EYIQNCEQL
+3213 EYMQNCEQL

-3264 GEGKQ
+3264 WEGKR

-3301 VKREYKLKYAKEELH
+3301 VKRKYKLKYAKEELH

-3340 VIISYSHPHIRLLH
+3340 LVISYSHPHIRLLH
-3354 QRIDHLEN
+3354 QRIDQLEN
-3362 LILSLSKKQ
+3362 VIHSLSKKQ
-3371 AFRPQQPA
+3371 AFRPQVPA
-3379 YESLAQE
+3379 YEVLAQD

-3396 APAVQDLLARL
+3396 GPAVQDLLARL
-3407 LQALRADRPRSAQAA
+3407 LQALHVDGPRSAQVA

-3437 QFRKRLA
+3437 HFRKQLA
-3444 EEYTL
+3444 EEYAL

-3473 EVHASLHSSVVC
+3473 EVQASLHSSMVC

-3490 ALATSLLAFPSVNP
+3490 ALATSLLAFPSVSP

-3522 EVVRGLGKL
+3522 EVLRGLGKL
-3531 ILKRSGGKELEGKG
+3531 ILKHSGGKEVEGKG
-3545 VRPCPTRE
+3545 HRPCPTRE
-3553 QLLVN
+3553 QLLMN

-3580 FRHVCQEIINEWDE
+3580 FRHVCQEIISEWDE
-3594 QERIAQEKAKQ
+3594 QERIAQEKVEQ

-3615 NSKTALSE
+3615 NSRTALSE

-3633 QFPLHEKD
+3633 HFPLHEKD
-3641 FADILVEPTLEEK
+3641 FADILVQPTLEEK
-3654 KGASDGHEEAA
+3654 GTSDGREEEMSA
-3665 PTDPALLSP
+3665 DPAFLSP

-3680 MLVHQQLCLSFARSL
+3680 MLIHQQLCLSFARSL
-3695 WYQQTLPPHEAKHYL
+3695 WYQQTVPPHEAKHYL

-3728 PLMGVEL
+3728 PLMGVKL

-3756 EATSDLIVKPDGP
+3756 EATSDLVVKPDGP
-3769 YDFYQHPNIPEARH
+3769 YDFYQHPNVPEARH

-3794 ISQLL
+3794 VSRLL

-3804 HPALEQLLVVIGR
+3804 HPALEQLLVVMDR

-3919 TLVLLVST
+3919 TLMLLVST

-3961 GKDSLCS
+3961 GKDSLCN

-4039 EPCLSSLVESDEEQP
+4039 EPCRSSLVESDKEEQL

-4063 ATSEVSPI
+4063 ATSEASPI
-4071 QSLNRALR
+4071 QSLNKALR

-4086 AAAEATI
+4086 AAAQATI
-4093 PEQCHSAPFPSE
+4093 PEQRHSAPFPSE
-4105 GELLYRLPKLM
+4105 GELLYRLPKLL
-4116 KRMRRVCLALMKES
+4116 KRMQRMCLALMKES

-4162 EKEKQQSE
+4162 EKERQLSE

-4186 KYLAKTGLS
+4186 KHLAKTGLS
-4195 YRKGLAWARSKNHQ
+4195 YRKGLAWARSKNLQ

-4240 STSWDGCQKYF
+4240 SSSWDGCQKYF
-4251 YRCVARHARL
+4251 YRCLARHTRL
-4261 TAALAA
+4261 SAALAA
-4267 PAKEMGVGNIE
+4267 PAKELGVGNIE

-4306 LLRNLLSCVQEIHG
+4306 LLRNLLSCVQEIDG
-4320 RLLEPLLYP
+4320 RLTEPLLYP
-4329 VAFPPQEGVQQWTE
+4329 VAFPPQDGVQQWTE

-4355 LEQLSWFLQCCPS
+4355 LEQLSWFLQCCPA
-4368 AGTAPGHSDAQVQG
+4368 AGPAPGQGHAQAQG
-4382 QPSVPY
+4382 QPSVPC
-4388 PKGPELSNGQ
+4388 PEGPELSNGQ
-4398 LSGAVP
+4398 LSGAAP
-4404 DLIPSNLSY
+4404 DLIPSDLSY
-4413 PSPVPGSQLPSGC
+4413 PSPVPGRQLPSGC
-4426 RMRKQDPLWQQSTSR
+4426 RMRKHDQLWQQSTSR

-4446 KTIRTVKA
+4446 TTIKTMKA

-4480 LSCLSQLSAHLQ
+4480 LSCLSQMSAHLQ

-4529 DDFATWKTHLLTS
+4529 DDFATWKTHLLIS
-4542 GSQRGNQML
+4542 GSQGGNQML

-4558 FAEQMETAIRAVL
+4558 FAEQMETAIRAIL
-4571 FAIQNLAERNSK
+4571 FAIQNLVERDRK
-4583 KTEENADQ
+4583 KTEENTDQ
-4591 TRPQEDDEAAA
+4591 TRPHEDDEAA

-4648 DSTAAKH
+4648 DGTAAKH
-4655 MFFSQSCCLL
+4655 TLFIQSCCLL

-4680 FFLTMSLATHRSS
+4680 FFLTMSLATHRST

-4699 LTQLFTELAQKGFCL
+4699 LTQVFTELAQKGFCL
-4714 PKEFMEDSAGEGATE
+4714 PKEFMEDAAGEGATE

-4762 KGQEKDTED
+4762 TGQEKDKED
-4771 PDSKPDIKGEENAIE
+4771 PDSKSDIKGEDNAIE

-4836 WGDDEEED
+4836 WGDEEEEEEEED
-4844 EEEEDSATEET
+4844 EKDSTTEET

-4869 EDNLDSGKSNKD
+4869 DDNLDSGKSNRDKD
-4881 KNQQDKKE
+4881 QQDKKE
-4889 EKEEAEAND
+4889 EKEEAEADD

-4926 QEMLPEP
+4926 QETLPEP

-4943 LDSEDKNG
+4943 LDSEHKND

-4984 ISEETESDQN
+4984 GNEETDSDQN
-4994 ESQGQHEPEEGAN
+4994 EGQGPHEPEEGARAAD
-5007 EADKEEGEEE
+5007 EAEGEEE

-5023 DQNEETG
+5023 DQDGGPG
-5030 EHPEDSSEDEEQ
+5030 EHPEESSEDEEQ
-5042 PSLEDKDRD
+5042 PSLGDKEED
-5051 AEASDESA
+5051 AEACEESA
-5059 DSGVS
+5059 DNGVS

-5105 GLENVQSSQAVEL
+5105 GLESVQSSQAVEL

-5184 RVHKRLRTVDT
+5184 HVHKRLRTVDT

-5203 PQPQAQLEDADAFE
+5203 PRPQAQLEDADAFE
-5217 HIKQGSEPYDAQ
+5217 HIKQGSDPYDAQ

-5248 QEQEEMEDA
+5248 QDQEETEDA

-5291 EMEIQTV
+5291 EMETETQTD
-5298 KTEEDQ
+5298 KIEESQ
-5304 DLRRDKSHKETEN
+5304 DPRTDKSHKETEN

-5345 DVCELRQEL
+5345 DVSELRQEL
-5354 ERQLETWQPH
+5354 ERQLEMWQPH
-5364 ESGSPEE
+5364 ESGNPEE

-5469 AYESLAV
+5469 AFESLAV

-5540 AAAQQFSQHV
+5540 AAAQKLSQNL

-5576 AAVQAA
+5576 AAVQNAR
-5582 QNANIFVIFVVLD
+5582 NANIFVIFVVLD

>member
-1 MTQSAAC
+1 
-8 SPTCAAFPPVLEE
+8 
-21 LLRPLFV
+21 
-28 GGVVGGSSWAPSV
+28 
-41 KQGALVAARGRGSAI
+41 
-56 MEHLLLEVA
+56 
-65 AAPLRLIAAKNEK
+65 
-78 SRSEL
+78 
-83 GRFLTKQVWT
+83 
-93 PQDRQCILS
+93 
-102 TLAQLLLDKD
+102 
-112 CTVLVGRQLRP
+112 
-123 ILLDLLERNAEA
+123 
-135 IKAGGQVNH
+135 
-144 DLHERLCVSMSKL
+144 MSKL
-157 IGSHPDV
+157 IGNHPDV

-172 KDSSP
+172 KDASP

-192 RYGHRRMK
+192 RYGRRRMK

-212 QQEQSVFRDLWDW
+212 QQEQSVFRELWDW

-263 KIFNSEELIH
+263 KIFSSEELIH

-302 KEKELQYLQGHLV
+302 KKELQCLQGHLF
-315 SADLSSRVTVV
+315 SADLSSRVTAV
-326 CGVVLPRQPPAPG
+326 CGVVLPGQPPTLG
-339 EQAGNRS
+339 EQASNRS
-346 SAREQELAFRS
+346 SSCEQELALRS
-357 YVLVESVCRNL
+357 YVLVESVCKNL

-481 PGQGDCLKVAPGFQ
+481 PGRDDCLKVAPGFQ
-495 FFATRRLLSC
+495 FFATRRLLSW

-515 HATLLDKYW
+515 HAALLDKYW
-524 TKIHLDNMDK
+524 TKIYLDNMDK

-546 SLLAATDH
+546 SLLTAADH
-554 LLDIYIQLTGD
+554 LLDIYIQLTGE
-565 KHHSQSDSSVEC
+565 KHHSQNDSCIGC
-577 EQAPQEVSE
+577 EQSPEKVSE
-586 ARREN
+586 ARRESR
-591 KRLSLEGRE
+591 RLSLEGRE

-608 WCNRIAHSF
+608 WCNRIAHTF
-617 DSLSASASFSI
+617 DSSSSASLTI

-634 CFSAML
+634 CFTAML
-640 SKQTSKLKIAEVI
+640 SKQTSKLKMAEII
-653 GSRLNISKKKAEFFC
+653 GSKLNISKKKAEFFC

-675 VINELDVQVG
+675 VINEIDVQVG

-775 DHKLIWLPLREAF
+775 DHKLIWLPLREGF
-788 EELFA
+788 EDLFA

-831 VKKDGKE
+831 INKDGKE
-838 NETGLLLKEKWEAFG
+838 GESGLLLKEKWEAFG

-876 GTLAQAVT
+876 GTLAQAVK

-912 SGSLVLLDRGDSEPL
+912 SGSLVLLDRGDTEPL
-927 VRHPDFRLF
+927 VRHSDFHLF

-943 DVGKRNLPPGI
+943 DVGKRNLPSGI

-990 QGIINFYRDVRKM
+990 QGIINFYTTVRKE
-1003 SGVTLVDGTG
+1003 SGTKLVDGTG

-1018 SLRTLCRALRFAASN
+1018 SLRTLCRALRFAAFN

-1065 ILKHIIS
+1065 ICQHIVS
-1072 GNIKSLLKQPIPEPK
+1072 GNVKSLLKQPIPEPK

-1096 YWISMGDKEPT
+1096 YWISVGDKEPT

-1129 SAGTYPVLIQ
+1129 SARTYPVLIQ

-1148 LIRWLAAASGNHCVR
+1148 LIRWLAAATGNHCVR

-1342 QSQKEYDWLQHLAND
+1342 QTEKEYDWLQHLANN
-1357 GYMLLAGRVRKQE
+1357 GFLLLAGRVRKQE

-1389 QSLFSKE
+1389 QFLFSKE
-1396 NVLKLLSKLS
+1396 NVLKLLGKLS
-1406 THISTLESKFS
+1406 TQISMLESKFS
-1417 HVVWTESMRR
+1417 HIVWTEGMRR
-1427 LALLVGRALE
+1427 LAMLVGRALE

-1454 VCQVFAALAN
+1454 ICQVFAALAN

-1488 RQKPKDKEEVDTSRL
+1488 RQKPKEKEEVDTSRL
-1503 FEWHDG
+1503 FEWHNG
-1509 PLVLAMKEDGF
+1509 PLVLAMKENGF

-1546 LLLAEKGS
+1546 LVLAEKGS

-1608 DLKQIISSNL
+1608 DLIEIICHNL
-1618 RPGLSLGRIDYK
+1618 RPGLSLGRVDHK
-1630 GADIAEVML
+1630 GTDIAEVML
-1639 DFIDWLTHQEFGR
+1639 DFIDWLTRQEFGR

-1668 NTMGKEA
+1668 NTMGEEA

-1697 IDGIGSGVTSSG
+1697 IDGIGSGITSSG

-1722 FLIKRLSKIVRLTEC
+1722 FLIKKLSKIVRFTEC

-1745 DRLKAKEFTG
+1745 DKLKAREFTG
-1755 IDDLWGIHP
+1755 IDNLWGIHP

-1794 LLRATKLN
+1794 LLRATKLD

-1901 IYVPELGM
+1901 IFVPELGM

-1972 LKKMVAFNNQMD
+1972 VKKMVAFNNQID

-2043 EKVFAVFK
+2043 EKVIAMFK
-2051 DVFSS
+2051 DVFGST
-2056 NSNPYTGTRLLH
+2056 SNPYMGSRFFH

-2083 GNYVP
+2083 GSYVP
-2088 APSRRPLSLLH
+2088 HPSRRPLSLLH
-2099 QSLQPLE
+2099 QSLQSLE
-2106 SVMKCVQMSW
+2106 SIMKCVQMSW

-2135 AQLTGHTLKIMAMN
+2135 AYLTGHTLKIMAMN

-2159 GFEQVDLMRP
+2159 GFEQVDLLRP
-2169 WRKLLEKVEST
+2169 WRQLLEKVEGT
-2180 VQALLRDSLLISADD
+2180 VRVLLRDSLLISADD
-2195 AAVVLR
+2195 AEVVLR
-2201 AWSHFLLTYT
+2201 AWSHFLLTYN
-2211 PKDLGEAGK
+2211 PKCLGEGDK
-2220 GVTAEIVSKLEA
+2220 GVTMEIFNKLEA
-2232 VLLLLQRLNNK
+2232 VLLLMQRLNNK
-2243 INSYSKAE
+2243 INSYAKTE
-2251 FAKLVEEFQS
+2251 FARLVEEFRS
-2261 FGLKLMQSSSGRSH
+2261 FGLKLMQSVSGHSH
-2275 GTFEWVDSM
+2275 GTFEWIDSM
-2284 LVQALKS
+2284 LVRALKS

-2322 VSERGM
+2322 VSEQGM

-2338 HPNFRLFLSMDPVHG
+2338 NPDFRLFLSMDPVHG

-2367 ISGEGDRSIPDELDL
+2367 VSGEGDGNIPDDLDL
-2382 KVLLHSLG
+2382 KVLLHSFG
-2390 LVGDSVCDTLLALHR
+2390 LVGDSVCDILLALHR
-2405 ETQSTVVGSPASSVS
+2405 ETRDAVIGSPTSSMS
-2420 TLIQTASLIVQYL
+2420 TLIQTALLIVQYL
-2433 QRGLGLDRAFSEACC
+2433 QRGLSLERAFSEACR
-2448 EAYVRSQHS
+2448 EIYVCSQHS
-2457 PANQKLVQALLEKHI
+2457 PANRKLVQALLEKHI
-2472 SSLRAHETWGNAIL
+2472 ASLRASETWGHSIL

-2495 PSAVFATEDSHLSV
+2495 PSVLFTTEDSHLSV

-2517 AYCLNRM
+2517 AYCLNRL

-2532 RIQPLTLPD
+2532 RIQPLTLQD
-2541 LEKIMQSSSPES
+2541 LEKIMQSSNPEN
-2553 LKFSSVEVDTFWID
+2553 LKFSAVEVDTHWID

-2576 KLLIERATNQDWM
+2576 KLLIERASNQDWM

-2598 AKNIPQGLE
+2598 AKNVPQGLE
-2607 SIQIHLEASAE
+2607 SIQIHLEASAA
-2618 SLRKFYS
+2618 SLRNFYS
-2625 NSLSAGVS
+2625 NSLSAGIS

-2648 IPLDPR
+2648 VPLDPR

-2674 QSEQLFSLLES
+2674 QPEQLFALLES
-2685 IANKTIIYLDRDK
+2685 VANKTIIYLDREK
-2698 RFFTEE
+2698 RIFTEATLV
-2704 KMIFSVGGKKLR
+2704 SVGGKKLR

-2751 DALTLLWVQSSQE
+2751 DALILLWVQSSQE
-2764 VVSDASVNEIL
+2764 MVSDARLKEIL
-2775 DSLQWR
+2775 GCVLWR

-2788 DTVKLDAP
+2788 DTVKVDAP

-2806 WVLKHLVRQIPR
+2806 WVLKHLVHQIPQ
-2818 LLMNHEDKYYKE
+2818 LLMNHENKYYNE

-2836 HVQNCLGSPTGG
+2836 HIQNCLGSPTGD

-2864 FKDKLVV
+2864 FKDKLLV
-2871 ECFSQLKILNKALAI
+2871 ECFSQLKVLNKALAI
-2886 REQMPT
+2886 KERMPA
-2892 LQESGWQE
+2892 LGESGWRE
-2900 DIRRLQMVASEW
+2900 DISRLQMAASEW
-2912 TLKKS
+2912 TFKKS
-2917 LLQAGGLVLRANILE
+2917 LLQTWGFLLRANILE
-2932 DVKTDE
+2932 DVDPDE
-2938 LKNLVNAQCLKLKA
+2938 LKNLVNAQCVELQA
-2952 KGISLGFLE
+2952 KGIPLGFPE
-2961 QKSNEAS
+2961 KKPSDAA
-2968 SLSQPDFTSLIQLTR
+2968 SLSQPDFTTLIQLTR

-3005 FMTLACLRRSSK
+3005 FMTQACLRRSSK
-3017 NWQLQID
+3017 NQQPQVD
-3024 EEISHHITFCL
+3024 EEISHYLTFCL
-3035 KHTPVAPQEFQGLWS
+3035 KHTPVAPQELREFWS
-3050 LLHHQKVSTEEMIS
+3050 LLHHEKVSTEEMIS
-3064 LWADFLNSTFTSF
+3064 LWSELLNSTFTSF
-3077 WSSTVTTDP
+3077 WSSTVTTNP
-3086 EYWLTWSPLPGAQ
+3086 EYWLTWSPLPSGQ
-3099 QRERPK
+3099 QREMSK
-3105 SLLDSTLKGPG
+3105 NLLGSTLKGPG
-3116 CLSRAMFS
+3116 SLSRAMFS

-3129 VLTSSCKESPWD
+3129 VLTSSCRASPWD
-3141 VSGLPIL
+3141 VNGLPIL

-3157 WVERAQQLQDI
+3157 WVERTQQLQDVS
-3168 RSVLWTNMA
+3168 SVLWTNMA

-3192 GLVLCR
+3192 GLVLFR
-3198 HLAGLAELLPETRRR
+3198 HLAGLAELLPEPRQQ
-3213 EYIQNCEQL
+3213 EYVQNCEQL
-3222 LCGDS
+3222 LLGDS

-3242 QVALPKELLCLLL
+3242 QEVLPKELLCLLL
-3255 TSLRHLFGE
+3255 SSLRHFFGE
-3264 GEGKQ
+3264 GESKRN
-3269 DLPEPARRGSLWVS
+3269 LPEPAQRGSLWVG
-3283 LGLLQIQTWLPQA
+3283 LGLLQIQTWLPQT

-3301 VKREYKLKYAKEELH
+3301 VKREYKLKYAKEKLY
-3316 QLQCEWKTRNLLS
+3316 QLQCEWKIQNLSS
-3329 QLQTGRDLEDE
+3329 QLKTGRDLEDE
-3340 VIISYSHPHIRLLH
+3340 VIISYSHPHIRLLR
-3354 QRIDHLEN
+3354 QRIDELEHQ
-3362 LILSLSKKQ
+3362 ICSLSKKQ
-3371 AFRPQQPA
+3371 AFRPQLPT
-3379 YESLAQE
+3379 YESLVQE
-3386 IHHYVTSIAK
+3386 IHHYISSIAK
-3396 APAVQDLLARL
+3396 ASAVQDLLTRL
-3407 LQALRADRPRSAQAA
+3407 LQVLHMDGPRAA
-3422 QNLLKEEASWQQSHH
+3422 QVAQGLLKEEASWQQSHH

-3444 EEYTL
+3444 EEYAL
-3449 YPDSVAPLQASI
+3449 YPDTVAPLQASV

-3473 EVHASLHSSVVC
+3473 EVHASLHGSVVS
-3485 ADRLD
+3485 ADRLG
-3490 ALATSLLAFPSVNP
+3490 ALATSLLAFPSVGP
-3504 TFPTYYAHADALC
+3504 TFPTYYAHADILC

-3522 EVVRGLGKL
+3522 EVLRSLEKL
-3531 ILKRSGGKELEGKG
+3531 TLKCSGGKELEDKDL
-3545 VRPCPTRE
+3545 RPCPTQE
-3553 QLLVN
+3553 QLLMN

-3566 VLCKGEL
+3566 VLSKGEL

-3594 QERIAQEKAKQ
+3594 QERIAQEKAEQ

-3615 NSKTALSE
+3615 NSRTALSE

-3633 QFPLHEKD
+3633 QFPVHEKD

-3654 KGASDGHEEAA
+3654 KGTSDGQEEEAA
-3665 PTDPALLSP
+3665 TDTALLSQ

-3680 MLVHQQLCLSFARSL
+3680 MLIHQQLCLNFARSL
-3695 WYQQTLPPHEAKHYL
+3695 WYHRTVLPHEAKHYL

-3728 PLMGVEL
+3728 PLMGFEL

-3756 EATSDLIVKPDGP
+3756 ESTSDLMVKLDGP
-3769 YDFYQHPNIPEARH
+3769 YDFYRHPNVAEARQ

-3794 ISQLL
+3794 VSQLL

-3804 HPALEQLLVVIGR
+3804 HPVLEQLLVVMDR

-3822 LSSPIS
+3822 LSSPVS

-3864 IIRWRKLELNCWCM
+3864 IIRWRKLELNCWSM

-3919 TLVLLVST
+3919 TLMLLVST

-4039 EPCLSSLVESDEEQP
+4039 EPCRSSLVESDKEEQP
-4054 DFLLQPTEA
+4054 DFLPKPTDVASSEA
-4063 ATSEVSPI
+4063 SPI
-4071 QSLNRALR
+4071 QSLNRALK

-4086 AAAEATI
+4086 AAGQAVI
-4093 PEQCHSAPFPSE
+4093 PEQYRSVAPFPSE
-4105 GELLYRLPKLM
+4105 GELLRRLPKLM
-4116 KRMRRVCLALMKES
+4116 KRMRKMCLTFVRES
-4130 RLPHL
+4130 PVPHL

-4142 TGEVISSVSELQS
+4142 TGEVLSSVSELQS
-4155 LKVEPSA
+4155 LKVEPTM
-4162 EKEKQQSE
+4162 EKEKQRSE

-4176 RKQRALADLF
+4176 QKQRALSDLF
-4186 KYLAKTGLS
+4186 KYLARAGLS
-4195 YRKGLAWARSKNHQ
+4195 YRKGLAWARSKNPQ
-4209 EMLHLRP
+4209 EMLHLHP
-4216 LDLRSALSIVSS
+4216 LDLQSALSIVSS
-4228 TQEADSRLLTEI
+4228 TQEADSRLCTEI
-4240 STSWDGCQKYF
+4240 SSSWDGCQKYF
-4251 YRCVARHARL
+4251 YRSLARHARL
-4261 TAALAA
+4261 SAALAT
-4267 PAKEMGVGNIE
+4267 PAKEIGVGNVE

-4287 MKMLIR
+4287 MKVLTR

-4306 LLRNLLSCVQEIHG
+4306 ILRNLLSCVQEIEG
-4320 RLLEPLLYP
+4320 RLMGPTVYP
-4329 VAFPPQEGVQQWTE
+4329 VAFPPQDGVQQWTE
-4343 RLQHLAMQSQIL
+4343 RLQYLAMQSQIL
-4355 LEQLSWFLQCCPS
+4355 LEQLSWLLQCCPS
-4368 AGTAPGHSDAQVQG
+4368 TGSAPGHGDAQAQG
-4382 QPSVPY
+4382 LPSAPRQE
-4388 PKGPELSNGQ
+4388 GPELRKGQ
-4398 LSGAVP
+4398 LSRAVP
-4404 DLIPSNLSY
+4404 DLVPSDLSY
-4413 PSPVPGSQLPSGC
+4413 PSPVPESQLPPGC
-4426 RMRKQDPLWQQSTSR
+4426 RMRKQDQLWHQSTTR
-4441 LTEML
+4441 LSEML
-4446 KTIRTVKA
+4446 KTVKTVKA
-4454 DVDRIRQ
+4454 DVDKIRQ
-4461 QSCETLFHSWKDF
+4461 QSCETLFHSWRDF

-4480 LSCLSQLSAHLQ
+4480 LSSLSQVSAHLQ

-4507 TDQQMAL
+4507 MDPQMAL
-4514 VESLEYVRGEINKAT
+4514 VESLEYVRGEINKASA
-4529 DDFATWKTHLLTS
+4529 DFNTWKVHLLTS
-4542 GSQRGNQML
+4542 SSQGGNQIL

-4558 FAEQMETAIRAVL
+4558 FSEQMETAIRAIL
-4571 FAIQNLAERNSK
+4571 CAIQNLAERNSK
-4583 KTEENADQ
+4583 KAEENTEQ
-4591 TRPQEDDEAAA
+4591 TRPQEEDEATA
-4602 GFERLQSGHL
+4602 FERLQSGHL

-4627 HVQKIISA
+4627 QVQKIISA
-4635 VSELLER
+4635 ISELLER

-4648 DSTAAKH
+4648 DGTAAKH
-4655 MFFSQSCCLL
+4655 TFFRQSCCLL
-4665 VRLVPM
+4665 AHLVPM
-4671 LSRYSDLVL
+4671 LSGYSDLVL
-4680 FFLTMSLATHRSS
+4680 FFLTMSLATHRST

-4699 LTQLFTELAQKGFCL
+4699 LAQVFTELAQKGFCL
-4714 PKEFMEDSAGEGATE
+4714 PKELMEDSGGEGATE

-4738 GEGEGVKDVS
+4738 GEGEGLKDMS

-4754 EQAEDTFQ
+4754 DQAEDTFQ
-4762 KGQEKDTED
+4762 KGQEKDKED
-4771 PDSKPDIKGEENAIE
+4771 PDSKSDIKDEDNAIE

-4791 DGKMHDGELEEQ
+4791 DGKMHDGDLEEQ

-4808 KSDSESADL
+4808 KSESEGGDL

-4836 WGDDEEED
+4836 WGDDND
-4844 EEEEDSATEET
+4844 EEEEEEEEDGKTEET

-4861 EDCGLVAK
+4861 EDSELVAK
-4869 EDNLDSGKSNKD
+4869 DDNLDAGNSNKD

-4889 EKEEAEAND
+4889 EKEESEAED
-4898 DGQGQDKINEQID
+4898 GGQGQEKINEQID

-4919 VDPYHGN
+4919 VDPYHSN
-4926 QEMLPEP
+4926 QEKLPEP

-4951 DEDTDHEEGEEENP
+4951 DEDTDNEEEEENP
-4965 LDIKEKPLDTEEA
+4965 LEIKEKPMDLEEA
-4978 DHEAED
+4978 GHEAEE
-4984 ISEETESDQN
+4984 INEEAEADQK
-4994 ESQGQHEPEEGAN
+4994 EGQGQQEPEEGPR
-5007 EADKEEGEEE
+5007 EDDQVEGDEE
-5017 MDTGAG
+5017 MDIAAD
-5023 DQNEETG
+5023 DQEEDTPEPEETLEEEHLTQEEKDKEANEE
-5030 EHPEDSSEDEEQ
+5030 
-5042 PSLEDKDRD
+5042 
-5051 AEASDESA
+5051 
-5059 DSGVS
+5059 GVENGTL

-5070 PQKEEKEEEEGENS
+5070 PQKQEEERENS
-5084 DTEEQVP
+5084 DAEEQVP

-5105 GLENVQSSQAVEL
+5105 GVENVQSEQAVEL
-5118 AGAAP
+5118 AGAVP
-5123 EKEQGK
+5123 VTELGK

-5150 ARLASQKQTR
+5150 ARLASQKPTR
-5160 KNTQSFKRKPGQA
+5160 RNTQSFKRKPGQA

-5184 RVHKRLRTVDT
+5184 RVHKRLRTVDL
-5195 DSPAEQGP
+5195 DSHAEQGP
-5203 PQPQAQLEDADAFE
+5203 TQPQACVEEADTFE
-5217 HIKQGSEPYDAQ
+5217 HIKQGSDTYDVQ
-5229 TYDVASMEQQ
+5229 TYDVASKEQQ
-5239 QSAKDSSKE
+5239 QSAKAPNKD
-5248 QEQEEMEDA
+5248 QEEEEMEDA
-5257 FMDMEEQEELK
+5257 LMDPEEQEELK
-5268 AVDTEQLKPEEVKSR
+5268 AADTEQLKPEVKSGT
-5283 ATASSGFD
+5283 TAAPGFEEL

-5304 DLRRDKSHKETEN
+5304 EPRTDKSLKETEN
-5317 EKPERSRDSTI
+5317 EKPARSRESTI
-5328 HTAHQFLVD
+5328 HTAHQLLVD
-5337 TIFQPFLK
+5337 AIFQPFLK
-5345 DVCELRQEL
+5345 DVNELRQEL

-5364 ESGSPEE
+5364 ESGNPEE

-5469 AYESLAV
+5469 AFESLAV

-5521 FQQKKTRI
+5521 FQQKKTKI
-5529 AQFLESVANMF
+5529 AQFLESSASMF
-5540 AAAQQFSQHV
+5540 AAAQQLSQNI
-5550 SPDTAQLLLVVS
+5550 SPETAQLLLVVS
-5562 DGRGLFLEGKDRVL
+5562 DGRGLFFEGKERVL

-5582 QNANIFVIFVVLD
+5582 RNANIFVIFVVLD
-5595 NPSSRDSI
+5595 NPNSRDSI

-5627 PFPFYIILRDMNA
+5627 PFPFYIILRDVNA

>member
-1 MTQSAAC
+1 
-8 SPTCAAFPPVLEE
+8 
-21 LLRPLFV
+21 
-28 GGVVGGSSWAPSV
+28 
-41 KQGALVAARGRGSAI
+41 

-83 GRFLTKQVWT
+83 GRFLVKQVWT

-123 ILLDLLERNAEA
+123 LLLDLLERNAEA

-144 DLHERLCVSMSKL
+144 DLHERLCVSMSRL
-157 IGSHPDV
+157 IGNHPDV
-164 LPFALRYF
+164 LPFALKYF
-172 KDSSP
+172 KDTSP

-192 RYGHRRMK
+192 RYGRRRMK

-212 QQEQSVFRDLWDW
+212 QQEQSVFRELWDW
-225 SVCVPLLRSHD
+225 SVCIPLLRSHD
-236 TLVRWYTANCLA
+236 TLVRWYTANCLS

-288 KALVLANPETSLWR
+288 KALVLANPEASLWR

-315 SADLSSRVTVV
+315 SADLSSRVTAV
-326 CGVVLPRQPPAPG
+326 CGVLLPGQPPAPG
-339 EQAGNRS
+339 EQASSRS
-346 SAREQELAFRS
+346 SSREQELAFRS

-445 QAATKGHWILLEDI
+445 QAATNGHWILLEDI

-524 TKIHLDNMDK
+524 TKIYLDNMDK
-534 TELNEVLQSRYP
+534 TELNEVLQNRYP
-546 SLLAATDH
+546 SLSVATDH
-554 LLDIYIQLTGD
+554 LLDIYIQLTGE
-565 KHHSQSDSSVEC
+565 KHHPLSDSSVGG
-577 EQAPQEVSE
+577 EQAPEEVSE
-586 ARREN
+586 ARWEH

-617 DSLSASASFSI
+617 DSLSSSASLNI

-634 CFSAML
+634 CFTAML
-640 SKQTSKLKIAEVI
+640 SKQTSKLKMAEVI
-653 GSRLNISKKKAEFFC
+653 GSKLNISKKKAEFFC

-675 VINELDVQVG
+675 AINELDVQVG

-695 AVHIQREK
+695 TVHIQREK
-703 LTFAATRPSSV
+703 HTFAATRPSSV
-714 LIEQLAVCVSK
+714 LIEQLAACVSK

-823 MQHVHKSA
+823 MQHVYKSA
-831 VKKDGKE
+831 VNKDGKE
-838 NETGLLLKEKWEAFG
+838 SETGSLLKEKWEAFG

-876 GTLAQAVT
+876 GALAQAVK

-912 SGSLVLLDRGDSEPL
+912 SGSLVLLDRGDTEPL

-985 NKSTV
+985 NRSTV
-990 QGIINFYRDVRKM
+990 QGIITFYTTVRKE
-1003 SGVTLVDGTG
+1003 SGTKLVDGTG

-1033 PCSNI
+1033 PCGNI

-1065 ILKHIIS
+1065 ICQHIVS
-1072 GNIKSLLKQPIPEPK
+1072 GNVKSLLKQPIPEPK

-1096 YWISMGDKEPT
+1096 YWISVGDKEPT

-1148 LIRWLAAASGNHCVR
+1148 LIRWLAAATGNHCVR

-1178 YTSDSSGKLV
+1178 YTSDSSGKLM

-1257 GGRKVLSRAFRNRF
+1257 GGRKMLSRAFRNRF

-1307 DLQSYRRSSSVF
+1307 ELQSYRRGSSVF

-1342 QSQKEYDWLQHLAND
+1342 QTEKEYDWLQHLAND
-1357 GYMLLAGRVRKQE
+1357 GFMLLAGRVRKQE

-1396 NVLKLLSKLS
+1396 NLLKLLSKLS
-1406 THISTLESKFS
+1406 TQISTLEAKFS
-1417 HVVWTESMRR
+1417 HVVWTKGMRR
-1427 LALLVGRALE
+1427 LAMLVGRALE

-1454 VCQVFAALAN
+1454 ICQVFAALAK

-1488 RQKPKDKEEVDTSRL
+1488 RQKPNDKEEIDTSRL

-1546 LLLAEKGS
+1546 LLLAEKGN

-1608 DLKQIISSNL
+1608 DLTQIISHNL
-1618 RPGLSLGRIDYK
+1618 RPGLSLGRTDHK

-1639 DFIDWLTHQEFGR
+1639 DFTDWLTHQEFGR

-1668 NTMGKEA
+1668 NTMGEEA

-1722 FLIKRLSKIVRLTEC
+1722 FLIKKLSKVVRLTES

-1745 DRLKAKEFTG
+1745 DRLKAKEFTA
-1755 IDDLWGIHP
+1755 IDNLWGIHP

-1870 KAGHWVVL
+1870 KAGHWIVL

-1901 IYVPELGM
+1901 IYIPELGM
-1909 SFQVQ
+1909 SFQVL

-1967 IDKNI
+1967 IDKSI
-1972 LKKMVAFNNQMD
+1972 VKKMVAFNNQID

-1990 KKWGQKGGPWEFNL
+1990 KKWGQIGGPWEFNL

-2034 ERMRTREDK
+2034 ERMRTKEDK
-2043 EKVFAVFK
+2043 EKVIAVFK
-2051 DVFSS
+2051 DVFNS
-2056 NSNPYTGTRLLH
+2056 NSNPYLGTRLFH
-2068 ITPYDVQLGYSVLSR
+2068 ITPCDVQLGYSVLSR
-2083 GNYVP
+2083 GSYVP
-2088 APSRRPLSLLH
+2088 LPTRRPLLLLH
-2099 QSLQPLE
+2099 QSLQSLE

-2135 AQLTGHTLKIMAMN
+2135 AHLTGHTLKIMAMN
-2149 SAMDTTELLG
+2149 SAMDTSELLG
-2159 GFEQVDLMRP
+2159 GFEQVDLIRP
-2169 WRKLLEKVEST
+2169 WRQLLEKVEGT
-2180 VQALLRDSLLISADD
+2180 VRTLVRDSLLVSADD
-2195 AAVVLR
+2195 AEVVLR
-2201 AWSHFLLTYT
+2201 AWSHFLLTYK
-2211 PKDLGEAGK
+2211 PKCLGEGGK
-2220 GVTAEIVSKLEA
+2220 GVTMEIVSKLEA
-2232 VLLLLQRLNNK
+2232 VLLLMQRLNNK

-2251 FAKLVEEFQS
+2251 FAKLVEEFRS
-2261 FGLKLMQSSSGRSH
+2261 FGVKLMQSASGRSC

-2284 LVQALKS
+2284 LVRALKS

-2322 VSERGM
+2322 VSERGI
-2328 IDGSTPTITP
+2328 IDGSAPTITP
-2338 HPNFRLFLSMDPVHG
+2338 NPNFRLFLSMDPVHG

-2367 ISGEGDRSIPDELDL
+2367 ISGEGDGSIPDDLDL

-2390 LVGDSVCDTLLALHR
+2390 LVGGSVCDILLALHS
-2405 ETQSTVVGSPASSVS
+2405 ETRSAVVGSPASSLS
-2420 TLIQTASLIVQYL
+2420 TLIHTALLIVQYL
-2433 QRGLGLDRAFSEACC
+2433 QRGLSLDRAFSEACWN
-2448 EAYVRSQHS
+2448 AYVRSQAS
-2457 PANQKLVQALLEKHI
+2457 PANQKLVQALLEKHVC
-2472 SSLRAHETWGNAIL
+2472 SLQAHETWGNSII

-2495 PSAVFATEDSHLSV
+2495 PSALSATEDSHLSK
-2509 VRSDGQIL
+2509 VRGDGQIL
-2517 AYCLNRM
+2517 VYCLNRL
-2524 SMKTSSWA
+2524 SMKTSNWA

-2541 LEKIMQSSSPES
+2541 LKKIMQSSHLES
-2553 LKFSSVEVDTFWID
+2553 LKFNSVEMDTYWID
-2567 EPDVLAMAV
+2567 EPDALAVAV

-2598 AKNIPQGLE
+2598 AKNVPQGLE
-2607 SIQIHLEASAE
+2607 SVQIHLEASAA
-2618 SLRKFYS
+2618 SLRNFYS
-2625 NSLSAGVS
+2625 NSLSSGVS

-2641 NITDEFV
+2641 NVTDEYV

-2660 DIIRNSMDFDPQTD
+2660 DIIRNSMDFDPQMD
-2674 QSEQLFSLLES
+2674 QPEQLFVLLES
-2685 IANKTIIYLDRDK
+2685 VANKTIIYLDREK
-2698 RFFTEE
+2698 RIFTEANLV
-2704 KMIFSVGGKKLR
+2704 SVGGRKLR

-2751 DALTLLWVQSSQE
+2751 DALILLWVQSSQGM
-2764 VVSDASVNEIL
+2764 VSDASVNEIL
-2775 DSLQWR
+2775 GSVRWR

-2788 DTVKLDAP
+2788 DTVKVDAP

-2806 WVLKHLVRQIPR
+2806 WVLKYLIRQIPQ
-2818 LLMNHEDKYYKE
+2818 LLMNHENKYYKE

-2836 HVQNCLGSPTGG
+2836 HIQNCLGSPTGG

-2871 ECFSQLKILNKALAI
+2871 ECFSQLKVFNKALAI
-2886 REQMPT
+2886 RERMPA
-2892 LQESGWQE
+2892 LGESGWWE
-2900 DIRRLQMVASEW
+2900 DISRLQMVASEW

-2917 LLQAGGLVLRANILE
+2917 LLQAWGLVLRANTLE
-2932 DVKTDE
+2932 DVNPDE
-2938 LKNLVNAQCLKLKA
+2938 LKSLVNAQCSELKA
-2952 KGISLGFLE
+2952 RGISLGFLE
-2961 QKSNEAS
+2961 KKHSEAS
-2968 SLSQPDFTSLIQLTR
+2968 SLSQPGFTSLIQLTR

-2995 VLWQYKVTAD
+2995 MLWQYRVTAD
-3005 FMTLACLRRSSK
+3005 FMTQACLRRSSK
-3017 NWQLQID
+3017 NQQPHIE

-3035 KHTPVAPQEFQGLWS
+3035 KHTPVAPQELRDLWS
-3050 LLHHQKVSTEEMIS
+3050 LVHHQKMSTEERIS
-3064 LWADFLNSTFTSF
+3064 LWSELFNSTFTSF
-3077 WSSTVTTDP
+3077 WSSTVTTNP
-3086 EYWLTWSPLPGAQ
+3086 EYWLTWSPLPGVQ
-3099 QRERPK
+3099 QRETPK
-3105 SLLDSTLKGPG
+3105 SLLDPTLKGPG
-3116 CLSRAMFS
+3116 SLSRAVFS

-3129 VLTSSCKESPWD
+3129 VLTSSYRASPWD

-3157 WVERAQQLQDI
+3157 WVERSQQLQDI
-3168 RSVLWTNMA
+3168 SSVLWTNMA

-3183 FRRTDSQLQ
+3183 FRRTDSHLQ
-3192 GLVLCR
+3192 RLVLCR
-3198 HLAGLAELLPETRRR
+3198 HLAGLAELLPEPRRQ
-3213 EYIQNCEQL
+3213 EYVQNCEQL
-3222 LCGDS
+3222 LPGDS
-3227 QAFQH
+3227 QACQH
-3232 VGQTLGDMAG
+3232 VAQTLGDMAG
-3242 QVALPKELLCLLL
+3242 QETLPKELLCLLL

-3264 GEGKQ
+3264 GEGKR
-3269 DLPEPARRGSLWVS
+3269 DLPEPAHRGSLWVS

-3301 VKREYKLKYAKEELH
+3301 VKREYKLKYAKEELQ
-3316 QLQCEWKTRNLLS
+3316 QLQCEWKTRTLS
-3329 QLQTGRDLEDE
+3329 SHLQTGRDLEDE
-3340 VIISYSHPHIRLLH
+3340 VVLDHSHPHVRLLR
-3354 QRIDHLEN
+3354 QRIDQLEN
-3362 LILSLSKKQ
+3362 LICSLSKKQ
-3371 AFRPQQPA
+3371 AFRPPLPA
-3379 YESLAQE
+3379 YESLVQE
-3386 IHHYVTSIAK
+3386 VHHYVTSIAK
-3396 APAVQDLLARL
+3396 ASAVQDLLTRL
-3407 LQALRADRPRSAQAA
+3407 LQALHTDGPRAAQMA

-3437 QFRKRLA
+3437 QFRRRLA
-3444 EEYTL
+3444 EEFAL
-3449 YPDSVAPLQASI
+3449 YPDAAAPLQASV
-3461 LQLQHGMRLVAS
+3461 LQLQHGMRLVAC
-3473 EVHASLHSSVVC
+3473 EVHASLHGGVVC
-3485 ADRLD
+3485 AHRLG
-3490 ALATSLLAFPSVNP
+3490 ALATSLLAFPSVGP

-3522 EVVRGLGKL
+3522 EVLRGLGKL
-3531 ILKRSGGKELEGKG
+3531 LLKRLGGKELEGKSQ
-3545 VRPCPTRE
+3545 RPCPTQE
-3553 QLLVN
+3553 QLLLN

-3594 QERIAQEKAKQ
+3594 QERRAQEKAEQ
-3605 ESSLYRYRSR
+3605 ESSLYRYRGR
-3615 NSKTALSE
+3615 NSRTALSE
-3623 EEEEEREFRK
+3623 EEEEEWEFRTH
-3633 QFPLHEKD
+3633 FPPHGED
-3641 FADILVEPTLEEK
+3641 FADILVEPTLEAK
-3654 KGASDGHEEAA
+3654 KGPSDGQEEETA
-3665 PTDPALLSP
+3665 TEPALLSQ

-3680 MLVHQQLCLSFARSL
+3680 MLIHQQLCLGFARSL
-3695 WYQQTLPPHEAKHYL
+3695 WYQQTPPPHVAEHYL

-3722 LVTHFY
+3722 LVTNFY

-3741 SQLLACTLS
+3741 SQLLAYTLS
-3750 HNTLFG
+3750 RNTLFG
-3756 EATSDLIVKPDGP
+3756 EGTLDLMVKPDGP
-3769 YDFYQHPNIPEARH
+3769 YDFYHHPNVPEARH
-3783 CQPVLQGFSEA
+3783 CQPVLEGFSEA
-3794 ISQLL
+3794 VRQLL

-3804 HPALEQLLVVIGR
+3804 HPALEQLLVVMDR

-3859 LVSQM
+3859 VVTQM
-3864 IIRWRKLELNCWCM
+3864 VIRWRKLELNCWSM

-3913 EDDKQM
+3913 EDDRQM
-3919 TLVLLVST
+3919 TLMLLVST

-4039 EPCLSSLVESDEEQP
+4039 EPCRSSLVESDKEEQP
-4054 DFLLQPTEA
+4054 DFLPRPTDA
-4063 ATSEVSPI
+4063 AASEESPI

-4086 AAAEATI
+4086 AAAQAAV
-4093 PEQCHSAPFPSE
+4093 PEQRQGAPPAW
-4105 GELLYRLPKLM
+4105 GGALLRRLPKLV
-4116 KRMRRVCLALMKES
+4116 KRMRKMCLVLMKGS
-4130 RLPHL
+4130 PLPCL

-4142 TGEVISSVSELQS
+4142 TGEVISSMSELQR
-4155 LKVEPSA
+4155 LKVEPSS
-4162 EKEKQQSE
+4162 EKEKQRSE

-4176 RKQRALADLF
+4176 QKQRALADLF
-4186 KYLAKTGLS
+4186 KHLAKTGLS
-4195 YRKGLAWARSKNHQ
+4195 YRKGLSWARSKNLQ
-4209 EMLHLRP
+4209 EMLHLHP
-4216 LDLRSALSIVSS
+4216 LDLQSALSIVSS
-4228 TQEADSRLLTEI
+4228 TQAADSRLLTEI
-4240 STSWDGCQKYF
+4240 SSSWEGCQKYF
-4251 YRCVARHARL
+4251 YRSLARHARL
-4261 TAALAA
+4261 SAVLAA
-4267 PAKEMGVGNIE
+4267 PAKEMGVGHVE

-4287 MKMLIR
+4287 TKVLIR

-4306 LLRNLLSCVQEIHG
+4306 LLRNLLSCVQEIDS
-4320 RLLEPLLYP
+4320 RLTGPPVYP
-4329 VAFPPQEGVQQWTE
+4329 VAFPPQDGVQQWTE

-4355 LEQLSWFLQCCPS
+4355 LEQLSWLLQCCPS
-4368 AGTAPGHSDAQVQG
+4368 AGPAAGQGDAQAQG
-4382 QPSVPY
+4382 QPSAPSLE
-4388 PKGPELSNGQ
+4388 GPELTKGQ
-4398 LSGAVP
+4398 LSGAVL
-4404 DLIPSNLSY
+4404 DLIPSDLSY
-4413 PSPVPGSQLPSGC
+4413 PSPVPGRQLPSGC
-4426 RMRKQDPLWQQSTSR
+4426 RMRKQDQLWQQSTVR

-4446 KTIRTVKA
+4446 KAIKTVKA

-4480 LSCLSQLSAHLQ
+4480 LSCLSQVSAHLQ
-4492 GLESLFILPGMEVEQ
+4492 GLESLFILPGVEGEQ
-4507 TDQQMAL
+4507 TDPQMAL
-4514 VESLEYVRGEINKAT
+4514 VKSLEYVRREINKAT
-4529 DDFATWKTHLLTS
+4529 DDFSTWKTHLLTP
-4542 GSQRGNQML
+4542 GSQGGNQML
-4551 DEGFVED
+4551 DDGFVED
-4558 FAEQMETAIRAVL
+4558 FSEQMETAIRAIL
-4571 FAIQNLAERNSK
+4571 CAIQNLAERNSK
-4583 KTEENADQ
+4583 KTEENTHQ
-4591 TRPQEDDEAAA
+4591 TRPQEDEAA

-4612 TKLLEED
+4612 TKLLEDD

-4642 LKSYGE
+4642 LKSSGE
-4648 DSTAAKH
+4648 DGTAAKH
-4655 MFFSQSCCLL
+4655 TFFAQSCRLL

-4680 FFLTMSLATHRSS
+4680 FFLTVSLATHRST

-4699 LTQLFTELAQKGFCL
+4699 LAQIFTELAQKGFCL

-4762 KGQEKDTED
+4762 KGQEKDKED
-4771 PDSKPDIKGEENAIE
+4771 PDSKSDIKGEDNAIE

-4808 KSDSESADL
+4808 KSDSEGGDL

-4836 WGDDEEED
+4836 WGDDDGEED
-4844 EEEEDSATEET
+4844 EEEEDSKTEET

-4861 EDCGLVAK
+4861 EDPELVAK
-4869 EDNLDSGKSNKD
+4869 DDNLDAGKSNRD
-4881 KNQQDKKE
+4881 KTQQDKKE
-4889 EKEEAEAND
+4889 GKEEAEAD
-4898 DGQGQDKINEQID
+4898 DEQGQDKINEQID

-4926 QEMLPEP
+4926 QEKLPEP
-4933 EALDLPDDLN
+4933 EALDLPDDLD
-4943 LDSEDKNG
+4943 LDSEDKDG
-4951 DEDTDHEEGEEENP
+4951 DGDTDREDGEEENP
-4965 LDIKEKPLDTEEA
+4965 LEIKEKPMDTVEA
-4978 DHEAED
+4978 GHEAED
-4984 ISEETESDQN
+4984 INEETEADQN
-4994 ESQGQHEPEEGAN
+4994 EGQGQHEPEGGSSE
-5007 EADKEEGEEE
+5007 DDQEEGEEE
-5017 MDTGAG
+5017 MDTGAD
-5023 DQNEETG
+5023 DQDKNVAQ
-5030 EHPEDSSEDEEQ
+5030 HPEENAEEQ
-5042 PSLEDKDRD
+5042 QQSLEDKDASEEG
-5051 AEASDESA
+5051 AEKDVPA
-5059 DSGVS
+5059 
-5064 VDQGLQ
+5064 DQGLQ
-5070 PQKEEKEEEEGENS
+5070 PQMQEEEEGENS
-5084 DTEEQVP
+5084 DTEQQVP

-5105 GLENVQSSQAVEL
+5105 GLESVQSECAVEL

-5150 ARLASQKQTR
+5150 ARLASQKNTR

-5195 DSPAEQGP
+5195 DSHTEQGP
-5203 PQPQAQLEDADAFE
+5203 AQTQAEDAEAFE
-5217 HIKQGSEPYDAQ
+5217 HIKQGSEPYDVQ
-5229 TYDVASMEQQ
+5229 TYDVASTEQQ
-5239 QSAKDSSKE
+5239 QSAKDPSKAW
-5248 QEQEEMEDA
+5248 EEEETEDA
-5257 FMDMEEQEELK
+5257 SAGTGEQEELC
-5268 AVDTEQLKPEEVKSR
+5268 AIDPEQLESQEARSGR
-5283 ATASSGFD
+5283 TAGPGFE
-5291 EMEIQTV
+5291 EMEMETQTV
-5298 KTEEDQ
+5298 NTEEDQ
-5304 DLRRDKSHKETEN
+5304 DPRTDTSHRETEN

-5345 DVCELRQEL
+5345 DVNELRQEL

-5364 ESGSPEE
+5364 ESGNPEE
-5371 EKAAAE
+5371 EKVAVE

-5443 PSKRQYQICLAID
+5443 PSKRQYQICLAVD

-5469 AYESLAV
+5469 AFESLAV
-5476 IGNALTLLEVGQ
+5476 IGNALTFLEVGQ

-5521 FQQKKTRI
+5521 FQQKKTKI
-5529 AQFLESVANMF
+5529 AQFLESAANMF
-5540 AAAQQFSQHV
+5540 AAAQQLSQNI
-5550 SPDTAQLLLVVS
+5550 SPETAQLLLVVS
-5562 DGRGLFLEGKDRVL
+5562 DGRGLFFEGKDRVL

-5582 QNANIFVIFVVLD
+5582 RNANIFVIFVVLD

-5627 PFPFYIILRDMNA
+5627 PFPFYIILRDVNA

-5658 SDHL
+5658 SDHP

>member
-1 MTQSAAC
+1 
-8 SPTCAAFPPVLEE
+8 
-21 LLRPLFV
+21 
-28 GGVVGGSSWAPSV
+28 
-41 KQGALVAARGRGSAI
+41 

-65 AAPLRLIAAKNEK
+65 ATPLRLIAAKNEK

-83 GRFLTKQVWT
+83 GRFLAKQVWT
-93 PQDRQCILS
+93 PQDRQSILS
-102 TLAQLLLDKD
+102 ILAQLLLDKD
-112 CTVLVGRQLRP
+112 YTVLIGRQLRP
-123 ILLDLLERNAEA
+123 LLLDLLERNAEA
-135 IKAGGQVNH
+135 IKTGGHVNH
-144 DLHERLCVSMSKL
+144 DLHERLCVCMSKL
-157 IGSHPDV
+157 ISSHPDV

-172 KDSSP
+172 KDTFP

-192 RYGHRRMK
+192 RYGRRRMK

-212 QQEQSVFRDLWDW
+212 QQEHSVFRELWDW

-248 LVTCMNEEHKLSFLK
+248 LVTYMNEEHKLSFLK
-263 KIFNSEELIH
+263 KIFNSDELIH

-288 KALVLANPETSLWR
+288 KALVLANPEASLWH
-302 KEKELQYLQGHLV
+302 KDKELQYLQGHLI
-315 SADLSSRVTVV
+315 SADLSSRVTAV
-326 CGVVLPRQPPAPG
+326 CGVVLPKQPPAPG
-339 EQAGNRS
+339 EQASNRS
-346 SAREQELAFRS
+346 SSREQELALRS
-357 YVLVESVCRNL
+357 YVLVKSVCKNL
-368 QTLAMAVASQ
+368 QTLALAVASQ

-399 AMTGRRKPPQL
+399 SMTGRRKPPQL

-474 ENGELLI
+474 ENGQLLI

-495 FFATRRLLSC
+495 FFATRRLLTC

-524 TKIHLDNMDK
+524 TKIHLDNLDK
-534 TELNEVLQSRYP
+534 KELNEVLQSRYP
-546 SLLAATDH
+546 SLLEAADH
-554 LLDIYIQLTGD
+554 LLDIYIELTGE
-565 KHHSQSDSSVEC
+565 KHHSPSDNCIEGKEAS
-577 EQAPQEVSE
+577 AEVSE

-591 KRLSLEGRE
+591 KRPILEGRE

-608 WCNRIAHSF
+608 WCNRIVHSF
-617 DSLSASASFSI
+617 DSSSSSASLNI

-634 CFSAML
+634 CFTAML
-640 SKQTSKLKIAEVI
+640 SERTSKLKMAEVI
-653 GSRLNISKKKAEFFC
+653 GSKLNISKKKAEFFC

-675 VINELDVQVG
+675 LINELDVQVG
-685 RVRLLRKQSE
+685 RVRLLRKQNE
-695 AVHIQREK
+695 AAHVQREK
-703 LTFAATRPSSV
+703 FTFAATRPSSV

-815 RWHDLLRL
+815 RWHNLLRL

-831 VKKDGKE
+831 VDKEGKE
-838 NETGLLLKEKWEAFG
+838 SETGLLLKEKWEAFG
-853 LRLNHAQQQMKMT
+853 LRLNHAQQQMKMA

-876 GTLAQAVT
+876 GTLAQAVK

-912 SGSLVLLDRGDSEPL
+912 SGSLVLLDRGDTEPL

-971 LQILIVDYLKGLSV
+971 LQILIVDYLKGLSM

-990 QGIINFYRDVRKM
+990 QGIINFYTGLRKE
-1003 SGVTLVDGTG
+1003 SGTKLVDGTG

-1033 PCSNI
+1033 PCGNI
-1038 QRSLYEGFCLGF
+1038 QRSIYEGFCLGF

-1065 ILKHIIS
+1065 ICQHIIS
-1072 GNIKSLLKQPIPEPK
+1072 GNVKSLLKQPIPEPK

-1096 YWISMGDKEPT
+1096 YWISVGDKEPT
-1107 IDETYILTSSVKLNL
+1107 IDDTYVLTSSVKLNL

-1148 LIRWLAAASGNHCVR
+1148 LIRWLAAATGNHCVR

-1342 QSQKEYDWLQHLAND
+1342 QTEKEYDWLQHLAND
-1357 GYMLLAGRVRKQE
+1357 GFMLLAGRVRKQE
-1370 EVDVIQEV
+1370 EVNVIQEV
-1378 LEKHFKKKLCP
+1378 LEKHLKKKLHP
-1389 QSLFSKE
+1389 PSLFSKE
-1396 NVLKLLSKLS
+1396 NVQKLLGKLS
-1406 THISTLESKFS
+1406 TQMSTMESKFS
-1417 HVVWTESMRR
+1417 HIVWTENMRR
-1427 LALLVGRALE
+1427 LAVLVGRALE

-1454 VCQVFAALAN
+1454 ICQVFAALTN

-1471 CHLHM
+1471 CHLNM

-1488 RQKPKDKEEVDTSRL
+1488 RKKTSDKEEMDTSGL

-1509 PLVLAMKEDGF
+1509 PLVLAMKEDSF

-1546 LLLAEKGS
+1546 LVLAEKGS
-1554 LEDKDNEVELLTAGK
+1554 PEDKDNEVELLTAGK
-1569 KFRIL
+1569 NFRVL

-1599 WCPQSTSRE
+1599 WCPQSTRRE
-1608 DLKQIISSNL
+1608 DLVQIISHNL
-1618 RPGLSLGRIDYK
+1618 RPGLSLGRTDHK

-1652 RCVVSI
+1652 KCVVSI

-1668 NTMGKEA
+1668 NIMGEEA
-1675 ALKRPETI
+1675 AMKRPEII

-1709 FGTALL
+1709 FGTTLL
-1715 ARKECLK
+1715 AREECLK
-1722 FLIKRLSKIVRLTEC
+1722 FLMKKLSKIVRLTEG

-1755 IDDLWGIHP
+1755 IDNLWGIHP
-1764 FFIPRGPVLHRNNIA
+1764 FFIPRGPVLPRNNIA

-1839 DITDLFGADLPVE
+1839 DITDLFGGDLPVE

-1857 EFAWRDGPLLAAL
+1857 EFAWCDGPLLAAL

-1901 IYVPELGM
+1901 IFVPELGM

-1949 DPLTVIDMEFIAS
+1949 DPLTAVDMEFIAS

-1967 IDKNI
+1967 IDRNI
-1972 LKKMVAFNNQMD
+1972 VKKMVAFNNQID
-1984 HEVTVE
+1984 LEVSVE

-2021 CYDPGQHVFLVYG
+2021 CYDPGQHVFLIYG
-2034 ERMRTREDK
+2034 QRMRSKEDK
-2043 EKVFAVFK
+2043 EKVIAVFK
-2051 DVFSS
+2051 DVFGS
-2056 NSNPYTGTRLLH
+2056 NSNPYTGTRLFH
-2068 ITPYDVQLGYSVLSR
+2068 ITPYEVQLGYSVLSR
-2083 GNYVP
+2083 GSYAP
-2088 APSRRPLSLLH
+2088 HPSRRPLSLLH
-2099 QSLQPLE
+2099 QSFQSLE
-2106 SVMKCVQMSW
+2106 SIMKCVQMSW

-2159 GFEQVDLMRP
+2159 GFEQVDLIRP
-2169 WRKLLEKVEST
+2169 WRELLEKVEGT
-2180 VQALLRDSLLISADD
+2180 LRALLRDSLLISAED
-2195 AAVVLR
+2195 AEVVLR
-2201 AWSHFLLTYT
+2201 AWSHFLLTYK
-2211 PKDLGEAGK
+2211 PKCLGEDGQ
-2220 GVTAEIVSKLEA
+2220 GITVEIVNKLEA
-2232 VLLLLQRLNNK
+2232 VLLLMQRLNNK

-2251 FAKLVEEFQS
+2251 FAKLVEDFRS
-2261 FGLKLMQSSSGRSH
+2261 FGVKLMQSTSGHSH
-2275 GTFEWVDSM
+2275 GTFEWVDSI
-2284 LVQALKS
+2284 LVRALKS

-2322 VSERGM
+2322 ISERGM

-2338 HPNFRLFLSMDPVHG
+2338 NPNFRLFLSMDPVHG
-2353 EISRAMRNRGLEIY
+2353 EISRAMRNRGLEVY
-2367 ISGEGDRSIPDELDL
+2367 ISGEGDESILDNLDL

-2390 LVGDSVCDTLLALHR
+2390 LVGDSVCDILLSLHM
-2405 ETQSTVVGSPASSVS
+2405 ETQSTIIGSPASSVS
-2420 TLIQTASLIVQYL
+2420 TLIQTAILIVQYL
-2433 QRGLGLDRAFSEACC
+2433 QRGLSLDRAFFEACR
-2448 EAYVRSQHS
+2448 EVYVVSQHS
-2457 PANQKLVQALLEKHI
+2457 AANQKLVQALLEKCV
-2472 SSLRAHETWGNAIL
+2472 SSLRARETWGNSIL
-2486 AMGLWPDSL
+2486 ATGLWPDSV
-2495 PSAVFATEDSHLSV
+2495 PSALFATEDSHLSI
-2509 VRSDGQIL
+2509 VRRDGQIL

-2524 SMKTSSWA
+2524 SMKTSSWV
-2532 RIQPLTLPD
+2532 RSQPLTLQD
-2541 LEKIMQSSSPES
+2541 LEKIMQSSNPEN
-2553 LKFSSVEVDTFWID
+2553 LKFNAVEVETYWID

-2607 SIQIHLEASAE
+2607 SIQINLEASAA
-2618 SLRKFYS
+2618 SLRNFYS
-2625 NSLSAGVS
+2625 NSLSAGVR
-2633 NVIKILQP
+2633 NIFKLLQA
-2641 NITDEFV
+2641 NITDDFV

-2654 WNMQAL
+2654 WNIQAL
-2660 DIIRNSMDFDPQTD
+2660 DIIRNSMDYDPQTD
-2674 QSEQLFSLLES
+2674 QPKQLSSLLES
-2685 IANKTIIYLDRDK
+2685 VANKTIVYLDREK
-2698 RFFTEE
+2698 RIFTETNL
-2704 KMIFSVGGKKLR
+2704 ISVGGKKLR

-2751 DALTLLWVQSSQE
+2751 DAVILLWVQSPQG
-2764 VVSDASVNEIL
+2764 VVSDANIIEIL
-2775 DSLQWR
+2775 DSLRWR

-2788 DTVKLDAP
+2788 DTVKVDAP

-2806 WVLKHLVRQIPR
+2806 WVLKHLVHQIPQR
-2818 LLMNHEDKYYKE
+2818 LMNHEDKYYKE

-2836 HVQNCLGSPTGG
+2836 HIQNCLGSPTGG
-2848 FTGIKKL
+2848 FIGIKRL

-2871 ECFSQLKILNKALAI
+2871 ECFSQLRILNRALAI
-2886 REQMPT
+2886 REQMPIVG
-2892 LQESGWQE
+2892 ESGWQE
-2900 DIRRLQMVASEW
+2900 DFSRLQVVASEW

-2917 LLQAGGLVLRANILE
+2917 LLQAWGLILRANILE
-2932 DVKTDE
+2932 DVNLDE
-2938 LKNLVNAQCLKLKA
+2938 LKNLVSAQCLELKA
-2952 KGISLGFLE
+2952 KGLSLGFPE
-2961 QKSNEAS
+2961 KKHGEAS
-2968 SLSQPDFTSLIQLTR
+2968 FAPQPDFTSLIQLTR

-2995 VLWQYKVTAD
+2995 MLWQYKVTAD
-3005 FMTLACLRRSSK
+3005 FMTQAYLRRFSK
-3017 NWQLQID
+3017 NQQPLI
-3024 EEISHHITFCL
+3024 EEIRHHITFCL
-3035 KHTPVAPQEFQGLWS
+3035 QHTPVAPQELRDLWS
-3050 LLHHQKVSTEEMIS
+3050 LLHHQKGSAEEITC
-3064 LWADFLNSTFTSF
+3064 LWSELFNSTFMSF
-3077 WSSTVTTDP
+3077 WSSTVTTNP
-3086 EYWLTWSPLPGAQ
+3086 EYWLTWNPLPNMQ
-3099 QRERPK
+3099 QREMPK

-3116 CLSRAMFS
+3116 SLCRATFS

-3129 VLTSSCKESPWD
+3129 VLTNSCRAISWD
-3141 VSGLPIL
+3141 VSGLPVL

-3157 WVERAQQLQDI
+3157 WVERAQQLRDI
-3168 RSVLWTNMA
+3168 NSLLWTNMA
-3177 VPSVAE
+3177 VPLIAE
-3183 FRRTDSQLQ
+3183 FRHTDSQLQ

-3198 HLAGLAELLPETRRR
+3198 HLAGLAELLPEPQQQ
-3213 EYIQNCEQL
+3213 EYVQNCEQL
-3222 LCGDS
+3222 LLRDS
-3227 QAFQH
+3227 QAFH
-3232 VGQTLGDMAG
+3232 YVIQTLGDMAG
-3242 QVALPKELLCLLL
+3242 QEALPKELLCLFL
-3255 TSLRHLFGE
+3255 TSLHHFFGE
-3264 GEGKQ
+3264 GENKRN
-3269 DLPEPARRGSLWVS
+3269 LPEPAQRGTLWVS

-3301 VKREYKLKYAKEELH
+3301 VKRECKLKYAKEELH
-3316 QLQCEWKTRNLLS
+3316 QLQCEWKTRNLSS
-3329 QLQTGRDLEDE
+3329 QLQTGRDLENE
-3340 VIISYSHPHIRLLH
+3340 VIINYSHPHIRLLR
-3354 QRIDHLEN
+3354 QRINYLEN
-3362 LILSLSKKQ
+3362 LICSLSKKQ
-3371 AFRPQQPA
+3371 AFRPQLPA
-3379 YESLAQE
+3379 YESLVQE

-3396 APAVQDLLARL
+3396 ATAIQDLLTRL
-3407 LQALRADRPRSAQAA
+3407 LQVLHADGPRSAQVV
-3422 QNLLKEEASWQQSHH
+3422 QSLLKEEASWQQSHH
-3437 QFRKRLA
+3437 QFRKRLG
-3444 EEYTL
+3444 EEYAL
-3449 YPDSVAPLQASI
+3449 YPDSVIPLQASI

-3473 EVHASLHSSVVC
+3473 EVHTSLHSSVIC
-3485 ADRLD
+3485 PDRLG
-3490 ALATSLLAFPSVNP
+3490 ALAMALLAFPSVGP
-3504 TFPTYYAHADALC
+3504 TFPTYYAHADVLC

-3522 EVVRGLGKL
+3522 EVLRGLGKL
-3531 ILKRSGGKELEGKG
+3531 NINRSRGKESEGMG
-3545 VRPCPTRE
+3545 QQPCPTRE
-3553 QLLVN
+3553 QLLMN
-3558 ALLYLRSH
+3558 ALLYLHSH

-3573 DQRALQL
+3573 DQRSLSL

-3594 QERIAQEKAKQ
+3594 QERIAQEKAEQ
-3605 ESSLYRYRSR
+3605 ENSLYKFKSKNSR
-3615 NSKTALSE
+3615 TTLSE
-3623 EEEEEREFRK
+3623 EEEEEQEFRK

-3641 FADILVEPTLEEK
+3641 FADILIEPTLEEK
-3654 KGASDGHEEAA
+3654 KGTLDGQEEDTA
-3665 PTDPALLSP
+3665 TDPAALSQ

-3680 MLVHQQLCLSFARSL
+3680 MLIHQQLCLNFARSL
-3695 WYQQTLPPHEAKHYL
+3695 WYQQAVPPHEAKHYL
-3710 SLFLSCYQTGAS
+3710 SLFASCYQTGAS

-3735 NDQLLG
+3735 NDRLLG
-3741 SQLLACTLS
+3741 SQLLACALS
-3750 HNTLFG
+3750 HNTLF
-3756 EATSDLIVKPDGP
+3756 EETASDLMVKPDGP
-3769 YDFYQHPNIPEARH
+3769 YDFYQHPNVSEARQ
-3783 CQPVLQGFSEA
+3783 CQPLLRGFSEA
-3794 ISQLL
+3794 VSQLL

-3804 HPALEQLLVVIGR
+3804 HPALEQLLVVMDR

-3864 IIRWRKLELNCWCM
+3864 IIRWRKLELNCWSM

-3919 TLVLLVST
+3919 TLMLLVST

-3973 YHYYKQFFDRVQAKI
+3973 YHYYQQFFDRVQAKI

-4039 EPCLSSLVESDEEQP
+4039 EPCRSSLVESDKEEKP
-4054 DFLLQPTEA
+4054 DCLPSPTDEA
-4063 ATSEVSPI
+4063 ASEASPI

-4079 ETLLARP
+4079 ETLLAQP
-4086 AAAEATI
+4086 AADQATI
-4093 PEQCHSAPFPSE
+4093 PEQQQGATPFSVE
-4105 GELLYRLPKLM
+4105 GKLLRRLPKLM
-4116 KRMRRVCLALMKES
+4116 KRMRKICLTFMKES
-4130 RLPHL
+4130 PLPHL
-4135 VEGLDQF
+4135 VEGFDQF
-4142 TGEVISSVSELQS
+4142 TGEVISSVNELQS

-4176 RKQRALADLF
+4176 QKQRALSDLF
-4186 KYLAKTGLS
+4186 KHLAKTGLS
-4195 YRKGLAWARSKNHQ
+4195 YRKGLAWARSKTPQ
-4209 EMLHLRP
+4209 EMLHLHP

-4240 STSWDGCQKYF
+4240 SSSWDGCQKYF
-4251 YRCVARHARL
+4251 YRSLARHARL
-4261 TAALAA
+4261 NIALAT
-4267 PAKEMGVGNIE
+4267 PAKEMGLGNIE

-4287 MKMLIR
+4287 MKMLIQ

-4306 LLRNLLSCVQEIHG
+4306 ILRNLLCCVQEIHN
-4320 RLLEPLLYP
+4320 RLTRPLVYP
-4329 VAFPPQEGVQQWTE
+4329 VAFPPQDSMQQWTE
-4343 RLQHLAMQSQIL
+4343 RLQHLAMQIQIL
-4355 LEQLSWFLQCCPS
+4355 LEQLSWLLQCCPT
-4368 AGTAPGHSDAQVQG
+4368 AGPAAGHGNAPFQG
-4382 QPSVPY
+4382 QPTDIHLE
-4388 PKGPELSNGQ
+4388 KPELIKGQ

-4404 DLIPSNLSY
+4404 DLIPFYLSY

-4426 RMRKQDPLWQQSTSR
+4426 RMRKQDELWQQSVAK

-4446 KTIRTVKA
+4446 KTIKTVKA
-4454 DVDRIRQ
+4454 NVDKIRQ

-4480 LSCLSQLSAHLQ
+4480 LSCLSQVSAHLQ
-4492 GLESLFILPGMEVEQ
+4492 SLESLFIIPGIEVEQ
-4507 TDQQMAL
+4507 TKPQMSL
-4514 VESLEYVRGEINKAT
+4514 VESLEYVRREISKAV
-4529 DDFATWKTHLLTS
+4529 DDFTTWKTHLLTS
-4542 GSQRGNQML
+4542 GSHGGHPML
-4551 DEGFVED
+4551 DENFTED
-4558 FAEQMETAIRAVL
+4558 FAEQMETAIRAIL
-4571 FAIQNLAERNSK
+4571 CAIQNLAGKNS
-4583 KTEENADQ
+4583 ENAEESLDQ
-4591 TRPQEDDEAAA
+4591 KRPQEEDEGAI
-4602 GFERLQSGHL
+4602 FERLHPGHL
-4612 TKLLEED
+4612 TKLLEDD
-4619 FWADVSTL
+4619 FWASVSTL

-4635 VSELLER
+4635 ISELLER
-4642 LKSYGE
+4642 LKSYSE
-4648 DSTAAKH
+4648 DGTTSKH
-4655 MFFSQSCCLL
+4655 TVFNQACGLL

-4671 LSRYSDLVL
+4671 LYSFSDLVL
-4680 FFLTMSLATHRSS
+4680 FFLTMSLATHRST

-4699 LTQLFTELAQKGFCL
+4699 LAQIFTELVQKGFCL
-4714 PKEFMEDSAGEGATE
+4714 PAEFMEDPAGEGTAK

-4738 GEGEGVKDVS
+4738 GEGEGMKDVS

-4754 EQAEDTFQ
+4754 EQVEDSFQ
-4762 KGQEKDTED
+4762 NGQENDKED
-4771 PDSKPDIKGEENAIE
+4771 PNSKSDIKGEDNAIE

-4791 DGKMHDGELEEQ
+4791 EGKIHDGELEEQ

-4808 KSDSESADL
+4808 KSDSEGGDL

-4836 WGDDEEED
+4836 WGDEEQED
-4844 EEEEDSATEET
+4844 EEEEDNKTEET

-4861 EDCGLVAK
+4861 EDSELVAK
-4869 EDNLDSGKSNKD
+4869 DDNLDAGNLNKD
-4881 KNQQDKKE
+4881 KKQKNKKE
-4889 EKEEAEAND
+4889 EKEEAESNEE
-4898 DGQGQDKINEQID
+4898 GQGQDKINEQID

-4926 QEMLPEP
+4926 QEKLPEP

-4951 DEDTDHEEGEEENP
+4951 SEDTDNEEAEEENP
-4965 LDIKEKPLDTEEA
+4965 LEIKEKPMDMEEA
-4978 DHEAED
+4978 SHEAEEMNED
-4984 ISEETESDQN
+4984 TETDQN
-4994 ESQGQHEPEEGAN
+4994 DDENQPKPEEGPS
-5007 EADKEEGEEE
+5007 EDDKVGEEEE
-5017 MDTGAG
+5017 MDTEADDQDKGAA
-5023 DQNEETG
+5023 
-5030 EHPEDSSEDEEQ
+5030 EHPEENSEEQ
-5042 PSLEDKDRD
+5042 PQPPLEEEDR
-5051 AEASDESA
+5051 EATEEGGDNGSP
-5059 DSGVS
+5059 

-5070 PQKEEKEEEEGENS
+5070 PQNSEEEEKS
-5084 DTEEQVP
+5084 DTEEQLP
-5091 EATERKEHDSCGQT
+5091 EALERKEHTSCGQT
-5105 GLENVQSSQAVEL
+5105 AMENIQSAQAVEL
-5118 AGAAP
+5118 AGVAP

-5129 EEHGSGAA
+5129 EEHGNGAA
-5137 DANQAEGHESNFI
+5137 DANQAQGHESNFL
-5150 ARLASQKQTR
+5150 ARLASQKHTR

-5184 RVHKRLRTVDT
+5184 HVHKRLRTVDN
-5195 DSPAEQGP
+5195 DSQAEQEAAQ
-5203 PQPQAQLEDADAFE
+5203 PQPQPHAEDADAYE
-5217 HIKQGSEPYDAQ
+5217 HIKQGHDTYDAQ
-5229 TYDVASMEQQ
+5229 TYDVASKEQQ
-5239 QSAKDSSKE
+5239 QFAEDSGKD
-5248 QEQEEMEDA
+5248 QQEEEIEDA
-5257 FMDMEEQEELK
+5257 LMDTEKQEELRT
-5268 AVDTEQLKPEEVKSR
+5268 ADMEQLKPEEVKSG
-5283 ATASSGFD
+5283 TTTVSSPD
-5291 EMEIQTV
+5291 EMEVDAQTV
-5298 KTEEDQ
+5298 KTEEHQ
-5304 DLRRDKSHKETEN
+5304 DSRIDRSYKEREN
-5317 EKPERSRDSTI
+5317 EKPEKSQDSTI
-5328 HTAHQFLVD
+5328 HTAHQFLMD
-5337 TIFQPFLK
+5337 IIFQPLIK
-5345 DVCELRQEL
+5345 DVNQLRQEM
-5354 ERQLETWQPH
+5354 ERQLETWEPQ
-5364 ESGSPEE
+5364 ESGNPGEE
-5371 EKAAAE
+5371 MAAAE
-5377 MWQSYLVLTA
+5377 MWQNYLILTT

-5426 YIASQ
+5426 YVASQ

-5469 AYESLAV
+5469 AFESLAV
-5476 IGNALTLLEVGQ
+5476 IGSALTLLEVGQ

-5495 ESVKLLHPF
+5495 ETVKLLHPF

-5521 FQQKKTRI
+5521 FQQKKTKI

-5540 AAAQQFSQHV
+5540 AAAQQLSQNI
-5550 SPDTAQLLLVVS
+5550 SPETAQLLLIVS
-5562 DGRGLFLEGKDRVL
+5562 DGRGLFLEGKERVL

-5582 QNANIFVIFVVLD
+5582 QNANIFIIFVVLD

-5627 PFPFYIILRDMNA
+5627 PFPFYIILRDVNA

-5658 SDHL
+5658 SDHP